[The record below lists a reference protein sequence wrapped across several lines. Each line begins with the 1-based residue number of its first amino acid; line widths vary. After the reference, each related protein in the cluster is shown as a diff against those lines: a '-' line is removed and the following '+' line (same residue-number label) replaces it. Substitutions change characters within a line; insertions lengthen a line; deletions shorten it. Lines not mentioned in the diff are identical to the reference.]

1 MINEIEDKN
10 NRRNLYEALKGDFD
24 LGTAE
29 QFEKSMQS
37 AEARKNLWYA
47 IHEDYDVGTFEQFE
61 KDMMGD
67 KVKPEQ
73 ANHSQP
79 TNAQPNQP
87 QPQQAQ
93 FQQSLPITSK
103 VGQTEQGNKQI
114 AQVHNQQSS
123 SQAMPPQATM
133 NAPQPRQKVMS
144 LNDRQKLWTW
154 RNIKPTLST
163 GQTEQQYN
171 ARWNNEVENVKRRN
185 DPDEIAAFNAFQK
198 ELAQQQAKVQ
208 QQGHAVV
215 ETGNQPFQSESGTEV
230 WPISFSRKT
239 IPHNQDYVF
248 TLRAMQQAKGTYDL
262 QYNIKDPEIRR
273 DYEALTAP
281 TDDTY
286 RPTDAILD
294 ASPREKNKY
303 YQWYAAYLYSNGGE
317 MPEWLDYT
325 AQLKLRSLNKS
336 NLESEAKQW
345 TNLVERTRNARKFR
359 GSNSVS
365 DWLNEQYN
373 FKSGDPRIINGASYP
388 YLVTRAGLIQTPLV
402 QTTGRA
408 TVADNR
414 RAYNELLQSNEQS
427 KANPAQGDVYSTSNI
442 INPER
447 FWANTTKWQ
456 DLSESQKAAYKDEA
470 DYYNQM
476 LKGQANV
483 GYYNVGNGQNEEVEF
498 LKHNRKQMN
507 EQYNMLT
514 DKERTQAVMKQAERT
529 LNVLNGI
536 SHNLNTKLRFSIMG
550 KGVEEDNGI
559 RSVIRRYEK
568 FLEVAPRYLE
578 KRNYSAALQ
587 FWNGLTDLN
596 GLTFGLL
603 GVADAVSLNKIANNP
618 PKDLIEKF
626 GGEANAK
633 KVIATAIQLDNMAEE
648 YRQKLD
654 YYGTG
659 YSLGGLTQFGIQ
671 AGLPLFKG
679 TEAVGKILTGGMRG
693 LVKKATLRY
702 MPNTAKRLG
711 AKELVQATLAEGTR
725 QAMREGGIGG
735 AAGYVAGR
743 LGVANGV
750 STIVGKAAQ
759 GSVEGVVLSV
769 PHAIANVTNNRTGQ
783 ANVVEINREGIKVN
797 DQPFTHMNQAPDG
810 KVEADTMLREW
821 SQWVGM
827 RVGEVFMPFSK
838 YVDGKVANV
847 AKGAWNKSVG
857 RFIDGSSFARITET
871 FSKAANVG
879 KAATEVGKY
888 VSGNLK
894 RAGMGGTLTF
904 YAQTNLSEMLNAMT
918 VGDVSWDDIKS
929 DQLDKLWGAFVS
941 NAYLV
946 AQNNLVGTV
955 GYYNQKINLNK
966 SLAQYDAQGSA
977 AWGETDWNGIKADVD
992 RLIDND
998 KNLQA
1003 YQNGVLANE
1012 NLSKPQRET
1021 ISQYIATRK
1030 TLQAFDLF
1038 AKVGNE
1044 KSKPN
1049 EFDIRYNDAYIAGTQ
1064 VKSPDQM
1071 AQMRESLDA
1080 SRNTLANLLGIR
1092 PEQVDALFADTNKS
1106 LGQIYEE
1113 LTQQFVDNEK
1123 ANLPNGQSVNTTNIE
1138 PIKRAID
1145 HYCTALSMQRG
1156 VSESLITSQLEAV
1169 QKLDAKVDAATNKDS
1184 GMIERATDDMG
1195 RECYVISGNADSSN
1209 NTDMVVVRYTEDGRV
1224 ASLSPKQVTIIQ
1236 QTDAHELKQKNADLV
1251 DLNYEGILNSIVN
1264 GKTLP
1269 EPNDQVVLY
1278 DGKSRGVATIE
1289 GIKYEESTKDDTHGV
1304 AAQPKSVVV
1313 KTEDG
1318 RIIELPI
1325 DTYRQWVRDGF
1336 KHDTEVYV
1344 HGTESD
1350 NSENTNEPTEGTEN
1364 ATEAPTIAEGLR
1376 VSINGNEYTIGKV
1389 DDSRVELIDEN
1400 GKDFHWTRSALDKK
1414 LKSGDAEILA
1424 SNEENTQQKPEL
1436 HYGDEVEL
1444 NDPDNGEN
1452 IRGKVNSRDASDE
1465 VEIVTDDGRV
1475 LRYSKRELD
1484 NVIQNVY
1491 NNGEHIWSK
1500 DENKTEEASNETDTE
1515 QEPQPIGKGVF
1526 GNIYDQFK
1534 GKVKAAFDFLMKHKS
1549 GDLLGVFHR
1558 DEVGDIDL
1566 VWGNENGGLSH
1577 IITKH
1582 VGEGKD
1588 FETPE
1593 KAIEKIEEVLKDG
1606 EVIQNGQMRYVVS
1619 KDGYRVAIR
1628 KDFDGEKKNWVVTAI
1643 DYNRTKEEKGIATNP
1658 TSASHGVN
1666 GSELAAPNNSFADK
1680 VTEQSAT
1687 AQAEATQNEPM
1698 PMHTVGKG
1706 KNAVLTEDW
1715 LTTTPK
1721 RGFDYIFSESGLDA
1735 EKGREFVNNKLAE
1748 AQKNLDK
1755 VKNGKPK
1762 MGTSIAAY
1770 KEAKEAY
1777 TTHVEDAQKAVDYWQ
1792 SVKAEHDKVL
1802 LAERHAR
1809 DEKDKA
1815 LHEQAVAEEQ
1825 QRMQDD
1831 ARKAT
1836 EQAELGSNAVAPT
1849 IRDKWN
1855 AAKKENGDAD
1865 EITLPN
1871 GEVVKGHYVLTESG
1885 AASASHQATNGFAE
1899 TEGFPIDENGQSVND
1914 RDYKRD
1920 QEAQQVTR
1928 SMATDYD
1935 QRALQ
1940 SPVVVSQEGVV
1951 LSGNGRTMAGEL
1963 AAQDG
1968 TDTKY
1973 VDYLHSHANKF
1984 GFTPEQVNGFK
1995 HPRVVFV
2002 PNEAMPYNADTFA
2015 KFNQRE
2021 QKSQNNTEMAV
2032 KMGKVVND
2040 ALFGRIMDMVSK
2052 YDTLGDFYAD
2062 DNATYAVVKQLAEAD
2077 IIPQTE
2083 MAHLFDGGKLSEA
2096 GQSMIEGVM
2105 IGKVFQANPD
2115 AVRQITEVKSMRQAV
2130 MTALQDIVQNNRL
2143 GGGYNLSNELAEA
2156 VNLVYRARK
2165 AGYKLGQHVS
2175 DFAHQGNL
2183 FEYDEGAT
2191 VADFNNM
2198 AVMMLADVLNDG
2210 RSTQLKKVIAFYNEQ
2225 ATDAAQ
2231 GIGDMFVGGVKSK
2244 TEIINEVN
2252 KALNNGREY
2261 NTTATS
2267 LADGQGQRNQSS
2279 EQGNVVGTSDTDG
2292 KPTNDTSAVTAET
2305 NVESGATEGEKSSA
2319 MGDVV
2324 PSGEGDSPLSEK
2336 IATASAEVNTEPT
2349 EAQKEA
2355 GNYKKGHVQVGTF
2368 DITIE
2373 QPQGSVR
2380 KGTDTNGKQWESK
2393 MNNTYGYIRGAV
2405 GVDGDHIDVFLSNDI
2420 DGWNGRKVFVVDQ
2433 YNPDGSFDEHKVM
2446 LGFNDADEAKSDYL
2460 ANYEN
2465 GWENGRRID
2474 VTAVNLED
2482 FEKWIAS
2489 SKRKTKPFGEYSSV
2503 KNGVVPSGEGK
2514 SVERNEVLEYEKALD
2529 HLEDVEQKWG
2539 DKIQD
2544 YVFEHYPTQATTS
2557 AESTSEK
2564 GLQERKAMKV
2574 DPVLKQIYAE
2584 AKKEIDAADE
2594 MVTQKY
2600 SALPEDLRQQK
2611 VGGKPVQPPTRE
2623 ETILRDVVIDHMKE
2637 SGLDVLGTEEGQQ
2650 VLDMVNGRDVRLS
2663 AKQKR
2668 ALETA
2673 SLGNNPR
2680 SLTVVSSA
2688 DGAKGTATIADDSTN
2703 KATGI
2708 PNAYAKVQTN
2718 LENLAR
2724 VYAEKATNKTRGFIT
2739 DLSRALNLTQHEA
2752 SNYGTFALPNGKTLA
2767 IRISNH
2773 NALVSNFDKN
2783 NENNGIS
2790 IVISSHR
2797 NKRLNNDGKAH
2808 IVEYFYHRR
2817 AIENATGKPLA
2828 EILESIKDAINS
2840 GEFKD
2845 TTGLAEREEVN
2856 EYIIREQRVYHGSGA
2871 DFGHFDHSHMGEGE
2885 GAQAFGWGTYVTEVE
2900 GIGRTYA
2907 ESARKKPTYLYG
2919 GKEMSSDEFHDYV
2932 QGEIGDWNE
2941 NMLNDFMYNLERHG
2955 VTRAKDILKKGD
2967 LAQYKNLFYQSIGD
2981 TRNYAEGKIKAART
2995 LLSLKGI
3002 RIRKP
3007 KSHLYTIEIPDDNG
3021 KNYLDW
3027 NGHPAESLLKDVGS
3041 FLESNGFERV
3051 QDSPARYEKGESTIV
3066 LNPNATGADLY
3077 AELQEALGSDKE
3089 ASKAL
3094 SEIGLTGIKYPAD
3107 YIRGGREDG
3116 AKNYVIFNENDAK
3129 ITDHVRFFKTKN
3141 GEAYGFTIGGKIY
3154 IDPKVATSETP
3165 VHEYAHLWASALK
3178 ANNAKEWQNVV
3189 GLMKGTSVWEEVK
3202 ELYPELK
3209 SDDEIADEV
3218 LATYSGRRGA
3228 ERLRKEMD
3236 DIAKSNGNVFDKATA
3251 MNAMHRVKQAIEK
3264 FWKAVADF
3272 LHIHYTS
3279 AEQVADQVMKDLLDG
3294 VDPRSMMDGGK
3305 SLRPETRI
3313 NIVAANTEHGFK
3325 NYAEAKTWAKEHIA
3339 RTYSGEE
3346 TGGKGDIRISN
3357 AAVDKYLSQSAVD
3370 KSDSKDV
3377 HLSVLKVLPDVI
3389 RESVD
3394 AEQHADYK
3402 KGEDGVRSAKNGIN
3416 PNVTIHRLYGAVR
3429 MDGKVYRVKVTLK
3442 KNTRTKETPKAYSY
3456 EATKIELLE
3465 GSLSQTEGSH
3475 NLEPSNSKSEVSAG
3489 QHGNVSGLTSTF
3501 PRYSDKSITAANLL
3515 NGVEKSYGGGKFF
3528 EDYNKI
3534 REQFI
3539 GEQGAERA
3547 DHAEEVSTRLDN
3559 LSVAREME
3567 NDKKDAK
3574 AIKMATGWER
3584 GADGKWRYE
3593 IPDLKYFSKGDAGYK
3608 KAREKQPWSK
3618 ELDGLSDRIFDGEEL
3633 SESEYQR
3640 FDELAQKEEKF
3651 KTDYLNR
3658 EKPHL
3663 ADWVENDELFKAYPD
3678 LKRVKM
3684 VFTDQLPVNVGG
3696 SYNDREHTIVVNT
3709 NYVGDIASILAHEV
3723 QHAIQKIEG
3732 FAVGGSPKSVR
3743 YVVEKQRDYYNES
3756 RQYYVKVSSI
3766 GTLADY
3772 IQDGTIRELL
3782 HSEDESGR
3790 TIAFDII
3797 SDGIEAYKDLGAR
3810 FILDYGEYVDPDKL
3824 NWADENDLKKLAK
3837 ALNIFYGKVIDEEDI
3852 ENIRKEDKLQ
3862 QQLDSLSDMELY
3874 KRLVGEVESR
3884 NAEHRMNMTPEERR
3898 ASLAAETEDVS
3909 REDQIFLMSGD
3920 GGNANSEMPQERETE
3935 DEYSKFAKEHGV
3947 DADMVKDYASGMKTG
3962 NLQKTDMALAEI
3974 RRTMRVANRGM
3985 KLSEFGKLF
3994 RPVQK
3999 ELAERYGDIETLRQ
4013 EHIDAA
4019 MRERGVMEAARKR
4032 AEEEEAKRKAR
4043 ADELSLLSTEELDK
4057 RYFDAIES
4065 GDDAAA
4071 REMLDEAAHRK
4082 GYDDTESNYQGV
4094 GAWSA
4099 PSNPGYES
4107 DAERRADVEE
4117 NAPDVNI
4124 EDIALGYSLVDE
4136 KYWQEPRKYMQT
4148 DATAIESVNAIRE
4161 AIAAVRRGEKNVKV
4175 KVYRAVPTSVK
4186 EGKLRNGDWVTPS
4199 KGYAEMHGNN
4209 RLEGKYR
4216 IIEDEVPVSELWWDG
4231 NDSREWGF
4239 DDGKHYKYKNVENNR
4254 KSDELVT
4261 RDDNGDII
4269 PPSKR
4274 FNQENEDIRFRTSE
4288 ELNQEYGSR
4297 WIDEQ
4302 TNEDGRH
4309 TTQVKSTLNSYKKF
4323 GDWVKKDSNRRE
4335 VTVLDA
4341 SSGLGL
4347 GTEWLRENGIDAED
4361 VEPYPSENRTA
4372 PTYTSY
4378 DDVRKKYDYIIS
4390 NAVLNVIPD
4399 DWRANVLHNMADK
4412 LKVGGKL
4419 VINVRGADSI
4429 RKQGKEGE
4437 TRITLDDP
4445 SEILVLRPNGSIKA
4459 YQKGFTKQELK
4470 DWCEKELGDG
4480 YSVEI
4485 ANNKNAGGSYDTA
4498 VVVTKNNESDT
4509 IGVASE
4515 DSHPSRSAQALPN
4528 SGAKLGNNQK
4538 FANNLSELSEQLSER
4553 GMGAHEFLYN
4563 VAKAFGLNANNLNK
4577 SYYQDLNNLVG
4588 IRISDHSAS
4597 PSNIVE
4603 KNKNDEVYGL
4613 VVKLSNHRFKSRDDA
4628 NYLEYVY
4635 YPDKLSGER
4644 QREIVDGLN
4653 KFLQTGDFTQ
4663 LPSPDR
4669 VNRSGK
4675 FEAETKPLFRNI
4687 PTKPF
4692 MVEDYVSSVHIKR
4705 DGNLRNKIKNG
4716 AELLLPQERNT
4727 DGTLSRN
4734 NSTPTAKVENNPDT
4748 SQLSLQE
4755 KSMHQAAKAVA
4766 DEMHLGGNVD
4776 VLTSTDGLTG
4786 RKKNAKGW
4794 YDPQTG
4800 RITIVLPNH
4809 NGRADVVNTMLHEA
4823 VGHYGLRELVGKEN
4837 MNEFLD
4843 FVFKNADKA
4852 TRSQIVHNSA
4862 KYGWDMRKATEEYM
4876 ASMAEDGTFKNVNKR
4891 WWHQLKLAF
4900 LKMLHKLGFAGFSGT
4915 TLSDNDLRYLL
4926 WRSWKNLTEGPARN
4940 IYQVA
4945 EDTWRQQHL
4954 KVGDFAEPKA
4964 VDAKTRE
4971 QNLYY
4976 REERERK
4983 SARDEYE
4990 RSVNTAKHKMDLA
5003 WVDSMSGLKLL
5014 QDAIVPNEKD
5024 LKDWENAY
5032 MAENRMSSTNLA
5044 EMETYKKSFYKDLL
5058 DAEQELLDKG
5068 ATYEQVTNYMMAKHG
5083 LERNEV
5089 LAFRDALKHDFAN
5102 DKQKMSAAW
5111 KAYKNDATAQQNKTD
5126 FESGKISWDD
5136 YKANDTAIREKYAP
5150 SYKKYR
5156 SKDYSGLTEL
5166 TTDDPSIKSY
5176 QDQIATLK
5184 EQLNNERDDA
5194 TKKSIRI
5201 KIAKL
5206 NKEMVNE
5213 AERIAENSSSNFEK
5227 KYDTSELWNR
5237 TNAATKASLTKQY
5250 ESGLLTDEVYHHTL
5264 DMFKNYIPLRG
5275 FDEVTSDEVYNY
5287 FGNAKGQFGGG
5298 IRSAKGRKSKADDPI
5313 ATIGNMAE
5321 SAIMQGNRNQ
5331 MKQHFLKMVLNHPS
5345 DAVSVDQLYL
5355 HYDAATQEWKPVFA
5369 EFDEHDD
5376 ANAVAQKVEAFNQR
5390 METLCQQK
5398 PDEYKKASEAHDIQY
5413 KVVGKNINEHQVHVK
5428 MQGKDYVLTI
5438 NGNPEA
5444 AQALNGQTNP
5454 DSTDNPFI
5462 KFFQSTN
5469 HFMAAMFTQ
5478 KNPAFILSNL
5488 SRDSFYANSM
5498 VWAKESPAY
5507 AWKFNKNWGKSLYTL
5522 FGLITRQR
5530 KGTLNMNDKV
5540 DRMYQEFIENGGE
5553 TGYTFLHSVDDYKN
5567 MIAKALKESR
5577 RSGWNPKSWLK
5588 FLDNLINYLGTWA
5601 ENTSRFA
5608 AYRTSR
5614 EMGRSIEK
5622 SIWDA
5627 KEISVNFNKK
5637 GAGAKA
5643 AGKWEDGNRLNVMQA
5658 YMSQSAKELYVFWN
5672 AGVQGLSNVS
5682 RTFGKSKGKT
5692 LAVAGLYF
5700 AIGTALPMLM
5710 AALSQGS
5717 GDDDTNY
5724 YDLPD
5729 WVRRNNLCFYTGKG
5743 WVTIPLP
5750 IELRAFYGLG
5760 ELAQSVLSGNEEYT
5774 ATDIATKMLEQVSQ
5788 LFPVDFMEGG
5798 GSLTSFVPSY
5808 AKPIV
5813 EAYVTNKDYTGT
5825 PIYKDAEYNKN
5836 RPEWTKAYKGTNQ
5849 ALVWASR
5856 LLNELGGGD
5865 DVKKANVGVMDVNP
5879 AKIQHLFE
5887 GYFGGLGKFVFQ
5899 TMKVASMPFNE
5910 DNRELKNV
5918 PIINSF
5924 YKTSDERTK
5933 DRAITSKFY
5942 KYNDEYQKTQEL
5954 LSLYKKELQAPEY
5967 KSKFYDLMYSPEGF
5981 SATMM
5986 DSYNKQLSAV
5996 RKAMSVTDPNSDKYK
6011 ELQQQQVDIQ
6021 KQAVKVIEATKGVV
6035 NSEDKEMKELYNLWM
6050 QDYSNDPK
6058 KAEERSNKTIE
6069 MRKDIVKRIMDIAKQ
6084 NKPQKK

>member
-1 MINEIEDKN
+1 MIDEIQDRNSRK
-10 NRRNLYEALKGDFD
+10 NLYDALKDSYD
-24 LGTAE
+24 LGSFE
-29 QFEKSMQS
+29 QFDKDMQS
-37 AEARKNLWYA
+37 QEARKNLWDA
-47 IHEDYDVGTFEQFE
+47 INADYDVGTFEQFD

-73 ANHSQP
+73 QDQGQSNTQQLQP
-79 TNAQPNQP
+79 QAKATQQLARTELPITSITSHQDERTHPAADNASTIHTMPPQASLNVP
-87 QPQQAQ
+87 QPQQP
-93 FQQSLPITSK
+93 L
-103 VGQTEQGNKQI
+103 
-114 AQVHNQQSS
+114 
-123 SQAMPPQATM
+123 
-133 NAPQPRQKVMS
+133 MS
-144 LNDRQKLWTW
+144 LKDRQKLWTW
-154 RNIKPTLST
+154 RDIKPTLKA
-163 GQTEQQYN
+163 GQNEKQYS
-171 ARWNNEVENVKRRN
+171 ARLKQEKANVERRN
-185 DPDEIAAFNAFQK
+185 DPEEIDAYNKFMNDLSKKQ
-198 ELAQQQAKVQ
+198 AQLNK
-208 QQGHAVV
+208 QGSAVV
-215 ETGNQPFQSESGTEV
+215 ETGNRPFASDNGTEV
-230 WPISFSRKT
+230 WPFNYSRKT
-239 IPHNQDYVF
+239 LPHNQDYVF
-248 TLRAMQQAKGTYDL
+248 TLRAMQSAKGTYDL
-262 QYNIKDPEIRR
+262 LYNVKDPEIKR
-273 DYEALTAP
+273 DYEALTSS
-281 TDDTY
+281 TDDMY
-286 RPTDAILD
+286 RPTDAILA
-294 ASPREKNKY
+294 ASKKEKDTY
-303 YQWYAAYLYSNGGE
+303 YRWYAAYLYNNGFDL
-317 MPEWLDYT
+317 PDWLDYSD
-325 AQLKLRSLNKS
+325 QLKLRSLSKSELEKEANK
-336 NLESEAKQW
+336 W
-345 TNLVERTRNARKFR
+345 TYIVSTSRNSRKFR

-365 DWLNEQYN
+365 DWLNAQYN
-373 FKSGDPRIINGASYP
+373 FKNGDPRIVNGASYP
-388 YLVTRAGLIQTPLV
+388 YLIAGSGLIQTPLV

-408 TVADNR
+408 TIADNR
-414 RAYNELLQSNEQS
+414 RAYNASIMQQDASQV
-427 KANPAQGDVYSTSNI
+427 NPSQGDVYSTSNI
-442 INPER
+442 VNPER
-447 FWANTTKWQ
+447 FWSNTTKWE
-456 DLSESQKAAYKDEA
+456 DLSNEQRAAYADA
-470 DYYNQM
+470 SDYYNQM
-476 LKGQANV
+476 LKQQANV
-483 GYYNVGNGQNEEVEF
+483 SYYSVGKGQDEESAYI
-498 LKHNRKQMN
+498 KHNREQMRN
-507 EQYNMLT
+507 QYNMLT
-514 DKERTQAVMKQAERT
+514 DKERTKIALEQAKK
-529 LNVLNGI
+529 LNDQLASIEPIKDTMHGNPALGGNPVHQDEGIVALRNRLNKFI
-536 SHNLNTKLRFSIMG
+536 NT
-550 KGVEEDNGI
+550 
-559 RSVIRRYEK
+559 
-568 FLEVAPRYLE
+568 APRYLDD
-578 KRNYSAALQ
+578 RNYSAALQ

-603 GVADAVSLNKIANNP
+603 GVTDAIALKNIANNP
-618 PKDLIEKF
+618 PKSLIDKF
-626 GGEANAK
+626 GSKANAK
-633 KVIATAIQLDNMAEE
+633 KVVAIAMQLDNMAEE

-659 YSLGGLTQFGIQ
+659 YSLGGLTQFAVQ

-679 TEAVGKILTGGMRG
+679 TTAVGSFITRGMRS
-693 LVKKATLRY
+693 LVKKSAVRY
-702 MPNTAKRLG
+702 APNTMARLG
-711 AKELVQATLAEGTR
+711 ERELVRATIAEGTK
-725 QAMREGGIGG
+725 QAMRDCGIGG
-735 AAGYVAGR
+735 AAGYLAGR
-743 LGVANGV
+743 LGVVDGV
-750 STIVGKAAQ
+750 STAVGKAVQ
-759 GSVEGVVLSV
+759 GSLEGVLLSV
-769 PHAIANVTNNRTGQ
+769 PHVITDVTNNRTGQ
-783 ANVVEINREGIKVN
+783 ANVVEINRDGIKIN
-797 DQPFTHMNQAPDG
+797 DKAFTHLYQKSDENVAKD
-810 KVEADTMLREW
+810 AILREW

-827 RVGEVFMPFSK
+827 RVGEVFMPWSK
-838 YVDGKVANV
+838 FVDGKIAGVGKA
-847 AKGAWNKSVG
+847 AWDKSIG
-857 RFIDGSSFARITET
+857 KFIEGTSFARITDT
-871 FSKAANVG
+871 FSRAANVG
-879 KAATEVGKY
+879 KAVSDVGKY
-888 VSGNLK
+888 VTNNLK

-904 YAQTNLSEMLNAMT
+904 YAQSNLSDMLNAMT
-918 VGDVSWDDIKS
+918 VGDVSWDEIKS
-929 DQLDKLWGAFVS
+929 EQLDKLWGAFVS

-955 GYYNQKINLNK
+955 GYYRQKSNLNK
-966 SLAQYDAQGSA
+966 SLTKYDAQGAA
-977 AWGETDWNGIKADVD
+977 AWGDNDWAGIKSDVD
-992 RLIDND
+992 KLLGND
-998 KNLQA
+998 KALRA
-1003 YQNGVLANE
+1003 YQHGISENN

-1021 ISQYIATRK
+1021 ISQYIATK
-1030 TLQAFDLF
+1030 LTLQAFDLF
-1038 AKVGNE
+1038 ASTGNDN
-1044 KSKPN
+1044 KRPN
-1049 EFDIRYNDAYIAGTQ
+1049 EFDVRYNDAYLAGTQ

-1071 AQMRESLDA
+1071 SQMRESLDA
-1080 SRNTLANLLGIR
+1080 SRNTLANLLGII

-1123 ANLPNGQSVNTTNIE
+1123 ANLPNEQSVNTTNIE

-1251 DLNYEGILNSIVN
+1251 DLNYEGIHNSIVN

-1289 GIKYEESTKDDTHGV
+1289 GIKYEESTKDDTRGV

-1344 HGTESD
+1344 HGTEND
-1350 NSENTNEPTEGTEN
+1350 NSENTNKPTEGTEN
-1364 ATEAPTIAEGLR
+1364 ATEAPTLAEGLR

-1424 SNEENTQQKPEL
+1424 SNEENAQQKPEL

-1452 IRGKVNSRDASDE
+1452 IRGKVNSRDASEE

-1515 QEPQPIGKGVF
+1515 Q
-1526 GNIYDQFK
+1526 
-1534 GKVKAAFDFLMKHKS
+1534 
-1549 GDLLGVFHR
+1549 
-1558 DEVGDIDL
+1558 
-1566 VWGNENGGLSH
+1566 
-1577 IITKH
+1577 
-1582 VGEGKD
+1582 
-1588 FETPE
+1588 
-1593 KAIEKIEEVLKDG
+1593 
-1606 EVIQNGQMRYVVS
+1606 
-1619 KDGYRVAIR
+1619 
-1628 KDFDGEKKNWVVTAI
+1628 
-1643 DYNRTKEEKGIATNP
+1643 
-1658 TSASHGVN
+1658 
-1666 GSELAAPNNSFADK
+1666 
-1680 VTEQSAT
+1680 SAT

-1706 KNAVLTEDW
+1706 KNAVQTEDW
-1715 LTTTPK
+1715 LATTPK
-1721 RGFDYIFSESGLDA
+1721 RGFDYLFNENGLSRDEAKGVLDA
-1735 EKGREFVNNKLAE
+1735 YLSEAQKRLDKEKKKVVKPIANVQAYKRMKEEHDTRVAE
-1748 AQKNLDK
+1748 AQK
-1755 VKNGKPK
+1755 
-1762 MGTSIAAY
+1762 
-1770 KEAKEAY
+1770 E
-1777 TTHVEDAQKAVDYWQ
+1777 VDYWKG
-1792 SVKAEHDKVL
+1792 VKAEHEKVL
-1802 LAERHAR
+1802 LDERHAANER
-1809 DEKDKA
+1809 DNAWHEK
-1815 LHEQAVAEEQ
+1815 AVEEEK
-1825 QRMQDD
+1825 QRKEEEL
-1831 ARKAT
+1831 RKAA
-1836 EQAELGSNAVAPT
+1836 EQAERGSHAVGES
-1849 IRDKWN
+1849 IRNKWN
-1855 AAKKENGDAD
+1855 TAKKENGESD

-1871 GEVVKGHYVLTESG
+1871 GETIKGHYVLTESG
-1885 AASASHQATNGFAE
+1885 VASASHQATNAFQE
-1899 TEGFPIDENGQSVND
+1899 TEGFPVDENGQSVND

-1928 SMATDYD
+1928 SMSAIYD

-1940 SPVVVSQEGVV
+1940 HPIVVSQDGVV

-1968 TDTKY
+1968 TDAKY
-1973 VDYLHSHANKF
+1973 IDYLYNHANKF
-1984 GFTPEQVNGFK
+1984 GFTEEQLKGFK
-1995 HPRVVFV
+1995 HPRVLFV
-2002 PNEAMPYNADTFA
+2002 TDEAMPYNADTFA

-2021 QKSQNNTEMAV
+2021 QKSQSKTELSV
-2032 KMGKVVND
+2032 KMGKLVDDN
-2040 ALFGRIMDMVSK
+2040 LFGRVMDTIGK

-2062 DNATYAVVKQLAEAD
+2062 ENATYAVVKQMAEAG

-2083 MAHLFDGGKLSEA
+2083 MASLFDGGKLSET
-2096 GQSMIEGVM
+2096 GKSLIEGVL

-2115 AVRQITEVKSMRQAV
+2115 AVRQITEVKSMRQAI
-2130 MTALQDIVQNNRL
+2130 MTALQNIVENNRL
-2143 GGGYNLSNELAEA
+2143 GDGYDLSKELAA
-2156 VNLVYRARK
+2156 AIDLVYKARK
-2165 AGYKLGQHVS
+2165 ADYKLGQSVS
-2175 DFAHQGNL
+2175 QFARQGNL
-2183 FEYDEGAT
+2183 FQLDDGAT
-2191 VADFNNM
+2191 VADFNNA

-2210 RSTQLKKVIAFYNEQ
+2210 RVTQLKNVIDFYNKQ
-2225 ATDAAQ
+2225 ANDSAQ
-2231 GIGDMFVGGVKSK
+2231 GIGDMFLGGIK
-2244 TEIINEVN
+2244 TKEQIINEVN
-2252 KALNNGREY
+2252 QALKDGKGNNRR
-2261 NTTATS
+2261 TTSST
-2267 LADGQGQRNQSS
+2267 DGQSRGSQGS
-2279 EQGNVVGTSDTDG
+2279 EQGNVVGTSGTDG
-2292 KPTNDTSAVTAET
+2292 KQTNDTSAVTAEA

-2319 MGDVV
+2319 KGDVV
-2324 PSGEGDSPLSEK
+2324 PSGNGDTPLSEK

-2380 KGTDTNGKQWESK
+2380 KGTDADGKQWESK

-2446 LGFNDADEAKSDYL
+2446 LGFNDADEAKSNYL

-2489 SKRKTKPFGEYSSV
+2489 SKRKTKPFGEYA
-2503 KNGVVPSGEGK
+2503 GV
-2514 SVERNEVLEYEKALD
+2514 
-2529 HLEDVEQKWG
+2529 
-2539 DKIQD
+2539 
-2544 YVFEHYPTQATTS
+2544 
-2557 AESTSEK
+2557 
-2564 GLQERKAMKV
+2564 
-2574 DPVLKQIYAE
+2574 
-2584 AKKEIDAADE
+2584 KKETVAADE
-2594 MVTQKY
+2594 MGTQKY

-2611 VGGKPVQPPTRE
+2611 AGGKPVQPPTRE

-2650 VLDMVNGRDVRLS
+2650 VLDMANGREVRLS

-2673 SLGNNPR
+2673 TMADKSTNKA
-2680 SLTVVSSA
+2680 TAISSA
-2688 DGAKGTATIADDSTN
+2688 DGAKIQ
-2703 KATGI
+2703 K
-2708 PNAYAKVQTN
+2708 N
-2718 LENLAR
+2718 LETLAENYNNRSNR
-2724 VYAEKATNKTRGFIT
+2724 VKGFIT
-2739 DLSRALNLTQHEA
+2739 DLSQTLNLEQHEA
-2752 SNYGTFALPNGKTLA
+2752 SHYGTFETKDGKFVT
-2767 IRISNH
+2767 IRVSNH
-2773 NALVSNFDKN
+2773 NARVSFFD
-2783 NENNGIS
+2783 ENGEEDGIS
-2790 IVISSHR
+2790 IVISNHK
-2797 NKRLNNDGKAH
+2797 NKGVLNDGNAH
-2808 IVEYFYHRR
+2808 IVEYFYPKQSLQKS
-2817 AIENATGKPLA
+2817 ENKPLSD
-2828 EILESIKDAINS
+2828 IIKSVSDALNS
-2840 GEFKD
+2840 GKFED
-2845 TTGLAEREEVN
+2845 TTGLAQRQEVN
-2856 EYIIREQRVYHGSGA
+2856 AQQIREHRVYHGSGA
-2871 DFGHFDHSHMGEGE
+2871 DFNHFDHSHMGEGE
-2885 GAQAFGWGTYVTEVE
+2885 GAQAYGWGTYVTEVE

-2907 ESARKKPTYLYG
+2907 VQNAKVYGAYIDAEHEYEKAKIIYNSIVRNIAGLKSNLSVYERSLGKTKKLIA
-2919 GKEMSSDEFHDYV
+2919 EH
-2932 QGEIGDWNE
+2932 GDDPQFVDKQTDRIKRTE
-2941 NMLNDFMYNLERHG
+2941 
-2955 VTRAKDILKKGD
+2955 A
-2967 LAQYKNLFYQSIGD
+2967 SIAA
-2981 TRNYAEGKIKAART
+2981 TKAEIKAAMGRLPESET
-2995 LLSLKGI
+2995 
-3002 RIRKP
+3002 RM
-3007 KSHLYTIEIPDDNG
+3007 KSAKERLDALPAPERHLYTIEIPDDDG
-3021 KNYLDW
+3021 RNYLDW
-3027 NGHPAESLLKDVGS
+3027 NGHPTESLLKDVGS
-3041 FLESNGFERV
+3041 FLESNGFEMV
-3051 QDSPARYEKGESTIV
+3051 QDSPARYEKGESTVV

-3077 AELQEALGSDKE
+3077 AELQEALGSDKK
-3089 ASKAL
+3089 ASQTLAEL
-3094 SEIGLTGIKYPAD
+3094 GYIGIKYPANNM
-3107 YIRGGREDG
+3107 RGGRKDG

-3129 ITDHVRFFKTKN
+3129 ITDHVRFFRTKN

-3189 GLMKGTSVWEEVK
+3189 GLMKGTSVWEEVNK
-3202 ELYPELK
+3202 LYPELK

-3218 LATYSGRRGA
+3218 LATYSGRKGA

-3313 NIVAANTEHGFK
+3313 NIVAAKAEHGFK

-3339 RTYSGEE
+3339 RTYSGKE

-3370 KSDSKDV
+3370 KSYSKDV

-3394 AEQHADYK
+3394 AEQHADFK
-3402 KGEDGVRSAKNGIN
+3402 KGENGVRSAENGIN

-3515 NGVEKSYGGGKFF
+3515 NGVDKSYGGGKFF

-3547 DHAEEVSTRLDN
+3547 DHTEEVSTRLDN

-3574 AIKMATGWER
+3574 AIKLATGWER

-3608 KAREKQPWSK
+3608 KARGKQPWSK

-3684 VFTDQLPVNVGG
+3684 VFTDQQPVNVGG
-3696 SYNDREHTIVVNT
+3696 SYNEREHTIVVNT
-3709 NYVGDIASILAHEV
+3709 NNVGDIASVLAHEV
-3723 QHAIQKIEG
+3723 QHAIQQIEG
-3732 FAVGGSPKSVR
+3732 FARGGNP
-3743 YVVEKQRDYYNES
+3743 ES
-3756 RQYYVKVSSI
+3756 MQERFNAAKKEW
-3766 GTLADY
+3766 
-3772 IQDGTIRELL
+3772 R
-3782 HSEDESGR
+3782 
-3790 TIAFDII
+3790 
-3797 SDGIEAYKDLGAR
+3797 AR
-3810 FILDYGEYVDPDKL
+3810 A
-3824 NWADENDLKKLAK
+3824 WADELRYKADEMGEHYNQAAVEK
-3837 ALNIFYGKVIDEEDI
+3837 ALIDEYKEMGMDNDEWMPDKEIRMKGFNYFARGYADRSMDADI
-3852 ENIRKEDKLQ
+3852 KNF
-3862 QQLDSLSDMELY
+3862 
-3874 KRLVGEVESR
+3874 RLAESTRADFSPYVEYTRLGGEVESR
-3884 NAEHRMNMTPEERR
+3884 NVEHRMNMTPEERR

-3909 REDQIFLMSGD
+3909 RKDQIFLMSGD
-3920 GGNANSEMPQERETE
+3920 GENANSEMPQERET
-3935 DEYSKFAKEHGV
+3935 DDDYSEFAKEHGV
-3947 DADMVKDYASGMKTG
+3947 DADMVKEYAYGMKTG
-3962 NLQKTDMALAEI
+3962 NLQKADIALAEI

-3999 ELAERYGDIETLRQ
+3999 KLAERYGYIERLRK
-4013 EHIDAA
+4013 EHIDAV
-4019 MRERGVMEAARKR
+4019 MREQGVMEAARKR
-4032 AEEEEAKRKAR
+4032 AEEEEAKRKAHL
-4043 ADELSLLSTEELDK
+4043 EEMSLLSTEELDK
-4057 RYFDAIES
+4057 RYFDAIEN
-4065 GDDAAA
+4065 GDEVAA
-4071 REMLDEAAHRK
+4071 REMLDEAARRK

-4107 DAERRADVEE
+4107 DAERRADVED

-4199 KGYAEMHGNN
+4199 KDYAKMHGEH

-4216 IIEDEVPVSELWWDG
+4216 IIEDEVSVNELWWDG

-4239 DDGKHYKYKNVENNR
+4239 DNGKGYKYKNVKNNR
-4254 KSDELVT
+4254 KLNDLVT
-4261 RDDNGDII
+4261 RDDNGEII

-4274 FNQENEDIRFRTSE
+4274 FDENVEDVRYRTSE
-4288 ELNQEYGSR
+4288 ELDQ
-4297 WIDEQ
+4297 I
-4302 TNEDGRH
+4302 
-4309 TTQVKSTLNSYKKF
+4309 
-4323 GDWVKKDSNRRE
+4323 
-4335 VTVLDA
+4335 
-4341 SSGLGL
+4341 
-4347 GTEWLRENGIDAED
+4347 
-4361 VEPYPSENRTA
+4361 
-4372 PTYTSY
+4372 
-4378 DDVRKKYDYIIS
+4378 
-4390 NAVLNVIPD
+4390 
-4399 DWRANVLHNMADK
+4399 
-4412 LKVGGKL
+4412 
-4419 VINVRGADSI
+4419 
-4429 RKQGKEGE
+4429 
-4437 TRITLDDP
+4437 
-4445 SEILVLRPNGSIKA
+4445 
-4459 YQKGFTKQELK
+4459 
-4470 DWCEKELGDG
+4470 
-4480 YSVEI
+4480 
-4485 ANNKNAGGSYDTA
+4485 
-4498 VVVTKNNESDT
+4498 
-4509 IGVASE
+4509 
-4515 DSHPSRSAQALPN
+4515 
-4528 SGAKLGNNQK
+4528 NQK
-4538 FANNLSELSEQLSER
+4538 FNERLDELVSNPNQKDKVLHLGRSSQFLKDGGISDAEIVLDYDKLVRKSKEGYKHEHPFDISDVRDLPRAIASPIAVFDNTNGMNDGKVILTELKKDGRNFIVAIQTANLNRKGGKVLEVNKIVTLFPKDARGVINWFNIGKATNIDKKKALHFIEALLNHPETTITNEELST
-4553 GMGAHEFLYN
+4553 A
-4563 VAKAFGLNANNLNK
+4563 AN
-4577 SYYQDLNNLVG
+4577 
-4588 IRISDHSAS
+4588 
-4597 PSNIVE
+4597 
-4603 KNKNDEVYGL
+4603 
-4613 VVKLSNHRFKSRDDA
+4613 VVK
-4628 NYLEYVY
+4628 
-4635 YPDKLSGER
+4635 
-4644 QREIVDGLN
+4644 
-4653 KFLQTGDFTQ
+4653 DF
-4663 LPSPDR
+4663 
-4669 VNRSGK
+4669 
-4675 FEAETKPLFRNI
+4675 
-4687 PTKPF
+4687 
-4692 MVEDYVSSVHIKR
+4692 
-4705 DGNLRNKIKNG
+4705 
-4716 AELLLPQERNT
+4716 
-4727 DGTLSRN
+4727 
-4734 NSTPTAKVENNPDT
+4734 ENV
-4748 SQLSLQE
+4748 QLSLQE

-4823 VGHYGLRELVGKEN
+4823 VGHYGLRELVGKEK
-4837 MNEFLD
+4837 MNEFID

-4852 TRSQIVHNSA
+4852 TRSQIAHNSA

-4876 ASMAEDGTFKNVNKR
+4876 ASMAEDRTFKNVNKR

-4990 RSVNTAKHKMDLA
+4990 RSVNTAKHKMNLA

-5068 ATYEQVTNYMMAKHG
+5068 AIHEQVTNYMMAKHG

-5089 LAFRDALKHDFAN
+5089 LAFRDALKHNFAN

-5213 AERIAENSSSNFEK
+5213 AERIAEKSSSNFEK

-5275 FDEVTSDEVYNY
+5275 FDDVTSDEVYNY

-5355 HYDAATQEWKPVFA
+5355 HYDAATQDWKPVFA

-5608 AYRTSR
+5608 AYKTSR

-5910 DNRELKNV
+5910 YNRELKNV

-5942 KYNDEYQKTQEL
+5942 KYNDEYQKTKEL

-6011 ELQQQQVDIQ
+6011 KLQQQQVDIQ

-6050 QDYSNDPK
+6050 QDYSNDPQ

>member
-37 AEARKNLWYA
+37 AEARKNLWNA

-73 ANHSQP
+73 VQPSQP

-87 QPQQAQ
+87 QPQQPQQAQ

-133 NAPQPRQKVMS
+133 NAPQPRQQVMS

-955 GYYNQKINLNK
+955 GYYNQKSNLNK

-977 AWGETDWNGIKADVD
+977 AWSETDWNGIKADVD

-1123 ANLPNGQSVNTTNIE
+1123 AKLPNGQSVNTTNIE

-1289 GIKYEESTKDDTHGV
+1289 GIKYEESTKDDTRGV

-1350 NSENTNEPTEGTEN
+1350 NSENTNKPTEGTEN
-1364 ATEAPTIAEGLR
+1364 ATEAPTLAEGLR

-1424 SNEENTQQKPEL
+1424 SNEENAQQKPEL

-1515 QEPQPIGKGVF
+1515 Q
-1526 GNIYDQFK
+1526 
-1534 GKVKAAFDFLMKHKS
+1534 
-1549 GDLLGVFHR
+1549 
-1558 DEVGDIDL
+1558 
-1566 VWGNENGGLSH
+1566 
-1577 IITKH
+1577 
-1582 VGEGKD
+1582 
-1588 FETPE
+1588 
-1593 KAIEKIEEVLKDG
+1593 
-1606 EVIQNGQMRYVVS
+1606 
-1619 KDGYRVAIR
+1619 
-1628 KDFDGEKKNWVVTAI
+1628 
-1643 DYNRTKEEKGIATNP
+1643 
-1658 TSASHGVN
+1658 
-1666 GSELAAPNNSFADK
+1666 
-1680 VTEQSAT
+1680 SAT
-1687 AQAEATQNEPM
+1687 SQAEAPQNEPM

-1706 KNAVLTEDW
+1706 KNAVQTEDW
-1715 LTTTPK
+1715 LATTPK
-1721 RGFDYIFSESGLDA
+1721 RGFDYIFGGESGLDA
-1735 EKGREFVNNKLAE
+1735 DEGREFVNNKLAE

-1777 TTHVEDAQKAVDYWQ
+1777 TTRVEDAQKAVDYWQ

-2052 YDTLGDFYAD
+2052 YDTLGEFYAD

-2175 DFAHQGNL
+2175 YFAHQGNL

-2279 EQGNVVGTSDTDG
+2279 KQSNDVGTSGTDG

-2305 NVESGATEGEKSSA
+2305 DVESGATEGEKSSA
-2319 MGDVV
+2319 TGDVV
-2324 PSGEGDSPLSEK
+2324 PSGDGDSPLSEK

-2355 GNYKKGHVQVGTF
+2355 GNYKKGHVKVGTF

-2373 QPQGSVR
+2373 QPHGSVR
-2380 KGTDTNGKQWESK
+2380 KGTDADGKQWESK

-2446 LGFNDADEAKSDYL
+2446 LGFNNADEAKSDYL

-2544 YVFEHYPTQATTS
+2544 YVFKHYPTQATTS

-2584 AKKEIDAADE
+2584 AKKEIDAAEE

-2611 VGGKPVQPPTRE
+2611 AGGKPVQPPTRE

-2650 VLDMVNGRDVRLS
+2650 VLDMANGREVRLS

-2688 DGAKGTATIADDSTN
+2688 DGAKVLKNVDELANKLDKSATQPKTFIGDVA
-2703 KATGI
+2703 KALGAKRLGSGSEYATFETKNGI
-2708 PNAYAKVQTN
+2708 VVTIR
-2718 LENLAR
+2718 LA
-2724 VYAEKATNKTRGFIT
+2724 
-2739 DLSRALNLTQHEA
+2739 
-2752 SNYGTFALPNGKTLA
+2752 
-2767 IRISNH
+2767 NH
-2773 NALVSNFDKN
+2773 NAHVSGFDYN
-2783 NENNGIS
+2783 GRDNGIS
-2790 IVISSHR
+2790 IVISPKP
-2797 NKRLNNDGKAH
+2797 NEKIKNDGNAH
-2808 IVEYFYHRR
+2808 IIEYYYDSIKLRR
-2817 AIENATGKPLA
+2817 AEGKPLA
-2828 EILESIKDAINS
+2828 EIVRSIQQSLYS
-2840 GEFKD
+2840 GDFKD

-2856 EYIIREQRVYHGSGA
+2856 EDMIREQRVYHGSGA

-2907 ESARKKPTYLYG
+2907 ESASKKPTYLYG

-2932 QGEIGDWNE
+2932 LGEIGDWNE

-2967 LAQYKNLFYQSIGD
+2967 LDQYKNLFYQSLGD

-3041 FLESNGFERV
+3041 FLESNGFEMV

-3228 ERLRKEMD
+3228 ERLRREMD

-3313 NIVAANTEHGFK
+3313 NIVAAKTEHGFK

-3346 TGGKGDIRISN
+3346 TDGKGDIRISN

-3442 KNTRTKETPKAYSY
+3442 DDKTSKEPKVPHSY
-3456 EATKIELLE
+3456 EATKIELFAGTL
-3465 GSLSQTEGSH
+3465 GNSDNSLSPNT
-3475 NLEPSNSKSEVSAG
+3475 NN
-3489 QHGNVSGLTSTF
+3489 
-3501 PRYSDKSITAANLL
+3501 SITAANLL
-3515 NGVEKSYGGGKFF
+3515 KGVEKSYDGGKFF

-3584 GADGKWRYE
+3584 GSDGKWRYE
-3593 IPDLKYFSKGDAGYK
+3593 IPDLKYFGKGDAGYK

-3651 KTDYLNR
+3651 KKDYLNR

-3678 LKRVKM
+3678 LKRVELM
-3684 VFTDQLPVNVGG
+3684 FTDQLPANMGG
-3696 SYNDREHTIVVNT
+3696 SYNERDHTIVVNT
-3709 NYVGDIASILAHEV
+3709 NYVGDIASVLAHEV

-3732 FAVGGSPKSVR
+3732 FASGGNPESMQERFEAAKEEWR
-3743 YVVEKQRDYYNES
+3743 ARAWADALRDKADEMGEHYNQAAVEKALIDEYKEMGMDNDEWMPNKETRMKGFNYFARGYADRSLDADIKNFRLNES
-3756 RQYYVKVSSI
+3756 TRSDFSPYVEYTK
-3766 GTLADY
+3766 
-3772 IQDGTIRELL
+3772 
-3782 HSEDESGR
+3782 
-3790 TIAFDII
+3790 
-3797 SDGIEAYKDLGAR
+3797 LG
-3810 FILDYGEYVDPDKL
+3810 
-3824 NWADENDLKKLAK
+3824 
-3837 ALNIFYGKVIDEEDI
+3837 
-3852 ENIRKEDKLQ
+3852 
-3862 QQLDSLSDMELY
+3862 
-3874 KRLVGEVESR
+3874 GEVESR
-3884 NAEHRMNMTPEERR
+3884 NVEHRMNMTPEERR

-3920 GGNANSEMPQERETE
+3920 GGSANSEIPQDMETE
-3935 DEYSKFAKEHGV
+3935 DDYSEFAKEHGV
-3947 DADMVKDYASGMKTG
+3947 DVDMVKDYASGMKTG
-3962 NLQKTDMALAEI
+3962 NLQKADIALAEI

-4013 EHIDAA
+4013 EHIDAV
-4019 MRERGVMEAARKR
+4019 MREQGVMEAARKR
-4032 AEEEEAKRKAR
+4032 AEEEEAKRKAHLE
-4043 ADELSLLSTEELDK
+4043 DMSLLSTEELDK
-4057 RYFDAIES
+4057 RYFDAIEN
-4065 GDDAAA
+4065 GDEVAA
-4071 REMLDEAAHRK
+4071 REMLDEAARRK
-4082 GYDDTESNYQGV
+4082 GYDDTESDYQGV

-4107 DAERRADVEE
+4107 DADRRADVED
-4117 NAPDVNI
+4117 NAPNVNV
-4124 EDIALGYSLVDE
+4124 EDIALGYSLVDG
-4136 KYWQEPRKYMQT
+4136 KYWHEPRKYMQS
-4148 DATAIESVNAIRE
+4148 DATALESVNTIKGAIS
-4161 AIAAVRRGEKNVKV
+4161 AIRRGEKDVKV

-4239 DDGKHYKYKNVENNR
+4239 DDGRGYKYKNVENNR
-4254 KSDELVT
+4254 KLNDLVT
-4261 RDDNGDII
+4261 RDDNGEII

-4274 FNQENEDIRFRTSE
+4274 FDENVEDVRFRETEPKTLKGEEALAALDNIFSEPTSE
-4288 ELNQEYGSR
+4288 SLPKS
-4297 WIDEQ
+4297 I
-4302 TNEDGRH
+4302 
-4309 TTQVKSTLNSYKKF
+4309 STLESFKEVFKHPIRTF
-4323 GDWVKKDSNRRE
+4323 LGELVKVKDEVFNKIIREKRSNI
-4335 VTVLDA
+4335 
-4341 SSGLGL
+4341 SG
-4347 GTEWLRENGIDAED
+4347 
-4361 VEPYPSENRTA
+4361 
-4372 PTYTSY
+4372 
-4378 DDVRKKYDYIIS
+4378 
-4390 NAVLNVIPD
+4390 AVLSTIEN
-4399 DWRANVLHNMADK
+4399 ADF
-4412 LKVGGKL
+4412 
-4419 VINVRGADSI
+4419 AI
-4429 RKQGKEGE
+4429 RDKDGS
-4437 TRITLDDP
+4437 TLY
-4445 SEILVLRPNGSIKA
+4445 IK
-4459 YQKGFTKQELK
+4459 
-4470 DWCEKELGDG
+4470 
-4480 YSVEI
+4480 
-4485 ANNKNAGGSYDTA
+4485 
-4498 VVVTKNNESDT
+4498 
-4509 IGVASE
+4509 
-4515 DSHPSRSAQALPN
+4515 
-4528 SGAKLGNNQK
+4528 
-4538 FANNLSELSEQLSER
+4538 
-4553 GMGAHEFLYN
+4553 
-4563 VAKAFGLNANNLNK
+4563 
-4577 SYYQDLNNLVG
+4577 
-4588 IRISDHSAS
+4588 
-4597 PSNIVE
+4597 
-4603 KNKNDEVYGL
+4603 
-4613 VVKLSNHRFKSRDDA
+4613 RFKSD
-4628 NYLEYVY
+4628 N
-4635 YPDKLSGER
+4635 SGNTYN
-4644 QREIVDGLN
+4644 IVAVN
-4653 KFLQTGDFTQ
+4653 KHG
-4663 LPSPDR
+4663 
-4669 VNRSGK
+4669 
-4675 FEAETKPLFRNI
+4675 E
-4687 PTKPF
+4687 
-4692 MVEDYVSSVHIKR
+4692 VEDYVSSVHIKR

-4766 DEMHLGGNVD
+4766 NEMHLGGNVD

-4823 VGHYGLRELVGKEN
+4823 VGHYGLRELVGKEK
-4837 MNEFLD
+4837 MNEFID

-4852 TRSQIVHNSA
+4852 TRSQIAHNSA

-4926 WRSWKNLTEGPARN
+4926 WRSWKNLAEGPARN

-4990 RSVNTAKHKMDLA
+4990 RSVNTAKHKMNLA

-5068 ATYEQVTNYMMAKHG
+5068 TIHEQVTNYMMAKHG

-5206 NKEMVNE
+5206 NKEIVNE

-5275 FDEVTSDEVYNY
+5275 FDDVTSDEVYNY

-5369 EFDEHDD
+5369 EFKEHDD

-5608 AYRTSR
+5608 AYKTSR

-5717 GDDDTNY
+5717 GNDDTNY

-5942 KYNDEYQKTQEL
+5942 KYNDEYQKTKEL

-6050 QDYSNDPK
+6050 QDYSNDPQ

>member
-37 AEARKNLWYA
+37 AEARKNLWNA

-87 QPQQAQ
+87 QPQQPQQAQ

-133 NAPQPRQKVMS
+133 NAPQPRQQVMS

-414 RAYNELLQSNEQS
+414 RAYNESLQSNEQS
-427 KANPAQGDVYSTSNI
+427 KANPAQGDVYSTSSI

-483 GYYNVGNGQNEEVEF
+483 SYYSVGNGQNEEVEF

-536 SHNLNTKLRFSIMG
+536 SHDLNTKLRFSIMG

-711 AKELVQATLAEGTR
+711 AKELVQTTLAEGTR

-797 DQPFTHMNQAPDG
+797 DQPFTHMNQDTDG

-857 RFIDGSSFARITET
+857 RFIEGSSFARITET

-929 DQLDKLWGAFVS
+929 DQLNKLWGAFVS

-955 GYYNQKINLNK
+955 GYYNQKSNLNK

-1071 AQMRESLDA
+1071 TQMRESLDA
-1080 SRNTLANLLGIR
+1080 SRNTLANLLGIK
-1092 PEQVDALFADTNKS
+1092 PEQVDALFVSANKS

-1113 LTQQFVDNEK
+1113 LTQRFVGNEK
-1123 ANLPNGQSVNTTNIE
+1123 ANLPNEQSVNTTNIE

-1224 ASLSPKQVTIIQ
+1224 ASLSPKQVTMIR
-1236 QTDAHELKQKNADLV
+1236 QTDAHELKQTNADLV
-1251 DLNYEGILNSIVN
+1251 DLNYEGIRNSIVN

-1350 NSENTNEPTEGTEN
+1350 NSENTNKPTEGTEN
-1364 ATEAPTIAEGLR
+1364 ATEAPTLAEGLR

-1424 SNEENTQQKPEL
+1424 SNEENAQQKPEL

-1515 QEPQPIGKGVF
+1515 Q
-1526 GNIYDQFK
+1526 
-1534 GKVKAAFDFLMKHKS
+1534 
-1549 GDLLGVFHR
+1549 
-1558 DEVGDIDL
+1558 
-1566 VWGNENGGLSH
+1566 
-1577 IITKH
+1577 
-1582 VGEGKD
+1582 
-1588 FETPE
+1588 
-1593 KAIEKIEEVLKDG
+1593 
-1606 EVIQNGQMRYVVS
+1606 
-1619 KDGYRVAIR
+1619 
-1628 KDFDGEKKNWVVTAI
+1628 
-1643 DYNRTKEEKGIATNP
+1643 
-1658 TSASHGVN
+1658 
-1666 GSELAAPNNSFADK
+1666 
-1680 VTEQSAT
+1680 SAT
-1687 AQAEATQNEPM
+1687 SQAEAPQNEPM

-1706 KNAVLTEDW
+1706 KNAVQTEDW
-1715 LTTTPK
+1715 LATTPK
-1721 RGFDYIFSESGLDA
+1721 RGFDYIFGGESGLDA
-1735 EKGREFVNNKLAE
+1735 DEGREFVNNKLAE

-1777 TTHVEDAQKAVDYWQ
+1777 TTRVEDAQKAVDYWQ

-2052 YDTLGDFYAD
+2052 YDTLGEFYAD

-2175 DFAHQGNL
+2175 YFAHQGNL

-2279 EQGNVVGTSDTDG
+2279 KQSNDVGTSGTDG

-2305 NVESGATEGEKSSA
+2305 DVESGATEGEKSSA
-2319 MGDVV
+2319 TGDVV
-2324 PSGEGDSPLSEK
+2324 PSGDGDSPLSEK

-2355 GNYKKGHVQVGTF
+2355 GNYKKGHVKVGTF

-2373 QPQGSVR
+2373 QPHGSVR
-2380 KGTDTNGKQWESK
+2380 KGTDADGKQWESK

-2446 LGFNDADEAKSDYL
+2446 LGFNNADEAKSDYL

-2529 HLEDVEQKWG
+2529 HLEDVEQKRG

-2544 YVFEHYPTQATTS
+2544 YVFKHYPTQATTS

-2584 AKKEIDAADE
+2584 AKKEIDAAEE

-2611 VGGKPVQPPTRE
+2611 AGGKPVQPPTRE

-2650 VLDMVNGRDVRLS
+2650 VLDMANGREVRLS

-2688 DGAKGTATIADDSTN
+2688 DGAKVLKNVDELANKLDKSATQPKTFIGDVA
-2703 KATGI
+2703 KALGAKRLGSGSEYATFETKNGI
-2708 PNAYAKVQTN
+2708 VVTIR
-2718 LENLAR
+2718 LA
-2724 VYAEKATNKTRGFIT
+2724 
-2739 DLSRALNLTQHEA
+2739 
-2752 SNYGTFALPNGKTLA
+2752 
-2767 IRISNH
+2767 NH
-2773 NALVSNFDKN
+2773 NAHVSGFDYN
-2783 NENNGIS
+2783 GRDNGIS
-2790 IVISSHR
+2790 IVISPKP
-2797 NKRLNNDGKAH
+2797 NEKIKNDGNAH
-2808 IVEYFYHRR
+2808 IIEYYYDSIKLRR
-2817 AIENATGKPLA
+2817 AEGKPLA
-2828 EILESIKDAINS
+2828 EIVRSIQQSLYS
-2840 GEFKD
+2840 GDFKD

-2856 EYIIREQRVYHGSGA
+2856 EDMIREQRVYHGSGA

-2907 ESARKKPTYLYG
+2907 ESASKKPTYLYG

-2932 QGEIGDWNE
+2932 LGEIGDWNE

-2967 LAQYKNLFYQSIGD
+2967 LDQYKNLFYQSLGD

-3027 NGHPAESLLKDVGS
+3027 NGHTAESLLKDVGS
-3041 FLESNGFERV
+3041 FLESNGFEMV

-3228 ERLRKEMD
+3228 ERLRREMD

-3313 NIVAANTEHGFK
+3313 NIVAAKTEHGFK

-3442 KNTRTKETPKAYSY
+3442 DDKTSKEPKVPHSY
-3456 EATKIELLE
+3456 EATKIELFAGTL
-3465 GSLSQTEGSH
+3465 GNSDNSLSPNT
-3475 NLEPSNSKSEVSAG
+3475 NN
-3489 QHGNVSGLTSTF
+3489 
-3501 PRYSDKSITAANLL
+3501 SITAANLL
-3515 NGVEKSYGGGKFF
+3515 KGVEKSYDGGKFF

-3584 GADGKWRYE
+3584 GSDGKWRYE
-3593 IPDLKYFSKGDAGYK
+3593 IPDLKYFGKGDAGYK

-3640 FDELAQKEEKF
+3640 FDELAQKEENF
-3651 KTDYLNR
+3651 KKDYLNR

-3678 LKRVKM
+3678 LKRVELM
-3684 VFTDQLPVNVGG
+3684 FTDQLPANMGG
-3696 SYNDREHTIVVNT
+3696 NYNERDHTIVVNT
-3709 NYVGDIASILAHEV
+3709 NYVGDIASVLAHEV

-3732 FAVGGSPKSVR
+3732 FASGGNPESMQERFEAAKEEWR
-3743 YVVEKQRDYYNES
+3743 ARAWADALRDKEDEMGEHYNQAAVEKALIDEYKEMGMDNDEWMPNKETRMKGFNYFARGYADRSLDADIKNFRLNES
-3756 RQYYVKVSSI
+3756 TRSDFSPYVEYTK
-3766 GTLADY
+3766 
-3772 IQDGTIRELL
+3772 
-3782 HSEDESGR
+3782 
-3790 TIAFDII
+3790 
-3797 SDGIEAYKDLGAR
+3797 LG
-3810 FILDYGEYVDPDKL
+3810 
-3824 NWADENDLKKLAK
+3824 
-3837 ALNIFYGKVIDEEDI
+3837 
-3852 ENIRKEDKLQ
+3852 
-3862 QQLDSLSDMELY
+3862 
-3874 KRLVGEVESR
+3874 GEVESR
-3884 NAEHRMNMTPEERR
+3884 NVEHRMNMTPEERR

-3920 GGNANSEMPQERETE
+3920 GGSANSEIPQDMETE
-3935 DEYSKFAKEHGV
+3935 DDYSEFAKEHGV
-3947 DADMVKDYASGMKTG
+3947 DVDMVKDYASGMKTG
-3962 NLQKTDMALAEI
+3962 NLQKADIALAEI

-4013 EHIDAA
+4013 EHIDAV
-4019 MRERGVMEAARKR
+4019 MREQGVMEAARKR
-4032 AEEEEAKRKAR
+4032 AEEEEAKRKAHLE
-4043 ADELSLLSTEELDK
+4043 DMSLLSTEELDK
-4057 RYFDAIES
+4057 RYFDAIEN
-4065 GDDAAA
+4065 GDEVAA
-4071 REMLDEAAHRK
+4071 REMLDEAARRK
-4082 GYDDTESNYQGV
+4082 GYDDTESDYQGV

-4107 DAERRADVEE
+4107 DADRRADVED
-4117 NAPDVNI
+4117 NAPNVNV
-4124 EDIALGYSLVDE
+4124 EDIALGYSLVDG
-4136 KYWQEPRKYMQT
+4136 KYWHEPRKYMQS
-4148 DATAIESVNAIRE
+4148 DATALESVNTIKGAIS
-4161 AIAAVRRGEKNVKV
+4161 AIRRGEKDVKV

-4239 DDGKHYKYKNVENNR
+4239 DDGRGYKYKNVENNR
-4254 KSDELVT
+4254 KLNDLVT
-4261 RDDNGDII
+4261 RDDNGEII

-4274 FNQENEDIRFRTSE
+4274 FDENVEDVRFRETEPKTLKGEEALAALDNIFSEPTSE
-4288 ELNQEYGSR
+4288 SLPKS
-4297 WIDEQ
+4297 I
-4302 TNEDGRH
+4302 
-4309 TTQVKSTLNSYKKF
+4309 STLESFKEVFKHPIRTF
-4323 GDWVKKDSNRRE
+4323 LGELVKVKDEVFNKIIREKRSNI
-4335 VTVLDA
+4335 
-4341 SSGLGL
+4341 SG
-4347 GTEWLRENGIDAED
+4347 
-4361 VEPYPSENRTA
+4361 
-4372 PTYTSY
+4372 
-4378 DDVRKKYDYIIS
+4378 
-4390 NAVLNVIPD
+4390 AVLSTIEN
-4399 DWRANVLHNMADK
+4399 ADF
-4412 LKVGGKL
+4412 
-4419 VINVRGADSI
+4419 AI
-4429 RKQGKEGE
+4429 RDKDGS
-4437 TRITLDDP
+4437 TLY
-4445 SEILVLRPNGSIKA
+4445 IK
-4459 YQKGFTKQELK
+4459 
-4470 DWCEKELGDG
+4470 
-4480 YSVEI
+4480 
-4485 ANNKNAGGSYDTA
+4485 
-4498 VVVTKNNESDT
+4498 
-4509 IGVASE
+4509 
-4515 DSHPSRSAQALPN
+4515 
-4528 SGAKLGNNQK
+4528 
-4538 FANNLSELSEQLSER
+4538 
-4553 GMGAHEFLYN
+4553 
-4563 VAKAFGLNANNLNK
+4563 
-4577 SYYQDLNNLVG
+4577 
-4588 IRISDHSAS
+4588 
-4597 PSNIVE
+4597 
-4603 KNKNDEVYGL
+4603 
-4613 VVKLSNHRFKSRDDA
+4613 RFKSD
-4628 NYLEYVY
+4628 N
-4635 YPDKLSGER
+4635 SGNTYN
-4644 QREIVDGLN
+4644 IVAVN
-4653 KFLQTGDFTQ
+4653 KHG
-4663 LPSPDR
+4663 
-4669 VNRSGK
+4669 
-4675 FEAETKPLFRNI
+4675 E
-4687 PTKPF
+4687 
-4692 MVEDYVSSVHIKR
+4692 VEDYVSSVHIKR

-4766 DEMHLGGNVD
+4766 NEMHLGGNVD

-4823 VGHYGLRELVGKEN
+4823 VGHYGLRELVGKEK
-4837 MNEFLD
+4837 MNEFID

-4852 TRSQIVHNSA
+4852 TRSQIAHNSA

-4990 RSVNTAKHKMDLA
+4990 RSVNTAKHKMNLA

-5068 ATYEQVTNYMMAKHG
+5068 AIHEQVTNYMMAKHG

-5126 FESGKISWDD
+5126 FESGKISLDD

-5275 FDEVTSDEVYNY
+5275 FDDVTSDEVYNY

-5438 NGNPEA
+5438 NGSPEA

-5608 AYRTSR
+5608 AYKTSR

-5710 AALSQGS
+5710 TALSQGS

-5942 KYNDEYQKTQEL
+5942 KYNDEYQKTKEL

-6011 ELQQQQVDIQ
+6011 KLQQQQVDIQ

-6069 MRKDIVKRIMDIAKQ
+6069 RRKDIVKRIMDIAKQ

>member
-37 AEARKNLWYA
+37 AEARKNLWNA

-87 QPQQAQ
+87 QPQQPQQAQ

-711 AKELVQATLAEGTR
+711 AKELVQATIAEGTR

-955 GYYNQKINLNK
+955 GYYNQKSNLNK

-1113 LTQQFVDNEK
+1113 LTQQFVDNKK

-1156 VSESLITSQLEAV
+1156 VSELLITSQLEAV

-1289 GIKYEESTKDDTHGV
+1289 GIKYEESTKDDTRGV

-1364 ATEAPTIAEGLR
+1364 ATEAPTLAEGLR

-1735 EKGREFVNNKLAE
+1735 EEGREFVNNKLAE

-2052 YDTLGDFYAD
+2052 YDTLGEFYAD

-2175 DFAHQGNL
+2175 YFAHQGNL

-2279 EQGNVVGTSDTDG
+2279 KQSNDVGTSGTDG

-2305 NVESGATEGEKSSA
+2305 DVESGATEGEKSSA
-2319 MGDVV
+2319 KGDVV
-2324 PSGEGDSPLSEK
+2324 PSGNGDTPLSEK

-2355 GNYKKGHVQVGTF
+2355 GNYKKGHVKVGTF

-2380 KGTDTNGKQWESK
+2380 KGTDADGKQWESK

-2420 DGWNGRKVFVVDQ
+2420 DGWNGRNVFVVDQ

-2460 ANYEN
+2460 ANYEK
-2465 GWENGRRID
+2465 GWEDGRRID

-2482 FEKWIAS
+2482 FEKWIES

-2503 KNGVVPSGEGK
+2503 KKDV
-2514 SVERNEVLEYEKALD
+2514 VERNEVLEYEKALD
-2529 HLEDVEQKWG
+2529 HLEDVEQKWKE
-2539 DKIQD
+2539 KIQD
-2544 YVFEHYPTQATTS
+2544 YVYEHYPTQATIS

-2584 AKKEIDAADE
+2584 AKKEIDAAEE

-2611 VGGKPVQPPTRE
+2611 ADGKSAQLPTRE
-2623 ETILRDVVIDHMKE
+2623 ETILRDAVIDHMKE
-2637 SGLDVLGTEEGQQ
+2637 SGLDVLGTAEGQR

-2708 PNAYAKVQTN
+2708 SNAYAKVQTN

-2724 VYAEKATNKTRGFIT
+2724 VYAGKATNKTRGFIT

-2871 DFGHFDHSHMGEGE
+2871 DFDHFDHSHMGEGE

-2932 QGEIGDWNE
+2932 LGEIGDWNE

-2967 LAQYKNLFYQSIGD
+2967 LAQYKNLFYQSLGD

-3051 QDSPARYEKGESTIV
+3051 QDSPVRYEKGESTVV

-3202 ELYPELK
+3202 KLYPELK

-3313 NIVAANTEHGFK
+3313 NIVAAKSEHGFK

-3339 RTYSGEE
+3339 RTYSSKE

-3394 AEQHADYK
+3394 AEQHADFK
-3402 KGEDGVRSAKNGIN
+3402 KGEDGVRSAENGIN

-3618 ELDGLSDRIFDGEEL
+3618 ELDGLSDKIFDGEEL
-3633 SESEYQR
+3633 SDSENQR

-3678 LKRVKM
+3678 LKRVELM
-3684 VFTDQLPVNVGG
+3684 FTDQLPANMGG
-3696 SYNDREHTIVVNT
+3696 SYNERDHTIVVNT
-3709 NYVGDIASILAHEV
+3709 NYVGDIASVLAHEV

-3732 FAVGGSPKSVR
+3732 FASGGNPESMQERFEAAKEEWR
-3743 YVVEKQRDYYNES
+3743 ARAWADALRDKADEMGEHYNQAAVEK
-3756 RQYYVKVSSI
+3756 
-3766 GTLADY
+3766 
-3772 IQDGTIRELL
+3772 
-3782 HSEDESGR
+3782 
-3790 TIAFDII
+3790 
-3797 SDGIEAYKDLGAR
+3797 
-3810 FILDYGEYVDPDKL
+3810 
-3824 NWADENDLKKLAK
+3824 
-3837 ALNIFYGKVIDEEDI
+3837 ALIDEYKEMGMDNDEWMPNKETRMKGFNYFARGYADRSMDADI
-3852 ENIRKEDKLQ
+3852 KNFRLAESTRADFSPYVEYTKLG
-3862 QQLDSLSDMELY
+3862 
-3874 KRLVGEVESR
+3874 GEVESR
-3884 NAEHRMNMTPEERR
+3884 NVEHRMNMTPEERR
-3898 ASLAAETEDVS
+3898 AILAAETEDVS

-3920 GGNANSEMPQERETE
+3920 GGNANSEIPQEMGTG
-3935 DEYSKFAKEHGV
+3935 DDYSEFAKEHGV

-3962 NLQKTDMALAEI
+3962 NLQKADIALAEI

-3999 ELAERYGDIETLRQ
+3999 ELAERYGDIEKLRQ

-4071 REMLDEAAHRK
+4071 REMLDEAARRK

-4094 GAWSA
+4094 GAWIA

-4107 DAERRADVEE
+4107 DAERRADVED

-4199 KGYAEMHGNN
+4199 KDYAKMHGEH

-4216 IIEDEVPVSELWWDG
+4216 IIEDEVSVNELWWDG

-4239 DDGKHYKYKNVENNR
+4239 DDGRGYKYKNVENNR
-4254 KSDELVT
+4254 KLNDLVT
-4261 RDDNGDII
+4261 RDDNGEII

-4274 FNQENEDIRFRTSE
+4274 FDENVEDVRYRETEPKTLKGEVALTALENIFSEPTSE
-4288 ELNQEYGSR
+4288 SLPKS
-4297 WIDEQ
+4297 I
-4302 TNEDGRH
+4302 
-4309 TTQVKSTLNSYKKF
+4309 STLESFKEVFKHPIRTF
-4323 GDWVKKDSNRRE
+4323 LGELVKVKDEVFNKIIREKRSNI
-4335 VTVLDA
+4335 
-4341 SSGLGL
+4341 SG
-4347 GTEWLRENGIDAED
+4347 
-4361 VEPYPSENRTA
+4361 
-4372 PTYTSY
+4372 
-4378 DDVRKKYDYIIS
+4378 
-4390 NAVLNVIPD
+4390 AVLSTIEN
-4399 DWRANVLHNMADK
+4399 ADF
-4412 LKVGGKL
+4412 
-4419 VINVRGADSI
+4419 AI
-4429 RKQGKEGE
+4429 RDKDGS
-4437 TRITLDDP
+4437 TLY
-4445 SEILVLRPNGSIKA
+4445 IK
-4459 YQKGFTKQELK
+4459 
-4470 DWCEKELGDG
+4470 
-4480 YSVEI
+4480 
-4485 ANNKNAGGSYDTA
+4485 
-4498 VVVTKNNESDT
+4498 
-4509 IGVASE
+4509 
-4515 DSHPSRSAQALPN
+4515 
-4528 SGAKLGNNQK
+4528 
-4538 FANNLSELSEQLSER
+4538 
-4553 GMGAHEFLYN
+4553 
-4563 VAKAFGLNANNLNK
+4563 
-4577 SYYQDLNNLVG
+4577 
-4588 IRISDHSAS
+4588 
-4597 PSNIVE
+4597 
-4603 KNKNDEVYGL
+4603 
-4613 VVKLSNHRFKSRDDA
+4613 RFKSD
-4628 NYLEYVY
+4628 N
-4635 YPDKLSGER
+4635 SGNTYN
-4644 QREIVDGLN
+4644 IVAVN
-4653 KFLQTGDFTQ
+4653 KHG
-4663 LPSPDR
+4663 
-4669 VNRSGK
+4669 
-4675 FEAETKPLFRNI
+4675 E
-4687 PTKPF
+4687 
-4692 MVEDYVSSVHIKR
+4692 VEDYVSSVHIKR

-4766 DEMHLGGNVD
+4766 NEMHLGGNVD

-4823 VGHYGLRELVGKEN
+4823 VGHYGLRELVGKEK

-4852 TRSQIVHNSA
+4852 TRSQIAHNSA

-4926 WRSWKNLTEGPARN
+4926 WRSWKNLAEGPARN

-4990 RSVNTAKHKMDLA
+4990 RSVNTAKHKMNLA

-5068 ATYEQVTNYMMAKHG
+5068 TIHEQVTNYMMAKHG

-5275 FDEVTSDEVYNY
+5275 FDDVTSDEVYNY

-5390 METLCQQK
+5390 METLCQQN

-5942 KYNDEYQKTQEL
+5942 KYNDEYQKTKEL

-6058 KAEERSNKTIE
+6058 KAEERNNKTIE

>member
-1 MINEIEDKN
+1 M
-10 NRRNLYEALKGDFD
+10 
-24 LGTAE
+24 
-29 QFEKSMQS
+29 
-37 AEARKNLWYA
+37 
-47 IHEDYDVGTFEQFE
+47 
-61 KDMMGD
+61 
-67 KVKPEQ
+67 
-73 ANHSQP
+73 
-79 TNAQPNQP
+79 
-87 QPQQAQ
+87 
-93 FQQSLPITSK
+93 
-103 VGQTEQGNKQI
+103 
-114 AQVHNQQSS
+114 
-123 SQAMPPQATM
+123 
-133 NAPQPRQKVMS
+133 
-144 LNDRQKLWTW
+144 
-154 RNIKPTLST
+154 
-163 GQTEQQYN
+163 
-171 ARWNNEVENVKRRN
+171 
-185 DPDEIAAFNAFQK
+185 
-198 ELAQQQAKVQ
+198 
-208 QQGHAVV
+208 
-215 ETGNQPFQSESGTEV
+215 
-230 WPISFSRKT
+230 
-239 IPHNQDYVF
+239 
-248 TLRAMQQAKGTYDL
+248 
-262 QYNIKDPEIRR
+262 
-273 DYEALTAP
+273 
-281 TDDTY
+281 
-286 RPTDAILD
+286 
-294 ASPREKNKY
+294 
-303 YQWYAAYLYSNGGE
+303 
-317 MPEWLDYT
+317 
-325 AQLKLRSLNKS
+325 
-336 NLESEAKQW
+336 
-345 TNLVERTRNARKFR
+345 
-359 GSNSVS
+359 
-365 DWLNEQYN
+365 
-373 FKSGDPRIINGASYP
+373 
-388 YLVTRAGLIQTPLV
+388 
-402 QTTGRA
+402 
-408 TVADNR
+408 
-414 RAYNELLQSNEQS
+414 
-427 KANPAQGDVYSTSNI
+427 
-442 INPER
+442 
-447 FWANTTKWQ
+447 
-456 DLSESQKAAYKDEA
+456 
-470 DYYNQM
+470 
-476 LKGQANV
+476 
-483 GYYNVGNGQNEEVEF
+483 
-498 LKHNRKQMN
+498 
-507 EQYNMLT
+507 
-514 DKERTQAVMKQAERT
+514 
-529 LNVLNGI
+529 
-536 SHNLNTKLRFSIMG
+536 
-550 KGVEEDNGI
+550 
-559 RSVIRRYEK
+559 
-568 FLEVAPRYLE
+568 
-578 KRNYSAALQ
+578 
-587 FWNGLTDLN
+587 
-596 GLTFGLL
+596 
-603 GVADAVSLNKIANNP
+603 
-618 PKDLIEKF
+618 
-626 GGEANAK
+626 
-633 KVIATAIQLDNMAEE
+633 
-648 YRQKLD
+648 
-654 YYGTG
+654 
-659 YSLGGLTQFGIQ
+659 
-671 AGLPLFKG
+671 
-679 TEAVGKILTGGMRG
+679 
-693 LVKKATLRY
+693 
-702 MPNTAKRLG
+702 
-711 AKELVQATLAEGTR
+711 
-725 QAMREGGIGG
+725 
-735 AAGYVAGR
+735 
-743 LGVANGV
+743 
-750 STIVGKAAQ
+750 
-759 GSVEGVVLSV
+759 
-769 PHAIANVTNNRTGQ
+769 
-783 ANVVEINREGIKVN
+783 
-797 DQPFTHMNQAPDG
+797 
-810 KVEADTMLREW
+810 
-821 SQWVGM
+821 
-827 RVGEVFMPFSK
+827 
-838 YVDGKVANV
+838 
-847 AKGAWNKSVG
+847 
-857 RFIDGSSFARITET
+857 
-871 FSKAANVG
+871 
-879 KAATEVGKY
+879 
-888 VSGNLK
+888 
-894 RAGMGGTLTF
+894 
-904 YAQTNLSEMLNAMT
+904 
-918 VGDVSWDDIKS
+918 
-929 DQLDKLWGAFVS
+929 
-941 NAYLV
+941 
-946 AQNNLVGTV
+946 
-955 GYYNQKINLNK
+955 
-966 SLAQYDAQGSA
+966 
-977 AWGETDWNGIKADVD
+977 
-992 RLIDND
+992 
-998 KNLQA
+998 
-1003 YQNGVLANE
+1003 
-1012 NLSKPQRET
+1012 
-1021 ISQYIATRK
+1021 
-1030 TLQAFDLF
+1030 
-1038 AKVGNE
+1038 
-1044 KSKPN
+1044 
-1049 EFDIRYNDAYIAGTQ
+1049 
-1064 VKSPDQM
+1064 
-1071 AQMRESLDA
+1071 
-1080 SRNTLANLLGIR
+1080 
-1092 PEQVDALFADTNKS
+1092 
-1106 LGQIYEE
+1106 
-1113 LTQQFVDNEK
+1113 
-1123 ANLPNGQSVNTTNIE
+1123 
-1138 PIKRAID
+1138 
-1145 HYCTALSMQRG
+1145 
-1156 VSESLITSQLEAV
+1156 
-1169 QKLDAKVDAATNKDS
+1169 
-1184 GMIERATDDMG
+1184 
-1195 RECYVISGNADSSN
+1195 
-1209 NTDMVVVRYTEDGRV
+1209 
-1224 ASLSPKQVTIIQ
+1224 
-1236 QTDAHELKQKNADLV
+1236 
-1251 DLNYEGILNSIVN
+1251 
-1264 GKTLP
+1264 
-1269 EPNDQVVLY
+1269 
-1278 DGKSRGVATIE
+1278 
-1289 GIKYEESTKDDTHGV
+1289 
-1304 AAQPKSVVV
+1304 
-1313 KTEDG
+1313 
-1318 RIIELPI
+1318 
-1325 DTYRQWVRDGF
+1325 
-1336 KHDTEVYV
+1336 
-1344 HGTESD
+1344 
-1350 NSENTNEPTEGTEN
+1350 
-1364 ATEAPTIAEGLR
+1364 
-1376 VSINGNEYTIGKV
+1376 

-1735 EKGREFVNNKLAE
+1735 EEGREFVNNKLAE

-1871 GEVVKGHYVLTESG
+1871 GDVVKGHYVLTESG

-2052 YDTLGDFYAD
+2052 YDTLGEFYAD

-2279 EQGNVVGTSDTDG
+2279 KQSNDVGTSGTDG

-2305 NVESGATEGEKSSA
+2305 DVESGATEGEKSSA
-2319 MGDVV
+2319 KGDVV
-2324 PSGEGDSPLSEK
+2324 PSGNGDTPLSEK

-2380 KGTDTNGKQWESK
+2380 KGTDADGKQWESK

-2460 ANYEN
+2460 ANYEK
-2465 GWENGRRID
+2465 GWEDGRRID

-2482 FEKWIAS
+2482 FEKWIES
-2489 SKRKTKPFGEYSSV
+2489 SKRKTKPFGEYA
-2503 KNGVVPSGEGK
+2503 GV
-2514 SVERNEVLEYEKALD
+2514 
-2529 HLEDVEQKWG
+2529 
-2539 DKIQD
+2539 
-2544 YVFEHYPTQATTS
+2544 
-2557 AESTSEK
+2557 
-2564 GLQERKAMKV
+2564 
-2574 DPVLKQIYAE
+2574 
-2584 AKKEIDAADE
+2584 KKETVAADE
-2594 MVTQKY
+2594 MGTQKY

-2611 VGGKPVQPPTRE
+2611 ADGKSAQLPTRE
-2623 ETILRDVVIDHMKE
+2623 ETILRDAVIDHMKE

-2650 VLDMVNGRDVRLS
+2650 VLDMANGRDVRLS

-2668 ALETA
+2668 ALETVTMA
-2673 SLGNNPR
+2673 DKSTNKA
-2680 SLTVVSSA
+2680 TAISSA
-2688 DGAKGTATIADDSTN
+2688 AGAKGTATIADDSTN

-2708 PNAYAKVQTN
+2708 SNAYAKVQTN

-2932 QGEIGDWNE
+2932 LGEIGDWNE

-2967 LAQYKNLFYQSIGD
+2967 LAQYKNLFYQSLGD

-3041 FLESNGFERV
+3041 FLESNGFEMV

-3165 VHEYAHLWASALK
+3165 VHEYAHLWATALK

-3202 ELYPELK
+3202 KLYPELK

-3313 NIVAANTEHGFK
+3313 NIVAAKAEHGFK

-3608 KAREKQPWSK
+3608 KAREKQPWSN

-3651 KTDYLNR
+3651 KKDYLNR

-3696 SYNDREHTIVVNT
+3696 SYNEHEHTIVVNT

-3743 YVVEKQRDYYNES
+3743 NVVEKQRDYYNES

-3884 NAEHRMNMTPEERR
+3884 NAEHRMNMTPEERI

-3920 GGNANSEMPQERETE
+3920 GGNANSEMPQERET
-3935 DEYSKFAKEHGV
+3935 DDDYSEFAKEHGV

-3962 NLQKTDMALAEI
+3962 NLQKADIALAEI

-3999 ELAERYGDIETLRQ
+3999 ELAERYGDIETLRK
-4013 EHIDAA
+4013 EYIDAA

-4032 AEEEEAKRKAR
+4032 AEEEEAKRKAHLE
-4043 ADELSLLSTEELDK
+4043 DMSLLSTEELDK
-4057 RYFDAIES
+4057 RYFDAIEN
-4065 GDDAAA
+4065 GDEVAA
-4071 REMLDEAAHRK
+4071 REMLDEAARRK
-4082 GYDDTESNYQGV
+4082 EYGDTESNYQGV

-4107 DAERRADVEE
+4107 DADRRADVED
-4117 NAPDVNI
+4117 NAPNVNV

-4136 KYWQEPRKYMQT
+4136 KYWHEPRKYMQS
-4148 DATAIESVNAIRE
+4148 DATALESVNTIKGAIS
-4161 AIAAVRRGEKNVKV
+4161 AIRRGEKDVKV

-4239 DDGKHYKYKNVENNR
+4239 DDGRGYKYKNVENNR
-4254 KSDELVT
+4254 KLNDLVT
-4261 RDDNGDII
+4261 RDDNGEII

-4274 FNQENEDIRFRTSE
+4274 FDENVEDVRYRETEPKTLKGEVALTALENIFSEPTSE
-4288 ELNQEYGSR
+4288 SLPKS
-4297 WIDEQ
+4297 I
-4302 TNEDGRH
+4302 
-4309 TTQVKSTLNSYKKF
+4309 STLESFKEVFKHPIRTF
-4323 GDWVKKDSNRRE
+4323 LGELVKVKDEVFNKIIREKRSNI
-4335 VTVLDA
+4335 
-4341 SSGLGL
+4341 SG
-4347 GTEWLRENGIDAED
+4347 
-4361 VEPYPSENRTA
+4361 
-4372 PTYTSY
+4372 
-4378 DDVRKKYDYIIS
+4378 
-4390 NAVLNVIPD
+4390 AVLSTIEN
-4399 DWRANVLHNMADK
+4399 ADF
-4412 LKVGGKL
+4412 
-4419 VINVRGADSI
+4419 AI
-4429 RKQGKEGE
+4429 RDKDGS
-4437 TRITLDDP
+4437 TLY
-4445 SEILVLRPNGSIKA
+4445 IK
-4459 YQKGFTKQELK
+4459 
-4470 DWCEKELGDG
+4470 
-4480 YSVEI
+4480 
-4485 ANNKNAGGSYDTA
+4485 
-4498 VVVTKNNESDT
+4498 
-4509 IGVASE
+4509 
-4515 DSHPSRSAQALPN
+4515 
-4528 SGAKLGNNQK
+4528 
-4538 FANNLSELSEQLSER
+4538 
-4553 GMGAHEFLYN
+4553 
-4563 VAKAFGLNANNLNK
+4563 
-4577 SYYQDLNNLVG
+4577 
-4588 IRISDHSAS
+4588 
-4597 PSNIVE
+4597 
-4603 KNKNDEVYGL
+4603 
-4613 VVKLSNHRFKSRDDA
+4613 RFKSD
-4628 NYLEYVY
+4628 N
-4635 YPDKLSGER
+4635 SGNTYN
-4644 QREIVDGLN
+4644 IVAVN
-4653 KFLQTGDFTQ
+4653 KHG
-4663 LPSPDR
+4663 
-4669 VNRSGK
+4669 
-4675 FEAETKPLFRNI
+4675 E
-4687 PTKPF
+4687 
-4692 MVEDYVSSVHIKR
+4692 VEDYVSSVHIKR

-4766 DEMHLGGNVD
+4766 NEMHLGGNVD

-4823 VGHYGLRELVGKEN
+4823 VGHYGLRELVGKEK

-4843 FVFKNADKA
+4843 FVFKDADKA
-4852 TRSQIVHNSA
+4852 TRSQIAHNSA

-4990 RSVNTAKHKMDLA
+4990 RSVNTAKHKMNLA

-5068 ATYEQVTNYMMAKHG
+5068 AIHEQVTNYMMAKHG

-5275 FDEVTSDEVYNY
+5275 FDDVTSDEVYNY

-5369 EFDEHDD
+5369 EFEEHDD

-5522 FGLITRQR
+5522 FG
-5530 KGTLNMNDKV
+5530 
-5540 DRMYQEFIENGGE
+5540 
-5553 TGYTFLHSVDDYKN
+5553 
-5567 MIAKALKESR
+5567 
-5577 RSGWNPKSWLK
+5577 
-5588 FLDNLINYLGTWA
+5588 YL
-5601 ENTSRFA
+5601 
-5608 AYRTSR
+5608 
-5614 EMGRSIEK
+5614 
-5622 SIWDA
+5622 
-5627 KEISVNFNKK
+5627 
-5637 GAGAKA
+5637 
-5643 AGKWEDGNRLNVMQA
+5643 
-5658 YMSQSAKELYVFWN
+5658 
-5672 AGVQGLSNVS
+5672 
-5682 RTFGKSKGKT
+5682 
-5692 LAVAGLYF
+5692 
-5700 AIGTALPMLM
+5700 
-5710 AALSQGS
+5710 
-5717 GDDDTNY
+5717 
-5724 YDLPD
+5724 
-5729 WVRRNNLCFYTGKG
+5729 
-5743 WVTIPLP
+5743 
-5750 IELRAFYGLG
+5750 
-5760 ELAQSVLSGNEEYT
+5760 
-5774 ATDIATKMLEQVSQ
+5774 
-5788 LFPVDFMEGG
+5788 
-5798 GSLTSFVPSY
+5798 
-5808 AKPIV
+5808 
-5813 EAYVTNKDYTGT
+5813 
-5825 PIYKDAEYNKN
+5825 
-5836 RPEWTKAYKGTNQ
+5836 
-5849 ALVWASR
+5849 
-5856 LLNELGGGD
+5856 
-5865 DVKKANVGVMDVNP
+5865 
-5879 AKIQHLFE
+5879 
-5887 GYFGGLGKFVFQ
+5887 
-5899 TMKVASMPFNE
+5899 
-5910 DNRELKNV
+5910 
-5918 PIINSF
+5918 
-5924 YKTSDERTK
+5924 
-5933 DRAITSKFY
+5933 
-5942 KYNDEYQKTQEL
+5942 
-5954 LSLYKKELQAPEY
+5954 
-5967 KSKFYDLMYSPEGF
+5967 
-5981 SATMM
+5981 
-5986 DSYNKQLSAV
+5986 
-5996 RKAMSVTDPNSDKYK
+5996 
-6011 ELQQQQVDIQ
+6011 
-6021 KQAVKVIEATKGVV
+6021 
-6035 NSEDKEMKELYNLWM
+6035 
-6050 QDYSNDPK
+6050 
-6058 KAEERSNKTIE
+6058 
-6069 MRKDIVKRIMDIAKQ
+6069 
-6084 NKPQKK
+6084 

>member
-37 AEARKNLWYA
+37 AEARKNLWNA

-73 ANHSQP
+73 VQPSQP

-87 QPQQAQ
+87 QPQQPQQAQ

-133 NAPQPRQKVMS
+133 NAPQPRQQVMS

-955 GYYNQKINLNK
+955 GYYNQKSNLNK

-1123 ANLPNGQSVNTTNIE
+1123 AKLPNGQSVNTTNIE

-1289 GIKYEESTKDDTHGV
+1289 GIKYEESTKDDTRGV

-1350 NSENTNEPTEGTEN
+1350 NSENTNKPTEGTEN
-1364 ATEAPTIAEGLR
+1364 ATEAPTLAEGLR

-1424 SNEENTQQKPEL
+1424 SNEENAQQKPEL

-1515 QEPQPIGKGVF
+1515 Q
-1526 GNIYDQFK
+1526 
-1534 GKVKAAFDFLMKHKS
+1534 
-1549 GDLLGVFHR
+1549 
-1558 DEVGDIDL
+1558 
-1566 VWGNENGGLSH
+1566 
-1577 IITKH
+1577 
-1582 VGEGKD
+1582 
-1588 FETPE
+1588 
-1593 KAIEKIEEVLKDG
+1593 
-1606 EVIQNGQMRYVVS
+1606 
-1619 KDGYRVAIR
+1619 
-1628 KDFDGEKKNWVVTAI
+1628 
-1643 DYNRTKEEKGIATNP
+1643 
-1658 TSASHGVN
+1658 
-1666 GSELAAPNNSFADK
+1666 
-1680 VTEQSAT
+1680 SAT
-1687 AQAEATQNEPM
+1687 SQAEAPQNEPM

-1706 KNAVLTEDW
+1706 KNAVQTEDW
-1715 LTTTPK
+1715 LATTPK
-1721 RGFDYIFSESGLDA
+1721 RGFDYIFGGESGLDA
-1735 EKGREFVNNKLAE
+1735 DEGREFVNNKLAE

-1777 TTHVEDAQKAVDYWQ
+1777 TTRVEDAQKAVDYWQ

-2052 YDTLGDFYAD
+2052 YDTLGEFYAD

-2175 DFAHQGNL
+2175 YFAHQGNL

-2279 EQGNVVGTSDTDG
+2279 KQSNDVGTSGTDG

-2305 NVESGATEGEKSSA
+2305 DVESGATEGEKSSA
-2319 MGDVV
+2319 TGDVV
-2324 PSGEGDSPLSEK
+2324 PSGDGDSPLSEK

-2355 GNYKKGHVQVGTF
+2355 GNYKKGHVKVGTF

-2373 QPQGSVR
+2373 QPHGSVR
-2380 KGTDTNGKQWESK
+2380 KGTDADGKQWESK

-2446 LGFNDADEAKSDYL
+2446 LGFNNADEAKSDYL

-2529 HLEDVEQKWG
+2529 HLEDVEQKGG

-2544 YVFEHYPTQATTS
+2544 YVFKHYPTQATTS

-2584 AKKEIDAADE
+2584 AKKEIDAAEE

-2611 VGGKPVQPPTRE
+2611 AGGKPVQPPTRE

-2650 VLDMVNGRDVRLS
+2650 VLDMANGREVRLS

-2688 DGAKGTATIADDSTN
+2688 DGAKVLKNVDELANKLDKSATQPKTFIGDVA
-2703 KATGI
+2703 KALGAKRLGSGSEYATFETKNGI
-2708 PNAYAKVQTN
+2708 VVTIR
-2718 LENLAR
+2718 LA
-2724 VYAEKATNKTRGFIT
+2724 
-2739 DLSRALNLTQHEA
+2739 
-2752 SNYGTFALPNGKTLA
+2752 
-2767 IRISNH
+2767 NH
-2773 NALVSNFDKN
+2773 NAHVSGFDYN
-2783 NENNGIS
+2783 GRDNGIS
-2790 IVISSHR
+2790 IVISPKP
-2797 NKRLNNDGKAH
+2797 NEKIKNDGNAH
-2808 IVEYFYHRR
+2808 IIEYYYDSIKLRR
-2817 AIENATGKPLA
+2817 AEGKPLA
-2828 EILESIKDAINS
+2828 EIVRSIQQSLYS
-2840 GEFKD
+2840 GDFKD

-2856 EYIIREQRVYHGSGA
+2856 EDMIREQRVYHGSGA

-2907 ESARKKPTYLYG
+2907 ESASKKPTYLYG

-2932 QGEIGDWNE
+2932 LGEIGDWNE

-2967 LAQYKNLFYQSIGD
+2967 LDQYKNLFYQSLGD

-3041 FLESNGFERV
+3041 FLESNGFEMV

-3228 ERLRKEMD
+3228 ERLRREMD

-3313 NIVAANTEHGFK
+3313 NIVAAKTEHGFK

-3442 KNTRTKETPKAYSY
+3442 DDKTSKEPKVPHSY
-3456 EATKIELLE
+3456 EATKIELFAGTL
-3465 GSLSQTEGSH
+3465 GNSDNSLSPNT
-3475 NLEPSNSKSEVSAG
+3475 NN
-3489 QHGNVSGLTSTF
+3489 
-3501 PRYSDKSITAANLL
+3501 SITAANLL
-3515 NGVEKSYGGGKFF
+3515 KGVEKSYDGGKFF

-3584 GADGKWRYE
+3584 GSDGKWRYE
-3593 IPDLKYFSKGDAGYK
+3593 IPDLKYFGKGDAGYK

-3651 KTDYLNR
+3651 KKDYLNR

-3678 LKRVKM
+3678 LKRVELM
-3684 VFTDQLPVNVGG
+3684 FTDQLPANMGG
-3696 SYNDREHTIVVNT
+3696 SYNERDHTIVVNT
-3709 NYVGDIASILAHEV
+3709 NYVGDIASVLAHEV

-3732 FAVGGSPKSVR
+3732 FASGGNPESMQERFEAAKEEWR
-3743 YVVEKQRDYYNES
+3743 ARAWADALRDKADEMGEHYNQAAVEKALIDEYKEMGMDNDEWMPNKETRMKGFNYFARGYADRSLDADIKNFRLNES
-3756 RQYYVKVSSI
+3756 TRSDFSPYVEYTK
-3766 GTLADY
+3766 
-3772 IQDGTIRELL
+3772 
-3782 HSEDESGR
+3782 
-3790 TIAFDII
+3790 
-3797 SDGIEAYKDLGAR
+3797 LG
-3810 FILDYGEYVDPDKL
+3810 
-3824 NWADENDLKKLAK
+3824 
-3837 ALNIFYGKVIDEEDI
+3837 
-3852 ENIRKEDKLQ
+3852 
-3862 QQLDSLSDMELY
+3862 
-3874 KRLVGEVESR
+3874 GEVESR
-3884 NAEHRMNMTPEERR
+3884 NVEHRMNMTPEERR

-3920 GGNANSEMPQERETE
+3920 GGSANSEIPQDMETE
-3935 DEYSKFAKEHGV
+3935 DDYSEFAKEHGV
-3947 DADMVKDYASGMKTG
+3947 DVDMVKDYASGMKTG
-3962 NLQKTDMALAEI
+3962 NLQKADIALAEI

-4013 EHIDAA
+4013 EHIDAV
-4019 MRERGVMEAARKR
+4019 MREQGVMEAARKR
-4032 AEEEEAKRKAR
+4032 AEEEEAKRKAHLE
-4043 ADELSLLSTEELDK
+4043 DMSLLSTEELDK
-4057 RYFDAIES
+4057 RYFDAIEN
-4065 GDDAAA
+4065 GDEVAA
-4071 REMLDEAAHRK
+4071 REMLDEAARRK
-4082 GYDDTESNYQGV
+4082 GYDDTESDYQGV

-4107 DAERRADVEE
+4107 DADRRADVED
-4117 NAPDVNI
+4117 NAPNVNV
-4124 EDIALGYSLVDE
+4124 EDIALGYSLVDG
-4136 KYWQEPRKYMQT
+4136 KYWHEPRKYMQS
-4148 DATAIESVNAIRE
+4148 DATALESVNTIKGAIS
-4161 AIAAVRRGEKNVKV
+4161 AIRRGEKDVKV

-4239 DDGKHYKYKNVENNR
+4239 DDGRGYKYKNVENNR
-4254 KSDELVT
+4254 KLNDLVT
-4261 RDDNGDII
+4261 RDDNGEII

-4274 FNQENEDIRFRTSE
+4274 FDENVEDVRFRETEPKTLKGEEALAALDNIFSEPTSE
-4288 ELNQEYGSR
+4288 SLPKS
-4297 WIDEQ
+4297 I
-4302 TNEDGRH
+4302 
-4309 TTQVKSTLNSYKKF
+4309 STLESFKEVFKHPIRTF
-4323 GDWVKKDSNRRE
+4323 LGELVKVKDEVFNKIIREKRSNI
-4335 VTVLDA
+4335 
-4341 SSGLGL
+4341 SG
-4347 GTEWLRENGIDAED
+4347 
-4361 VEPYPSENRTA
+4361 
-4372 PTYTSY
+4372 
-4378 DDVRKKYDYIIS
+4378 
-4390 NAVLNVIPD
+4390 AVLSQLEN
-4399 DWRANVLHNMADK
+4399 ADF
-4412 LKVGGKL
+4412 
-4419 VINVRGADSI
+4419 AI
-4429 RKQGKEGE
+4429 RDKDGS
-4437 TRITLDDP
+4437 TLY
-4445 SEILVLRPNGSIKA
+4445 IK
-4459 YQKGFTKQELK
+4459 
-4470 DWCEKELGDG
+4470 
-4480 YSVEI
+4480 
-4485 ANNKNAGGSYDTA
+4485 
-4498 VVVTKNNESDT
+4498 
-4509 IGVASE
+4509 
-4515 DSHPSRSAQALPN
+4515 
-4528 SGAKLGNNQK
+4528 
-4538 FANNLSELSEQLSER
+4538 
-4553 GMGAHEFLYN
+4553 
-4563 VAKAFGLNANNLNK
+4563 
-4577 SYYQDLNNLVG
+4577 
-4588 IRISDHSAS
+4588 
-4597 PSNIVE
+4597 
-4603 KNKNDEVYGL
+4603 
-4613 VVKLSNHRFKSRDDA
+4613 RFKSD
-4628 NYLEYVY
+4628 N
-4635 YPDKLSGER
+4635 SGNTYN
-4644 QREIVDGLN
+4644 IVAVN
-4653 KFLQTGDFTQ
+4653 KHG
-4663 LPSPDR
+4663 
-4669 VNRSGK
+4669 
-4675 FEAETKPLFRNI
+4675 E
-4687 PTKPF
+4687 
-4692 MVEDYVSSVHIKR
+4692 VEDYVSSVHIKR

-4766 DEMHLGGNVD
+4766 NEMHLGGNVD

-4823 VGHYGLRELVGKEN
+4823 VGHYGLRELVGKEK
-4837 MNEFLD
+4837 MNEFID

-4852 TRSQIVHNSA
+4852 TRSQIAHNSA

-4926 WRSWKNLTEGPARN
+4926 WRSWKNLAEGPARN

-4990 RSVNTAKHKMDLA
+4990 RSVNTAKHKMNLA

-5068 ATYEQVTNYMMAKHG
+5068 TIHEQVTNYMMAKHG

-5275 FDEVTSDEVYNY
+5275 FDDVTSDEVYNY

-5369 EFDEHDD
+5369 EFEEHDD

-5608 AYRTSR
+5608 AYKTSR

-5717 GDDDTNY
+5717 GNDDTNY

-5942 KYNDEYQKTQEL
+5942 KYNDEYQKTKEL

-6021 KQAVKVIEATKGVV
+6021 KQTVKVIEATKGVV

-6050 QDYSNDPK
+6050 QDYSNDPQ

>member
-37 AEARKNLWYA
+37 AEARKNLWNA

-73 ANHSQP
+73 VQPSQP

-87 QPQQAQ
+87 QPQQPQQAQ

-133 NAPQPRQKVMS
+133 NAPQPRQQVMS

-536 SHNLNTKLRFSIMG
+536 SHDLNTKLRFSIMG

-711 AKELVQATLAEGTR
+711 AKELVQTTLAEGTR

-955 GYYNQKINLNK
+955 GYYNQKSNLNK

-1038 AKVGNE
+1038 AKVGKE

-1080 SRNTLANLLGIR
+1080 SRNTLANLLGIK

-1113 LTQQFVDNEK
+1113 LTQRFVGNEK
-1123 ANLPNGQSVNTTNIE
+1123 ANLPNEQSVNTTNIE

-1289 GIKYEESTKDDTHGV
+1289 GIKYEESTKDDTRGV

-1350 NSENTNEPTEGTEN
+1350 NSENTNKPTEGTEN
-1364 ATEAPTIAEGLR
+1364 ATEAPTLAEGLR

-1424 SNEENTQQKPEL
+1424 SNEENAQQKPEL

-1515 QEPQPIGKGVF
+1515 Q
-1526 GNIYDQFK
+1526 
-1534 GKVKAAFDFLMKHKS
+1534 
-1549 GDLLGVFHR
+1549 
-1558 DEVGDIDL
+1558 
-1566 VWGNENGGLSH
+1566 
-1577 IITKH
+1577 
-1582 VGEGKD
+1582 
-1588 FETPE
+1588 
-1593 KAIEKIEEVLKDG
+1593 
-1606 EVIQNGQMRYVVS
+1606 
-1619 KDGYRVAIR
+1619 
-1628 KDFDGEKKNWVVTAI
+1628 
-1643 DYNRTKEEKGIATNP
+1643 
-1658 TSASHGVN
+1658 
-1666 GSELAAPNNSFADK
+1666 
-1680 VTEQSAT
+1680 SAT
-1687 AQAEATQNEPM
+1687 SQAEAPQNEPM

-1706 KNAVLTEDW
+1706 KNAVQTEDW
-1715 LTTTPK
+1715 LATTPK
-1721 RGFDYIFSESGLDA
+1721 RGFDYIFGGESGLDA
-1735 EKGREFVNNKLAE
+1735 DEGREFVNNKLAE

-1777 TTHVEDAQKAVDYWQ
+1777 TTRVEDAQKAVDYWQ

-1920 QEAQQVTR
+1920 QAAQQVTR

-2052 YDTLGDFYAD
+2052 YDTLGEFYAD

-2175 DFAHQGNL
+2175 YFAHQGNL

-2279 EQGNVVGTSDTDG
+2279 KQSNDVGTSGTDG

-2305 NVESGATEGEKSSA
+2305 DVESGATEGEKSSA
-2319 MGDVV
+2319 TGDVV

-2355 GNYKKGHVQVGTF
+2355 GNYKKGHVKVGTF

-2380 KGTDTNGKQWESK
+2380 KGTDADGKQWESK

-2420 DGWNGRKVFVVDQ
+2420 DGWNGRNVFVVDQ

-2460 ANYEN
+2460 ANYEK
-2465 GWENGRRID
+2465 GWEDGRRID

-2482 FEKWIAS
+2482 FEKWIES

-2503 KNGVVPSGEGK
+2503 KKDV
-2514 SVERNEVLEYEKALD
+2514 VERNEVLEYEKALD
-2529 HLEDVEQKWG
+2529 HLEDVEQKWKE
-2539 DKIQD
+2539 KIQD
-2544 YVFEHYPTQATTS
+2544 YVYEHYPTQATIS

-2584 AKKEIDAADE
+2584 AKKEIDAAEE

-2611 VGGKPVQPPTRE
+2611 AGGKPVQPPTRE

-2637 SGLDVLGTEEGQQ
+2637 SGLDVLGTEEGQR

-2688 DGAKGTATIADDSTN
+2688 AGAKGTATIADDSTN

-2856 EYIIREQRVYHGSGA
+2856 EDIIREQRVYHGSGA

-2907 ESARKKPTYLYG
+2907 ESASKKPTYLYG

-2932 QGEIGDWNE
+2932 LGEIGDWNE

-2967 LAQYKNLFYQSIGD
+2967 LAQYKNLFYQSLGD

-3007 KSHLYTIEIPDDNG
+3007 KSHLYTIEIPDDTS

-3041 FLESNGFERV
+3041 FLESNGFEMV

-3202 ELYPELK
+3202 KLYPELK

-3228 ERLRKEMD
+3228 ERLRREMD

-3313 NIVAANTEHGFK
+3313 NIVAAKTEHGFK

-3442 KNTRTKETPKAYSY
+3442 DDKTSKEPKVPHSY
-3456 EATKIELLE
+3456 EATKIELFAGTL
-3465 GSLSQTEGSH
+3465 GNSDNSLSPNT
-3475 NLEPSNSKSEVSAG
+3475 NN
-3489 QHGNVSGLTSTF
+3489 
-3501 PRYSDKSITAANLL
+3501 SITAANLL
-3515 NGVEKSYGGGKFF
+3515 KGVEKSYDGGKFF

-3584 GADGKWRYE
+3584 GSDGKWRYE
-3593 IPDLKYFSKGDAGYK
+3593 IPDLKYFGKGDAGYK

-3651 KTDYLNR
+3651 KKDYLNR

-3678 LKRVKM
+3678 LKRVELM
-3684 VFTDQLPVNVGG
+3684 FTDQLPANMGG
-3696 SYNDREHTIVVNT
+3696 SYNERDHTIVVNT
-3709 NYVGDIASILAHEV
+3709 NYVGDIASVLAHEV

-3732 FAVGGSPKSVR
+3732 FASGGNPESMQERFEAAKEEWR
-3743 YVVEKQRDYYNES
+3743 ARAWADALRDKADEMGEHYNQAAVEKALIDEYKEMGMDNDEWMPNKETRMKGFNYFARGYADRSLDADIKNFRLNES
-3756 RQYYVKVSSI
+3756 TRSDFSPYVEYTK
-3766 GTLADY
+3766 
-3772 IQDGTIRELL
+3772 
-3782 HSEDESGR
+3782 
-3790 TIAFDII
+3790 
-3797 SDGIEAYKDLGAR
+3797 LG
-3810 FILDYGEYVDPDKL
+3810 
-3824 NWADENDLKKLAK
+3824 
-3837 ALNIFYGKVIDEEDI
+3837 
-3852 ENIRKEDKLQ
+3852 
-3862 QQLDSLSDMELY
+3862 
-3874 KRLVGEVESR
+3874 GEVESR
-3884 NAEHRMNMTPEERR
+3884 NVEHRMNMTPEERR

-3920 GGNANSEMPQERETE
+3920 GGSANSEIPQDMETE
-3935 DEYSKFAKEHGV
+3935 DDYSEFAKEHGV
-3947 DADMVKDYASGMKTG
+3947 DVDMVKDYASGMKTG
-3962 NLQKTDMALAEI
+3962 NLQKADIALAEI

-4013 EHIDAA
+4013 EHIDAV
-4019 MRERGVMEAARKR
+4019 MREQGVMEAARKR
-4032 AEEEEAKRKAR
+4032 AEEEEAKRKAHLE
-4043 ADELSLLSTEELDK
+4043 DMSLLSTEELDK
-4057 RYFDAIES
+4057 RYFDAIEN
-4065 GDDAAA
+4065 GDEVAA
-4071 REMLDEAAHRK
+4071 REMLDEAARRK
-4082 GYDDTESNYQGV
+4082 GYDDTESDYQGV

-4107 DAERRADVEE
+4107 DADRRADVED
-4117 NAPDVNI
+4117 NAPNVNV
-4124 EDIALGYSLVDE
+4124 EDIALGYSLVDG
-4136 KYWQEPRKYMQT
+4136 KYWHEPRKYMQS
-4148 DATAIESVNAIRE
+4148 DATALESVNTIKGAIS
-4161 AIAAVRRGEKNVKV
+4161 AIRRGEKDVKV

-4239 DDGKHYKYKNVENNR
+4239 DDGRCYKYKNVENNR
-4254 KSDELVT
+4254 KLNDLVT
-4261 RDDNGDII
+4261 RDDNGEII

-4274 FNQENEDIRFRTSE
+4274 FDENVEDVRFRETEPKTLKGEEALAALDNIFSEPTSE
-4288 ELNQEYGSR
+4288 SLPKS
-4297 WIDEQ
+4297 I
-4302 TNEDGRH
+4302 
-4309 TTQVKSTLNSYKKF
+4309 STLESFKEVFKHPIRTF
-4323 GDWVKKDSNRRE
+4323 LGELVKVKDEVFNKIIREKRSNI
-4335 VTVLDA
+4335 
-4341 SSGLGL
+4341 SG
-4347 GTEWLRENGIDAED
+4347 
-4361 VEPYPSENRTA
+4361 
-4372 PTYTSY
+4372 
-4378 DDVRKKYDYIIS
+4378 
-4390 NAVLNVIPD
+4390 AVLSTIEN
-4399 DWRANVLHNMADK
+4399 ADF
-4412 LKVGGKL
+4412 
-4419 VINVRGADSI
+4419 AI
-4429 RKQGKEGE
+4429 RDKDGS
-4437 TRITLDDP
+4437 TLY
-4445 SEILVLRPNGSIKA
+4445 IK
-4459 YQKGFTKQELK
+4459 
-4470 DWCEKELGDG
+4470 
-4480 YSVEI
+4480 
-4485 ANNKNAGGSYDTA
+4485 
-4498 VVVTKNNESDT
+4498 
-4509 IGVASE
+4509 
-4515 DSHPSRSAQALPN
+4515 
-4528 SGAKLGNNQK
+4528 
-4538 FANNLSELSEQLSER
+4538 
-4553 GMGAHEFLYN
+4553 
-4563 VAKAFGLNANNLNK
+4563 
-4577 SYYQDLNNLVG
+4577 
-4588 IRISDHSAS
+4588 
-4597 PSNIVE
+4597 
-4603 KNKNDEVYGL
+4603 
-4613 VVKLSNHRFKSRDDA
+4613 RFKSD
-4628 NYLEYVY
+4628 N
-4635 YPDKLSGER
+4635 SGNTYN
-4644 QREIVDGLN
+4644 IVAVN
-4653 KFLQTGDFTQ
+4653 KHG
-4663 LPSPDR
+4663 
-4669 VNRSGK
+4669 
-4675 FEAETKPLFRNI
+4675 E
-4687 PTKPF
+4687 
-4692 MVEDYVSSVHIKR
+4692 VEDYVSSVHIKR

-4766 DEMHLGGNVD
+4766 NEMHLGGNVD

-4823 VGHYGLRELVGKEN
+4823 VGHYGLRELVGKEK

-4852 TRSQIVHNSA
+4852 TRSQIAHNSA

-4926 WRSWKNLTEGPARN
+4926 WRSWKNLAEGPARN

-4990 RSVNTAKHKMDLA
+4990 RSVNTAKHKMNLA

-5068 ATYEQVTNYMMAKHG
+5068 TIHEQVTNYMMAKHG

-5275 FDEVTSDEVYNY
+5275 FDDVTSDEVYNY

-5643 AGKWEDGNRLNVMQA
+5643 SGKWEDGNRLNVMQA

-5942 KYNDEYQKTQEL
+5942 KYNDEYQKTKEL

-5996 RKAMSVTDPNSDKYK
+5996 RKVMSVTDPNSDKYK

>member
-37 AEARKNLWYA
+37 AEARKNLWNA

-87 QPQQAQ
+87 QPQQPQQAQ

-133 NAPQPRQKVMS
+133 NAPQPRQQVMS

-414 RAYNELLQSNEQS
+414 QAYNELLQSNEQS

-679 TEAVGKILTGGMRG
+679 TEAVGKILTSGMRG

-711 AKELVQATLAEGTR
+711 AKELVQTTLAEGTR

-955 GYYNQKINLNK
+955 GYYNQKSNLNK

-1080 SRNTLANLLGIR
+1080 SRNTLANLLGIK

-1113 LTQQFVDNEK
+1113 LTQKFVDNEK

-1289 GIKYEESTKDDTHGV
+1289 GIKYEESTK

-1350 NSENTNEPTEGTEN
+1350 NSENTNKPTEGTEN
-1364 ATEAPTIAEGLR
+1364 ATEAPTLAEGLR

-1424 SNEENTQQKPEL
+1424 SNEENAQQKPEL

-1735 EKGREFVNNKLAE
+1735 EEGREFVNNKLAE

-1777 TTHVEDAQKAVDYWQ
+1777 TTRVEDAQKAVDYWQ
-1792 SVKAEHDKVL
+1792 RVKAEHDKVL

-2062 DNATYAVVKQLAEAD
+2062 DNATYAVVKQLAEAG

-2279 EQGNVVGTSDTDG
+2279 KQSNDVGTSGTDG

-2305 NVESGATEGEKSSA
+2305 DVESGATEGEKSSA
-2319 MGDVV
+2319 TGDVV

-2355 GNYKKGHVQVGTF
+2355 GNYKKGHVKVGTF

-2380 KGTDTNGKQWESK
+2380 KGTDADGKQWESK

-2460 ANYEN
+2460 ANYEK
-2465 GWENGRRID
+2465 GWEDGRRID
-2474 VTAVNLED
+2474 VTAVNLKD
-2482 FEKWIAS
+2482 FEKWIES

-2503 KNGVVPSGEGK
+2503 KKDV
-2514 SVERNEVLEYEKALD
+2514 VERNEVLEYEKALD
-2529 HLEDVEQKWG
+2529 HLEDVEQKWKE
-2539 DKIQD
+2539 KIQD
-2544 YVFEHYPTQATTS
+2544 YVYEHYPTQATIS

-2584 AKKEIDAADE
+2584 AKKEIDAAEE

-2611 VGGKPVQPPTRE
+2611 AGGKPVQPPTRE

-2650 VLDMVNGRDVRLS
+2650 VLDMANGRDVRLS

-2688 DGAKGTATIADDSTN
+2688 DGAKVLKNVDELANKLDKSATQPKTFIGDVA
-2703 KATGI
+2703 KALGAKRLGSGSEYATFETKNGI
-2708 PNAYAKVQTN
+2708 VVTIR
-2718 LENLAR
+2718 LA
-2724 VYAEKATNKTRGFIT
+2724 
-2739 DLSRALNLTQHEA
+2739 
-2752 SNYGTFALPNGKTLA
+2752 
-2767 IRISNH
+2767 NH
-2773 NALVSNFDKN
+2773 NAHVSGFDYN
-2783 NENNGIS
+2783 GRDNGIS
-2790 IVISSHR
+2790 IVISPKP
-2797 NKRLNNDGKAH
+2797 NEKIKNDGNAH
-2808 IVEYFYHRR
+2808 IIEYYYDSIKLRR
-2817 AIENATGKPLA
+2817 AEGKPLA
-2828 EILESIKDAINS
+2828 EIVRSIQQSLYS
-2840 GEFKD
+2840 GDFKD

-2856 EYIIREQRVYHGSGA
+2856 EDVIREQRVYHGSGA
-2871 DFGHFDHSHMGEGE
+2871 DFDHFDHSHMGEGE
-2885 GAQAFGWGTYVTEVE
+2885 GAQAYGWGTYVTEVE

-2907 ESARKKPTYLYG
+2907 EQNPGVAEDNEYERENANEEIASKTLARFGNIDCEFGVIYDGAGSFEDFTIPRDKKVLEQFKDYFKSHEEEFQSFSDVDDFNLDD
-2919 GKEMSSDEFHDYV
+2919 EDDREQFAQDVESSMMDYAESIAHDY
-2932 QGEIGDWNE
+2932 DMYWNDE
-2941 NMLNDFMYNLERHG
+2941 LRM
-2955 VTRAKDILKKGD
+2955 
-2967 LAQYKNLFYQSIGD
+2967 
-2981 TRNYAEGKIKAART
+2981 
-2995 LLSLKGI
+2995 
-3002 RIRKP
+3002 
-3007 KSHLYTIEIPDDNG
+3007 LYTIEIPDDNG
-3021 KNYLDW
+3021 RNYLDW

-3041 FLESNGFERV
+3041 FLENNGFEMV
-3051 QDSPARYEKGESTIV
+3051 QDSHARYEKGKSTVV

-3077 AELQEALGSDKE
+3077 AELQEALGSDKK
-3089 ASKAL
+3089 ASQTLAEL
-3094 SEIGLTGIKYPAD
+3094 GYTGIKYPAD
-3107 YIRGGREDG
+3107 NMRGGREDG

-3202 ELYPELK
+3202 KLYPELK

-3218 LATYSGRRGA
+3218 LATYSGRKGA

-3313 NIVAANTEHGFK
+3313 NIVAAKAEHGFK

-3339 RTYSGEE
+3339 RTYSGKE

-3394 AEQHADYK
+3394 AEQHADFK
-3402 KGEDGVRSAKNGIN
+3402 KGEDGVRSAENGIN

-3442 KNTRTKETPKAYSY
+3442 EDKTSKEPKVPHSY
-3456 EATKIELLE
+3456 EATKIELFAGTL
-3465 GSLSQTEGSH
+3465 GNSDNSLSPNT
-3475 NLEPSNSKSEVSAG
+3475 NN
-3489 QHGNVSGLTSTF
+3489 
-3501 PRYSDKSITAANLL
+3501 SITAANLL
-3515 NGVEKSYGGGKFF
+3515 KGVEESYGGGKFF

-3547 DHAEEVSTRLDN
+3547 DHTEEVSTRLDN

-3567 NDKKDAK
+3567 VAKKDAK
-3574 AIKMATGWER
+3574 AIKLATGWER
-3584 GADGKWRYE
+3584 GADRKWRYE

-3608 KAREKQPWSK
+3608 KARGKQPWSK

-3663 ADWVENDELFKAYPD
+3663 VDWVENDELFKAYPD

-3696 SYNDREHTIVVNT
+3696 SYNEREHTIVVNT
-3709 NYVGDIASILAHEV
+3709 NYVGDIASVLAHEV
-3723 QHAIQKIEG
+3723 QHAIQQIEG
-3732 FAVGGSPKSVR
+3732 FARGGNP
-3743 YVVEKQRDYYNES
+3743 ES
-3756 RQYYVKVSSI
+3756 MQERFNAAKKEW
-3766 GTLADY
+3766 
-3772 IQDGTIRELL
+3772 R
-3782 HSEDESGR
+3782 
-3790 TIAFDII
+3790 
-3797 SDGIEAYKDLGAR
+3797 AR
-3810 FILDYGEYVDPDKL
+3810 A
-3824 NWADENDLKKLAK
+3824 WADELRYKADEMGEHYNQAAVEK
-3837 ALNIFYGKVIDEEDI
+3837 ALIDEYKEMGMDNDEWMPDKETRMKGFNYFARGYADRSMDADI
-3852 ENIRKEDKLQ
+3852 KNF
-3862 QQLDSLSDMELY
+3862 
-3874 KRLVGEVESR
+3874 RLAESTRADFSPYVEYTRLGGEVESR
-3884 NAEHRMNMTPEERR
+3884 NVEHRMNMTPEERR

-3909 REDQIFLMSGD
+3909 RKDQIFLMSGD
-3920 GGNANSEMPQERETE
+3920 GENANSEMPQERET
-3935 DEYSKFAKEHGV
+3935 DDDYSEFAKEHGV
-3947 DADMVKDYASGMKTG
+3947 DADMVKEYAYGMKTG
-3962 NLQKTDMALAEI
+3962 NLQKADIALAEI

-3999 ELAERYGDIETLRQ
+3999 KLAERYGDIETLRK
-4013 EHIDAA
+4013 EHIDAV
-4019 MRERGVMEAARKR
+4019 MREQGVMEAARKR
-4032 AEEEEAKRKAR
+4032 AEEEEAKRKAHL
-4043 ADELSLLSTEELDK
+4043 EEMSLLTTEKLDK
-4057 RYFDAIES
+4057 RYFDAIEN
-4065 GDDAAA
+4065 GDEVAA
-4071 REMLDEAAHRK
+4071 REMLDEAARRK

-4107 DAERRADVEE
+4107 DADRRADVED

-4199 KGYAEMHGNN
+4199 KDYAKMHGEH

-4216 IIEDEVPVSELWWDG
+4216 IIEDEVSVNELWWDG

-4239 DDGKHYKYKNVENNR
+4239 DDGRGYKYKNVENNR
-4254 KSDELVT
+4254 KLNDLVT
-4261 RDDNGDII
+4261 RDDNGEII

-4274 FNQENEDIRFRTSE
+4274 FDENVEDVRYRTSE
-4288 ELNQEYGSR
+4288 ELDQ
-4297 WIDEQ
+4297 I
-4302 TNEDGRH
+4302 
-4309 TTQVKSTLNSYKKF
+4309 
-4323 GDWVKKDSNRRE
+4323 
-4335 VTVLDA
+4335 
-4341 SSGLGL
+4341 
-4347 GTEWLRENGIDAED
+4347 
-4361 VEPYPSENRTA
+4361 
-4372 PTYTSY
+4372 
-4378 DDVRKKYDYIIS
+4378 
-4390 NAVLNVIPD
+4390 
-4399 DWRANVLHNMADK
+4399 
-4412 LKVGGKL
+4412 
-4419 VINVRGADSI
+4419 
-4429 RKQGKEGE
+4429 
-4437 TRITLDDP
+4437 
-4445 SEILVLRPNGSIKA
+4445 
-4459 YQKGFTKQELK
+4459 
-4470 DWCEKELGDG
+4470 
-4480 YSVEI
+4480 
-4485 ANNKNAGGSYDTA
+4485 
-4498 VVVTKNNESDT
+4498 
-4509 IGVASE
+4509 
-4515 DSHPSRSAQALPN
+4515 
-4528 SGAKLGNNQK
+4528 NQK
-4538 FANNLSELSEQLSER
+4538 FNERLDELVSNPNQKDKVLHLGRSSQFLKDGGISDAEIVLDYDKLVRKSKEGYKHEHPFDISDVRDLPRAIASPIAVFDNTNGMNDGKVILTELKKDGRNFIVAIQTANLNRKGGKVLEVNKIVTLFPKDARGVINWFNIGKATNIDKKKALHFIEALLNHPETTITNEELST
-4553 GMGAHEFLYN
+4553 A
-4563 VAKAFGLNANNLNK
+4563 AN
-4577 SYYQDLNNLVG
+4577 
-4588 IRISDHSAS
+4588 
-4597 PSNIVE
+4597 
-4603 KNKNDEVYGL
+4603 
-4613 VVKLSNHRFKSRDDA
+4613 VVK
-4628 NYLEYVY
+4628 
-4635 YPDKLSGER
+4635 
-4644 QREIVDGLN
+4644 
-4653 KFLQTGDFTQ
+4653 DF
-4663 LPSPDR
+4663 
-4669 VNRSGK
+4669 
-4675 FEAETKPLFRNI
+4675 
-4687 PTKPF
+4687 
-4692 MVEDYVSSVHIKR
+4692 
-4705 DGNLRNKIKNG
+4705 
-4716 AELLLPQERNT
+4716 
-4727 DGTLSRN
+4727 
-4734 NSTPTAKVENNPDT
+4734 ENV
-4748 SQLSLQE
+4748 QLSLQE

-4823 VGHYGLRELVGKEN
+4823 VGHYGLRELVGKEK

-4852 TRSQIVHNSA
+4852 TRSQIAHNSA

-4876 ASMAEDGTFKNVNKR
+4876 ANMAEDGTFKNVNKR

-4954 KVGDFAEPKA
+4954 KIGDFAEPKA

-4990 RSVNTAKHKMDLA
+4990 RSVNTAKHKMNLA

-5068 ATYEQVTNYMMAKHG
+5068 AIHEQVTNYMMAKHG

-5275 FDEVTSDEVYNY
+5275 FDDVTSDEVYNY

-5398 PDEYKKASEAHDIQY
+5398 PDEYKNASEAHDIQY

-5682 RTFGKSKGKT
+5682 RTFEKSKGKT

-5774 ATDIATKMLEQVSQ
+5774 TTDIATKMLEQVSQ

-5942 KYNDEYQKTQEL
+5942 KYNDEYQKTKEL

>member
-37 AEARKNLWYA
+37 AEARKNLWNA

-87 QPQQAQ
+87 QPQQPQQAQ

-133 NAPQPRQKVMS
+133 NAPQPRQQVMS

-171 ARWNNEVENVKRRN
+171 ARWNNEVENIKRRN

-262 QYNIKDPEIRR
+262 HYNIKDPEIRR

-414 RAYNELLQSNEQS
+414 RAYNESLQSNEQS

-483 GYYNVGNGQNEEVEF
+483 SYYNVGNGQNEEVEF

-536 SHNLNTKLRFSIMG
+536 SHNLNTKLRFSIIG

-693 LVKKATLRY
+693 LVKKTTLRY

-711 AKELVQATLAEGTR
+711 AKELVQTTLAEGTR

-955 GYYNQKINLNK
+955 GYYNQKSNLNK

-1080 SRNTLANLLGIR
+1080 SRNTLANLLGIK

-1184 GMIERATDDMG
+1184 GMIERSTDDMG

-1289 GIKYEESTKDDTHGV
+1289 GIKYEESTKDDTRGV

-1350 NSENTNEPTEGTEN
+1350 NSENTNEPIEGTEN
-1364 ATEAPTIAEGLR
+1364 ATEAPTLAEGLR

-1424 SNEENTQQKPEL
+1424 SNEENAQQKPEL

-1534 GKVKAAFDFLMKHKS
+1534 GK
-1549 GDLLGVFHR
+1549 
-1558 DEVGDIDL
+1558 
-1566 VWGNENGGLSH
+1566 
-1577 IITKH
+1577 
-1582 VGEGKD
+1582 
-1588 FETPE
+1588 
-1593 KAIEKIEEVLKDG
+1593 
-1606 EVIQNGQMRYVVS
+1606 
-1619 KDGYRVAIR
+1619 
-1628 KDFDGEKKNWVVTAI
+1628 
-1643 DYNRTKEEKGIATNP
+1643 GIATNP

-1706 KNAVLTEDW
+1706 KNAVQTEDW
-1715 LTTTPK
+1715 LATTPK
-1721 RGFDYIFSESGLDA
+1721 RGFDYIFGGESGLDA
-1735 EKGREFVNNKLAE
+1735 DEGREFVNNKLAE

-1777 TTHVEDAQKAVDYWQ
+1777 TTRVEDAQKAVDYWQ

-2052 YDTLGDFYAD
+2052 YDTLGEFYAD

-2279 EQGNVVGTSDTDG
+2279 KQSNDVGTSGTDG

-2305 NVESGATEGEKSSA
+2305 DVESGATEGEKSSA

-2380 KGTDTNGKQWESK
+2380 KGTDADGKQWESK

-2474 VTAVNLED
+2474 VTSVNLED

-2503 KNGVVPSGEGK
+2503 KNGVVP
-2514 SVERNEVLEYEKALD
+2514 
-2529 HLEDVEQKWG
+2529 
-2539 DKIQD
+2539 
-2544 YVFEHYPTQATTS
+2544 
-2557 AESTSEK
+2557 
-2564 GLQERKAMKV
+2564 
-2574 DPVLKQIYAE
+2574 
-2584 AKKEIDAADE
+2584 
-2594 MVTQKY
+2594 
-2600 SALPEDLRQQK
+2600 EDLRQQK
-2611 VGGKPVQPPTRE
+2611 ADGKSVQPPTRE

-2650 VLDMVNGRDVRLS
+2650 VLDMANDEDVVRTHAMISSLTKAANTIRGWITGNKRGKSFTIELPEATRKMIRKVMGRDFDS
-2663 AKQKR
+2663 HNI
-2668 ALETA
+2668 TA
-2673 SLGNNPR
+2673 NN
-2680 SLTVVSSA
+2680 
-2688 DGAKGTATIADDSTN
+2688 IAH
-2703 KATGI
+2703 
-2708 PNAYAKVQTN
+2708 AYANHGVHGLKIT
-2718 LENLAR
+2718 ENSIPLAKENMELMPYIMTAPDYIR
-2724 VYAEKATNKTRGFIT
+2724 RGSEDIT
-2739 DLSRALNLTQHEA
+2739 GRESVKF
-2752 SNYGTFALPNGKTLA
+2752 YKTLSNGYVIVVEKEQKNSPNDMETITMWAEMSSSNVADARTNSSPA
-2767 IRISNH
+2767 IDARNVIISTED
-2773 NALVSNFDKN
+2773 AAKIRKDAEDAIAKDKN
-2783 NENNGIS
+2783 
-2790 IVISSHR
+2790 
-2797 NKRLNNDGKAH
+2797 
-2808 IVEYFYHRR
+2808 
-2817 AIENATGKPLA
+2817 
-2828 EILESIKDAINS
+2828 
-2840 GEFKD
+2840 
-2845 TTGLAEREEVN
+2845 
-2856 EYIIREQRVYHGSGA
+2856 IREHRVYHGSGA
-2871 DFGHFDHSHMGEGE
+2871 DFDHFDHSHMGEGE
-2885 GAQAFGWGTYVTEVE
+2885 GAQAYGWGTYVTEVE

-2907 ESARKKPTYLYG
+2907 EQNPGVAEDNEYERENANEEIASKTLARFGNIDCEFGVIYDGAGSFEDFTIPRDKKVLEQFKDYFKSHEEEFQSFSDVDDFNLDD
-2919 GKEMSSDEFHDYV
+2919 EDDREQFAQDVESSMMDYAESIAHDY
-2932 QGEIGDWNE
+2932 DMYWNDE
-2941 NMLNDFMYNLERHG
+2941 LRM
-2955 VTRAKDILKKGD
+2955 
-2967 LAQYKNLFYQSIGD
+2967 
-2981 TRNYAEGKIKAART
+2981 
-2995 LLSLKGI
+2995 
-3002 RIRKP
+3002 
-3007 KSHLYTIEIPDDNG
+3007 LYTVEIPDDNG

-3027 NGHPAESLLKDVGS
+3027 NGHPTESLLKDVGS

-3051 QDSPARYEKGESTIV
+3051 QDSPARYEKGESTVV

-3077 AELQEALGSDKE
+3077 AELQEALGSDKK
-3089 ASKAL
+3089 ASQAL
-3094 SEIGLTGIKYPAD
+3094 AELGYTGIKYPAD
-3107 YIRGGREDG
+3107 NMRGGREDG

-3202 ELYPELK
+3202 KLYPELK

-3218 LATYSGRRGA
+3218 LATYSGRKGA

-3313 NIVAANTEHGFK
+3313 NIVAAKAEHGFK

-3339 RTYSGEE
+3339 RTYSGKE

-3394 AEQHADYK
+3394 AEQHADFK
-3402 KGEDGVRSAKNGIN
+3402 KGEDGVRSAENGIN

-3442 KNTRTKETPKAYSY
+3442 EDKTSKEPKVPHSY
-3456 EATKIELLE
+3456 EATKIELFAGTL
-3465 GSLSQTEGSH
+3465 GNSDNSLSPNT
-3475 NLEPSNSKSEVSAG
+3475 NN
-3489 QHGNVSGLTSTF
+3489 
-3501 PRYSDKSITAANLL
+3501 SITAANLL
-3515 NGVEKSYGGGKFF
+3515 KGVEKSYGGGKFF

-3547 DHAEEVSTRLDN
+3547 DHTEEVSTRLDN

-3567 NDKKDAK
+3567 VAKKDAK
-3574 AIKMATGWER
+3574 AIKLATGWER
-3584 GADGKWRYE
+3584 GADRKWRYE

-3608 KAREKQPWSK
+3608 KARGKQPWSK

-3663 ADWVENDELFKAYPD
+3663 VDWVENDELFKAYPD

-3696 SYNDREHTIVVNT
+3696 SYNEREHTIVVNT
-3709 NYVGDIASILAHEV
+3709 NYVGDIASVLAHEV
-3723 QHAIQKIEG
+3723 QHAIQQIEG
-3732 FAVGGSPKSVR
+3732 FARGGNP
-3743 YVVEKQRDYYNES
+3743 ES
-3756 RQYYVKVSSI
+3756 MQERFNAAKKEW
-3766 GTLADY
+3766 
-3772 IQDGTIRELL
+3772 R
-3782 HSEDESGR
+3782 
-3790 TIAFDII
+3790 
-3797 SDGIEAYKDLGAR
+3797 AR
-3810 FILDYGEYVDPDKL
+3810 A
-3824 NWADENDLKKLAK
+3824 WADELRYKADEMGEHYNQAAVEK
-3837 ALNIFYGKVIDEEDI
+3837 ALIDEYKEMGMDNDEWMPDKETRMKGFNYFARGYADRSMDADI
-3852 ENIRKEDKLQ
+3852 KNF
-3862 QQLDSLSDMELY
+3862 
-3874 KRLVGEVESR
+3874 RLAESTRADFSPYVEYTRLGGEVESR
-3884 NAEHRMNMTPEERR
+3884 NVEHRMNMTPEERR

-3909 REDQIFLMSGD
+3909 RKDQIFLMSGD
-3920 GGNANSEMPQERETE
+3920 GENANSEMPQERET
-3935 DEYSKFAKEHGV
+3935 DDDYSEFAKEHGV
-3947 DADMVKDYASGMKTG
+3947 DADMVKEYAYGMKTG
-3962 NLQKTDMALAEI
+3962 NLQKADIALAEI

-3999 ELAERYGDIETLRQ
+3999 KLAERYGDIETLRK
-4013 EHIDAA
+4013 EHIDAV
-4019 MRERGVMEAARKR
+4019 MREQGVMEAARKR
-4032 AEEEEAKRKAR
+4032 AEEEEAKRKAHL
-4043 ADELSLLSTEELDK
+4043 EEMSLLTTEKLDK
-4057 RYFDAIES
+4057 RYFDAIEN
-4065 GDDAAA
+4065 GDEVAA
-4071 REMLDEAAHRK
+4071 REMLDEAARRK

-4107 DAERRADVEE
+4107 DADRRADVED

-4199 KGYAEMHGNN
+4199 KDYAKMHGEH

-4216 IIEDEVPVSELWWDG
+4216 IIEDEVSVNELWWDG

-4239 DDGKHYKYKNVENNR
+4239 DDGRGYKYKNVENNR
-4254 KSDELVT
+4254 KLNDLVT
-4261 RDDNGDII
+4261 RDDNGEII

-4274 FNQENEDIRFRTSE
+4274 FDENVEDVRYRTSE
-4288 ELNQEYGSR
+4288 
-4297 WIDEQ
+4297 
-4302 TNEDGRH
+4302 
-4309 TTQVKSTLNSYKKF
+4309 K
-4323 GDWVKKDSNRRE
+4323 
-4335 VTVLDA
+4335 LDQ
-4341 SSGLGL
+4341 
-4347 GTEWLRENGIDAED
+4347 I
-4361 VEPYPSENRTA
+4361 
-4372 PTYTSY
+4372 
-4378 DDVRKKYDYIIS
+4378 
-4390 NAVLNVIPD
+4390 
-4399 DWRANVLHNMADK
+4399 
-4412 LKVGGKL
+4412 
-4419 VINVRGADSI
+4419 
-4429 RKQGKEGE
+4429 
-4437 TRITLDDP
+4437 
-4445 SEILVLRPNGSIKA
+4445 
-4459 YQKGFTKQELK
+4459 
-4470 DWCEKELGDG
+4470 
-4480 YSVEI
+4480 
-4485 ANNKNAGGSYDTA
+4485 
-4498 VVVTKNNESDT
+4498 
-4509 IGVASE
+4509 
-4515 DSHPSRSAQALPN
+4515 
-4528 SGAKLGNNQK
+4528 NQK
-4538 FANNLSELSEQLSER
+4538 FNERLDELVSNPNQKDKVLHLGRSSQFLKDGGISDAEIVLDYDKLVRKSKEGYKHEHPFDISDVRDLPRAIASPIAVFDNTNGMNDGKVILTELKKDGRNFIVAIQTANLNRKGGKVLEVNKIVTLFPKDARGVINWFNIGKATNIDKKKALHFIEALLNHPETTITNEELST
-4553 GMGAHEFLYN
+4553 A
-4563 VAKAFGLNANNLNK
+4563 AN
-4577 SYYQDLNNLVG
+4577 
-4588 IRISDHSAS
+4588 
-4597 PSNIVE
+4597 
-4603 KNKNDEVYGL
+4603 
-4613 VVKLSNHRFKSRDDA
+4613 VVK
-4628 NYLEYVY
+4628 
-4635 YPDKLSGER
+4635 
-4644 QREIVDGLN
+4644 
-4653 KFLQTGDFTQ
+4653 DF
-4663 LPSPDR
+4663 
-4669 VNRSGK
+4669 
-4675 FEAETKPLFRNI
+4675 
-4687 PTKPF
+4687 
-4692 MVEDYVSSVHIKR
+4692 
-4705 DGNLRNKIKNG
+4705 
-4716 AELLLPQERNT
+4716 
-4727 DGTLSRN
+4727 
-4734 NSTPTAKVENNPDT
+4734 ENV
-4748 SQLSLQE
+4748 QLSLQE

-4823 VGHYGLRELVGKEN
+4823 VGHYGLRELVGKEK

-4852 TRSQIVHNSA
+4852 TRSQIAHNSA

-4954 KVGDFAEPKA
+4954 KIGDFAEPKA

-4990 RSVNTAKHKMDLA
+4990 RSVNTAKTGFHSC
-5003 WVDSMSGLKLL
+5003 V
-5014 QDAIVPNEKD
+5014 
-5024 LKDWENAY
+5024 
-5032 MAENRMSSTNLA
+5032 
-5044 EMETYKKSFYKDLL
+5044 
-5058 DAEQELLDKG
+5058 
-5068 ATYEQVTNYMMAKHG
+5068 
-5083 LERNEV
+5083 
-5089 LAFRDALKHDFAN
+5089 
-5102 DKQKMSAAW
+5102 AA
-5111 KAYKNDATAQQNKTD
+5111 
-5126 FESGKISWDD
+5126 S
-5136 YKANDTAIREKYAP
+5136 
-5150 SYKKYR
+5150 
-5156 SKDYSGLTEL
+5156 
-5166 TTDDPSIKSY
+5166 
-5176 QDQIATLK
+5176 
-5184 EQLNNERDDA
+5184 
-5194 TKKSIRI
+5194 
-5201 KIAKL
+5201 
-5206 NKEMVNE
+5206 
-5213 AERIAENSSSNFEK
+5213 
-5227 KYDTSELWNR
+5227 
-5237 TNAATKASLTKQY
+5237 
-5250 ESGLLTDEVYHHTL
+5250 
-5264 DMFKNYIPLRG
+5264 
-5275 FDEVTSDEVYNY
+5275 
-5287 FGNAKGQFGGG
+5287 
-5298 IRSAKGRKSKADDPI
+5298 
-5313 ATIGNMAE
+5313 
-5321 SAIMQGNRNQ
+5321 
-5331 MKQHFLKMVLNHPS
+5331 
-5345 DAVSVDQLYL
+5345 
-5355 HYDAATQEWKPVFA
+5355 
-5369 EFDEHDD
+5369 
-5376 ANAVAQKVEAFNQR
+5376 
-5390 METLCQQK
+5390 
-5398 PDEYKKASEAHDIQY
+5398 
-5413 KVVGKNINEHQVHVK
+5413 
-5428 MQGKDYVLTI
+5428 
-5438 NGNPEA
+5438 
-5444 AQALNGQTNP
+5444 
-5454 DSTDNPFI
+5454 
-5462 KFFQSTN
+5462 
-5469 HFMAAMFTQ
+5469 
-5478 KNPAFILSNL
+5478 
-5488 SRDSFYANSM
+5488 
-5498 VWAKESPAY
+5498 
-5507 AWKFNKNWGKSLYTL
+5507 
-5522 FGLITRQR
+5522 
-5530 KGTLNMNDKV
+5530 
-5540 DRMYQEFIENGGE
+5540 
-5553 TGYTFLHSVDDYKN
+5553 
-5567 MIAKALKESR
+5567 
-5577 RSGWNPKSWLK
+5577 
-5588 FLDNLINYLGTWA
+5588 
-5601 ENTSRFA
+5601 
-5608 AYRTSR
+5608 
-5614 EMGRSIEK
+5614 
-5622 SIWDA
+5622 
-5627 KEISVNFNKK
+5627 
-5637 GAGAKA
+5637 
-5643 AGKWEDGNRLNVMQA
+5643 
-5658 YMSQSAKELYVFWN
+5658 
-5672 AGVQGLSNVS
+5672 
-5682 RTFGKSKGKT
+5682 
-5692 LAVAGLYF
+5692 
-5700 AIGTALPMLM
+5700 
-5710 AALSQGS
+5710 
-5717 GDDDTNY
+5717 
-5724 YDLPD
+5724 
-5729 WVRRNNLCFYTGKG
+5729 
-5743 WVTIPLP
+5743 
-5750 IELRAFYGLG
+5750 
-5760 ELAQSVLSGNEEYT
+5760 
-5774 ATDIATKMLEQVSQ
+5774 
-5788 LFPVDFMEGG
+5788 
-5798 GSLTSFVPSY
+5798 
-5808 AKPIV
+5808 
-5813 EAYVTNKDYTGT
+5813 
-5825 PIYKDAEYNKN
+5825 
-5836 RPEWTKAYKGTNQ
+5836 
-5849 ALVWASR
+5849 
-5856 LLNELGGGD
+5856 
-5865 DVKKANVGVMDVNP
+5865 
-5879 AKIQHLFE
+5879 
-5887 GYFGGLGKFVFQ
+5887 
-5899 TMKVASMPFNE
+5899 
-5910 DNRELKNV
+5910 
-5918 PIINSF
+5918 
-5924 YKTSDERTK
+5924 
-5933 DRAITSKFY
+5933 
-5942 KYNDEYQKTQEL
+5942 
-5954 LSLYKKELQAPEY
+5954 
-5967 KSKFYDLMYSPEGF
+5967 
-5981 SATMM
+5981 
-5986 DSYNKQLSAV
+5986 
-5996 RKAMSVTDPNSDKYK
+5996 
-6011 ELQQQQVDIQ
+6011 
-6021 KQAVKVIEATKGVV
+6021 
-6035 NSEDKEMKELYNLWM
+6035 
-6050 QDYSNDPK
+6050 
-6058 KAEERSNKTIE
+6058 
-6069 MRKDIVKRIMDIAKQ
+6069 
-6084 NKPQKK
+6084 

>member
-37 AEARKNLWYA
+37 AEARKNLWNA

-87 QPQQAQ
+87 QPQQPQQAQ

-133 NAPQPRQKVMS
+133 NAPQPRQQVMS

-414 RAYNELLQSNEQS
+414 RAYNESLQSNEQS
-427 KANPAQGDVYSTSNI
+427 KANPAQGDVYSTSSI

-483 GYYNVGNGQNEEVEF
+483 SYYSVGNGQNEEVEF

-536 SHNLNTKLRFSIMG
+536 SHDLNTKLRFSIMG

-711 AKELVQATLAEGTR
+711 AKELVQTTLAEGTR

-797 DQPFTHMNQAPDG
+797 DQPFTHMNQDPDG

-929 DQLDKLWGAFVS
+929 DQLNKLWGAFVS

-955 GYYNQKINLNK
+955 GYYNQKSNLNK

-1080 SRNTLANLLGIR
+1080 SRNTLANLLGIK

-1113 LTQQFVDNEK
+1113 LTQRFVGNEK
-1123 ANLPNGQSVNTTNIE
+1123 ANLPNEQSVNTTNIE

-1184 GMIERATDDMG
+1184 DMIERATDDMG

-1224 ASLSPKQVTIIQ
+1224 ASLLPKQVRIIK

-1251 DLNYEGILNSIVN
+1251 DLNYEGIRNSIVN

-1364 ATEAPTIAEGLR
+1364 ATEAPTLAEGLR

-1735 EKGREFVNNKLAE
+1735 EEGREFVNNKLAE

-1777 TTHVEDAQKAVDYWQ
+1777 TTRVEDAQKAVDYWQ

-2052 YDTLGDFYAD
+2052 YDTLGEFYAD

-2175 DFAHQGNL
+2175 YFAHQGNL

-2279 EQGNVVGTSDTDG
+2279 KQSNDVGTSGTDG

-2305 NVESGATEGEKSSA
+2305 DVESGATEGEKSSA
-2319 MGDVV
+2319 KGDVV
-2324 PSGEGDSPLSEK
+2324 PSGNGDTPLSEK
-2336 IATASAEVNTEPT
+2336 IATASAEVNTEPP

-2355 GNYKKGHVQVGTF
+2355 GNYKKGHVKVGTF

-2373 QPQGSVR
+2373 QPHGSVR
-2380 KGTDTNGKQWESK
+2380 KGTDADGKQWESK

-2446 LGFNDADEAKSDYL
+2446 LGFNNADEAKSDYL

-2544 YVFEHYPTQATTS
+2544 YVFKHYPTQATTS

-2584 AKKEIDAADE
+2584 AKKEIDAAEE

-2611 VGGKPVQPPTRE
+2611 AGGKPVQPPTRE

-2650 VLDMVNGRDVRLS
+2650 VLDMANGREVRLS

-2688 DGAKGTATIADDSTN
+2688 DGAKVLKNVDELANKLDKSATQPKTFIGDVA
-2703 KATGI
+2703 KALGAKRLGSGSEYATFETKNGI
-2708 PNAYAKVQTN
+2708 VVTIR
-2718 LENLAR
+2718 LA
-2724 VYAEKATNKTRGFIT
+2724 
-2739 DLSRALNLTQHEA
+2739 
-2752 SNYGTFALPNGKTLA
+2752 
-2767 IRISNH
+2767 NH
-2773 NALVSNFDKN
+2773 NAHVSGFDYN
-2783 NENNGIS
+2783 GRDNGIS
-2790 IVISSHR
+2790 IVISPKP
-2797 NKRLNNDGKAH
+2797 NEKIKNDGNAH
-2808 IVEYFYHRR
+2808 IIEYYYDSIKLRR
-2817 AIENATGKPLA
+2817 AEGKPLA
-2828 EILESIKDAINS
+2828 EIVRSIQQSLYS
-2840 GEFKD
+2840 GDFKD

-2856 EYIIREQRVYHGSGA
+2856 EDMIREQRVYHGSGA

-2907 ESARKKPTYLYG
+2907 ESASKKPTYLYG

-2932 QGEIGDWNE
+2932 LGEIGDWNE

-2967 LAQYKNLFYQSIGD
+2967 LAQYKNLFYQSLGD
-2981 TRNYAEGKIKAART
+2981 TRNYAEGKFKAART

-3007 KSHLYTIEIPDDNG
+3007 ISHLYTIEIPDDNG

-3041 FLESNGFERV
+3041 FLESNGFEMV

-3228 ERLRKEMD
+3228 ERLRREMD
-3236 DIAKSNGNVFDKATA
+3236 DIAKSNDNVFDKATA

-3313 NIVAANTEHGFK
+3313 NIVAAKTEHGFK

-3442 KNTRTKETPKAYSY
+3442 DDKTSKEPKVPHSY
-3456 EATKIELLE
+3456 EATKIELFAGTL
-3465 GSLSQTEGSH
+3465 GNSDNSLSPNT
-3475 NLEPSNSKSEVSAG
+3475 NN
-3489 QHGNVSGLTSTF
+3489 
-3501 PRYSDKSITAANLL
+3501 SITAANLL
-3515 NGVEKSYGGGKFF
+3515 KGVEKSYDGGKFF

-3584 GADGKWRYE
+3584 GSDGKWRYE
-3593 IPDLKYFSKGDAGYK
+3593 IPDLKYFGKGDAGYK

-3651 KTDYLNR
+3651 KKDYLNR

-3678 LKRVKM
+3678 LKRVELM
-3684 VFTDQLPVNVGG
+3684 FTDQLPANMGG
-3696 SYNDREHTIVVNT
+3696 SYNERDHTIVVNT
-3709 NYVGDIASILAHEV
+3709 NYVGDIASVLAHEV

-3732 FAVGGSPKSVR
+3732 FASGGNPESMQERFEAAKEEWR
-3743 YVVEKQRDYYNES
+3743 ARAWADALRDKADEMGEHYNQAAVEKALIDEYKEMGMDNDEWMPNKETRMKGFNYFARGYADRSLDADIKKFRLNES
-3756 RQYYVKVSSI
+3756 TRSDFSPYVEYTK
-3766 GTLADY
+3766 
-3772 IQDGTIRELL
+3772 
-3782 HSEDESGR
+3782 
-3790 TIAFDII
+3790 
-3797 SDGIEAYKDLGAR
+3797 LG
-3810 FILDYGEYVDPDKL
+3810 
-3824 NWADENDLKKLAK
+3824 
-3837 ALNIFYGKVIDEEDI
+3837 
-3852 ENIRKEDKLQ
+3852 
-3862 QQLDSLSDMELY
+3862 
-3874 KRLVGEVESR
+3874 GEVESR
-3884 NAEHRMNMTPEERR
+3884 NVEHRMNMTPEERR

-3920 GGNANSEMPQERETE
+3920 GGSANSEIPQDMETE
-3935 DEYSKFAKEHGV
+3935 DDYSEFAKEHGV
-3947 DADMVKDYASGMKTG
+3947 DVDMVKDYASGMKTG
-3962 NLQKTDMALAEI
+3962 NLQKADIALAEI

-4013 EHIDAA
+4013 EHIDAV
-4019 MRERGVMEAARKR
+4019 MREQGVMEAARKR
-4032 AEEEEAKRKAR
+4032 AEEEEAKRKAHLE
-4043 ADELSLLSTEELDK
+4043 DMSLLSTEELDK
-4057 RYFDAIES
+4057 RYFDAIEN
-4065 GDDAAA
+4065 GDEVAA
-4071 REMLDEAAHRK
+4071 REMLDEAARRK
-4082 GYDDTESNYQGV
+4082 GYDDPESDYQGV

-4107 DAERRADVEE
+4107 DADRRADVED
-4117 NAPDVNI
+4117 NAPNVNV
-4124 EDIALGYSLVDE
+4124 EDIALGYSLVDG
-4136 KYWQEPRKYMQT
+4136 KYWHEPRKYMQS
-4148 DATAIESVNAIRE
+4148 DATALESVNTIKGAIS
-4161 AIAAVRRGEKNVKV
+4161 AIRRGEKDVKV

-4239 DDGKHYKYKNVENNR
+4239 DDGKGYKYKNVENNR
-4254 KSDELVT
+4254 KLNDLVT
-4261 RDDNGDII
+4261 RDDNGEII

-4274 FNQENEDIRFRTSE
+4274 FDENVEDVRYREAYPKTLKGEEALAALENIFSEPTSE
-4288 ELNQEYGSR
+4288 SLPKS
-4297 WIDEQ
+4297 I
-4302 TNEDGRH
+4302 
-4309 TTQVKSTLNSYKKF
+4309 STLESFKEVFKHPIRTF
-4323 GDWVKKDSNRRE
+4323 LGELVKVKDEVFNKIIREKRSNI
-4335 VTVLDA
+4335 
-4341 SSGLGL
+4341 SG
-4347 GTEWLRENGIDAED
+4347 
-4361 VEPYPSENRTA
+4361 
-4372 PTYTSY
+4372 
-4378 DDVRKKYDYIIS
+4378 
-4390 NAVLNVIPD
+4390 AVLSTIEN
-4399 DWRANVLHNMADK
+4399 ADF
-4412 LKVGGKL
+4412 
-4419 VINVRGADSI
+4419 AI
-4429 RKQGKEGE
+4429 RDKDGS
-4437 TRITLDDP
+4437 TLY
-4445 SEILVLRPNGSIKA
+4445 IK
-4459 YQKGFTKQELK
+4459 
-4470 DWCEKELGDG
+4470 
-4480 YSVEI
+4480 
-4485 ANNKNAGGSYDTA
+4485 
-4498 VVVTKNNESDT
+4498 
-4509 IGVASE
+4509 
-4515 DSHPSRSAQALPN
+4515 
-4528 SGAKLGNNQK
+4528 
-4538 FANNLSELSEQLSER
+4538 
-4553 GMGAHEFLYN
+4553 
-4563 VAKAFGLNANNLNK
+4563 
-4577 SYYQDLNNLVG
+4577 
-4588 IRISDHSAS
+4588 
-4597 PSNIVE
+4597 
-4603 KNKNDEVYGL
+4603 
-4613 VVKLSNHRFKSRDDA
+4613 RFKSD
-4628 NYLEYVY
+4628 N
-4635 YPDKLSGER
+4635 SGNTYN
-4644 QREIVDGLN
+4644 IVAVN
-4653 KFLQTGDFTQ
+4653 KHG
-4663 LPSPDR
+4663 
-4669 VNRSGK
+4669 
-4675 FEAETKPLFRNI
+4675 E
-4687 PTKPF
+4687 
-4692 MVEDYVSSVHIKR
+4692 VEDYVSSVHIKR

-4734 NSTPTAKVENNPDT
+4734 NSTPTAKVEKNPDT

-4766 DEMHLGGNVD
+4766 NEMHLGGNVD

-4794 YDPQTG
+4794 YDPQTR

-4823 VGHYGLRELVGKEN
+4823 VGHYGLRELVGKEK
-4837 MNEFLD
+4837 MNEFID

-4852 TRSQIVHNSA
+4852 TRSQIAHNSA

-4926 WRSWKNLTEGPARN
+4926 WRSWKNLAEGPARN

-4990 RSVNTAKHKMDLA
+4990 RSVNTAKHKMNLA

-5068 ATYEQVTNYMMAKHG
+5068 TIHEQVTNYMMAKHG

-5275 FDEVTSDEVYNY
+5275 FDDVTSDEVYNY

-5369 EFDEHDD
+5369 EFEEHDD

-5413 KVVGKNINEHQVHVK
+5413 KVVGKNINEQQVHVK

-5608 AYRTSR
+5608 AYKTSR

-5717 GDDDTNY
+5717 GNDDTNY

-5942 KYNDEYQKTQEL
+5942 KYDDEYQKTKEL

-6050 QDYSNDPK
+6050 QDYSNDPQ

>member
-37 AEARKNLWYA
+37 AEARKNLWNA

-87 QPQQAQ
+87 QPQQPQQAQ

-133 NAPQPRQKVMS
+133 NAPQPRQQVMS

-414 RAYNELLQSNEQS
+414 RAYNESLQSNEQS
-427 KANPAQGDVYSTSNI
+427 KANPAQGDVYSTSSI

-483 GYYNVGNGQNEEVEF
+483 SYYSVGNRQNEEVEF

-536 SHNLNTKLRFSIMG
+536 SHDLNTKLRFSIMG

-711 AKELVQATLAEGTR
+711 AKELVQTTLAEGTR

-955 GYYNQKINLNK
+955 GYYNQKSNLNK

-1080 SRNTLANLLGIR
+1080 SRNTLANLLGIN

-1123 ANLPNGQSVNTTNIE
+1123 AILPNGQSVNTTNIE
-1138 PIKRAID
+1138 PIKRAMD

-1224 ASLSPKQVTIIQ
+1224 ASLSPKQVRIIK

-1251 DLNYEGILNSIVN
+1251 DLNYEGIRNSIVN

-1364 ATEAPTIAEGLR
+1364 ATEAPTLAEGLR

-1424 SNEENTQQKPEL
+1424 SNEENAQQKPEL

-1515 QEPQPIGKGVF
+1515 Q
-1526 GNIYDQFK
+1526 
-1534 GKVKAAFDFLMKHKS
+1534 
-1549 GDLLGVFHR
+1549 
-1558 DEVGDIDL
+1558 
-1566 VWGNENGGLSH
+1566 
-1577 IITKH
+1577 
-1582 VGEGKD
+1582 
-1588 FETPE
+1588 
-1593 KAIEKIEEVLKDG
+1593 
-1606 EVIQNGQMRYVVS
+1606 
-1619 KDGYRVAIR
+1619 
-1628 KDFDGEKKNWVVTAI
+1628 
-1643 DYNRTKEEKGIATNP
+1643 
-1658 TSASHGVN
+1658 
-1666 GSELAAPNNSFADK
+1666 
-1680 VTEQSAT
+1680 SAT
-1687 AQAEATQNEPM
+1687 SQAEAPQNEPM
-1698 PMHTVGKG
+1698 PMRTMANGEK
-1706 KNAVLTEDW
+1706 TEDW
-1715 LTTTPK
+1715 LSTTPK
-1721 RGFDYIFSESGLDA
+1721 RGYDYLFNENGLSRDEAKGVLDA
-1735 EKGREFVNNKLAE
+1735 YLSEAQKRLDKEKGKVVKPLANVQAYKRMKAEHDTRVAE
-1748 AQKNLDK
+1748 AQK
-1755 VKNGKPK
+1755 
-1762 MGTSIAAY
+1762 
-1770 KEAKEAY
+1770 E
-1777 TTHVEDAQKAVDYWQ
+1777 VDYWKG
-1792 SVKAEHDKVL
+1792 VKAEHEKVL
-1802 LAERHAR
+1802 LDERHAANER
-1809 DEKDKA
+1809 DNAWHEK
-1815 LHEQAVAEEQ
+1815 AVEEEK
-1825 QRMQDD
+1825 QRKEEEL
-1831 ARKAT
+1831 RKAA
-1836 EQAELGSNAVAPT
+1836 EQAERGSHAVGES
-1849 IRDKWN
+1849 IRNKWN
-1855 AAKKENGDAD
+1855 TAKKENGESD

-1871 GEVVKGHYVLTESG
+1871 GETIKGHYVLTESG
-1885 AASASHQATNGFAE
+1885 AASASHQATNAFQE
-1899 TEGFPIDENGQSVND
+1899 TEGFPVDENGQSVND

-1928 SMATDYD
+1928 SMSAIYD

-1940 SPVVVSQEGVV
+1940 HPIVVSQDGVV

-1968 TDTKY
+1968 TDAKY
-1973 VDYLHSHANKF
+1973 IDYLYNHANKF
-1984 GFTPEQVNGFK
+1984 GFTEEQLKGFK
-1995 HPRVVFV
+1995 HPRVLFV
-2002 PNEAMPYNADTFA
+2002 TDEAMPYNADTFA

-2021 QKSQNNTEMAV
+2021 QKSQSKTELSV
-2032 KMGKVVND
+2032 KMGKLVDDN
-2040 ALFGRIMDMVSK
+2040 LFGRVMDTIGK

-2062 DNATYAVVKQLAEAD
+2062 ENATYAVVKQMAEAG

-2083 MAHLFDGGKLSEA
+2083 MASLFDGGKLSET
-2096 GQSMIEGVM
+2096 GKSLIEGVL

-2115 AVRQITEVKSMRQAV
+2115 AVRQITEVKSMRQAI
-2130 MTALQDIVQNNRL
+2130 MTALQNIVENNRL
-2143 GGGYNLSNELAEA
+2143 GDGYDLSKELAA
-2156 VNLVYRARK
+2156 AIDLVYKARK
-2165 AGYKLGQHVS
+2165 ADYKLGQSVS
-2175 DFAHQGNL
+2175 QFARQGNL
-2183 FEYDEGAT
+2183 FQLDDGAT
-2191 VADFNNM
+2191 VADFNNA

-2210 RSTQLKKVIAFYNEQ
+2210 RVTQLKNVIDFYNKQ
-2225 ATDAAQ
+2225 ANDSAQ
-2231 GIGDMFVGGVKSK
+2231 GIGDMFLGGIK
-2244 TEIINEVN
+2244 TKEQIINEVN
-2252 KALNNGREY
+2252 QALKDGKGNNRR
-2261 NTTATS
+2261 TTSST
-2267 LADGQGQRNQSS
+2267 DGQSRGSQGS
-2279 EQGNVVGTSDTDG
+2279 EQGNAVGTSHTKG
-2292 KPTNDTSAVTAET
+2292 KSSSESSAVTAEA
-2305 NVESGATEGEKSSA
+2305 NVESGATESEKSSA
-2319 MGDVV
+2319 KGDVV
-2324 PSGEGDSPLSEK
+2324 PSGNGDTPLSEK

-2380 KGTDTNGKQWESK
+2380 KGTDADGKQWESK

-2489 SKRKTKPFGEYSSV
+2489 SKRKTKPFGEYA
-2503 KNGVVPSGEGK
+2503 GV
-2514 SVERNEVLEYEKALD
+2514 
-2529 HLEDVEQKWG
+2529 
-2539 DKIQD
+2539 
-2544 YVFEHYPTQATTS
+2544 
-2557 AESTSEK
+2557 
-2564 GLQERKAMKV
+2564 
-2574 DPVLKQIYAE
+2574 
-2584 AKKEIDAADE
+2584 KKETVAADE
-2594 MVTQKY
+2594 IVTQKY

-2611 VGGKPVQPPTRE
+2611 AGGKSVQPPTRE
-2623 ETILRDVVIDHMKE
+2623 ETILRDAVIDHMKE

-2650 VLDMVNGRDVRLS
+2650 VLDMANDEDVVRTHAMISSLTKAANTIRGWITGNKRGKSFTIELPEATRKMIRRVMGRDFDSHNITANNIAHAYANHGVHGLKITENSIPLAKENMELMPYIMTAPDYIRRGSEDITGRESVKFYKTLS
-2663 AKQKR
+2663 NGYVIVVEKEQKNSPNDMETITMWAEMSSSNVADARTSSSPAIDARNVIISTEDAAKIRKD
-2668 ALETA
+2668 AE
-2673 SLGNNPR
+2673 
-2680 SLTVVSSA
+2680 
-2688 DGAKGTATIADDSTN
+2688 DTIA
-2703 KATGI
+2703 K
-2708 PNAYAKVQTN
+2708 
-2718 LENLAR
+2718 
-2724 VYAEKATNKTRGFIT
+2724 
-2739 DLSRALNLTQHEA
+2739 
-2752 SNYGTFALPNGKTLA
+2752 
-2767 IRISNH
+2767 
-2773 NALVSNFDKN
+2773 DKN
-2783 NENNGIS
+2783 
-2790 IVISSHR
+2790 
-2797 NKRLNNDGKAH
+2797 
-2808 IVEYFYHRR
+2808 
-2817 AIENATGKPLA
+2817 
-2828 EILESIKDAINS
+2828 
-2840 GEFKD
+2840 
-2845 TTGLAEREEVN
+2845 
-2856 EYIIREQRVYHGSGA
+2856 IREHRVYHGSGA
-2871 DFGHFDHSHMGEGE
+2871 DFDHFDHSHMGEGE
-2885 GAQAFGWGTYVTEVE
+2885 GAQAYGWGTYVTEVE

-2907 ESARKKPTYLYG
+2907 VQNAKLYG
-2919 GKEMSSDEFHDYV
+2919 AYIDAEHEYEKAKIIYNSIVRNIAGLKSNLSVYERSLGKTKKLIAEH
-2932 QGEIGDWNE
+2932 GDDQQFVDKQTDRIKRTE
-2941 NMLNDFMYNLERHG
+2941 
-2955 VTRAKDILKKGD
+2955 A
-2967 LAQYKNLFYQSIGD
+2967 SIAA
-2981 TRNYAEGKIKAART
+2981 TKAEIKAAMGR
-2995 LLSLKGI
+2995 LPESEK
-3002 RIRKP
+3002 RM
-3007 KSHLYTIEIPDDNG
+3007 KSAKERLDALPAPERHLYTIEIPDDDG
-3021 KNYLDW
+3021 RNYLDW
-3027 NGHPAESLLKDVGS
+3027 NGHPTESLLKDVGS

-3051 QDSPARYEKGESTIV
+3051 QDSPARYEKGESTVV

-3077 AELQEALGSDKE
+3077 AELQEALGSDKK
-3089 ASKAL
+3089 ASQTLAEL
-3094 SEIGLTGIKYPAD
+3094 GYIGIKYPANNM
-3107 YIRGGREDG
+3107 RGGRKDG

-3129 ITDHVRFFKTKN
+3129 ITDHVRFFRTAN
-3141 GEAYGFTIGGKIY
+3141 GEAYGFTFGGKIY
-3154 IDPKVATSETP
+3154 IDPKIANSETP
-3165 VHEYAHLWASALK
+3165 VHEYAHLWATALK

-3202 ELYPELK
+3202 KLYPELK

-3313 NIVAANTEHGFK
+3313 NIVAAKAEHGFK

-3339 RTYSGEE
+3339 RTYSGKE

-3377 HLSVLKVLPDVI
+3377 HLSVLKVLPKVI

-3394 AEQHADYK
+3394 AEQHADFK
-3402 KGEDGVRSAKNGIN
+3402 KGEDGVRSAENGIN
-3416 PNVTIHRLYGAVR
+3416 PDVTIHRLYGAVR

-3442 KNTRTKETPKAYSY
+3442 EDSARSRDPKKAYSY
-3456 EATKIELLE
+3456 EATKIELL
-3465 GSLSQTEGSH
+3465 
-3475 NLEPSNSKSEVSAG
+3475 AG
-3489 QHGNVSGLTSTF
+3489 QHGKDPETGRF
-3501 PRYSDKSITAANLL
+3501 PRNSNNSIIAANLL
-3515 NGVEKSYGGGKFF
+3515 KGVEKSYGGGKFF

-3567 NDKKDAK
+3567 VAKKDAK
-3574 AIKMATGWER
+3574 AIKLATGWER

-3593 IPDLKYFSKGDAGYK
+3593 IPDMKYFSKGDAGYK
-3608 KAREKQPWSK
+3608 KARGKQPWSK
-3618 ELDGLSDRIFDGEEL
+3618 ELDGLSDKIFDGEEL
-3633 SESEYQR
+3633 SDSENQR

-3684 VFTDQLPVNVGG
+3684 VFTDQLLVNVGG
-3696 SYNDREHTIVVNT
+3696 SYNEHEHTIVVNT
-3709 NYVGDIASILAHEV
+3709 NYVGDIASVLAHEV
-3723 QHAIQKIEG
+3723 QHAIQQIEG
-3732 FAVGGSPKSVR
+3732 FARGGNP
-3743 YVVEKQRDYYNES
+3743 ES
-3756 RQYYVKVSSI
+3756 MQERFNAAKKEW
-3766 GTLADY
+3766 
-3772 IQDGTIRELL
+3772 R
-3782 HSEDESGR
+3782 
-3790 TIAFDII
+3790 
-3797 SDGIEAYKDLGAR
+3797 AR
-3810 FILDYGEYVDPDKL
+3810 A
-3824 NWADENDLKKLAK
+3824 WADELRYKADEMGEHYNQAAVEK
-3837 ALNIFYGKVIDEEDI
+3837 ALIDEYKEMGMDNDEWMPDKETRMKGFNYFARGYADRSLDADI
-3852 ENIRKEDKLQ
+3852 KNFRLNESTRSEFSPYVEYTKLG
-3862 QQLDSLSDMELY
+3862 
-3874 KRLVGEVESR
+3874 GEVESR
-3884 NAEHRMNMTPEERR
+3884 NVEHRMNMTPEERI

-3920 GGNANSEMPQERETE
+3920 GGNANSEMPQERET
-3935 DEYSKFAKEHGV
+3935 DDDYSEFAKEHGV

-3962 NLQKTDMALAEI
+3962 NLQKADIALAEI

-3999 ELAERYGDIETLRQ
+3999 ELTECYGDIEKLRQ
-4013 EHIDAA
+4013 EHIDAVI
-4019 MRERGVMEAARKR
+4019 RERGVMEAARKR
-4032 AEEEEAKRKAR
+4032 AEEEKAKRKAR

-4057 RYFDAIES
+4057 RYFDAVER

-4071 REMLDEAAHRK
+4071 REMLDEAARRK

-4094 GAWSA
+4094 GAWIA
-4099 PSNPGYES
+4099 PSDPGYES
-4107 DAERRADVEE
+4107 DAERRADVED

-4136 KYWQEPRKYMQT
+4136 NYWHEPRKYMQT
-4148 DATAIESVNAIRE
+4148 DATAVESVNAINDAMA
-4161 AIAAVRRGEKNVKV
+4161 AIRRGEKDVKV
-4175 KVYRAVPTSVK
+4175 KVFRAVPSSVN

-4199 KGYAEMHGNN
+4199 RAYAKMHGEH
-4209 RLEGKYR
+4209 RLGGDYR
-4216 IIEDEVPVSELWWDG
+4216 IIEDEVPVNELWWDG

-4239 DDGKHYKYKNVENNR
+4239 DDGKGYKYKNVENSR
-4254 KSDELVT
+4254 KLNDLVT
-4261 RDDNGDII
+4261 RDDNGEII

-4274 FNQENEDIRFRTSE
+4274 FDENVEDVRYRETEPKTLKGEEALTALENIFNEPTSE
-4288 ELNQEYGSR
+4288 SLPNPL
-4297 WIDEQ
+4297 
-4302 TNEDGRH
+4302 
-4309 TTQVKSTLNSYKKF
+4309 STLESF
-4323 GDWVKKDSNRRE
+4323 RE
-4335 VTVLDA
+4335 VFSRPIRTF
-4341 SSGLGL
+4341 LGEL
-4347 GTEWLRENGIDAED
+4347 VKVKDEVFNKIIRE
-4361 VEPYPSENRTA
+4361 R
-4372 PTYTSY
+4372 
-4378 DDVRKKYDYIIS
+4378 
-4390 NAVLNVIPD
+4390 
-4399 DWRANVLHNMADK
+4399 RANISGAILSTVENADF
-4412 LKVGGKL
+4412 
-4419 VINVRGADSI
+4419 AI
-4429 RKQGKEGE
+4429 RDTDGS
-4437 TRITLDDP
+4437 TLY
-4445 SEILVLRPNGSIKA
+4445 VKRYK
-4459 YQKGFTKQELK
+4459 
-4470 DWCEKELGDG
+4470 
-4480 YSVEI
+4480 
-4485 ANNKNAGGSYDTA
+4485 
-4498 VVVTKNNESDT
+4498 SD
-4509 IGVASE
+4509 
-4515 DSHPSRSAQALPN
+4515 N
-4528 SGAKLGNNQK
+4528 SGNT
-4538 FANNLSELSEQLSER
+4538 
-4553 GMGAHEFLYN
+4553 YN
-4563 VAKAFGLNANNLNK
+4563 VVAVNK
-4577 SYYQDLNNLVG
+4577 
-4588 IRISDHSAS
+4588 H
-4597 PSNIVE
+4597 
-4603 KNKNDEVYGL
+4603 
-4613 VVKLSNHRFKSRDDA
+4613 
-4628 NYLEYVY
+4628 
-4635 YPDKLSGER
+4635 GE
-4644 QREIVDGLN
+4644 
-4653 KFLQTGDFTQ
+4653 
-4663 LPSPDR
+4663 
-4669 VNRSGK
+4669 
-4675 FEAETKPLFRNI
+4675 
-4687 PTKPF
+4687 
-4692 MVEDYVSSVHIKR
+4692 VEDYVSSVHIKR

-4727 DGTLSRN
+4727 DGTLFRN
-4734 NSTPTAKVENNPDT
+4734 NSTPAAKVGNNFGITQHLDA
-4748 SQLSLQE
+4748 E
-4755 KSMHQAAKAVA
+4755 KSKAATDLAKQLHV
-4766 DEMHLGGNVD
+4766 EGD
-4776 VLTSTDGLTG
+4776 VEILTTTEGLTG
-4786 RKKNAKGW
+4786 RQAKAKGW
-4794 YDPQTG
+4794 YDVRTG
-4800 RITIVLPNH
+4800 KVTIVLPN
-4809 NGRADVVNTMLHEA
+4809 NKNAADVRETVFHEVVA
-4823 VGHYGLRELVGKEN
+4823 HKGLRNLVGEEN
-4837 MNEFLD
+4837 FNTFLD
-4843 FVFKNADKA
+4843 NVYNNAEEGIKQTIDEMAEKKYKGDK
-4852 TRSQIVHNSA
+4852 
-4862 KYGWDMRKATEEYM
+4862 RKATEEYM
-4876 ASMAEDGTFKNVNKR
+4876 AHLAEDGEFAKPENQSFFAKVRDFLTDL
-4891 WWHQLKLAF
+4891 LK
-4900 LKMLHKLGFAGFSGT
+4900 KVGIKLGFKLT
-4915 TLSDNDLRYLL
+4915 DNDLRYIL

-4945 EDTWRQQHL
+4945 EDAAMQEHLQQTP
-4954 KVGDFAEPKA
+4954 E
-4964 VDAKTRE
+4964 AKQRHEEEVYFRE
-4971 QNLYY
+4971 
-4976 REERERK
+4976 
-4983 SARDEYE
+4983 
-4990 RSVNTAKHKMDLA
+4990 VND
-5003 WVDSMSGLKLL
+5003 
-5014 QDAIVPNEKD
+5014 
-5024 LKDWENAY
+5024 
-5032 MAENRMSSTNLA
+5032 
-5044 EMETYKKSFYKDLL
+5044 
-5058 DAEQELLDKG
+5058 
-5068 ATYEQVTNYMMAKHG
+5068 
-5083 LERNEV
+5083 
-5089 LAFRDALKHDFAN
+5089 
-5102 DKQKMSAAW
+5102 
-5111 KAYKNDATAQQNKTD
+5111 
-5126 FESGKISWDD
+5126 
-5136 YKANDTAIREKYAP
+5136 
-5150 SYKKYR
+5150 
-5156 SKDYSGLTEL
+5156 
-5166 TTDDPSIKSY
+5166 SIK
-5176 QDQIATLK
+5176 DIVDK
-5184 EQLNNERDDA
+5184 
-5194 TKKSIRI
+5194 TKSDL
-5201 KIAKL
+5201 AKL
-5206 NKEMVNE
+5206 NEDKRNHKAE
-5213 AERIAENSSSNFEK
+5213 AVKAIGGRL
-5227 KYDTSELWNR
+5227 SELNKAMREQRAYDLHTVASITDMAKTMLKNRLLTNLSSTEVSRLLSVVNNVHGKKDIKNYVQKVLDMMVDNQVSNLNHALTNLLLFKGKKVNAQGVEVQGKLDLDGQRMAEVVWN
-5237 TNAATKASLTKQY
+5237 
-5250 ESGLLTDEVYHHTL
+5250 GIGLTDEVFTIESTQVQ
-5264 DMFKNYIPLRG
+5264 NR
-5275 FDEVTSDEVYNY
+5275 
-5287 FGNAKGQFGGG
+5287 
-5298 IRSAKGRKSKADDPI
+5298 
-5313 ATIGNMAE
+5313 ATITR
-5321 SAIMQGNRNQ
+5321 INRAKPCMYHQ
-5331 MKQHFLKMVLNHPS
+5331 LN
-5345 DAVSVDQLYL
+5345 
-5355 HYDAATQEWKPVFA
+5355 AT
-5369 EFDEHDD
+5369 
-5376 ANAVAQKVEAFNQR
+5376 
-5390 METLCQQK
+5390 
-5398 PDEYKKASEAHDIQY
+5398 
-5413 KVVGKNINEHQVHVK
+5413 
-5428 MQGKDYVLTI
+5428 
-5438 NGNPEA
+5438 
-5444 AQALNGQTNP
+5444 
-5454 DSTDNPFI
+5454 
-5462 KFFQSTN
+5462 
-5469 HFMAAMFTQ
+5469 
-5478 KNPAFILSNL
+5478 
-5488 SRDSFYANSM
+5488 
-5498 VWAKESPAY
+5498 
-5507 AWKFNKNWGKSLYTL
+5507 
-5522 FGLITRQR
+5522 
-5530 KGTLNMNDKV
+5530 
-5540 DRMYQEFIENGGE
+5540 
-5553 TGYTFLHSVDDYKN
+5553 
-5567 MIAKALKESR
+5567 AKA
-5577 RSGWNPKSWLK
+5577 
-5588 FLDNLINYLGTWA
+5588 
-5601 ENTSRFA
+5601 
-5608 AYRTSR
+5608 
-5614 EMGRSIEK
+5614 
-5622 SIWDA
+5622 
-5627 KEISVNFNKK
+5627 
-5637 GAGAKA
+5637 
-5643 AGKWEDGNRLNVMQA
+5643 
-5658 YMSQSAKELYVFWN
+5658 
-5672 AGVQGLSNVS
+5672 
-5682 RTFGKSKGKT
+5682 
-5692 LAVAGLYF
+5692 
-5700 AIGTALPMLM
+5700 
-5710 AALSQGS
+5710 
-5717 GDDDTNY
+5717 
-5724 YDLPD
+5724 
-5729 WVRRNNLCFYTGKG
+5729 
-5743 WVTIPLP
+5743 
-5750 IELRAFYGLG
+5750 
-5760 ELAQSVLSGNEEYT
+5760 
-5774 ATDIATKMLEQVSQ
+5774 
-5788 LFPVDFMEGG
+5788 
-5798 GSLTSFVPSY
+5798 
-5808 AKPIV
+5808 
-5813 EAYVTNKDYTGT
+5813 
-5825 PIYKDAEYNKN
+5825 
-5836 RPEWTKAYKGTNQ
+5836 
-5849 ALVWASR
+5849 
-5856 LLNELGGGD
+5856 
-5865 DVKKANVGVMDVNP
+5865 
-5879 AKIQHLFE
+5879 HL
-5887 GYFGGLGKFVFQ
+5887 
-5899 TMKVASMPFNE
+5899 
-5910 DNRELKNV
+5910 
-5918 PIINSF
+5918 
-5924 YKTSDERTK
+5924 
-5933 DRAITSKFY
+5933 
-5942 KYNDEYQKTQEL
+5942 
-5954 LSLYKKELQAPEY
+5954 
-5967 KSKFYDLMYSPEGF
+5967 
-5981 SATMM
+5981 
-5986 DSYNKQLSAV
+5986 
-5996 RKAMSVTDPNSDKYK
+5996 
-6011 ELQQQQVDIQ
+6011 
-6021 KQAVKVIEATKGVV
+6021 
-6035 NSEDKEMKELYNLWM
+6035 
-6050 QDYSNDPK
+6050 
-6058 KAEERSNKTIE
+6058 
-6069 MRKDIVKRIMDIAKQ
+6069 
-6084 NKPQKK
+6084 

>member
-1735 EKGREFVNNKLAE
+1735 EEGREFVNNKLAE

-2279 EQGNVVGTSDTDG
+2279 EQGNAVGTSDTDG

-2503 KNGVVPSGEGK
+2503 KNGVVPSGDGK

-2900 GIGRTYA
+2900 GIGKTYA

-3041 FLESNGFERV
+3041 FLESNGFEMV
-3051 QDSPARYEKGESTIV
+3051 QNSPARYEKGESTVV

-3094 SEIGLTGIKYPAD
+3094 SEIGLTGIKYPTD

-3154 IDPKVATSETP
+3154 INPKVATSETP

-3189 GLMKGTSVWEEVK
+3189 GLMKGTSVWEEVNK
-3202 ELYPELK
+3202 LYPELK

-3218 LATYSGRRGA
+3218 LATYSGRKGA

-3313 NIVAANTEHGFK
+3313 NIVAAKAEHGFK

-3339 RTYSGEE
+3339 RTYSGKE

-3394 AEQHADYK
+3394 AEQHADFK
-3402 KGEDGVRSAKNGIN
+3402 KGENGVRSAENGIN

-3547 DHAEEVSTRLDN
+3547 DHTEEVSTRLDN

-3574 AIKMATGWER
+3574 AIKLATGWER

-3608 KAREKQPWSK
+3608 KARGKQPWSK

-3651 KTDYLNR
+3651 KKYYLNR

-3696 SYNDREHTIVVNT
+3696 SYNEREHTIVVNT
-3709 NYVGDIASILAHEV
+3709 NYVGDIASVLAHEV
-3723 QHAIQKIEG
+3723 QHAIQQIEG
-3732 FAVGGSPKSVR
+3732 FARGGNP
-3743 YVVEKQRDYYNES
+3743 ES
-3756 RQYYVKVSSI
+3756 MQERFNAAKKEW
-3766 GTLADY
+3766 
-3772 IQDGTIRELL
+3772 R
-3782 HSEDESGR
+3782 
-3790 TIAFDII
+3790 
-3797 SDGIEAYKDLGAR
+3797 AR
-3810 FILDYGEYVDPDKL
+3810 A
-3824 NWADENDLKKLAK
+3824 WADELRYKADEMGEHYNQAAVEK
-3837 ALNIFYGKVIDEEDI
+3837 ALIDEYKEMGMDNDEWMPDKEIRMKGFNYFARGYADRSMDADI
-3852 ENIRKEDKLQ
+3852 KNF
-3862 QQLDSLSDMELY
+3862 
-3874 KRLVGEVESR
+3874 RLAESTRADFSPYVEYTRLGGEVESR
-3884 NAEHRMNMTPEERR
+3884 NVEHRMNMTPEERR

-3909 REDQIFLMSGD
+3909 RKDQIFLMSGD
-3920 GGNANSEMPQERETE
+3920 GENANSEMPQERET
-3935 DEYSKFAKEHGV
+3935 DDDYSEFAKEHGV
-3947 DADMVKDYASGMKTG
+3947 DADMVKEYAYGMKTG
-3962 NLQKTDMALAEI
+3962 NLQKADIALAEI

-3999 ELAERYGDIETLRQ
+3999 KLAERYGDIETLRKK
-4013 EHIDAA
+4013 HIDAV
-4019 MRERGVMEAARKR
+4019 MREQGVMEAARKR
-4032 AEEEEAKRKAR
+4032 AEEEEAKRKAHL
-4043 ADELSLLSTEELDK
+4043 EEMSLLSTEELDK
-4057 RYFDAIES
+4057 RYFDAIEN
-4065 GDDAAA
+4065 GDEVAA
-4071 REMLDEAAHRK
+4071 REMLDEAARRK

-4302 TNEDGRH
+4302 TNGDGRH
-4309 TTQVKSTLNSYKKF
+4309 TTQVKNTLNSYKKF

-4341 SSGLGL
+4341 SSSLGL

-4823 VGHYGLRELVGKEN
+4823 VGHYGLRELVGKEK

-4852 TRSQIVHNSA
+4852 TRSQIAHNSA

-4926 WRSWKNLTEGPARN
+4926 WRSWKNLAEGPARN

-4990 RSVNTAKHKMDLA
+4990 RSVNTAKHKMNLA

-5068 ATYEQVTNYMMAKHG
+5068 AIHEQVTNYMMAKHG

-5166 TTDDPSIKSY
+5166 TTDDPNIKSY

-5275 FDEVTSDEVYNY
+5275 FDDVTSDEVYNY

-5942 KYNDEYQKTQEL
+5942 KYNDEYQKTKEL

>member
-37 AEARKNLWYA
+37 AEARKNLWNA

-73 ANHSQP
+73 VQPSQP

-87 QPQQAQ
+87 QPQQPQQAQ

-133 NAPQPRQKVMS
+133 NAPQPRQQVMS

-365 DWLNEQYN
+365 DWLNGQYN

-679 TEAVGKILTGGMRG
+679 TEAVGKILTGGMRR

-711 AKELVQATLAEGTR
+711 AKELVQTTLAEGTR

-810 KVEADTMLREW
+810 KVETDTMLREW

-955 GYYNQKINLNK
+955 GYYNQKSNLNK

-1049 EFDIRYNDAYIAGTQ
+1049 EFDIRYNDAYLAGTQ

-1123 ANLPNGQSVNTTNIE
+1123 AKLPNGQSVNTTNIE

-1289 GIKYEESTKDDTHGV
+1289 GIKYEESTKDDTRGV

-1350 NSENTNEPTEGTEN
+1350 NSENTNKPTEGTEN
-1364 ATEAPTIAEGLR
+1364 ATEAPTLAEGLR

-1424 SNEENTQQKPEL
+1424 SNEENAQQKPEL

-1515 QEPQPIGKGVF
+1515 QEPQPIGKGMF
-1526 GNIYDQFK
+1526 GNIYNQFK
-1534 GKVKAAFDFLMKHKS
+1534 GKAKEAINFLKKLGSGEAVAALHHK
-1549 GDLLGVFHR
+1549 
-1558 DEVGDIDL
+1558 EVGDISL
-1566 VWGNENGGLSH
+1566 VWGNDKAGLKKILRKHPEVVDNLQGILDGMHVVQSSENR
-1577 IITKH
+1577 IILESDTH
-1582 VGEGKD
+1582 
-1588 FETPE
+1588 
-1593 KAIEKIEEVLKDG
+1593 KA
-1606 EVIQNGQMRYVVS
+1606 VVS
-1619 KDGYRVAIR
+1619 R
-1628 KDFDGEKKNWVVTAI
+1628 DFDGTPREQWLLTAYEKKNASGGSIDIVPEPTEGKQNGTAPLQDI
-1643 DYNRTKEEKGIATNP
+1643 L
-1658 TSASHGVN
+1658 S
-1666 GSELAAPNNSFADK
+1666 ADK

-1687 AQAEATQNEPM
+1687 SQAEAPQNEPM

-1706 KNAVLTEDW
+1706 KNAVQTEDW
-1715 LTTTPK
+1715 LATTPK
-1721 RGFDYIFSESGLDA
+1721 RGFDYIFGGESGLDA
-1735 EKGREFVNNKLAE
+1735 DEGREFVNNKLAE

-1777 TTHVEDAQKAVDYWQ
+1777 TTRVEDTQKAVDYWK

-2052 YDTLGDFYAD
+2052 YDTLGEFYAD

-2175 DFAHQGNL
+2175 YFAHQGNL

-2279 EQGNVVGTSDTDG
+2279 KQSNDVGTSGTDG

-2305 NVESGATEGEKSSA
+2305 DVESGATEGEKSSA
-2319 MGDVV
+2319 TGDVV

-2355 GNYKKGHVQVGTF
+2355 GNYKKGHVKVGTF

-2380 KGTDTNGKQWESK
+2380 KGTDADGKQWESK

-2420 DGWNGRKVFVVDQ
+2420 DGWNGRNVFVVDQ

-2460 ANYEN
+2460 ANYEK
-2465 GWENGRRID
+2465 GWEDGRRID

-2482 FEKWIAS
+2482 FEKWIES

-2503 KNGVVPSGEGK
+2503 KKDV
-2514 SVERNEVLEYEKALD
+2514 VERNEVLEYEKALD
-2529 HLEDVEQKWG
+2529 HLEDVEQKWKE
-2539 DKIQD
+2539 KIQD
-2544 YVFEHYPTQATTS
+2544 YVYEHYPTQATIS

-2584 AKKEIDAADE
+2584 AKKEIDAAEE

-2611 VGGKPVQPPTRE
+2611 ADGKSAQLPTRE
-2623 ETILRDVVIDHMKE
+2623 ETILRDAVIDHMKE
-2637 SGLDVLGTEEGQQ
+2637 CGLDVLGTEEGQQ
-2650 VLDMVNGRDVRLS
+2650 VLDMANGRYVRLS

-2668 ALETA
+2668 ALETVTMA
-2673 SLGNNPR
+2673 DKSTNKA
-2680 SLTVVSSA
+2680 TAISSA
-2688 DGAKGTATIADDSTN
+2688 DGAK
-2703 KATGI
+2703 
-2708 PNAYAKVQTN
+2708 VQNN
-2718 LENLAR
+2718 LEKLAESYNNRSNR
-2724 VYAEKATNKTRGFIT
+2724 VKGFIT
-2739 DLSRALNLTQHEA
+2739 DLSQALNLEQHEA
-2752 SNYGTFALPNGKTLA
+2752 SHYGTFETKDGKLVT
-2767 IRISNH
+2767 IRVSNH
-2773 NALVSNFDKN
+2773 NARVSFFD
-2783 NENNGIS
+2783 ENGEEDGIS
-2790 IVISSHR
+2790 IVISNHK
-2797 NKRLNNDGKAH
+2797 NKGVLNDGNAH
-2808 IVEYFYHRR
+2808 IVEYFYPKQSLQKS
-2817 AIENATGKPLA
+2817 ENKPLA
-2828 EILESIKDAINS
+2828 DIINCVSTALNS
-2840 GEFKD
+2840 GKFED
-2845 TTGLAEREEVN
+2845 TTGLAQRQEVN
-2856 EYIIREQRVYHGSGA
+2856 GETIREHRVYHGSGA
-2871 DFGHFDHSHMGEGE
+2871 DFDHFDHSHMGEGE
-2885 GAQAFGWGTYVTEVE
+2885 GAQAYGWGTYVTEVE

-2907 ESARKKPTYLYG
+2907 EQNPGVAEDNEYERENANEEIASKTLARFGNIDCEFGVIYDGAGSFEDFTIPRDKKVLEQFKDYFKSHEEEFQSFSDVDDFNLDD
-2919 GKEMSSDEFHDYV
+2919 EDDREQFAQDVESSMMDYAESIAHDY
-2932 QGEIGDWNE
+2932 DMYWNDE
-2941 NMLNDFMYNLERHG
+2941 LRM
-2955 VTRAKDILKKGD
+2955 
-2967 LAQYKNLFYQSIGD
+2967 
-2981 TRNYAEGKIKAART
+2981 
-2995 LLSLKGI
+2995 
-3002 RIRKP
+3002 
-3007 KSHLYTIEIPDDNG
+3007 LYTVEIPDDKG

-3051 QDSPARYEKGESTIV
+3051 QDSPARYEKGKSTVV

-3077 AELQEALGSDKE
+3077 AELQEALGSDKK
-3089 ASKAL
+3089 ASQTLAEL
-3094 SEIGLTGIKYPAD
+3094 GYIGIKYPAD
-3107 YIRGGREDG
+3107 NMRGGREDG
-3116 AKNYVIFNENDAK
+3116 VKNYVIFNENDAK

-3165 VHEYAHLWASALK
+3165 VHEYAHLWATALK

-3202 ELYPELK
+3202 KLYPELK

-3313 NIVAANTEHGFK
+3313 NIVTAKAEHGFK

-3339 RTYSGEE
+3339 RTYSGKE

-3377 HLSVLKVLPDVI
+3377 HLSVLKVLPKVI

-3394 AEQHADYK
+3394 AEQHADFK
-3402 KGEDGVRSAKNGIN
+3402 KGEDGVRSTENGIN

-3429 MDGKVYRVKVTLK
+3429 MDEKVYRVKVTLK
-3442 KNTRTKETPKAYSY
+3442 ENTRTKETPKAYSY

-3465 GSLSQTEGSH
+3465 GSFSQTEGSH

-3547 DHAEEVSTRLDN
+3547 DHAEEVTTRLDN

-3584 GADGKWRYE
+3584 GSDGKWRYE
-3593 IPDLKYFSKGDAGYK
+3593 IPDLKYFGKGDAGYK

-3678 LKRVKM
+3678 LKRVELM
-3684 VFTDQLPVNVGG
+3684 FTDQLPANMGG
-3696 SYNDREHTIVVNT
+3696 SYNERDHTIVVNT
-3709 NYVGDIASILAHEV
+3709 NYVGDIASVLAHEV

-3732 FAVGGSPKSVR
+3732 FASGGNPESMQERFEAAKEEWR
-3743 YVVEKQRDYYNES
+3743 ARAWADALRDKADEMGEHYNQAAVEKALIDEYKEMGMDNDEWMPNKETRMKGFNYFARGYADRSLDADIKNFRLNES
-3756 RQYYVKVSSI
+3756 TRSDFSPYVEYTK
-3766 GTLADY
+3766 
-3772 IQDGTIRELL
+3772 
-3782 HSEDESGR
+3782 
-3790 TIAFDII
+3790 
-3797 SDGIEAYKDLGAR
+3797 LG
-3810 FILDYGEYVDPDKL
+3810 
-3824 NWADENDLKKLAK
+3824 
-3837 ALNIFYGKVIDEEDI
+3837 
-3852 ENIRKEDKLQ
+3852 
-3862 QQLDSLSDMELY
+3862 
-3874 KRLVGEVESR
+3874 GEVESR
-3884 NAEHRMNMTPEERR
+3884 NVEHRMNMTPEERI

-3920 GGNANSEMPQERETE
+3920 GGNANSEMPQERET
-3935 DEYSKFAKEHGV
+3935 DDDYSEFAKEHGV

-3962 NLQKTDMALAEI
+3962 NLQKADIALAEI

-3999 ELAERYGDIETLRQ
+3999 ELAERYGDIEKLRQ

-4071 REMLDEAAHRK
+4071 REMLDEAARRK

-4094 GAWSA
+4094 GAWIA
-4099 PSNPGYES
+4099 PYNPGYES

-4136 KYWQEPRKYMQT
+4136 KYWQEPRKYMQS
-4148 DATAIESVNAIRE
+4148 DATALESVNTIKGAIS
-4161 AIAAVRRGEKNVKV
+4161 AIRRGEKDVKV

-4239 DDGKHYKYKNVENNR
+4239 DDGRGYKYKNVENNR
-4254 KSDELVT
+4254 KLNDLVT
-4261 RDDNGDII
+4261 RDDNGEII

-4274 FNQENEDIRFRTSE
+4274 FDENVEDVRYRETEPKTLKGEVALTALENIFSEPTSE
-4288 ELNQEYGSR
+4288 SLPKS
-4297 WIDEQ
+4297 I
-4302 TNEDGRH
+4302 
-4309 TTQVKSTLNSYKKF
+4309 STLESFKEVFKHPIRTF
-4323 GDWVKKDSNRRE
+4323 LGELVKVKDEVFNKIIREKRSNI
-4335 VTVLDA
+4335 
-4341 SSGLGL
+4341 SG
-4347 GTEWLRENGIDAED
+4347 
-4361 VEPYPSENRTA
+4361 
-4372 PTYTSY
+4372 
-4378 DDVRKKYDYIIS
+4378 
-4390 NAVLNVIPD
+4390 AVLSTIEN
-4399 DWRANVLHNMADK
+4399 ADF
-4412 LKVGGKL
+4412 
-4419 VINVRGADSI
+4419 AI
-4429 RKQGKEGE
+4429 RDKDGS
-4437 TRITLDDP
+4437 TLY
-4445 SEILVLRPNGSIKA
+4445 IK
-4459 YQKGFTKQELK
+4459 
-4470 DWCEKELGDG
+4470 
-4480 YSVEI
+4480 
-4485 ANNKNAGGSYDTA
+4485 
-4498 VVVTKNNESDT
+4498 
-4509 IGVASE
+4509 
-4515 DSHPSRSAQALPN
+4515 
-4528 SGAKLGNNQK
+4528 
-4538 FANNLSELSEQLSER
+4538 
-4553 GMGAHEFLYN
+4553 
-4563 VAKAFGLNANNLNK
+4563 
-4577 SYYQDLNNLVG
+4577 
-4588 IRISDHSAS
+4588 
-4597 PSNIVE
+4597 
-4603 KNKNDEVYGL
+4603 
-4613 VVKLSNHRFKSRDDA
+4613 RFKSD
-4628 NYLEYVY
+4628 N
-4635 YPDKLSGER
+4635 SGNTYN
-4644 QREIVDGLN
+4644 IVAVN
-4653 KFLQTGDFTQ
+4653 KHG
-4663 LPSPDR
+4663 
-4669 VNRSGK
+4669 
-4675 FEAETKPLFRNI
+4675 E
-4687 PTKPF
+4687 
-4692 MVEDYVSSVHIKR
+4692 VEDYVSSVHIKR

-4823 VGHYGLRELVGKEN
+4823 VGHYGLRELVGKEK

-4852 TRSQIVHNSA
+4852 TRSQIAHNSA

-4876 ASMAEDGTFKNVNKR
+4876 ASMAEDRTFKNVNKR

-4990 RSVNTAKHKMDLA
+4990 RSVNTAKHKMNLA

-5068 ATYEQVTNYMMAKHG
+5068 AIHEQVTNYMMAKHG

-5275 FDEVTSDEVYNY
+5275 FDDVTSDEVYNY

-5369 EFDEHDD
+5369 EFEEHDD

-5942 KYNDEYQKTQEL
+5942 KYNDEYQKTKEL

-6069 MRKDIVKRIMDIAKQ
+6069 MRKDIVKRIIDIAKQ

>member
-1 MINEIEDKN
+1 
-10 NRRNLYEALKGDFD
+10 
-24 LGTAE
+24 
-29 QFEKSMQS
+29 
-37 AEARKNLWYA
+37 
-47 IHEDYDVGTFEQFE
+47 
-61 KDMMGD
+61 
-67 KVKPEQ
+67 
-73 ANHSQP
+73 
-79 TNAQPNQP
+79 
-87 QPQQAQ
+87 
-93 FQQSLPITSK
+93 
-103 VGQTEQGNKQI
+103 
-114 AQVHNQQSS
+114 
-123 SQAMPPQATM
+123 
-133 NAPQPRQKVMS
+133 
-144 LNDRQKLWTW
+144 
-154 RNIKPTLST
+154 
-163 GQTEQQYN
+163 
-171 ARWNNEVENVKRRN
+171 
-185 DPDEIAAFNAFQK
+185 
-198 ELAQQQAKVQ
+198 
-208 QQGHAVV
+208 
-215 ETGNQPFQSESGTEV
+215 
-230 WPISFSRKT
+230 
-239 IPHNQDYVF
+239 
-248 TLRAMQQAKGTYDL
+248 
-262 QYNIKDPEIRR
+262 
-273 DYEALTAP
+273 
-281 TDDTY
+281 
-286 RPTDAILD
+286 
-294 ASPREKNKY
+294 
-303 YQWYAAYLYSNGGE
+303 
-317 MPEWLDYT
+317 
-325 AQLKLRSLNKS
+325 
-336 NLESEAKQW
+336 
-345 TNLVERTRNARKFR
+345 
-359 GSNSVS
+359 
-365 DWLNEQYN
+365 
-373 FKSGDPRIINGASYP
+373 
-388 YLVTRAGLIQTPLV
+388 
-402 QTTGRA
+402 
-408 TVADNR
+408 
-414 RAYNELLQSNEQS
+414 
-427 KANPAQGDVYSTSNI
+427 
-442 INPER
+442 
-447 FWANTTKWQ
+447 
-456 DLSESQKAAYKDEA
+456 
-470 DYYNQM
+470 
-476 LKGQANV
+476 
-483 GYYNVGNGQNEEVEF
+483 
-498 LKHNRKQMN
+498 
-507 EQYNMLT
+507 
-514 DKERTQAVMKQAERT
+514 
-529 LNVLNGI
+529 
-536 SHNLNTKLRFSIMG
+536 
-550 KGVEEDNGI
+550 
-559 RSVIRRYEK
+559 
-568 FLEVAPRYLE
+568 
-578 KRNYSAALQ
+578 
-587 FWNGLTDLN
+587 
-596 GLTFGLL
+596 
-603 GVADAVSLNKIANNP
+603 
-618 PKDLIEKF
+618 
-626 GGEANAK
+626 
-633 KVIATAIQLDNMAEE
+633 
-648 YRQKLD
+648 
-654 YYGTG
+654 
-659 YSLGGLTQFGIQ
+659 
-671 AGLPLFKG
+671 
-679 TEAVGKILTGGMRG
+679 
-693 LVKKATLRY
+693 
-702 MPNTAKRLG
+702 
-711 AKELVQATLAEGTR
+711 
-725 QAMREGGIGG
+725 
-735 AAGYVAGR
+735 
-743 LGVANGV
+743 
-750 STIVGKAAQ
+750 
-759 GSVEGVVLSV
+759 
-769 PHAIANVTNNRTGQ
+769 
-783 ANVVEINREGIKVN
+783 
-797 DQPFTHMNQAPDG
+797 
-810 KVEADTMLREW
+810 
-821 SQWVGM
+821 
-827 RVGEVFMPFSK
+827 
-838 YVDGKVANV
+838 
-847 AKGAWNKSVG
+847 
-857 RFIDGSSFARITET
+857 
-871 FSKAANVG
+871 
-879 KAATEVGKY
+879 
-888 VSGNLK
+888 
-894 RAGMGGTLTF
+894 
-904 YAQTNLSEMLNAMT
+904 
-918 VGDVSWDDIKS
+918 
-929 DQLDKLWGAFVS
+929 
-941 NAYLV
+941 
-946 AQNNLVGTV
+946 
-955 GYYNQKINLNK
+955 
-966 SLAQYDAQGSA
+966 
-977 AWGETDWNGIKADVD
+977 
-992 RLIDND
+992 
-998 KNLQA
+998 
-1003 YQNGVLANE
+1003 
-1012 NLSKPQRET
+1012 
-1021 ISQYIATRK
+1021 
-1030 TLQAFDLF
+1030 
-1038 AKVGNE
+1038 
-1044 KSKPN
+1044 
-1049 EFDIRYNDAYIAGTQ
+1049 
-1064 VKSPDQM
+1064 
-1071 AQMRESLDA
+1071 
-1080 SRNTLANLLGIR
+1080 
-1092 PEQVDALFADTNKS
+1092 
-1106 LGQIYEE
+1106 
-1113 LTQQFVDNEK
+1113 
-1123 ANLPNGQSVNTTNIE
+1123 
-1138 PIKRAID
+1138 
-1145 HYCTALSMQRG
+1145 
-1156 VSESLITSQLEAV
+1156 
-1169 QKLDAKVDAATNKDS
+1169 
-1184 GMIERATDDMG
+1184 
-1195 RECYVISGNADSSN
+1195 
-1209 NTDMVVVRYTEDGRV
+1209 
-1224 ASLSPKQVTIIQ
+1224 
-1236 QTDAHELKQKNADLV
+1236 
-1251 DLNYEGILNSIVN
+1251 
-1264 GKTLP
+1264 
-1269 EPNDQVVLY
+1269 
-1278 DGKSRGVATIE
+1278 
-1289 GIKYEESTKDDTHGV
+1289 
-1304 AAQPKSVVV
+1304 
-1313 KTEDG
+1313 
-1318 RIIELPI
+1318 
-1325 DTYRQWVRDGF
+1325 
-1336 KHDTEVYV
+1336 
-1344 HGTESD
+1344 
-1350 NSENTNEPTEGTEN
+1350 
-1364 ATEAPTIAEGLR
+1364 
-1376 VSINGNEYTIGKV
+1376 
-1389 DDSRVELIDEN
+1389 
-1400 GKDFHWTRSALDKK
+1400 
-1414 LKSGDAEILA
+1414 
-1424 SNEENTQQKPEL
+1424 
-1436 HYGDEVEL
+1436 
-1444 NDPDNGEN
+1444 
-1452 IRGKVNSRDASDE
+1452 
-1465 VEIVTDDGRV
+1465 
-1475 LRYSKRELD
+1475 
-1484 NVIQNVY
+1484 
-1491 NNGEHIWSK
+1491 
-1500 DENKTEEASNETDTE
+1500 
-1515 QEPQPIGKGVF
+1515 
-1526 GNIYDQFK
+1526 
-1534 GKVKAAFDFLMKHKS
+1534 
-1549 GDLLGVFHR
+1549 
-1558 DEVGDIDL
+1558 
-1566 VWGNENGGLSH
+1566 
-1577 IITKH
+1577 
-1582 VGEGKD
+1582 
-1588 FETPE
+1588 
-1593 KAIEKIEEVLKDG
+1593 
-1606 EVIQNGQMRYVVS
+1606 
-1619 KDGYRVAIR
+1619 
-1628 KDFDGEKKNWVVTAI
+1628 
-1643 DYNRTKEEKGIATNP
+1643 
-1658 TSASHGVN
+1658 
-1666 GSELAAPNNSFADK
+1666 
-1680 VTEQSAT
+1680 
-1687 AQAEATQNEPM
+1687 M

-1735 EKGREFVNNKLAE
+1735 EEGREFVNNKLAE

-1777 TTHVEDAQKAVDYWQ
+1777 TTRVEDAQKAVDYWQ

-2052 YDTLGDFYAD
+2052 YDTLGEFYAD

-2175 DFAHQGNL
+2175 YFAHQGNL

-2210 RSTQLKKVIAFYNEQ
+2210 RSTQLKKMIAFYNEQ

-2279 EQGNVVGTSDTDG
+2279 KQSNDVGTSGTDG
-2292 KPTNDTSAVTAET
+2292 KQTNDTSAVTAEA
-2305 NVESGATEGEKSSA
+2305 NVESGATDGEKSSA
-2319 MGDVV
+2319 KGDVV
-2324 PSGEGDSPLSEK
+2324 PSVNGDTQLSEK

-2380 KGTDTNGKQWESK
+2380 KGTDADGKQWESK

-2460 ANYEN
+2460 ANYEK
-2465 GWENGRRID
+2465 GWEDGRRID

-2482 FEKWIAS
+2482 FEKWIES
-2489 SKRKTKPFGEYSSV
+2489 SKRKTKPFGEYA
-2503 KNGVVPSGEGK
+2503 GV
-2514 SVERNEVLEYEKALD
+2514 
-2529 HLEDVEQKWG
+2529 
-2539 DKIQD
+2539 
-2544 YVFEHYPTQATTS
+2544 
-2557 AESTSEK
+2557 
-2564 GLQERKAMKV
+2564 
-2574 DPVLKQIYAE
+2574 
-2584 AKKEIDAADE
+2584 KKETVAADE
-2594 MVTQKY
+2594 MGTQKY

-2611 VGGKPVQPPTRE
+2611 ADGKSAQLPTRE
-2623 ETILRDVVIDHMKE
+2623 ETILRDAVIDHMKE
-2637 SGLDVLGTEEGQQ
+2637 SGLDMLGTEEGQQ
-2650 VLDMVNGRDVRLS
+2650 VLDMANGRDVRLS

-2688 DGAKGTATIADDSTN
+2688 DGAKVLKNVDELANKLDKSATQPKTFIGDVA
-2703 KATGI
+2703 KALGAKRLGSGSEYATFETKNGI
-2708 PNAYAKVQTN
+2708 VVTIR
-2718 LENLAR
+2718 LA
-2724 VYAEKATNKTRGFIT
+2724 
-2739 DLSRALNLTQHEA
+2739 
-2752 SNYGTFALPNGKTLA
+2752 
-2767 IRISNH
+2767 NH
-2773 NALVSNFDKN
+2773 NAHVSGFDYN
-2783 NENNGIS
+2783 GRDNGIS
-2790 IVISSHR
+2790 IVISPKP
-2797 NKRLNNDGKAH
+2797 NEKIKNDGNAH
-2808 IVEYFYHRR
+2808 IIEYYYDSIKLRR
-2817 AIENATGKPLA
+2817 AEGKPLA
-2828 EILESIKDAINS
+2828 EIVRSIQQSLYS
-2840 GEFKD
+2840 GDFKD

-2856 EYIIREQRVYHGSGA
+2856 EDMIREQRVYHGSGA

-2907 ESARKKPTYLYG
+2907 ESTRKKPTYLYG

-2932 QGEIGDWNE
+2932 LGEIGDWNE

-2967 LAQYKNLFYQSIGD
+2967 LARYKNLFYQSLGD

-3051 QDSPARYEKGESTIV
+3051 QDSPARYEKGKSTVV

-3077 AELQEALGSDKE
+3077 AELQEALGSDKK
-3089 ASKAL
+3089 ASQTLAEL
-3094 SEIGLTGIKYPAD
+3094 GYIGIKYPAD
-3107 YIRGGREDG
+3107 NMRGGREDG

-3165 VHEYAHLWASALK
+3165 VHEYAHLWATALK

-3202 ELYPELK
+3202 KLYPELK

-3313 NIVAANTEHGFK
+3313 NIVAAKAEHGFK

-3339 RTYSGEE
+3339 RTYSGKE

-3394 AEQHADYK
+3394 AEQHADFK
-3402 KGEDGVRSAKNGIN
+3402 KGEDGVRSAENGIN

-3547 DHAEEVSTRLDN
+3547 DHAEEVTTRLDN

-3574 AIKMATGWER
+3574 AIKLATGWER

-3608 KAREKQPWSK
+3608 KARGKQPWSK

-3663 ADWVENDELFKAYPD
+3663 ADWVENDKLFKAYPD

-3696 SYNDREHTIVVNT
+3696 SYNEHEHTIVVNT
-3709 NYVGDIASILAHEV
+3709 NYVGDIASVLAHEV
-3723 QHAIQKIEG
+3723 QHAIQQIEG
-3732 FAVGGSPKSVR
+3732 FASGGNPESMQERFEAAKEEWR
-3743 YVVEKQRDYYNES
+3743 ARAWADALRDKADEMGEHYNQAAVEKALIDEYKEMGMDNDEWMPNKETRMKGFNYFARGYADRSLDADIKKFRLNES
-3756 RQYYVKVSSI
+3756 TRSDFSPYVEYTK
-3766 GTLADY
+3766 
-3772 IQDGTIRELL
+3772 
-3782 HSEDESGR
+3782 
-3790 TIAFDII
+3790 
-3797 SDGIEAYKDLGAR
+3797 LG
-3810 FILDYGEYVDPDKL
+3810 
-3824 NWADENDLKKLAK
+3824 
-3837 ALNIFYGKVIDEEDI
+3837 
-3852 ENIRKEDKLQ
+3852 
-3862 QQLDSLSDMELY
+3862 
-3874 KRLVGEVESR
+3874 GEVESR
-3884 NAEHRMNMTPEERR
+3884 NVEHRMNMTPEERR

-3935 DEYSKFAKEHGV
+3935 DDYSEFAKEHGV
-3947 DADMVKDYASGMKTG
+3947 DVDMVKDYASGMKTG
-3962 NLQKTDMALAEI
+3962 NLQKADIALAEI

-4013 EHIDAA
+4013 EHIDAV

-4032 AEEEEAKRKAR
+4032 AEEEEAKRKAHL
-4043 ADELSLLSTEELDK
+4043 EEMSLLTIEELDK
-4057 RYFDAIES
+4057 RYFDAIEI

-4071 REMLDEAAHRK
+4071 REILDEAARRK

-4199 KGYAEMHGNN
+4199 KGYAEIHGNN

-4239 DDGKHYKYKNVENNR
+4239 DDGRGYKYKNVENSR
-4254 KSDELVT
+4254 KLNDLVT
-4261 RDDNGDII
+4261 RDDNGEII

-4274 FNQENEDIRFRTSE
+4274 FDENVEDVRYREADPKTLKGEEALAALENIFSEPTSE
-4288 ELNQEYGSR
+4288 SLPKS
-4297 WIDEQ
+4297 I
-4302 TNEDGRH
+4302 
-4309 TTQVKSTLNSYKKF
+4309 STLESFKEVFKHPIRTF
-4323 GDWVKKDSNRRE
+4323 LGELVKVKDEVFNKIIREKRSNI
-4335 VTVLDA
+4335 
-4341 SSGLGL
+4341 SG
-4347 GTEWLRENGIDAED
+4347 
-4361 VEPYPSENRTA
+4361 
-4372 PTYTSY
+4372 
-4378 DDVRKKYDYIIS
+4378 
-4390 NAVLNVIPD
+4390 AVLSTIEN
-4399 DWRANVLHNMADK
+4399 ADF
-4412 LKVGGKL
+4412 
-4419 VINVRGADSI
+4419 AI
-4429 RKQGKEGE
+4429 RDKDGS
-4437 TRITLDDP
+4437 TLY
-4445 SEILVLRPNGSIKA
+4445 IK
-4459 YQKGFTKQELK
+4459 
-4470 DWCEKELGDG
+4470 
-4480 YSVEI
+4480 
-4485 ANNKNAGGSYDTA
+4485 
-4498 VVVTKNNESDT
+4498 
-4509 IGVASE
+4509 
-4515 DSHPSRSAQALPN
+4515 
-4528 SGAKLGNNQK
+4528 
-4538 FANNLSELSEQLSER
+4538 
-4553 GMGAHEFLYN
+4553 
-4563 VAKAFGLNANNLNK
+4563 
-4577 SYYQDLNNLVG
+4577 
-4588 IRISDHSAS
+4588 
-4597 PSNIVE
+4597 
-4603 KNKNDEVYGL
+4603 
-4613 VVKLSNHRFKSRDDA
+4613 RFKSD
-4628 NYLEYVY
+4628 N
-4635 YPDKLSGER
+4635 SGNTYN
-4644 QREIVDGLN
+4644 IVAVN
-4653 KFLQTGDFTQ
+4653 KHG
-4663 LPSPDR
+4663 
-4669 VNRSGK
+4669 
-4675 FEAETKPLFRNI
+4675 E
-4687 PTKPF
+4687 
-4692 MVEDYVSSVHIKR
+4692 VEDYVSSVHIKR

-4766 DEMHLGGNVD
+4766 NEMHLGGNVD

-4823 VGHYGLRELVGKEN
+4823 VGHYGLRELVGKEK

-4843 FVFKNADKA
+4843 FVFKDADKA
-4852 TRSQIVHNSA
+4852 TRSQIAHNSA

-4926 WRSWKNLTEGPARN
+4926 WRSWKNLAEGPARN

-4990 RSVNTAKHKMDLA
+4990 RSVNTAKHKMNLA

-5068 ATYEQVTNYMMAKHG
+5068 TIHEQVTNYMMAKHG

-5166 TTDDPSIKSY
+5166 TTDDPSIKNY

-5275 FDEVTSDEVYNY
+5275 FDDVTSDEVYNY

-5942 KYNDEYQKTQEL
+5942 KYNDEYQKTKEL

-6050 QDYSNDPK
+6050 QDYSNDPQ

>member
-37 AEARKNLWYA
+37 AEARKNLWNA

-87 QPQQAQ
+87 QPQQPQQAQ

-133 NAPQPRQKVMS
+133 NAPQPRQQVMS

-955 GYYNQKINLNK
+955 GYYNQKSNLNK

-1106 LGQIYEE
+1106 FGQIYEE

-1123 ANLPNGQSVNTTNIE
+1123 AKLPNGQSVNTTNIE

-1251 DLNYEGILNSIVN
+1251 DLNYEGIRNSIVN

-1289 GIKYEESTKDDTHGV
+1289 GIKYEESTKDDTRGV

-1350 NSENTNEPTEGTEN
+1350 NSENTNKPTEGTEN
-1364 ATEAPTIAEGLR
+1364 ATEAPTLAEGLR

-1424 SNEENTQQKPEL
+1424 SNEENAQQKPEL

-1515 QEPQPIGKGVF
+1515 Q
-1526 GNIYDQFK
+1526 
-1534 GKVKAAFDFLMKHKS
+1534 
-1549 GDLLGVFHR
+1549 
-1558 DEVGDIDL
+1558 
-1566 VWGNENGGLSH
+1566 
-1577 IITKH
+1577 
-1582 VGEGKD
+1582 
-1588 FETPE
+1588 
-1593 KAIEKIEEVLKDG
+1593 
-1606 EVIQNGQMRYVVS
+1606 
-1619 KDGYRVAIR
+1619 
-1628 KDFDGEKKNWVVTAI
+1628 
-1643 DYNRTKEEKGIATNP
+1643 
-1658 TSASHGVN
+1658 
-1666 GSELAAPNNSFADK
+1666 
-1680 VTEQSAT
+1680 SAT
-1687 AQAEATQNEPM
+1687 SQAEAPQNEPM

-1706 KNAVLTEDW
+1706 KNAVQTEDW
-1715 LTTTPK
+1715 LATTPK
-1721 RGFDYIFSESGLDA
+1721 RGFDYIFGGESGLDA
-1735 EKGREFVNNKLAE
+1735 DEGREFVNNKLAE

-1777 TTHVEDAQKAVDYWQ
+1777 TTRVEDAQKAVDYWQ

-2052 YDTLGDFYAD
+2052 YDTLGEFYAD

-2130 MTALQDIVQNNRL
+2130 MTALQDIVRNNRL

-2279 EQGNVVGTSDTDG
+2279 KQSNDVGTSGTDG
-2292 KPTNDTSAVTAET
+2292 KPTNYTSAVTAET
-2305 NVESGATEGEKSSA
+2305 DVESGATEGEKSSA
-2319 MGDVV
+2319 KGDVV
-2324 PSGEGDSPLSEK
+2324 PSGNGDTPLSEK

-2373 QPQGSVR
+2373 QPHGSVR
-2380 KGTDTNGKQWESK
+2380 KGTDADGKQWESK

-2446 LGFNDADEAKSDYL
+2446 LGFNNADEAKSDYL

-2529 HLEDVEQKWG
+2529 HLEDVEQKMG

-2544 YVFEHYPTQATTS
+2544 YVFKHYPTQATTS

-2584 AKKEIDAADE
+2584 AKKEIDAAEE

-2611 VGGKPVQPPTRE
+2611 AGGKPVQPPTRE

-2650 VLDMVNGRDVRLS
+2650 VLDMANGREVRLS

-2688 DGAKGTATIADDSTN
+2688 DGAKVLKNVDELANKLDKSATQPKTFIGDVA
-2703 KATGI
+2703 KALGAKRLGSGSEYATFETKNGI
-2708 PNAYAKVQTN
+2708 VVTIR
-2718 LENLAR
+2718 LA
-2724 VYAEKATNKTRGFIT
+2724 
-2739 DLSRALNLTQHEA
+2739 
-2752 SNYGTFALPNGKTLA
+2752 
-2767 IRISNH
+2767 NH
-2773 NALVSNFDKN
+2773 NAHVSGFDYN
-2783 NENNGIS
+2783 GRDNGIS
-2790 IVISSHR
+2790 IVISPKP
-2797 NKRLNNDGKAH
+2797 NEKIKNDGNAH
-2808 IVEYFYHRR
+2808 IIEYYYDSIKLRR
-2817 AIENATGKPLA
+2817 AEGKPLA
-2828 EILESIKDAINS
+2828 EIVRSIQQSLYS
-2840 GEFKD
+2840 GDFKD

-2856 EYIIREQRVYHGSGA
+2856 EDMIREQRVYHGSGA

-2907 ESARKKPTYLYG
+2907 ESASKKPTYLYG

-2932 QGEIGDWNE
+2932 LGEIGDWNE

-2967 LAQYKNLFYQSIGD
+2967 LDQYKNLFYQSLGD

-3041 FLESNGFERV
+3041 FLESNGFEMV

-3077 AELQEALGSDKE
+3077 AELQEALGSDKD

-3228 ERLRKEMD
+3228 ERLRREMD

-3313 NIVAANTEHGFK
+3313 NIVAAKTEHGFK

-3442 KNTRTKETPKAYSY
+3442 DDKTSKEPKVPHSY
-3456 EATKIELLE
+3456 EATKIELFAGTL
-3465 GSLSQTEGSH
+3465 GNSDNSLSPNT
-3475 NLEPSNSKSEVSAG
+3475 NN
-3489 QHGNVSGLTSTF
+3489 
-3501 PRYSDKSITAANLL
+3501 SITAANLL
-3515 NGVEKSYGGGKFF
+3515 KGVEKSYDGGKFF

-3584 GADGKWRYE
+3584 GSDGKWRYE
-3593 IPDLKYFSKGDAGYK
+3593 IPDLKYFGKGDAGYK

-3640 FDELAQKEEKF
+3640 FDELAQKEENF
-3651 KTDYLNR
+3651 KKDYLNR

-3678 LKRVKM
+3678 LKRVELM
-3684 VFTDQLPVNVGG
+3684 FTDQLPANMGG
-3696 SYNDREHTIVVNT
+3696 SYNERDHTIVVNT
-3709 NYVGDIASILAHEV
+3709 NYVGDIASVLAHEV

-3732 FAVGGSPKSVR
+3732 FASGGNPESMQERFEAAKEEWR
-3743 YVVEKQRDYYNES
+3743 ARAWADALRDKADEMGEHYNQAAVEKALIDEYKEMGMDNDEWMPNKETRMKGFNYFARGYADRSLDADIKNFRLNES
-3756 RQYYVKVSSI
+3756 TR
-3766 GTLADY
+3766 
-3772 IQDGTIRELL
+3772 
-3782 HSEDESGR
+3782 
-3790 TIAFDII
+3790 
-3797 SDGIEAYKDLGAR
+3797 SDFSPYLEYTKLG
-3810 FILDYGEYVDPDKL
+3810 
-3824 NWADENDLKKLAK
+3824 
-3837 ALNIFYGKVIDEEDI
+3837 
-3852 ENIRKEDKLQ
+3852 
-3862 QQLDSLSDMELY
+3862 
-3874 KRLVGEVESR
+3874 GEVESR
-3884 NAEHRMNMTPEERR
+3884 NVEHRMNMTPEERR

-3920 GGNANSEMPQERETE
+3920 GGSANSEIPQDMETE
-3935 DEYSKFAKEHGV
+3935 DDYSEFAKEHGV
-3947 DADMVKDYASGMKTG
+3947 DVDMVKDYASGMKTG
-3962 NLQKTDMALAEI
+3962 NLQKADIALAEI

-4013 EHIDAA
+4013 EHIDAV
-4019 MRERGVMEAARKR
+4019 MREQGVMEAARKR
-4032 AEEEEAKRKAR
+4032 AEEEEAKRKAHLE
-4043 ADELSLLSTEELDK
+4043 DMSLLSTEELDK
-4057 RYFDAIES
+4057 RYFDAIEN
-4065 GDDAAA
+4065 GDEVAA
-4071 REMLDEAAHRK
+4071 REMLDEAARRK
-4082 GYDDTESNYQGV
+4082 GYDDTESDYQGV
-4094 GAWSA
+4094 GAWSV

-4107 DAERRADVEE
+4107 DADRRADVED
-4117 NAPDVNI
+4117 NAPNVNV
-4124 EDIALGYSLVDE
+4124 EDIALGYSLVDG
-4136 KYWQEPRKYMQT
+4136 KYWHEPRKYMQS
-4148 DATAIESVNAIRE
+4148 DATALESVNTIKGAIS
-4161 AIAAVRRGEKNVKV
+4161 AIRRGEKDVKV

-4239 DDGKHYKYKNVENNR
+4239 DDGRGYKYKNVENNR
-4254 KSDELVT
+4254 KLNDLVT
-4261 RDDNGDII
+4261 RDDNGEII

-4274 FNQENEDIRFRTSE
+4274 FDENVEDVRFRETEPKTLKGEEALAALDNIFSEPTSE
-4288 ELNQEYGSR
+4288 SLPKS
-4297 WIDEQ
+4297 I
-4302 TNEDGRH
+4302 
-4309 TTQVKSTLNSYKKF
+4309 STLESFKEVFKHPIRTF
-4323 GDWVKKDSNRRE
+4323 LGELVKVKDEVFNKIIREKRSNI
-4335 VTVLDA
+4335 
-4341 SSGLGL
+4341 SG
-4347 GTEWLRENGIDAED
+4347 
-4361 VEPYPSENRTA
+4361 
-4372 PTYTSY
+4372 
-4378 DDVRKKYDYIIS
+4378 
-4390 NAVLNVIPD
+4390 AVLSTIEN
-4399 DWRANVLHNMADK
+4399 ADF
-4412 LKVGGKL
+4412 
-4419 VINVRGADSI
+4419 AI
-4429 RKQGKEGE
+4429 RDKDGS
-4437 TRITLDDP
+4437 TLY
-4445 SEILVLRPNGSIKA
+4445 IK
-4459 YQKGFTKQELK
+4459 
-4470 DWCEKELGDG
+4470 
-4480 YSVEI
+4480 
-4485 ANNKNAGGSYDTA
+4485 
-4498 VVVTKNNESDT
+4498 
-4509 IGVASE
+4509 
-4515 DSHPSRSAQALPN
+4515 
-4528 SGAKLGNNQK
+4528 
-4538 FANNLSELSEQLSER
+4538 
-4553 GMGAHEFLYN
+4553 
-4563 VAKAFGLNANNLNK
+4563 
-4577 SYYQDLNNLVG
+4577 
-4588 IRISDHSAS
+4588 
-4597 PSNIVE
+4597 
-4603 KNKNDEVYGL
+4603 
-4613 VVKLSNHRFKSRDDA
+4613 RFKSD
-4628 NYLEYVY
+4628 N
-4635 YPDKLSGER
+4635 SGNTYN
-4644 QREIVDGLN
+4644 IVAVN
-4653 KFLQTGDFTQ
+4653 KHG
-4663 LPSPDR
+4663 
-4669 VNRSGK
+4669 
-4675 FEAETKPLFRNI
+4675 E
-4687 PTKPF
+4687 
-4692 MVEDYVSSVHIKR
+4692 VEDYVSSVHIKR

-4766 DEMHLGGNVD
+4766 NEMHLGGNVD

-4823 VGHYGLRELVGKEN
+4823 VGHYGLRELVGKEK
-4837 MNEFLD
+4837 MNEFID

-4852 TRSQIVHNSA
+4852 TRSQIAHNSA

-5068 ATYEQVTNYMMAKHG
+5068 AIHEQVTNYMMAKHG

-5126 FESGKISWDD
+5126 FESGKISLDD

-5275 FDEVTSDEVYNY
+5275 FDDVTSDEVYNY

-5438 NGNPEA
+5438 NGSPEA

-5608 AYRTSR
+5608 AYKTSR

-5710 AALSQGS
+5710 TALSQGS

-5942 KYNDEYQKTQEL
+5942 KYNDEYQKTKEL

-6011 ELQQQQVDIQ
+6011 KLQQQQVDIQ

-6069 MRKDIVKRIMDIAKQ
+6069 RRKDIVKRIMDIAKQ

>member
-1 MINEIEDKN
+1 
-10 NRRNLYEALKGDFD
+10 
-24 LGTAE
+24 
-29 QFEKSMQS
+29 
-37 AEARKNLWYA
+37 
-47 IHEDYDVGTFEQFE
+47 
-61 KDMMGD
+61 
-67 KVKPEQ
+67 
-73 ANHSQP
+73 
-79 TNAQPNQP
+79 
-87 QPQQAQ
+87 
-93 FQQSLPITSK
+93 
-103 VGQTEQGNKQI
+103 
-114 AQVHNQQSS
+114 
-123 SQAMPPQATM
+123 
-133 NAPQPRQKVMS
+133 
-144 LNDRQKLWTW
+144 
-154 RNIKPTLST
+154 
-163 GQTEQQYN
+163 
-171 ARWNNEVENVKRRN
+171 
-185 DPDEIAAFNAFQK
+185 
-198 ELAQQQAKVQ
+198 
-208 QQGHAVV
+208 
-215 ETGNQPFQSESGTEV
+215 
-230 WPISFSRKT
+230 
-239 IPHNQDYVF
+239 
-248 TLRAMQQAKGTYDL
+248 
-262 QYNIKDPEIRR
+262 
-273 DYEALTAP
+273 
-281 TDDTY
+281 
-286 RPTDAILD
+286 
-294 ASPREKNKY
+294 
-303 YQWYAAYLYSNGGE
+303 
-317 MPEWLDYT
+317 
-325 AQLKLRSLNKS
+325 
-336 NLESEAKQW
+336 
-345 TNLVERTRNARKFR
+345 
-359 GSNSVS
+359 
-365 DWLNEQYN
+365 
-373 FKSGDPRIINGASYP
+373 
-388 YLVTRAGLIQTPLV
+388 
-402 QTTGRA
+402 
-408 TVADNR
+408 
-414 RAYNELLQSNEQS
+414 
-427 KANPAQGDVYSTSNI
+427 
-442 INPER
+442 
-447 FWANTTKWQ
+447 
-456 DLSESQKAAYKDEA
+456 
-470 DYYNQM
+470 
-476 LKGQANV
+476 
-483 GYYNVGNGQNEEVEF
+483 
-498 LKHNRKQMN
+498 
-507 EQYNMLT
+507 
-514 DKERTQAVMKQAERT
+514 
-529 LNVLNGI
+529 
-536 SHNLNTKLRFSIMG
+536 
-550 KGVEEDNGI
+550 
-559 RSVIRRYEK
+559 
-568 FLEVAPRYLE
+568 
-578 KRNYSAALQ
+578 
-587 FWNGLTDLN
+587 
-596 GLTFGLL
+596 
-603 GVADAVSLNKIANNP
+603 
-618 PKDLIEKF
+618 
-626 GGEANAK
+626 
-633 KVIATAIQLDNMAEE
+633 
-648 YRQKLD
+648 
-654 YYGTG
+654 
-659 YSLGGLTQFGIQ
+659 
-671 AGLPLFKG
+671 
-679 TEAVGKILTGGMRG
+679 
-693 LVKKATLRY
+693 
-702 MPNTAKRLG
+702 
-711 AKELVQATLAEGTR
+711 
-725 QAMREGGIGG
+725 
-735 AAGYVAGR
+735 
-743 LGVANGV
+743 
-750 STIVGKAAQ
+750 
-759 GSVEGVVLSV
+759 
-769 PHAIANVTNNRTGQ
+769 
-783 ANVVEINREGIKVN
+783 
-797 DQPFTHMNQAPDG
+797 
-810 KVEADTMLREW
+810 
-821 SQWVGM
+821 
-827 RVGEVFMPFSK
+827 
-838 YVDGKVANV
+838 
-847 AKGAWNKSVG
+847 
-857 RFIDGSSFARITET
+857 
-871 FSKAANVG
+871 
-879 KAATEVGKY
+879 
-888 VSGNLK
+888 
-894 RAGMGGTLTF
+894 
-904 YAQTNLSEMLNAMT
+904 
-918 VGDVSWDDIKS
+918 
-929 DQLDKLWGAFVS
+929 
-941 NAYLV
+941 
-946 AQNNLVGTV
+946 
-955 GYYNQKINLNK
+955 
-966 SLAQYDAQGSA
+966 
-977 AWGETDWNGIKADVD
+977 
-992 RLIDND
+992 
-998 KNLQA
+998 
-1003 YQNGVLANE
+1003 
-1012 NLSKPQRET
+1012 
-1021 ISQYIATRK
+1021 
-1030 TLQAFDLF
+1030 
-1038 AKVGNE
+1038 
-1044 KSKPN
+1044 
-1049 EFDIRYNDAYIAGTQ
+1049 
-1064 VKSPDQM
+1064 
-1071 AQMRESLDA
+1071 
-1080 SRNTLANLLGIR
+1080 
-1092 PEQVDALFADTNKS
+1092 
-1106 LGQIYEE
+1106 
-1113 LTQQFVDNEK
+1113 
-1123 ANLPNGQSVNTTNIE
+1123 
-1138 PIKRAID
+1138 
-1145 HYCTALSMQRG
+1145 
-1156 VSESLITSQLEAV
+1156 
-1169 QKLDAKVDAATNKDS
+1169 
-1184 GMIERATDDMG
+1184 
-1195 RECYVISGNADSSN
+1195 
-1209 NTDMVVVRYTEDGRV
+1209 
-1224 ASLSPKQVTIIQ
+1224 
-1236 QTDAHELKQKNADLV
+1236 
-1251 DLNYEGILNSIVN
+1251 
-1264 GKTLP
+1264 
-1269 EPNDQVVLY
+1269 
-1278 DGKSRGVATIE
+1278 
-1289 GIKYEESTKDDTHGV
+1289 
-1304 AAQPKSVVV
+1304 
-1313 KTEDG
+1313 
-1318 RIIELPI
+1318 
-1325 DTYRQWVRDGF
+1325 
-1336 KHDTEVYV
+1336 
-1344 HGTESD
+1344 
-1350 NSENTNEPTEGTEN
+1350 
-1364 ATEAPTIAEGLR
+1364 
-1376 VSINGNEYTIGKV
+1376 
-1389 DDSRVELIDEN
+1389 
-1400 GKDFHWTRSALDKK
+1400 
-1414 LKSGDAEILA
+1414 
-1424 SNEENTQQKPEL
+1424 
-1436 HYGDEVEL
+1436 
-1444 NDPDNGEN
+1444 
-1452 IRGKVNSRDASDE
+1452 
-1465 VEIVTDDGRV
+1465 
-1475 LRYSKRELD
+1475 
-1484 NVIQNVY
+1484 
-1491 NNGEHIWSK
+1491 
-1500 DENKTEEASNETDTE
+1500 
-1515 QEPQPIGKGVF
+1515 
-1526 GNIYDQFK
+1526 
-1534 GKVKAAFDFLMKHKS
+1534 
-1549 GDLLGVFHR
+1549 
-1558 DEVGDIDL
+1558 
-1566 VWGNENGGLSH
+1566 
-1577 IITKH
+1577 
-1582 VGEGKD
+1582 
-1588 FETPE
+1588 
-1593 KAIEKIEEVLKDG
+1593 
-1606 EVIQNGQMRYVVS
+1606 
-1619 KDGYRVAIR
+1619 
-1628 KDFDGEKKNWVVTAI
+1628 
-1643 DYNRTKEEKGIATNP
+1643 
-1658 TSASHGVN
+1658 
-1666 GSELAAPNNSFADK
+1666 
-1680 VTEQSAT
+1680 
-1687 AQAEATQNEPM
+1687 
-1698 PMHTVGKG
+1698 
-1706 KNAVLTEDW
+1706 
-1715 LTTTPK
+1715 
-1721 RGFDYIFSESGLDA
+1721 
-1735 EKGREFVNNKLAE
+1735 
-1748 AQKNLDK
+1748 
-1755 VKNGKPK
+1755 
-1762 MGTSIAAY
+1762 
-1770 KEAKEAY
+1770 
-1777 TTHVEDAQKAVDYWQ
+1777 
-1792 SVKAEHDKVL
+1792 
-1802 LAERHAR
+1802 
-1809 DEKDKA
+1809 
-1815 LHEQAVAEEQ
+1815 
-1825 QRMQDD
+1825 
-1831 ARKAT
+1831 
-1836 EQAELGSNAVAPT
+1836 
-1849 IRDKWN
+1849 
-1855 AAKKENGDAD
+1855 
-1865 EITLPN
+1865 
-1871 GEVVKGHYVLTESG
+1871 
-1885 AASASHQATNGFAE
+1885 
-1899 TEGFPIDENGQSVND
+1899 
-1914 RDYKRD
+1914 
-1920 QEAQQVTR
+1920 
-1928 SMATDYD
+1928 
-1935 QRALQ
+1935 
-1940 SPVVVSQEGVV
+1940 
-1951 LSGNGRTMAGEL
+1951 
-1963 AAQDG
+1963 
-1968 TDTKY
+1968 
-1973 VDYLHSHANKF
+1973 
-1984 GFTPEQVNGFK
+1984 
-1995 HPRVVFV
+1995 
-2002 PNEAMPYNADTFA
+2002 
-2015 KFNQRE
+2015 
-2021 QKSQNNTEMAV
+2021 
-2032 KMGKVVND
+2032 
-2040 ALFGRIMDMVSK
+2040 
-2052 YDTLGDFYAD
+2052 
-2062 DNATYAVVKQLAEAD
+2062 
-2077 IIPQTE
+2077 
-2083 MAHLFDGGKLSEA
+2083 
-2096 GQSMIEGVM
+2096 
-2105 IGKVFQANPD
+2105 
-2115 AVRQITEVKSMRQAV
+2115 

-2279 EQGNVVGTSDTDG
+2279 KQSNDVGTSGTDG

-2305 NVESGATEGEKSSA
+2305 DVESGATEGEKSSA

-2380 KGTDTNGKQWESK
+2380 KGTDADGKQWESK

-2433 YNPDGSFDEHKVM
+2433 YNPEGSFDEHKVM

-2503 KNGVVPSGEGK
+2503 KNGVVP
-2514 SVERNEVLEYEKALD
+2514 
-2529 HLEDVEQKWG
+2529 
-2539 DKIQD
+2539 
-2544 YVFEHYPTQATTS
+2544 
-2557 AESTSEK
+2557 
-2564 GLQERKAMKV
+2564 
-2574 DPVLKQIYAE
+2574 
-2584 AKKEIDAADE
+2584 
-2594 MVTQKY
+2594 
-2600 SALPEDLRQQK
+2600 EDLRQQK
-2611 VGGKPVQPPTRE
+2611 ADGKSVQPPTRE

-2650 VLDMVNGRDVRLS
+2650 VLDMANDEDVVRTHAMISSLTKAANTIRGWITGNKRGKSFTIELPEATRKMIRKVMGRDFDS
-2663 AKQKR
+2663 HNI
-2668 ALETA
+2668 TA
-2673 SLGNNPR
+2673 NN
-2680 SLTVVSSA
+2680 
-2688 DGAKGTATIADDSTN
+2688 IAH
-2703 KATGI
+2703 
-2708 PNAYAKVQTN
+2708 AYANHGVHGLKIT
-2718 LENLAR
+2718 ENSIPLAKENMELMPYIMTAPDYIR
-2724 VYAEKATNKTRGFIT
+2724 RGSEDIT
-2739 DLSRALNLTQHEA
+2739 GRESVKF
-2752 SNYGTFALPNGKTLA
+2752 YKTLSNGYVIVVEKEQKNSPNDMETITMWAEMSSSNVADARTNSSPA
-2767 IRISNH
+2767 IDARNVIISTED
-2773 NALVSNFDKN
+2773 AAKIRKDAEDAIAKDKN
-2783 NENNGIS
+2783 
-2790 IVISSHR
+2790 
-2797 NKRLNNDGKAH
+2797 
-2808 IVEYFYHRR
+2808 
-2817 AIENATGKPLA
+2817 
-2828 EILESIKDAINS
+2828 
-2840 GEFKD
+2840 
-2845 TTGLAEREEVN
+2845 
-2856 EYIIREQRVYHGSGA
+2856 IREHRVYHGSGA
-2871 DFGHFDHSHMGEGE
+2871 DFDHFDHSHMGEGE
-2885 GAQAFGWGTYVTEVE
+2885 GAQAYGWGTYVTEVE

-2907 ESARKKPTYLYG
+2907 ESTRKKPTYLYG

-2932 QGEIGDWNE
+2932 LGEIGDWNE

-2967 LAQYKNLFYQSIGD
+2967 LAQYKNLFYQSLGD

-3007 KSHLYTIEIPDDNG
+3007 KSHLYTVEIPDDNG

-3041 FLESNGFERV
+3041 FLENNGFEMV
-3051 QDSPARYEKGESTIV
+3051 QDSPARYEKGKSTVV

-3077 AELQEALGSDKE
+3077 AELQEALGSDKK
-3089 ASKAL
+3089 ASQAL
-3094 SEIGLTGIKYPAD
+3094 AELGYTGIKYPAD
-3107 YIRGGREDG
+3107 NMRGGREDG

-3202 ELYPELK
+3202 KLYPELK

-3218 LATYSGRRGA
+3218 LATYSGRKGA

-3313 NIVAANTEHGFK
+3313 NIVAAKAEHGFK

-3339 RTYSGEE
+3339 RTYSGKE

-3394 AEQHADYK
+3394 AEQHADFK
-3402 KGEDGVRSAKNGIN
+3402 KGEDGVRSAENGIN

-3442 KNTRTKETPKAYSY
+3442 EDKTSKEPKVPHSY
-3456 EATKIELLE
+3456 EATKIELFAGTL
-3465 GSLSQTEGSH
+3465 GNSDNSLSPNT
-3475 NLEPSNSKSEVSAG
+3475 NN
-3489 QHGNVSGLTSTF
+3489 
-3501 PRYSDKSITAANLL
+3501 SITAANLL
-3515 NGVEKSYGGGKFF
+3515 KGVEKSYGGGKFF

-3547 DHAEEVSTRLDN
+3547 DHTEEVSTRLDN

-3567 NDKKDAK
+3567 VAKKDAK
-3574 AIKMATGWER
+3574 AIKLATGWER
-3584 GADGKWRYE
+3584 GADRKWRYE

-3608 KAREKQPWSK
+3608 KARGKQPWSK

-3663 ADWVENDELFKAYPD
+3663 VDWVENDELFKAYPD

-3696 SYNDREHTIVVNT
+3696 SYNEREHTIVVNT
-3709 NYVGDIASILAHEV
+3709 NYVGDIASVLAHEV
-3723 QHAIQKIEG
+3723 QHAIQQIEG
-3732 FAVGGSPKSVR
+3732 FARGGNP
-3743 YVVEKQRDYYNES
+3743 ES
-3756 RQYYVKVSSI
+3756 MQERFNAAKKEW
-3766 GTLADY
+3766 
-3772 IQDGTIRELL
+3772 R
-3782 HSEDESGR
+3782 
-3790 TIAFDII
+3790 
-3797 SDGIEAYKDLGAR
+3797 AR
-3810 FILDYGEYVDPDKL
+3810 A
-3824 NWADENDLKKLAK
+3824 WADELRYKADEMGEHYNQAAVEK
-3837 ALNIFYGKVIDEEDI
+3837 ALIDEYKEMGMDNDEWMPDKETRMKGFNYFSRGYADRSMDADI
-3852 ENIRKEDKLQ
+3852 KNF
-3862 QQLDSLSDMELY
+3862 
-3874 KRLVGEVESR
+3874 RLAESTRADFSPYVEYTRLGGEVESR
-3884 NAEHRMNMTPEERR
+3884 NVEHRMNMTPEERR

-3909 REDQIFLMSGD
+3909 RKDQIFLMSGD
-3920 GGNANSEMPQERETE
+3920 GENANSEMPQERET
-3935 DEYSKFAKEHGV
+3935 DDDYSEFAKEHGV
-3947 DADMVKDYASGMKTG
+3947 DADMVKEYAYGMKTG
-3962 NLQKTDMALAEI
+3962 NLQKADIALAEI

-3999 ELAERYGDIETLRQ
+3999 KLAERYGDIETLRK
-4013 EHIDAA
+4013 EHIDAV
-4019 MRERGVMEAARKR
+4019 MREQGVMEAARKR
-4032 AEEEEAKRKAR
+4032 AEEEEAKRKAHL
-4043 ADELSLLSTEELDK
+4043 EEMSLLTTEKLDK
-4057 RYFDAIES
+4057 RYFDAIEN
-4065 GDDAAA
+4065 GDEVAA
-4071 REMLDEAAHRK
+4071 REMLDEAARRK

-4107 DAERRADVEE
+4107 DADRRADVED

-4199 KGYAEMHGNN
+4199 KDYAKMHGEH

-4216 IIEDEVPVSELWWDG
+4216 IIEDEVSVNELWWDG

-4239 DDGKHYKYKNVENNR
+4239 DDGRGYKYKNVENNR
-4254 KSDELVT
+4254 KLNDLVT
-4261 RDDNGDII
+4261 RDDNGEII

-4274 FNQENEDIRFRTSE
+4274 FDENVEDVRYRTSE
-4288 ELNQEYGSR
+4288 
-4297 WIDEQ
+4297 
-4302 TNEDGRH
+4302 
-4309 TTQVKSTLNSYKKF
+4309 K
-4323 GDWVKKDSNRRE
+4323 
-4335 VTVLDA
+4335 LDQ
-4341 SSGLGL
+4341 
-4347 GTEWLRENGIDAED
+4347 I
-4361 VEPYPSENRTA
+4361 
-4372 PTYTSY
+4372 
-4378 DDVRKKYDYIIS
+4378 
-4390 NAVLNVIPD
+4390 
-4399 DWRANVLHNMADK
+4399 
-4412 LKVGGKL
+4412 
-4419 VINVRGADSI
+4419 
-4429 RKQGKEGE
+4429 
-4437 TRITLDDP
+4437 
-4445 SEILVLRPNGSIKA
+4445 
-4459 YQKGFTKQELK
+4459 
-4470 DWCEKELGDG
+4470 
-4480 YSVEI
+4480 
-4485 ANNKNAGGSYDTA
+4485 
-4498 VVVTKNNESDT
+4498 
-4509 IGVASE
+4509 
-4515 DSHPSRSAQALPN
+4515 
-4528 SGAKLGNNQK
+4528 NQK
-4538 FANNLSELSEQLSER
+4538 FNERLDELVSNPNQKDKVLHLGRSSQFLKDGGISDAEIVLDYDKLVRKSKEGYKHEHPFDISDVRDLPRAIASPIAVFDNTNGMNDGKVILTELKKDGRNFIVAIQTANLNRKGGKVLEVNKIVTLFPKDARGVINWFNIGKATNIDKKKALHFIEALLNHPETTITNEELST
-4553 GMGAHEFLYN
+4553 A
-4563 VAKAFGLNANNLNK
+4563 AN
-4577 SYYQDLNNLVG
+4577 
-4588 IRISDHSAS
+4588 
-4597 PSNIVE
+4597 
-4603 KNKNDEVYGL
+4603 
-4613 VVKLSNHRFKSRDDA
+4613 VVK
-4628 NYLEYVY
+4628 
-4635 YPDKLSGER
+4635 
-4644 QREIVDGLN
+4644 
-4653 KFLQTGDFTQ
+4653 DF
-4663 LPSPDR
+4663 
-4669 VNRSGK
+4669 
-4675 FEAETKPLFRNI
+4675 
-4687 PTKPF
+4687 
-4692 MVEDYVSSVHIKR
+4692 
-4705 DGNLRNKIKNG
+4705 
-4716 AELLLPQERNT
+4716 
-4727 DGTLSRN
+4727 
-4734 NSTPTAKVENNPDT
+4734 ENV
-4748 SQLSLQE
+4748 QLSLQE

-4823 VGHYGLRELVGKEN
+4823 VGHYGLRELVGKEK

-4852 TRSQIVHNSA
+4852 TRSQIAHNSA

-4954 KVGDFAEPKA
+4954 KIGDFAEPKA

-4990 RSVNTAKHKMDLA
+4990 RSVNTAKHKMNLA

-5068 ATYEQVTNYMMAKHG
+5068 AIHEQVTNYMMAKHG

-5194 TKKSIRI
+5194 TRKSIRI

-5275 FDEVTSDEVYNY
+5275 FDDVTSDEVYNY

-5398 PDEYKKASEAHDIQY
+5398 PDEYKKASEDHDIQY

-5643 AGKWEDGNRLNVMQA
+5643 SGKWEDGNRLNVMQA

-5942 KYNDEYQKTQEL
+5942 KYNDEYQKTKEL

-6050 QDYSNDPK
+6050 QDYSNDPQ

>member
-37 AEARKNLWYA
+37 AEARKNLWNA

-67 KVKPEQ
+67 KVKPKQ

-87 QPQQAQ
+87 QPQQPQQAQ

-133 NAPQPRQKVMS
+133 NAPQPRQQVMS

-414 RAYNELLQSNEQS
+414 RAYNESLQSNEQS
-427 KANPAQGDVYSTSNI
+427 KANPAQGDVYSTSSI

-483 GYYNVGNGQNEEVEF
+483 SYYSVGNGQNEEVEF

-536 SHNLNTKLRFSIMG
+536 SHDLNTKLRFSIMG

-711 AKELVQATLAEGTR
+711 AKELVQTTLAEGTR

-797 DQPFTHMNQAPDG
+797 DQPFTHMNQDPDG

-929 DQLDKLWGAFVS
+929 DQLNKLWGAFVS

-955 GYYNQKINLNK
+955 GYYNQKSNLNK

-1080 SRNTLANLLGIR
+1080 SRNTLANLLGIK
-1092 PEQVDALFADTNKS
+1092 PEQVDALFVSANKS
-1106 LGQIYEE
+1106 FGQIYEE
-1113 LTQQFVDNEK
+1113 LTQRFVGNEK
-1123 ANLPNGQSVNTTNIE
+1123 ANLPNEQSVNTTNIE

-1289 GIKYEESTKDDTHGV
+1289 GIKYEESTKDDTRGV

-1350 NSENTNEPTEGTEN
+1350 NSENTNKPTEGTEN
-1364 ATEAPTIAEGLR
+1364 ATEAPTLAEGLR

-1414 LKSGDAEILA
+1414 LKSDDAEILA

-1606 EVIQNGQMRYVVS
+1606 DVIQNGQMRYVVS

-1735 EKGREFVNNKLAE
+1735 EEGREFVNNKLAE

-2279 EQGNVVGTSDTDG
+2279 KQSNDVGTSGTDG

-2305 NVESGATEGEKSSA
+2305 DVESGATEGEKYSA
-2319 MGDVV
+2319 KGDVV
-2324 PSGEGDSPLSEK
+2324 PSGNGDTPLSEK

-2380 KGTDTNGKQWESK
+2380 KGTDADGKQWESK

-2460 ANYEN
+2460 ANYEK
-2465 GWENGRRID
+2465 GWEDGRRID

-2482 FEKWIAS
+2482 FEKWIES
-2489 SKRKTKPFGEYSSV
+2489 SKRKTKPFGEYA
-2503 KNGVVPSGEGK
+2503 GV
-2514 SVERNEVLEYEKALD
+2514 
-2529 HLEDVEQKWG
+2529 
-2539 DKIQD
+2539 
-2544 YVFEHYPTQATTS
+2544 
-2557 AESTSEK
+2557 
-2564 GLQERKAMKV
+2564 
-2574 DPVLKQIYAE
+2574 
-2584 AKKEIDAADE
+2584 KKETVAADE
-2594 MVTQKY
+2594 MGTQKY

-2611 VGGKPVQPPTRE
+2611 AGGKSVQPPTRE
-2623 ETILRDVVIDHMKE
+2623 ETILRDAVIDHMRGNN
-2637 SGLDVLGTEEGQQ
+2637 GLDVIGTEDGQR
-2650 VLDMVNGRDVRLS
+2650 VLDMAND
-2663 AKQKR
+2663 
-2668 ALETA
+2668 
-2673 SLGNNPR
+2673 
-2680 SLTVVSSA
+2680 
-2688 DGAKGTATIADDSTN
+2688 DGAK
-2703 KATGI
+2703 
-2708 PNAYAKVQTN
+2708 
-2718 LENLAR
+2718 E
-2724 VYAEKATNKTRGFIT
+2724 
-2739 DLSRALNLTQHEA
+2739 H
-2752 SNYGTFALPNGKTLA
+2752 
-2767 IRISNH
+2767 
-2773 NALVSNFDKN
+2773 
-2783 NENNGIS
+2783 
-2790 IVISSHR
+2790 
-2797 NKRLNNDGKAH
+2797 
-2808 IVEYFYHRR
+2808 
-2817 AIENATGKPLA
+2817 
-2828 EILESIKDAINS
+2828 
-2840 GEFKD
+2840 
-2845 TTGLAEREEVN
+2845 
-2856 EYIIREQRVYHGSGA
+2856 RVYHGSGA
-2871 DFGHFDHSHMGEGE
+2871 DFDHFDHSHMGEGE
-2885 GAQAFGWGTYVTEVE
+2885 GAQAYGWGTYVTEVE

-2907 ESARKKPTYLYG
+2907 VQNAKLYG
-2919 GKEMSSDEFHDYV
+2919 AYFDAEHEYEKAKIIYNGLVRNIAGLKSNLSVYERSLGKTKKLIAEH
-2932 QGEIGDWNE
+2932 GDDQQFVDKQTDRIKRTE
-2941 NMLNDFMYNLERHG
+2941 
-2955 VTRAKDILKKGD
+2955 A
-2967 LAQYKNLFYQSIGD
+2967 SIAA
-2981 TRNYAEGKIKAART
+2981 TKAEIKAAMGR
-2995 LLSLKGI
+2995 LSESEK
-3002 RIRKP
+3002 RM
-3007 KSHLYTIEIPDDNG
+3007 KSAKERLDALPAPERHLYTIEIPDDNG
-3021 KNYLDW
+3021 RNYLDW
-3027 NGHPAESLLKDVGS
+3027 NGHPTESLLKDVGS

-3051 QDSPARYEKGESTIV
+3051 QDSPAIYEKGESTVV

-3077 AELQEALGSDKE
+3077 AELQEALGSDKK
-3089 ASKAL
+3089 ASQTLAEL
-3094 SEIGLTGIKYPAD
+3094 GYIGIKYPANNM
-3107 YIRGGREDG
+3107 RGGREDG

-3165 VHEYAHLWASALK
+3165 VHEYAHLWATALK
-3178 ANNAKEWQNVV
+3178 ANNAKEWLNVV

-3202 ELYPELK
+3202 KLYPELK

-3313 NIVAANTEHGFK
+3313 NIVAAKAGHGFK

-3370 KSDSKDV
+3370 KSESKDV

-3394 AEQHADYK
+3394 AEQHADFK
-3402 KGEDGVRSAKNGIN
+3402 KGEDGVRSADNGFN
-3416 PNVTIHRLYGAVR
+3416 PDVTIHRLYGAVR

-3442 KNTRTKETPKAYSY
+3442 EDTQNEKLAKKAYSY
-3456 EATKIELLE
+3456 EATKIELL
-3465 GSLSQTEGSH
+3465 
-3475 NLEPSNSKSEVSAG
+3475 AG
-3489 QHGNVSGLTSTF
+3489 TLVKPEDDDPNTNN
-3501 PRYSDKSITAANLL
+3501 SITAANLL
-3515 NGVEKSYGGGKFF
+3515 KGVEKSYGGGKFF

-3651 KTDYLNR
+3651 KKDYLNR

-3696 SYNDREHTIVVNT
+3696 SYNEHEHTIVVNT
-3709 NYVGDIASILAHEV
+3709 NYVGDIASVLAHEV
-3723 QHAIQKIEG
+3723 QHAIQQIEG
-3732 FAVGGSPKSVR
+3732 FARGGNP
-3743 YVVEKQRDYYNES
+3743 ES
-3756 RQYYVKVSSI
+3756 MQERFNAAKKEW
-3766 GTLADY
+3766 
-3772 IQDGTIRELL
+3772 R
-3782 HSEDESGR
+3782 
-3790 TIAFDII
+3790 
-3797 SDGIEAYKDLGAR
+3797 AR
-3810 FILDYGEYVDPDKL
+3810 A
-3824 NWADENDLKKLAK
+3824 WADELRYKADEMGEHYNQAAVEK
-3837 ALNIFYGKVIDEEDI
+3837 ALIDEYKEMGMDNDEWMPDKETRMKGFNYFARGYADRNMDADI
-3852 ENIRKEDKLQ
+3852 KNFHLNESTRSEFSPYVEYTKLG
-3862 QQLDSLSDMELY
+3862 
-3874 KRLVGEVESR
+3874 GEVESR
-3884 NAEHRMNMTPEERR
+3884 NVEHRMNMTQEERI

-3920 GGNANSEMPQERETE
+3920 GGNANSEMPQERET
-3935 DEYSKFAKEHGV
+3935 DDDYSEFAKEHGV

-3962 NLQKTDMALAEI
+3962 NLQKADIALAEI

-3999 ELAERYGDIETLRQ
+3999 ELTERYGDIEKLRQ
-4013 EHIDAA
+4013 EHIDAVI
-4019 MRERGVMEAARKR
+4019 RERGVMEAARKR
-4032 AEEEEAKRKAR
+4032 AEEEKAKRKAR

-4057 RYFDAIES
+4057 RYFDAVER

-4071 REMLDEAAHRK
+4071 REMLDEAARRK

-4094 GAWSA
+4094 GAWIA
-4099 PSNPGYES
+4099 PSDPGYES
-4107 DAERRADVEE
+4107 DAERRADVED

-4136 KYWQEPRKYMQT
+4136 NYWHEPRKYMQT
-4148 DATAIESVNAIRE
+4148 DATAVESVNAINDAMA
-4161 AIAAVRRGEKNVKV
+4161 AIRRGEKDVKV
-4175 KVYRAVPTSVK
+4175 KVFRAVPSSVN

-4199 KGYAEMHGNN
+4199 RAYAKMHGEH
-4209 RLEGKYR
+4209 RLGGDYR
-4216 IIEDEVPVSELWWDG
+4216 IIEDEVPVNELWWDG

-4239 DDGKHYKYKNVENNR
+4239 DDGKGYKYKNVENSR
-4254 KSDELVT
+4254 KLNDLVT
-4261 RDDNGDII
+4261 RDDNGEII

-4274 FNQENEDIRFRTSE
+4274 FDENVEDVRYREADPKTLKGEEALAALENIFSEPTSE
-4288 ELNQEYGSR
+4288 SLPKS
-4297 WIDEQ
+4297 I
-4302 TNEDGRH
+4302 
-4309 TTQVKSTLNSYKKF
+4309 STLESFKEVFKHPIRTF
-4323 GDWVKKDSNRRE
+4323 LGELVKVKDEVFNKIIREKRSNI
-4335 VTVLDA
+4335 
-4341 SSGLGL
+4341 SG
-4347 GTEWLRENGIDAED
+4347 
-4361 VEPYPSENRTA
+4361 
-4372 PTYTSY
+4372 
-4378 DDVRKKYDYIIS
+4378 
-4390 NAVLNVIPD
+4390 AVLSTIEN
-4399 DWRANVLHNMADK
+4399 ADF
-4412 LKVGGKL
+4412 
-4419 VINVRGADSI
+4419 AI
-4429 RKQGKEGE
+4429 RDKDGS
-4437 TRITLDDP
+4437 TLY
-4445 SEILVLRPNGSIKA
+4445 IK
-4459 YQKGFTKQELK
+4459 
-4470 DWCEKELGDG
+4470 
-4480 YSVEI
+4480 
-4485 ANNKNAGGSYDTA
+4485 
-4498 VVVTKNNESDT
+4498 
-4509 IGVASE
+4509 
-4515 DSHPSRSAQALPN
+4515 
-4528 SGAKLGNNQK
+4528 
-4538 FANNLSELSEQLSER
+4538 
-4553 GMGAHEFLYN
+4553 
-4563 VAKAFGLNANNLNK
+4563 
-4577 SYYQDLNNLVG
+4577 
-4588 IRISDHSAS
+4588 
-4597 PSNIVE
+4597 
-4603 KNKNDEVYGL
+4603 
-4613 VVKLSNHRFKSRDDA
+4613 RFKSD
-4628 NYLEYVY
+4628 N
-4635 YPDKLSGER
+4635 SGNTYN
-4644 QREIVDGLN
+4644 IVAVN
-4653 KFLQTGDFTQ
+4653 KHG
-4663 LPSPDR
+4663 
-4669 VNRSGK
+4669 
-4675 FEAETKPLFRNI
+4675 E
-4687 PTKPF
+4687 
-4692 MVEDYVSSVHIKR
+4692 VEDYVSSVHIKR

-4766 DEMHLGGNVD
+4766 NEMHLGGNVD

-4823 VGHYGLRELVGKEN
+4823 VGHYGLRELVGKEK

-4843 FVFKNADKA
+4843 FVFKDADKA
-4852 TRSQIVHNSA
+4852 TRSQIAHNSA

-4990 RSVNTAKHKMDLA
+4990 RSVNTAKHKMNLA

-5068 ATYEQVTNYMMAKHG
+5068 AIHEQVTNYMMAKHG

-5102 DKQKMSAAW
+5102 DKQNMSAAW

-5275 FDEVTSDEVYNY
+5275 FDDVTSDEVYNY

-5438 NGNPEA
+5438 NGSPEA

-5608 AYRTSR
+5608 AYKTSR

-5717 GDDDTNY
+5717 GNDDTNY

-5942 KYNDEYQKTQEL
+5942 KYNDEYQKTKEL

>member
-37 AEARKNLWYA
+37 AEARKNLWNA

-87 QPQQAQ
+87 QPQQPQQAQ

-133 NAPQPRQKVMS
+133 NAPQPRQQVMS

-345 TNLVERTRNARKFR
+345 INLVERTRNARKFR

-626 GGEANAK
+626 GVEANAK

-711 AKELVQATLAEGTR
+711 AKELVQTTLAEGTR

-871 FSKAANVG
+871 FNKVANVG

-955 GYYNQKINLNK
+955 GYYNQKSNLNK

-1080 SRNTLANLLGIR
+1080 SRNTLANLLGIK

-1289 GIKYEESTKDDTHGV
+1289 GIKYEESTKDDTRGV

-1344 HGTESD
+1344 HGTEND
-1350 NSENTNEPTEGTEN
+1350 NSENTNKPTEGTEN
-1364 ATEAPTIAEGLR
+1364 ATEAPTLAEGLR

-1414 LKSGDAEILA
+1414 LMSGDAEILA
-1424 SNEENTQQKPEL
+1424 SNEENAQQKPEL

-1534 GKVKAAFDFLMKHKS
+1534 GKAKEAINFLKKLGSGEAVAALHHK
-1549 GDLLGVFHR
+1549 
-1558 DEVGDIDL
+1558 EVGDISL
-1566 VWGNENGGLSH
+1566 VWGNDKAGLKKILRKHPEVVDNLQGILDGMHVVQSSENR
-1577 IITKH
+1577 IILESDTH
-1582 VGEGKD
+1582 
-1588 FETPE
+1588 
-1593 KAIEKIEEVLKDG
+1593 KA
-1606 EVIQNGQMRYVVS
+1606 VVS
-1619 KDGYRVAIR
+1619 RE
-1628 KDFDGEKKNWVVTAI
+1628 FDGTPREQWLLTAYEKKNASGGSIDIVPEPTEGKQNGTAPLQDI
-1643 DYNRTKEEKGIATNP
+1643 L
-1658 TSASHGVN
+1658 S
-1666 GSELAAPNNSFADK
+1666 ADK

-1706 KNAVLTEDW
+1706 KNAVQTEDW
-1715 LTTTPK
+1715 LATTPK
-1721 RGFDYIFSESGLDA
+1721 RGFDYIFGGESGLDA
-1735 EKGREFVNNKLAE
+1735 DEGREFVNNKLAE

-1777 TTHVEDAQKAVDYWQ
+1777 TTRVEDAQKAVDYWQ

-2052 YDTLGDFYAD
+2052 YDTLGEFYAD

-2279 EQGNVVGTSDTDG
+2279 KQSNDVGTSGTDG

-2305 NVESGATEGEKSSA
+2305 DVESGATEGEKSSA
-2319 MGDVV
+2319 KGDVV
-2324 PSGEGDSPLSEK
+2324 PSGNGDTPLSEK

-2380 KGTDTNGKQWESK
+2380 KGTDADGKQWESK

-2460 ANYEN
+2460 ANYEK

-2503 KNGVVPSGEGK
+2503 KNGVVPSGKGEKDNLRMQKVEDYSAIDAEYFAAVERGDLEEAQRIVNEVAKRAGYSVSSDYQGTSAFNGAAPYGNGYFLTKEERKEAWDNGDFEGESTLGDYIDNGVDGGNLETLTSNSLYRHADDMRKEAIENVRDVIENGRNTITMYRSVPSSVKEGK
-2514 SVERNEVLEYEKALD
+2514 FRNGDWITPSRKYAEDNAELHGWGKDYRVIEQEVPVDEVWFDGNDIAE
-2529 HLEDVEQKWG
+2529 WG
-2539 DKIQD
+2539 YGREED
-2544 YVFEHYPTQATTS
+2544 YVNDTDFAYKNT
-2557 AESTSEK
+2557 K
-2564 GLQERKAMKV
+2564 NNRKLLDVITRDDEGNIIPPSKRFNSN
-2574 DPVLKQIYAE
+2574 K
-2584 AKKEIDAADE
+2584 ADE
-2594 MVTQKY
+2594 RYQKANKATQPSK
-2600 SALPEDLRQQK
+2600 
-2611 VGGKPVQPPTRE
+2611 E
-2623 ETILRDVVIDHMKE
+2623 EVVLRDAVIDHLRENDM
-2637 SGLDVLGTEEGQQ
+2637 DVITDEAEGQS
-2650 VLDMVNGRDVRLS
+2650 VLDMANGRDVRLS

-2673 SLGNNPR
+2673 TIADESTNNA
-2680 SLTVVSSA
+2680 TVVSSA
-2688 DGAKGTATIADDSTN
+2688 AG
-2703 KATGI
+2703 
-2708 PNAYAKVQTN
+2708 AKVQNN
-2718 LENLAR
+2718 LEILAEGYQKR
-2724 VYAEKATNKTRGFIT
+2724 PNKTKGFIT
-2739 DLSRALNLTQHEA
+2739 DLSRSLGLKQHE
-2752 SNYGTFALPNGKTLA
+2752 SSQYGTFVTGNGKTVT
-2767 IRISNH
+2767 IRVSNH
-2773 NALVSNFDKN
+2773 NARVSNFDRN
-2783 NENNGIS
+2783 GENDGIS
-2790 IVISSHR
+2790 IVISSHK
-2797 NKRLNNDGKAH
+2797 NKGLNNDGDAH
-2808 IVEYFYHRR
+2808 VTEFFYPKQSLER
-2817 AIENATGKPLA
+2817 AGSKPLSEVIRSVSEA
-2828 EILESIKDAINS
+2828 LNS
-2840 GEFKD
+2840 GVFKD
-2845 TTGLAEREEVN
+2845 TTGLAERQEVN
-2856 EYIIREQRVYHGSGA
+2856 NIIIREHRVYHGSGA
-2871 DFGHFDHSHMGEGE
+2871 EFDAFDHSHMGEGE

-2907 ESARKKPTYLYG
+2907 ESASKKPTYLYG

-2932 QGEIGDWNE
+2932 LGEIGDWNE

-2967 LAQYKNLFYQSIGD
+2967 LAQYKKLFYQSLGD

-3002 RIRKP
+3002 RIRKH

-3041 FLESNGFERV
+3041 FLESNGFEMV

-3202 ELYPELK
+3202 KLYPELK

-3251 MNAMHRVKQAIEK
+3251 MSALHRVKQAIEK
-3264 FWKAVADF
+3264 FWHAVADF
-3272 LHIHYTS
+3272 LHIHYIS
-3279 AEQVADQVMKDLLDG
+3279 AEQVADQVMKDLLNG
-3294 VDPRSMMDGGK
+3294 VDPRKFGDTKNVKEIDNVRYSLKDGSEHLERGKGENGNGDKTLAGVHNITEDKLRKALKLGGLANPSVAVIDTEKQGHSGYGEISLILPSQMVAKRTGRNAGTFFGDAWTPTYPQVERIFGKGGSERAMKDIESVPDVMKRMTRNAIDSFMDGRGTDDLSYLYLMEQGK
-3305 SLRPETRI
+3305 AP
-3313 NIVAANTEHGFK
+3313 NIVVSEREFPESLH
-3325 NYAEAKTWAKEHIA
+3325 KEVNDVLA
-3339 RTYSGEE
+3339 
-3346 TGGKGDIRISN
+3346 GKGSFLDASEEERKAI
-3357 AAVDKYLSQSAVD
+3357 LSIYV
-3370 KSDSKDV
+3370 
-3377 HLSVLKVLPDVI
+3377 
-3389 RESVD
+3389 RE
-3394 AEQHADYK
+3394 K
-3402 KGEDGVRSAKNGIN
+3402 FGGN
-3416 PNVTIHRLYGAVR
+3416 
-3429 MDGKVYRVKVTLK
+3429 MDEY
-3442 KNTRTKETPKAYSY
+3442 
-3456 EATKIELLE
+3456 
-3465 GSLSQTEGSH
+3465 
-3475 NLEPSNSKSEVSAG
+3475 
-3489 QHGNVSGLTSTF
+3489 
-3501 PRYSDKSITAANLL
+3501 AANLQEKIHKLEAAIAKHPKSTFLKYRQLRVDDMKQKGYDLDALCRFVDDLSRDEKNAGKPLDFATMQKARDYIKENGLQKDFEAWVNNLSNRYNAKEVIFDGFTPSGKRKYVDNNLVNVSRIMKRKGL
-3515 NGVEKSYGGGKFF
+3515 NGSEGFGASFNNFAATIMQSSGTLKGIKARKQNLTSNHDDVDAFTEKWSEVYNRLADVLNPNSNIDDYDVGYYRLEETALQKDPKEFAKKEYGVELSEEDVQQLKDMVKS
-3528 EDYNKI
+3528 I
-3534 REQFI
+3534 REERPAMYFETKFERPVTLDEFAAAVVPNNLSADVRSGLEKAGIKLYDYDPQVEGDRKRAF
-3539 GEQGAERA
+3539 GEAVHGSDDVLFRDGKSPKASMKKRVSEWLSKENLQWAKGKTREDIFKNFGNELEPIAIVPSGYLKYLGNGFENNA
-3547 DHAEEVSTRLDN
+3547 VYCGMGYMIDHAVNHHAEEPVESYEQIQDILDYPDVVRLDN
-3559 LSVAREME
+3559 R
-3567 NDKKDAK
+3567 KD
-3574 AIKMATGWER
+3574 
-3584 GADGKWRYE
+3584 
-3593 IPDLKYFSKGDAGYK
+3593 
-3608 KAREKQPWSK
+3608 
-3618 ELDGLSDRIFDGEEL
+3618 
-3633 SESEYQR
+3633 
-3640 FDELAQKEEKF
+3640 
-3651 KTDYLNR
+3651 
-3658 EKPHL
+3658 
-3663 ADWVENDELFKAYPD
+3663 
-3678 LKRVKM
+3678 
-3684 VFTDQLPVNVGG
+3684 
-3696 SYNDREHTIVVNT
+3696 
-3709 NYVGDIASILAHEV
+3709 
-3723 QHAIQKIEG
+3723 
-3732 FAVGGSPKSVR
+3732 
-3743 YVVEKQRDYYNES
+3743 
-3756 RQYYVKVSSI
+3756 
-3766 GTLADY
+3766 
-3772 IQDGTIRELL
+3772 
-3782 HSEDESGR
+3782 
-3790 TIAFDII
+3790 
-3797 SDGIEAYKDLGAR
+3797 
-3810 FILDYGEYVDPDKL
+3810 
-3824 NWADENDLKKLAK
+3824 
-3837 ALNIFYGKVIDEEDI
+3837 
-3852 ENIRKEDKLQ
+3852 
-3862 QQLDSLSDMELY
+3862 
-3874 KRLVGEVESR
+3874 
-3884 NAEHRMNMTPEERR
+3884 
-3898 ASLAAETEDVS
+3898 
-3909 REDQIFLMSGD
+3909 
-3920 GGNANSEMPQERETE
+3920 
-3935 DEYSKFAKEHGV
+3935 
-3947 DADMVKDYASGMKTG
+3947 
-3962 NLQKTDMALAEI
+3962 
-3974 RRTMRVANRGM
+3974 
-3985 KLSEFGKLF
+3985 
-3994 RPVQK
+3994 
-3999 ELAERYGDIETLRQ
+3999 
-4013 EHIDAA
+4013 
-4019 MRERGVMEAARKR
+4019 
-4032 AEEEEAKRKAR
+4032 
-4043 ADELSLLSTEELDK
+4043 
-4057 RYFDAIES
+4057 
-4065 GDDAAA
+4065 
-4071 REMLDEAAHRK
+4071 
-4082 GYDDTESNYQGV
+4082 
-4094 GAWSA
+4094 
-4099 PSNPGYES
+4099 
-4107 DAERRADVEE
+4107 
-4117 NAPDVNI
+4117 
-4124 EDIALGYSLVDE
+4124 
-4136 KYWQEPRKYMQT
+4136 
-4148 DATAIESVNAIRE
+4148 
-4161 AIAAVRRGEKNVKV
+4161 
-4175 KVYRAVPTSVK
+4175 
-4186 EGKLRNGDWVTPS
+4186 
-4199 KGYAEMHGNN
+4199 
-4209 RLEGKYR
+4209 
-4216 IIEDEVPVSELWWDG
+4216 
-4231 NDSREWGF
+4231 
-4239 DDGKHYKYKNVENNR
+4239 
-4254 KSDELVT
+4254 
-4261 RDDNGDII
+4261 
-4269 PPSKR
+4269 
-4274 FNQENEDIRFRTSE
+4274 RTS
-4288 ELNQEYGSR
+4288 L
-4297 WIDEQ
+4297 IF
-4302 TNEDGRH
+4302 
-4309 TTQVKSTLNSYKKF
+4309 V
-4323 GDWVKKDSNRRE
+4323 
-4335 VTVLDA
+4335 
-4341 SSGLGL
+4341 
-4347 GTEWLRENGIDAED
+4347 
-4361 VEPYPSENRTA
+4361 
-4372 PTYTSY
+4372 
-4378 DDVRKKYDYIIS
+4378 KKYDNYKSETIS
-4390 NAVLNVIPD
+4390 VDVEN
-4399 DWRANVLHNMADK
+4399 
-4412 LKVGGKL
+4412 GKL
-4419 VINVRGADSI
+4419 VIHKTLNH
-4429 RKQGKEGE
+4429 RKKEPHKALPSVAIE
-4437 TRITLDDP
+4437 RP
-4445 SEILVLRPNGSIKA
+4445 SEDEITSISHSPNREPASSDFSALDGHGKGTDFSDTTQHFRDIPKA
-4459 YQKGFTKQELK
+4459 PFT
-4470 DWCEKELGDG
+4470 
-4480 YSVEI
+4480 VEE
-4485 ANNKNAGGSYDTA
+4485 
-4498 VVVTKNNESDT
+4498 VNNEM
-4509 IGVASE
+4509 
-4515 DSHPSRSAQALPN
+4515 AQ
-4528 SGAKLGNNQK
+4528 
-4538 FANNLSELSEQLSER
+4538 
-4553 GMGAHEFLYN
+4553 
-4563 VAKAFGLNANNLNK
+4563 
-4577 SYYQDLNNLVG
+4577 
-4588 IRISDHSAS
+4588 
-4597 PSNIVE
+4597 
-4603 KNKNDEVYGL
+4603 
-4613 VVKLSNHRFKSRDDA
+4613 
-4628 NYLEYVY
+4628 
-4635 YPDKLSGER
+4635 
-4644 QREIVDGLN
+4644 
-4653 KFLQTGDFTQ
+4653 
-4663 LPSPDR
+4663 
-4669 VNRSGK
+4669 
-4675 FEAETKPLFRNI
+4675 
-4687 PTKPF
+4687 
-4692 MVEDYVSSVHIKR
+4692 
-4705 DGNLRNKIKNG
+4705 
-4716 AELLLPQERNT
+4716 
-4727 DGTLSRN
+4727 
-4734 NSTPTAKVENNPDT
+4734 TAKGI
-4748 SQLSLQE
+4748 
-4755 KSMHQAAKAVA
+4755 A
-4766 DEMHLGGNVD
+4766 DEMNVGDNVD

-4823 VGHYGLRELVGKEN
+4823 VGHYGLRELVGKEK

-4852 TRSQIVHNSA
+4852 TRSQIAHNSA

-4990 RSVNTAKHKMDLA
+4990 RSVNTAKHKMNLA

-5068 ATYEQVTNYMMAKHG
+5068 AIHEQVTNYMMEKHG

-5275 FDEVTSDEVYNY
+5275 FDDVTSDEVYNY

-5567 MIAKALKESR
+5567 MIAKALKEIR

-5942 KYNDEYQKTQEL
+5942 KYNDEYQKTKEL

>member
-37 AEARKNLWYA
+37 AEARKNLWNA

-87 QPQQAQ
+87 QPQQPQQAQ

-133 NAPQPRQKVMS
+133 NAPQPRQQVMS

-955 GYYNQKINLNK
+955 GYYNQKSNLNK

-1123 ANLPNGQSVNTTNIE
+1123 AKLPNGQSVNTTNIE

-1289 GIKYEESTKDDTHGV
+1289 GIKYEESTKDDTRGV

-1350 NSENTNEPTEGTEN
+1350 NSENTNKPTEGTEN
-1364 ATEAPTIAEGLR
+1364 ATEAPTLAEGLR

-1424 SNEENTQQKPEL
+1424 SNEENAQQKPEL

-1515 QEPQPIGKGVF
+1515 Q
-1526 GNIYDQFK
+1526 
-1534 GKVKAAFDFLMKHKS
+1534 
-1549 GDLLGVFHR
+1549 
-1558 DEVGDIDL
+1558 
-1566 VWGNENGGLSH
+1566 
-1577 IITKH
+1577 
-1582 VGEGKD
+1582 
-1588 FETPE
+1588 
-1593 KAIEKIEEVLKDG
+1593 
-1606 EVIQNGQMRYVVS
+1606 
-1619 KDGYRVAIR
+1619 
-1628 KDFDGEKKNWVVTAI
+1628 
-1643 DYNRTKEEKGIATNP
+1643 
-1658 TSASHGVN
+1658 
-1666 GSELAAPNNSFADK
+1666 
-1680 VTEQSAT
+1680 SAT
-1687 AQAEATQNEPM
+1687 SQAEAPQNEPM

-1706 KNAVLTEDW
+1706 KNAVQTEDW
-1715 LTTTPK
+1715 LATTPK
-1721 RGFDYIFSESGLDA
+1721 RGFDYTFGGESGLDA
-1735 EKGREFVNNKLAE
+1735 DEGREFVNNKLAE

-1777 TTHVEDAQKAVDYWQ
+1777 TTRVEDAQKAVDYWQ

-2052 YDTLGDFYAD
+2052 YDTLGEFYAD

-2175 DFAHQGNL
+2175 YFAHQGNL

-2279 EQGNVVGTSDTDG
+2279 KQSNDVGTSGTDG

-2305 NVESGATEGEKSSA
+2305 DVESGATEGEKSSA
-2319 MGDVV
+2319 TGDVV
-2324 PSGEGDSPLSEK
+2324 PSGDGDSPLSEK

-2355 GNYKKGHVQVGTF
+2355 GNYKKGHVKVGTF

-2373 QPQGSVR
+2373 QPHGSVR
-2380 KGTDTNGKQWESK
+2380 KGTDADGKQWESK

-2446 LGFNDADEAKSDYL
+2446 LGFNNADEAKSDYL

-2514 SVERNEVLEYEKALD
+2514 SMERNEVLEYEKALD

-2544 YVFEHYPTQATTS
+2544 YVFKHYPTQATTS

-2584 AKKEIDAADE
+2584 AKKEIDAAEE

-2611 VGGKPVQPPTRE
+2611 AGGKPVQPPTRE

-2650 VLDMVNGRDVRLS
+2650 VLDMANGREVRLS

-2688 DGAKGTATIADDSTN
+2688 DGAKVLKNVDELANKLDKSATQPKTFIGDVA
-2703 KATGI
+2703 KALGAKRLGSGSEYATFETKNGI
-2708 PNAYAKVQTN
+2708 VVTIR
-2718 LENLAR
+2718 LA
-2724 VYAEKATNKTRGFIT
+2724 
-2739 DLSRALNLTQHEA
+2739 
-2752 SNYGTFALPNGKTLA
+2752 
-2767 IRISNH
+2767 NH
-2773 NALVSNFDKN
+2773 NAHVSGFDYN
-2783 NENNGIS
+2783 GRDNGIS
-2790 IVISSHR
+2790 IVISPKP
-2797 NKRLNNDGKAH
+2797 NEKIKNDGNAH
-2808 IVEYFYHRR
+2808 IIEYYYDSIKLRR
-2817 AIENATGKPLA
+2817 AEGKPLA
-2828 EILESIKDAINS
+2828 EIVRSIQQSLYS
-2840 GEFKD
+2840 GDFKD

-2856 EYIIREQRVYHGSGA
+2856 EDMIREQRVYHGSGA

-2907 ESARKKPTYLYG
+2907 ESTRKKPTYLYG

-2932 QGEIGDWNE
+2932 LGEIGDWNE

-2967 LAQYKNLFYQSIGD
+2967 LAQYKNLFYQSLGD

-3007 KSHLYTIEIPDDNG
+3007 KSHLYTVEIPDDNG

-3041 FLESNGFERV
+3041 FLESNGFEMV

-3077 AELQEALGSDKE
+3077 AELQEALRSDKE

-3202 ELYPELK
+3202 KLYPELK

-3313 NIVAANTEHGFK
+3313 NIVAAKTEHGFK

-3442 KNTRTKETPKAYSY
+3442 DDKTSKEPKVPHSY
-3456 EATKIELLE
+3456 EATKIELFAGTL
-3465 GSLSQTEGSH
+3465 GNSDNSLSPNT
-3475 NLEPSNSKSEVSAG
+3475 NN
-3489 QHGNVSGLTSTF
+3489 
-3501 PRYSDKSITAANLL
+3501 SITAANLL
-3515 NGVEKSYGGGKFF
+3515 KGVEKSYDGGKFF

-3584 GADGKWRYE
+3584 GSDGKWRYE
-3593 IPDLKYFSKGDAGYK
+3593 IPDLKYFGKGDAGYK

-3651 KTDYLNR
+3651 KKDYLNR

-3678 LKRVKM
+3678 LKRVELM
-3684 VFTDQLPVNVGG
+3684 FTDQLPANMGG
-3696 SYNDREHTIVVNT
+3696 SYNERDHTIVVNT
-3709 NYVGDIASILAHEV
+3709 NYVGDIASVLAHEV

-3732 FAVGGSPKSVR
+3732 FASGGNPESMQERFEAAKEEWR
-3743 YVVEKQRDYYNES
+3743 ARAWADALRDKADEMGEHYNQAAVEKALIDEYKEMGMDNDEWMPNKETRMKGFNYFARGYADRSLDADIKNFRLNES
-3756 RQYYVKVSSI
+3756 TRSDFSPYVEYTK
-3766 GTLADY
+3766 
-3772 IQDGTIRELL
+3772 
-3782 HSEDESGR
+3782 
-3790 TIAFDII
+3790 
-3797 SDGIEAYKDLGAR
+3797 LG
-3810 FILDYGEYVDPDKL
+3810 
-3824 NWADENDLKKLAK
+3824 
-3837 ALNIFYGKVIDEEDI
+3837 
-3852 ENIRKEDKLQ
+3852 
-3862 QQLDSLSDMELY
+3862 
-3874 KRLVGEVESR
+3874 GEVESR
-3884 NAEHRMNMTPEERR
+3884 NVEHRMNMTPEERR

-3920 GGNANSEMPQERETE
+3920 GGSANSEIPQDMETE
-3935 DEYSKFAKEHGV
+3935 DDYSEFAKEHGV
-3947 DADMVKDYASGMKTG
+3947 DVDMVKDYASGMKTG
-3962 NLQKTDMALAEI
+3962 NLQKADIALAEI

-4013 EHIDAA
+4013 EHIDAV
-4019 MRERGVMEAARKR
+4019 MREQGVMEAARKR
-4032 AEEEEAKRKAR
+4032 AEEEEAKRKAHLE
-4043 ADELSLLSTEELDK
+4043 DMSLLSTEELDK
-4057 RYFDAIES
+4057 RYFDAIEN
-4065 GDDAAA
+4065 GDEVAA
-4071 REMLDEAAHRK
+4071 REMLDEAARRK
-4082 GYDDTESNYQGV
+4082 GYDDTESDYQGV

-4107 DAERRADVEE
+4107 DADRRADVED
-4117 NAPDVNI
+4117 NAPNVNV
-4124 EDIALGYSLVDE
+4124 EDIALGYSLVDG
-4136 KYWQEPRKYMQT
+4136 KYWHEPRKYMQS
-4148 DATAIESVNAIRE
+4148 DATALESVNTIKGAIS
-4161 AIAAVRRGEKNVKV
+4161 AIRRGEKDVKV

-4239 DDGKHYKYKNVENNR
+4239 DDGRGYKYKNVENNR
-4254 KSDELVT
+4254 KLNDLVT
-4261 RDDNGDII
+4261 RDDNGEII

-4274 FNQENEDIRFRTSE
+4274 FDENVEDVRFRETEPKTLKGEEALAALDNIFSEPTSE
-4288 ELNQEYGSR
+4288 SLPKS
-4297 WIDEQ
+4297 I
-4302 TNEDGRH
+4302 
-4309 TTQVKSTLNSYKKF
+4309 STLESFKEVFKHPIRTF
-4323 GDWVKKDSNRRE
+4323 LGELVKVKDEVFNKIIREKRSNI
-4335 VTVLDA
+4335 
-4341 SSGLGL
+4341 SG
-4347 GTEWLRENGIDAED
+4347 
-4361 VEPYPSENRTA
+4361 
-4372 PTYTSY
+4372 
-4378 DDVRKKYDYIIS
+4378 
-4390 NAVLNVIPD
+4390 AVLSTIEN
-4399 DWRANVLHNMADK
+4399 ADF
-4412 LKVGGKL
+4412 
-4419 VINVRGADSI
+4419 AI
-4429 RKQGKEGE
+4429 RDKDGS
-4437 TRITLDDP
+4437 TLY
-4445 SEILVLRPNGSIKA
+4445 IK
-4459 YQKGFTKQELK
+4459 
-4470 DWCEKELGDG
+4470 
-4480 YSVEI
+4480 
-4485 ANNKNAGGSYDTA
+4485 
-4498 VVVTKNNESDT
+4498 
-4509 IGVASE
+4509 
-4515 DSHPSRSAQALPN
+4515 
-4528 SGAKLGNNQK
+4528 
-4538 FANNLSELSEQLSER
+4538 
-4553 GMGAHEFLYN
+4553 
-4563 VAKAFGLNANNLNK
+4563 
-4577 SYYQDLNNLVG
+4577 
-4588 IRISDHSAS
+4588 
-4597 PSNIVE
+4597 
-4603 KNKNDEVYGL
+4603 
-4613 VVKLSNHRFKSRDDA
+4613 RFKSD
-4628 NYLEYVY
+4628 N
-4635 YPDKLSGER
+4635 SGNTYN
-4644 QREIVDGLN
+4644 IVAVN
-4653 KFLQTGDFTQ
+4653 KHG
-4663 LPSPDR
+4663 
-4669 VNRSGK
+4669 
-4675 FEAETKPLFRNI
+4675 E
-4687 PTKPF
+4687 
-4692 MVEDYVSSVHIKR
+4692 VEDYVSSVHIKR

-4766 DEMHLGGNVD
+4766 NEMHLGGNVD

-4823 VGHYGLRELVGKEN
+4823 VGHYGLRELVGKEK
-4837 MNEFLD
+4837 MNEFID

-4852 TRSQIVHNSA
+4852 TRSQIAHNSA

-4926 WRSWKNLTEGPARN
+4926 WRSWKNLAEGPARN

-4990 RSVNTAKHKMDLA
+4990 RSVNTAKHKMNLA

-5068 ATYEQVTNYMMAKHG
+5068 TIHEQVTNYMMAKHG

-5275 FDEVTSDEVYNY
+5275 FDDVTSDEVYNY

-5369 EFDEHDD
+5369 EFEEHDD

-5608 AYRTSR
+5608 AYKTSR

-5717 GDDDTNY
+5717 GNDDTNY

-5942 KYNDEYQKTQEL
+5942 KYNDEYQKTKEL

-6050 QDYSNDPK
+6050 QDYSNDPQ

>member
-37 AEARKNLWYA
+37 AEARKNLWNA

-87 QPQQAQ
+87 QPQQPQQAQ

-133 NAPQPRQKVMS
+133 NAPQPRQQVMS

-154 RNIKPTLST
+154 RNIKPTLNT

-402 QTTGRA
+402 QITGRA

-414 RAYNELLQSNEQS
+414 RAYNESLQSNEQS
-427 KANPAQGDVYSTSNI
+427 KANPAQGDVYSTSSI

-483 GYYNVGNGQNEEVEF
+483 SYYSVGNGQNEEVEF

-536 SHNLNTKLRFSIMG
+536 SHDLNTKLRFSIMG

-711 AKELVQATLAEGTR
+711 AKELVQTTLAEGTR

-743 LGVANGV
+743 LGMANGV

-955 GYYNQKINLNK
+955 GYYNQKSNLNK

-1080 SRNTLANLLGIR
+1080 SRNTLANLLGIK

-1113 LTQQFVDNEK
+1113 LTQRFVGNEK
-1123 ANLPNGQSVNTTNIE
+1123 ANLPNEQSVNTTNIE

-1224 ASLSPKQVTIIQ
+1224 ASLSPKQVRIIK

-1251 DLNYEGILNSIVN
+1251 DLNYEGIRNSIVN

-1344 HGTESD
+1344 HGTEND
-1350 NSENTNEPTEGTEN
+1350 NSENTNKPTEGTEN
-1364 ATEAPTIAEGLR
+1364 ATEAPTLAEGLR

-1424 SNEENTQQKPEL
+1424 SNEENAQQKPEL

-1515 QEPQPIGKGVF
+1515 Q
-1526 GNIYDQFK
+1526 
-1534 GKVKAAFDFLMKHKS
+1534 
-1549 GDLLGVFHR
+1549 
-1558 DEVGDIDL
+1558 
-1566 VWGNENGGLSH
+1566 
-1577 IITKH
+1577 
-1582 VGEGKD
+1582 
-1588 FETPE
+1588 
-1593 KAIEKIEEVLKDG
+1593 
-1606 EVIQNGQMRYVVS
+1606 
-1619 KDGYRVAIR
+1619 
-1628 KDFDGEKKNWVVTAI
+1628 
-1643 DYNRTKEEKGIATNP
+1643 
-1658 TSASHGVN
+1658 
-1666 GSELAAPNNSFADK
+1666 
-1680 VTEQSAT
+1680 SAT
-1687 AQAEATQNEPM
+1687 SQAEAPQNEPM
-1698 PMHTVGKG
+1698 PMRDMENGEK
-1706 KNAVLTEDW
+1706 TEDW
-1715 LTTTPK
+1715 LSTTPK
-1721 RGFDYIFSESGLDA
+1721 RGYDYLFNENGLSRDEAKGVLDA
-1735 EKGREFVNNKLAE
+1735 YLSEAQKRLDKEKKKVVKPLANVQAYKRMKEEHDTRVAE
-1748 AQKNLDK
+1748 AQK
-1755 VKNGKPK
+1755 
-1762 MGTSIAAY
+1762 
-1770 KEAKEAY
+1770 E
-1777 TTHVEDAQKAVDYWQ
+1777 VDYWKG
-1792 SVKAEHDKVL
+1792 VKAEHEKVL
-1802 LAERHAR
+1802 LDERHAANER
-1809 DEKDKA
+1809 DNAWHEK
-1815 LHEQAVAEEQ
+1815 AVEEEK
-1825 QRMQDD
+1825 QRKEEEL
-1831 ARKAT
+1831 RKAA
-1836 EQAELGSNAVAPT
+1836 EQAERGSHAVGES
-1849 IRDKWN
+1849 IRNKWN
-1855 AAKKENGDAD
+1855 TAKKENGESD

-1871 GEVVKGHYVLTESG
+1871 GETIKGHYVLTESG
-1885 AASASHQATNGFAE
+1885 VASASHQATNAFQE

-1928 SMATDYD
+1928 SMSAIYD

-1940 SPVVVSQEGVV
+1940 HPVVVSQDGVV

-1963 AAQDG
+1963 AAHDG
-1968 TDTKY
+1968 TDAKY
-1973 VDYLHSHANKF
+1973 IDYLYNHANKF
-1984 GFTPEQVNGFK
+1984 GFTEEQLKGFK
-1995 HPRVVFV
+1995 HPRVLFV
-2002 PNEAMPYNADTFA
+2002 TDEAMPYNADTFA

-2021 QKSQNNTEMAV
+2021 QKSQSKTELSV
-2032 KMGKVVND
+2032 KMGKLVDDN
-2040 ALFGRIMDMVSK
+2040 LFGRVMDTIGK

-2062 DNATYAVVKQLAEAD
+2062 ENATYAVVKQMAEAG

-2083 MAHLFDGGKLSEA
+2083 MASLFDGGKLSET
-2096 GQSMIEGVM
+2096 GKSLIEGVL

-2115 AVRQITEVKSMRQAV
+2115 AVRQITEVKSMRQAI
-2130 MTALQDIVQNNRL
+2130 MTALQNIVENNRL
-2143 GGGYNLSNELAEA
+2143 GDGYDLSKELAA
-2156 VNLVYRARK
+2156 AIDLVYKARK
-2165 AGYKLGQHVS
+2165 VDYKLGQHVS
-2175 DFAHQGNL
+2175 QFARQGNL
-2183 FEYDEGAT
+2183 FQLDDGAT
-2191 VADFNNM
+2191 VADFNNA

-2210 RSTQLKKVIAFYNEQ
+2210 RVTQLKNVIDFYNKQ
-2225 ATDAAQ
+2225 ANDSAQ
-2231 GIGDMFVGGVKSK
+2231 GIGDMFLGGIK
-2244 TEIINEVN
+2244 TKEQIINEVN
-2252 KALNNGREY
+2252 QALKDGKGNNRR
-2261 NTTATS
+2261 TTSST
-2267 LADGQGQRNQSS
+2267 DGQSRGSQGS
-2279 EQGNVVGTSDTDG
+2279 EQGNAVGTSHTKG
-2292 KPTNDTSAVTAET
+2292 KSSSESSAVTAEA
-2305 NVESGATEGEKSSA
+2305 NVESGATESEKSSA
-2319 MGDVV
+2319 KGDVV
-2324 PSGEGDSPLSEK
+2324 PSGNGDTPLSEK

-2380 KGTDTNGKQWESK
+2380 KGTDADGKQWESK

-2460 ANYEN
+2460 ANYEK
-2465 GWENGRRID
+2465 GWEDGRRID

-2482 FEKWIAS
+2482 FEKWIES

-2503 KNGVVPSGEGK
+2503 KKDV
-2514 SVERNEVLEYEKALD
+2514 VERNEALEYEKALD
-2529 HLEDVEQKWG
+2529 HLEDVEQKCE

-2544 YVFEHYPTQATTS
+2544 YVSEHYPTQATIS

-2564 GLQERKAMKV
+2564 GLQERKAMKA
-2574 DPVLKQIYAE
+2574 DPVLKQMYAE
-2584 AKKEIDAADE
+2584 AKKEIDAAEE

-2611 VGGKPVQPPTRE
+2611 AGGKPVQPPTRE

-2637 SGLDVLGTEEGQQ
+2637 SGLDVLGTEDGQR
-2650 VLDMVNGRDVRLS
+2650 VLDMANGRDVRLS

-2668 ALETA
+2668 ALETVTMA
-2673 SLGNNPR
+2673 DKSTNKA
-2680 SLTVVSSA
+2680 TAISSA
-2688 DGAKGTATIADDSTN
+2688 DGAK
-2703 KATGI
+2703 
-2708 PNAYAKVQTN
+2708 VQNN
-2718 LENLAR
+2718 LEKLAESYNNRSNR
-2724 VYAEKATNKTRGFIT
+2724 VKGFIT
-2739 DLSRALNLTQHEA
+2739 DLSQALNLEQHEA
-2752 SNYGTFALPNGKTLA
+2752 SHYGTFETKDGKLVT
-2767 IRISNH
+2767 IRVSNH
-2773 NALVSNFDKN
+2773 NARVSFFD
-2783 NENNGIS
+2783 ENGEEDGIS
-2790 IVISSHR
+2790 IVISNHK
-2797 NKRLNNDGKAH
+2797 NKGVLNDGNAH
-2808 IVEYFYHRR
+2808 IVEYFYPKQSLQKS
-2817 AIENATGKPLA
+2817 ENKPLA
-2828 EILESIKDAINS
+2828 DIINCVSTALNS
-2840 GEFKD
+2840 GKFED
-2845 TTGLAEREEVN
+2845 TTGLAQRQEVN
-2856 EYIIREQRVYHGSGA
+2856 GETIREHRVYHGSGA
-2871 DFGHFDHSHMGEGE
+2871 DFDHFDHSHMGEGE
-2885 GAQAFGWGTYVTEVE
+2885 GAQAYGWGTYVTEVE

-2932 QGEIGDWNE
+2932 LGEIGDWNE

-2967 LAQYKNLFYQSIGD
+2967 LARYKNLFYQSLGD

-3051 QDSPARYEKGESTIV
+3051 QDSPARYEKGKSTVV

-3107 YIRGGREDG
+3107 YMRGGREDG

-3165 VHEYAHLWASALK
+3165 VHEYAHLWATALK

-3202 ELYPELK
+3202 KLYPELK

-3279 AEQVADQVMKDLLDG
+3279 AE
-3294 VDPRSMMDGGK
+3294 
-3305 SLRPETRI
+3305 
-3313 NIVAANTEHGFK
+3313 
-3325 NYAEAKTWAKEHIA
+3325 
-3339 RTYSGEE
+3339 
-3346 TGGKGDIRISN
+3346 
-3357 AAVDKYLSQSAVD
+3357 
-3370 KSDSKDV
+3370 
-3377 HLSVLKVLPDVI
+3377 
-3389 RESVD
+3389 
-3394 AEQHADYK
+3394 
-3402 KGEDGVRSAKNGIN
+3402 
-3416 PNVTIHRLYGAVR
+3416 
-3429 MDGKVYRVKVTLK
+3429 
-3442 KNTRTKETPKAYSY
+3442 
-3456 EATKIELLE
+3456 
-3465 GSLSQTEGSH
+3465 
-3475 NLEPSNSKSEVSAG
+3475 
-3489 QHGNVSGLTSTF
+3489 
-3501 PRYSDKSITAANLL
+3501 
-3515 NGVEKSYGGGKFF
+3515 
-3528 EDYNKI
+3528 
-3534 REQFI
+3534 
-3539 GEQGAERA
+3539 
-3547 DHAEEVSTRLDN
+3547 
-3559 LSVAREME
+3559 
-3567 NDKKDAK
+3567 
-3574 AIKMATGWER
+3574 
-3584 GADGKWRYE
+3584 
-3593 IPDLKYFSKGDAGYK
+3593 
-3608 KAREKQPWSK
+3608 
-3618 ELDGLSDRIFDGEEL
+3618 
-3633 SESEYQR
+3633 
-3640 FDELAQKEEKF
+3640 
-3651 KTDYLNR
+3651 
-3658 EKPHL
+3658 
-3663 ADWVENDELFKAYPD
+3663 
-3678 LKRVKM
+3678 
-3684 VFTDQLPVNVGG
+3684 
-3696 SYNDREHTIVVNT
+3696 
-3709 NYVGDIASILAHEV
+3709 
-3723 QHAIQKIEG
+3723 
-3732 FAVGGSPKSVR
+3732 
-3743 YVVEKQRDYYNES
+3743 
-3756 RQYYVKVSSI
+3756 
-3766 GTLADY
+3766 
-3772 IQDGTIRELL
+3772 
-3782 HSEDESGR
+3782 
-3790 TIAFDII
+3790 
-3797 SDGIEAYKDLGAR
+3797 
-3810 FILDYGEYVDPDKL
+3810 
-3824 NWADENDLKKLAK
+3824 
-3837 ALNIFYGKVIDEEDI
+3837 
-3852 ENIRKEDKLQ
+3852 
-3862 QQLDSLSDMELY
+3862 
-3874 KRLVGEVESR
+3874 
-3884 NAEHRMNMTPEERR
+3884 
-3898 ASLAAETEDVS
+3898 
-3909 REDQIFLMSGD
+3909 
-3920 GGNANSEMPQERETE
+3920 
-3935 DEYSKFAKEHGV
+3935 
-3947 DADMVKDYASGMKTG
+3947 
-3962 NLQKTDMALAEI
+3962 
-3974 RRTMRVANRGM
+3974 
-3985 KLSEFGKLF
+3985 
-3994 RPVQK
+3994 
-3999 ELAERYGDIETLRQ
+3999 
-4013 EHIDAA
+4013 
-4019 MRERGVMEAARKR
+4019 
-4032 AEEEEAKRKAR
+4032 
-4043 ADELSLLSTEELDK
+4043 
-4057 RYFDAIES
+4057 
-4065 GDDAAA
+4065 
-4071 REMLDEAAHRK
+4071 
-4082 GYDDTESNYQGV
+4082 
-4094 GAWSA
+4094 
-4099 PSNPGYES
+4099 
-4107 DAERRADVEE
+4107 
-4117 NAPDVNI
+4117 
-4124 EDIALGYSLVDE
+4124 
-4136 KYWQEPRKYMQT
+4136 
-4148 DATAIESVNAIRE
+4148 
-4161 AIAAVRRGEKNVKV
+4161 
-4175 KVYRAVPTSVK
+4175 
-4186 EGKLRNGDWVTPS
+4186 
-4199 KGYAEMHGNN
+4199 
-4209 RLEGKYR
+4209 
-4216 IIEDEVPVSELWWDG
+4216 
-4231 NDSREWGF
+4231 
-4239 DDGKHYKYKNVENNR
+4239 
-4254 KSDELVT
+4254 
-4261 RDDNGDII
+4261 
-4269 PPSKR
+4269 
-4274 FNQENEDIRFRTSE
+4274 
-4288 ELNQEYGSR
+4288 
-4297 WIDEQ
+4297 
-4302 TNEDGRH
+4302 
-4309 TTQVKSTLNSYKKF
+4309 
-4323 GDWVKKDSNRRE
+4323 
-4335 VTVLDA
+4335 
-4341 SSGLGL
+4341 
-4347 GTEWLRENGIDAED
+4347 
-4361 VEPYPSENRTA
+4361 
-4372 PTYTSY
+4372 
-4378 DDVRKKYDYIIS
+4378 
-4390 NAVLNVIPD
+4390 
-4399 DWRANVLHNMADK
+4399 
-4412 LKVGGKL
+4412 
-4419 VINVRGADSI
+4419 
-4429 RKQGKEGE
+4429 
-4437 TRITLDDP
+4437 
-4445 SEILVLRPNGSIKA
+4445 
-4459 YQKGFTKQELK
+4459 
-4470 DWCEKELGDG
+4470 
-4480 YSVEI
+4480 
-4485 ANNKNAGGSYDTA
+4485 
-4498 VVVTKNNESDT
+4498 
-4509 IGVASE
+4509 
-4515 DSHPSRSAQALPN
+4515 
-4528 SGAKLGNNQK
+4528 
-4538 FANNLSELSEQLSER
+4538 
-4553 GMGAHEFLYN
+4553 
-4563 VAKAFGLNANNLNK
+4563 
-4577 SYYQDLNNLVG
+4577 
-4588 IRISDHSAS
+4588 
-4597 PSNIVE
+4597 
-4603 KNKNDEVYGL
+4603 
-4613 VVKLSNHRFKSRDDA
+4613 
-4628 NYLEYVY
+4628 
-4635 YPDKLSGER
+4635 
-4644 QREIVDGLN
+4644 
-4653 KFLQTGDFTQ
+4653 
-4663 LPSPDR
+4663 
-4669 VNRSGK
+4669 
-4675 FEAETKPLFRNI
+4675 
-4687 PTKPF
+4687 
-4692 MVEDYVSSVHIKR
+4692 
-4705 DGNLRNKIKNG
+4705 
-4716 AELLLPQERNT
+4716 
-4727 DGTLSRN
+4727 
-4734 NSTPTAKVENNPDT
+4734 
-4748 SQLSLQE
+4748 
-4755 KSMHQAAKAVA
+4755 
-4766 DEMHLGGNVD
+4766 
-4776 VLTSTDGLTG
+4776 
-4786 RKKNAKGW
+4786 
-4794 YDPQTG
+4794 
-4800 RITIVLPNH
+4800 
-4809 NGRADVVNTMLHEA
+4809 
-4823 VGHYGLRELVGKEN
+4823 
-4837 MNEFLD
+4837 
-4843 FVFKNADKA
+4843 
-4852 TRSQIVHNSA
+4852 
-4862 KYGWDMRKATEEYM
+4862 
-4876 ASMAEDGTFKNVNKR
+4876 
-4891 WWHQLKLAF
+4891 
-4900 LKMLHKLGFAGFSGT
+4900 
-4915 TLSDNDLRYLL
+4915 
-4926 WRSWKNLTEGPARN
+4926 
-4940 IYQVA
+4940 
-4945 EDTWRQQHL
+4945 
-4954 KVGDFAEPKA
+4954 
-4964 VDAKTRE
+4964 
-4971 QNLYY
+4971 
-4976 REERERK
+4976 
-4983 SARDEYE
+4983 
-4990 RSVNTAKHKMDLA
+4990 
-5003 WVDSMSGLKLL
+5003 
-5014 QDAIVPNEKD
+5014 
-5024 LKDWENAY
+5024 
-5032 MAENRMSSTNLA
+5032 
-5044 EMETYKKSFYKDLL
+5044 
-5058 DAEQELLDKG
+5058 
-5068 ATYEQVTNYMMAKHG
+5068 
-5083 LERNEV
+5083 
-5089 LAFRDALKHDFAN
+5089 
-5102 DKQKMSAAW
+5102 
-5111 KAYKNDATAQQNKTD
+5111 
-5126 FESGKISWDD
+5126 
-5136 YKANDTAIREKYAP
+5136 
-5150 SYKKYR
+5150 
-5156 SKDYSGLTEL
+5156 
-5166 TTDDPSIKSY
+5166 
-5176 QDQIATLK
+5176 
-5184 EQLNNERDDA
+5184 
-5194 TKKSIRI
+5194 
-5201 KIAKL
+5201 
-5206 NKEMVNE
+5206 
-5213 AERIAENSSSNFEK
+5213 
-5227 KYDTSELWNR
+5227 
-5237 TNAATKASLTKQY
+5237 
-5250 ESGLLTDEVYHHTL
+5250 
-5264 DMFKNYIPLRG
+5264 
-5275 FDEVTSDEVYNY
+5275 
-5287 FGNAKGQFGGG
+5287 
-5298 IRSAKGRKSKADDPI
+5298 
-5313 ATIGNMAE
+5313 
-5321 SAIMQGNRNQ
+5321 
-5331 MKQHFLKMVLNHPS
+5331 
-5345 DAVSVDQLYL
+5345 
-5355 HYDAATQEWKPVFA
+5355 
-5369 EFDEHDD
+5369 
-5376 ANAVAQKVEAFNQR
+5376 
-5390 METLCQQK
+5390 
-5398 PDEYKKASEAHDIQY
+5398 
-5413 KVVGKNINEHQVHVK
+5413 
-5428 MQGKDYVLTI
+5428 
-5438 NGNPEA
+5438 
-5444 AQALNGQTNP
+5444 
-5454 DSTDNPFI
+5454 
-5462 KFFQSTN
+5462 
-5469 HFMAAMFTQ
+5469 
-5478 KNPAFILSNL
+5478 
-5488 SRDSFYANSM
+5488 
-5498 VWAKESPAY
+5498 
-5507 AWKFNKNWGKSLYTL
+5507 
-5522 FGLITRQR
+5522 
-5530 KGTLNMNDKV
+5530 
-5540 DRMYQEFIENGGE
+5540 
-5553 TGYTFLHSVDDYKN
+5553 
-5567 MIAKALKESR
+5567 
-5577 RSGWNPKSWLK
+5577 
-5588 FLDNLINYLGTWA
+5588 
-5601 ENTSRFA
+5601 
-5608 AYRTSR
+5608 
-5614 EMGRSIEK
+5614 
-5622 SIWDA
+5622 
-5627 KEISVNFNKK
+5627 
-5637 GAGAKA
+5637 
-5643 AGKWEDGNRLNVMQA
+5643 
-5658 YMSQSAKELYVFWN
+5658 
-5672 AGVQGLSNVS
+5672 
-5682 RTFGKSKGKT
+5682 
-5692 LAVAGLYF
+5692 
-5700 AIGTALPMLM
+5700 
-5710 AALSQGS
+5710 
-5717 GDDDTNY
+5717 
-5724 YDLPD
+5724 
-5729 WVRRNNLCFYTGKG
+5729 
-5743 WVTIPLP
+5743 
-5750 IELRAFYGLG
+5750 
-5760 ELAQSVLSGNEEYT
+5760 
-5774 ATDIATKMLEQVSQ
+5774 
-5788 LFPVDFMEGG
+5788 
-5798 GSLTSFVPSY
+5798 
-5808 AKPIV
+5808 
-5813 EAYVTNKDYTGT
+5813 
-5825 PIYKDAEYNKN
+5825 
-5836 RPEWTKAYKGTNQ
+5836 
-5849 ALVWASR
+5849 
-5856 LLNELGGGD
+5856 
-5865 DVKKANVGVMDVNP
+5865 
-5879 AKIQHLFE
+5879 
-5887 GYFGGLGKFVFQ
+5887 
-5899 TMKVASMPFNE
+5899 
-5910 DNRELKNV
+5910 
-5918 PIINSF
+5918 
-5924 YKTSDERTK
+5924 
-5933 DRAITSKFY
+5933 
-5942 KYNDEYQKTQEL
+5942 
-5954 LSLYKKELQAPEY
+5954 
-5967 KSKFYDLMYSPEGF
+5967 
-5981 SATMM
+5981 
-5986 DSYNKQLSAV
+5986 
-5996 RKAMSVTDPNSDKYK
+5996 
-6011 ELQQQQVDIQ
+6011 
-6021 KQAVKVIEATKGVV
+6021 
-6035 NSEDKEMKELYNLWM
+6035 
-6050 QDYSNDPK
+6050 
-6058 KAEERSNKTIE
+6058 
-6069 MRKDIVKRIMDIAKQ
+6069 
-6084 NKPQKK
+6084 

>member
-37 AEARKNLWYA
+37 AEARKNLWNA

-87 QPQQAQ
+87 QPQQPQQAQ

-133 NAPQPRQKVMS
+133 NAPQPRQQVMS

-248 TLRAMQQAKGTYDL
+248 TLRAIQQAKGTYDL

-414 RAYNELLQSNEQS
+414 RAYNESLQSNEQS
-427 KANPAQGDVYSTSNI
+427 KANPAQGDVYSTSSI

-483 GYYNVGNGQNEEVEF
+483 SYYSVGNGQNEEVEF

-536 SHNLNTKLRFSIMG
+536 SHDLNTKLRFSIMG

-711 AKELVQATLAEGTR
+711 AKELVQTTLAEGTR

-955 GYYNQKINLNK
+955 GYYNQKSNLNK

-1064 VKSPDQM
+1064 VKSPDQK

-1080 SRNTLANLLGIR
+1080 SRNTLANLLGIK

-1113 LTQQFVDNEK
+1113 LTQRFVGNEK

-1251 DLNYEGILNSIVN
+1251 DLNYEGIRNSIVN

-1350 NSENTNEPTEGTEN
+1350 NSENTNKPTEGTEN
-1364 ATEAPTIAEGLR
+1364 ATEAPTLAEGLR

-1424 SNEENTQQKPEL
+1424 SNEENAQQKPEL

-1444 NDPDNGEN
+1444 NDPYNGEN

-1735 EKGREFVNNKLAE
+1735 EEGREFVNNKLAE

-1755 VKNGKPK
+1755 VKNCKPK

-1777 TTHVEDAQKAVDYWQ
+1777 TTRVEDAQKAVDYWQ

-2052 YDTLGDFYAD
+2052 YDTLGEFYAD

-2279 EQGNVVGTSDTDG
+2279 KQSNDVGTSGTDG
-2292 KPTNDTSAVTAET
+2292 KQTNDTSAVTAEA

-2319 MGDVV
+2319 KGDVV
-2324 PSGEGDSPLSEK
+2324 PSGNGDTPLSEK

-2355 GNYKKGHVQVGTF
+2355 GNYKKGHVKVGTF

-2373 QPQGSVR
+2373 QPHGSVR
-2380 KGTDTNGKQWESK
+2380 KGTDADGKQWESK

-2420 DGWNGRKVFVVDQ
+2420 DGWNGRNVFVVDQ

-2446 LGFNDADEAKSDYL
+2446 LGFNNADEAKSDYL
-2460 ANYEN
+2460 ANYEK
-2465 GWENGRRID
+2465 GWEDGRRID

-2482 FEKWIAS
+2482 FEKWIES

-2503 KNGVVPSGEGK
+2503 KKDV
-2514 SVERNEVLEYEKALD
+2514 VERNEALEYEKALD
-2529 HLEDVEQKWG
+2529 HLEDVEQKWE

-2544 YVFEHYPTQATTS
+2544 YVSEHYPTQATIS

-2564 GLQERKAMKV
+2564 GLQERKAMKD
-2574 DPVLKQIYAE
+2574 DPVLKQMYAE

-2594 MVTQKY
+2594 IVTQKY

-2611 VGGKPVQPPTRE
+2611 ADGKSAQLPTRE
-2623 ETILRDVVIDHMKE
+2623 ETILRDAVIDHMKE
-2637 SGLDVLGTEEGQQ
+2637 SGLDVLGTEEGQR

-2856 EYIIREQRVYHGSGA
+2856 EDMIREQRVYHGSGA

-2907 ESARKKPTYLYG
+2907 ESASKKPTYLYG

-2932 QGEIGDWNE
+2932 LGEIGDWNE

-2967 LAQYKNLFYQSIGD
+2967 LAQYKNLFYQSLGD

-3041 FLESNGFERV
+3041 FLESNGFEMV

-3228 ERLRKEMD
+3228 ERLRREMD

-3313 NIVAANTEHGFK
+3313 NIVAAKTEHGFK

-3442 KNTRTKETPKAYSY
+3442 DDKTSKEPKVPHSY
-3456 EATKIELLE
+3456 EATKIELFAGTL
-3465 GSLSQTEGSH
+3465 GNSDNSLSPNT
-3475 NLEPSNSKSEVSAG
+3475 NN
-3489 QHGNVSGLTSTF
+3489 
-3501 PRYSDKSITAANLL
+3501 SITAANLL
-3515 NGVEKSYGGGKFF
+3515 KGVEKSYDGGKFF

-3584 GADGKWRYE
+3584 GSDGKWRYE
-3593 IPDLKYFSKGDAGYK
+3593 IPDLKYFGKGDAGYK

-3651 KTDYLNR
+3651 KKDYLNR

-3678 LKRVKM
+3678 LKRVELM
-3684 VFTDQLPVNVGG
+3684 FTDQLPANMGG
-3696 SYNDREHTIVVNT
+3696 SYNERDHTIVVNT
-3709 NYVGDIASILAHEV
+3709 NYVGDIASVLAHEV

-3732 FAVGGSPKSVR
+3732 FASGGNPESMQERFEAAKEEWR
-3743 YVVEKQRDYYNES
+3743 ARAWADALRDKADEMGEHYNQAAVEKALIDEYKEMGMDNDEWMPNKETRMKGFNYFARGYADRSLDADIKNFRLNES
-3756 RQYYVKVSSI
+3756 TRSDFSPYVEYTK
-3766 GTLADY
+3766 
-3772 IQDGTIRELL
+3772 
-3782 HSEDESGR
+3782 
-3790 TIAFDII
+3790 
-3797 SDGIEAYKDLGAR
+3797 LG
-3810 FILDYGEYVDPDKL
+3810 
-3824 NWADENDLKKLAK
+3824 
-3837 ALNIFYGKVIDEEDI
+3837 
-3852 ENIRKEDKLQ
+3852 
-3862 QQLDSLSDMELY
+3862 
-3874 KRLVGEVESR
+3874 GEVESR
-3884 NAEHRMNMTPEERR
+3884 NVEHRMNMTPEERR

-3920 GGNANSEMPQERETE
+3920 GGSANSEIPQDMETE
-3935 DEYSKFAKEHGV
+3935 DDYSEFAKEHGV
-3947 DADMVKDYASGMKTG
+3947 DVDMVKDYASGMKTG
-3962 NLQKTDMALAEI
+3962 NLQKANIALAEI

-3999 ELAERYGDIETLRQ
+3999 ELAERYGDIETLQQ
-4013 EHIDAA
+4013 EHIDAV
-4019 MRERGVMEAARKR
+4019 MREQGVMEAARKR
-4032 AEEEEAKRKAR
+4032 AEEEEAKRKAHLE
-4043 ADELSLLSTEELDK
+4043 DMSLLSTEELDK
-4057 RYFDAIES
+4057 RYFDAIEN
-4065 GDDAAA
+4065 GDEVAA
-4071 REMLDEAAHRK
+4071 REMLDEAARRK
-4082 GYDDTESNYQGV
+4082 GYDDTESDYQGV

-4107 DAERRADVEE
+4107 DADRRADVED
-4117 NAPDVNI
+4117 NAPNVNV
-4124 EDIALGYSLVDE
+4124 EDIALGYSLVDG
-4136 KYWQEPRKYMQT
+4136 KYWHEPRKYMQS
-4148 DATAIESVNAIRE
+4148 DATALESVNTIKGAIS
-4161 AIAAVRRGEKNVKV
+4161 AIRRGEKDVKV

-4239 DDGKHYKYKNVENNR
+4239 DDGRGYKYKNVENNR
-4254 KSDELVT
+4254 KLNDLVT
-4261 RDDNGDII
+4261 RDDNGEII

-4274 FNQENEDIRFRTSE
+4274 FDENVEDVRYREADPKTLKGEEALAALENIFSEPTSE
-4288 ELNQEYGSR
+4288 SLPKS
-4297 WIDEQ
+4297 I
-4302 TNEDGRH
+4302 
-4309 TTQVKSTLNSYKKF
+4309 STLESFKEVFKHPIRTF
-4323 GDWVKKDSNRRE
+4323 LGELVKVKDEVFNKIIREKRSNI
-4335 VTVLDA
+4335 
-4341 SSGLGL
+4341 SG
-4347 GTEWLRENGIDAED
+4347 
-4361 VEPYPSENRTA
+4361 
-4372 PTYTSY
+4372 
-4378 DDVRKKYDYIIS
+4378 
-4390 NAVLNVIPD
+4390 AVLSTIEN
-4399 DWRANVLHNMADK
+4399 ADF
-4412 LKVGGKL
+4412 
-4419 VINVRGADSI
+4419 AI
-4429 RKQGKEGE
+4429 RDKDGS
-4437 TRITLDDP
+4437 TLY
-4445 SEILVLRPNGSIKA
+4445 IK
-4459 YQKGFTKQELK
+4459 
-4470 DWCEKELGDG
+4470 
-4480 YSVEI
+4480 
-4485 ANNKNAGGSYDTA
+4485 
-4498 VVVTKNNESDT
+4498 
-4509 IGVASE
+4509 
-4515 DSHPSRSAQALPN
+4515 
-4528 SGAKLGNNQK
+4528 
-4538 FANNLSELSEQLSER
+4538 
-4553 GMGAHEFLYN
+4553 
-4563 VAKAFGLNANNLNK
+4563 
-4577 SYYQDLNNLVG
+4577 
-4588 IRISDHSAS
+4588 
-4597 PSNIVE
+4597 
-4603 KNKNDEVYGL
+4603 
-4613 VVKLSNHRFKSRDDA
+4613 RFKSD
-4628 NYLEYVY
+4628 N
-4635 YPDKLSGER
+4635 SGNTYN
-4644 QREIVDGLN
+4644 IVAVN
-4653 KFLQTGDFTQ
+4653 KHG
-4663 LPSPDR
+4663 
-4669 VNRSGK
+4669 
-4675 FEAETKPLFRNI
+4675 E
-4687 PTKPF
+4687 
-4692 MVEDYVSSVHIKR
+4692 VEDYVSSVHIKR

-4766 DEMHLGGNVD
+4766 NEMHLGGNVD

-4823 VGHYGLRELVGKEN
+4823 VGHYGLRELVGKEK

-4843 FVFKNADKA
+4843 FVFKDADKA
-4852 TRSQIVHNSA
+4852 TRSQIAHNSA

-4926 WRSWKNLTEGPARN
+4926 WRSWKNLAEGPARN

-4990 RSVNTAKHKMDLA
+4990 RSVNTAKHKMNLA

-5068 ATYEQVTNYMMAKHG
+5068 TIHEQVTNYMMAKHG

-5275 FDEVTSDEVYNY
+5275 FDDVTSDEVYNY

-5369 EFDEHDD
+5369 EFEEHDD

-5608 AYRTSR
+5608 AYKTSR

-5717 GDDDTNY
+5717 GNDDTNY

-5942 KYNDEYQKTQEL
+5942 KYNDEYQKTKEL

>member
-24 LGTAE
+24 LGTSE

-37 AEARKNLWYA
+37 AEARKNLWNA

-87 QPQQAQ
+87 QPQQPQQAQ

-133 NAPQPRQKVMS
+133 NAPQPRQQVMS

-281 TDDTY
+281 TYDTY

-955 GYYNQKINLNK
+955 GYYNQKSNLNK

-1038 AKVGNE
+1038 AKVGKE

-1080 SRNTLANLLGIR
+1080 SRNTLANLLGIK

-1113 LTQQFVDNEK
+1113 LTQRFVGNEK
-1123 ANLPNGQSVNTTNIE
+1123 ANLPNEQSVNTTNIE

-1289 GIKYEESTKDDTHGV
+1289 GIKYEESTKDDTRGV

-1350 NSENTNEPTEGTEN
+1350 NSENTNKPTEGTEN
-1364 ATEAPTIAEGLR
+1364 ATEAPTLAEGLR

-1424 SNEENTQQKPEL
+1424 SNEENAQQKPEL

-1515 QEPQPIGKGVF
+1515 Q
-1526 GNIYDQFK
+1526 
-1534 GKVKAAFDFLMKHKS
+1534 
-1549 GDLLGVFHR
+1549 
-1558 DEVGDIDL
+1558 
-1566 VWGNENGGLSH
+1566 
-1577 IITKH
+1577 
-1582 VGEGKD
+1582 
-1588 FETPE
+1588 
-1593 KAIEKIEEVLKDG
+1593 
-1606 EVIQNGQMRYVVS
+1606 
-1619 KDGYRVAIR
+1619 
-1628 KDFDGEKKNWVVTAI
+1628 
-1643 DYNRTKEEKGIATNP
+1643 
-1658 TSASHGVN
+1658 
-1666 GSELAAPNNSFADK
+1666 
-1680 VTEQSAT
+1680 SAT
-1687 AQAEATQNEPM
+1687 SQAEAPQNEPM

-1706 KNAVLTEDW
+1706 KNAVQTEDW
-1715 LTTTPK
+1715 LATTPK
-1721 RGFDYIFSESGLDA
+1721 RGFDYIFGGESGLDA
-1735 EKGREFVNNKLAE
+1735 DEGREFVNNKLAE

-1777 TTHVEDAQKAVDYWQ
+1777 TTRVEDAQKAVDYWQ
-1792 SVKAEHDKVL
+1792 SVKAEHEKVL

-1920 QEAQQVTR
+1920 QAAQQVTR

-2052 YDTLGDFYAD
+2052 YDTLGEFYAD

-2279 EQGNVVGTSDTDG
+2279 KQSNDVGTSGTDG

-2305 NVESGATEGEKSSA
+2305 DVESGATEGEKSSA

-2380 KGTDTNGKQWESK
+2380 KGTDADGKQWESK

-2489 SKRKTKPFGEYSSV
+2489 SKRKTKPFAEYSSV
-2503 KNGVVPSGEGK
+2503 KNGVVP
-2514 SVERNEVLEYEKALD
+2514 
-2529 HLEDVEQKWG
+2529 
-2539 DKIQD
+2539 
-2544 YVFEHYPTQATTS
+2544 
-2557 AESTSEK
+2557 
-2564 GLQERKAMKV
+2564 
-2574 DPVLKQIYAE
+2574 
-2584 AKKEIDAADE
+2584 
-2594 MVTQKY
+2594 
-2600 SALPEDLRQQK
+2600 EDLRQQK
-2611 VGGKPVQPPTRE
+2611 ADGKSAQPPTRE
-2623 ETILRDVVIDHMKE
+2623 ETILRDVVIDHMKG

-2650 VLDMVNGRDVRLS
+2650 VLDMANGREVRLS

-2688 DGAKGTATIADDSTN
+2688 DGAKVLKNVDELANKLDKSATQPKTFIGDVA
-2703 KATGI
+2703 KALGAKRLGSGSEYATFETKNGI
-2708 PNAYAKVQTN
+2708 VVTIR
-2718 LENLAR
+2718 LA
-2724 VYAEKATNKTRGFIT
+2724 
-2739 DLSRALNLTQHEA
+2739 
-2752 SNYGTFALPNGKTLA
+2752 
-2767 IRISNH
+2767 NH
-2773 NALVSNFDKN
+2773 NAHVSGFDYN
-2783 NENNGIS
+2783 GRDNGIS
-2790 IVISSHR
+2790 IVISPKP
-2797 NKRLNNDGKAH
+2797 NEKIKNDGNAH
-2808 IVEYFYHRR
+2808 IIEYYYDSIKLRR
-2817 AIENATGKPLA
+2817 AEGKPLA
-2828 EILESIKDAINS
+2828 EIVRSIQQSLYS
-2840 GEFKD
+2840 GDFKD

-2856 EYIIREQRVYHGSGA
+2856 EDMIREHRVYHGSGA
-2871 DFGHFDHSHMGEGE
+2871 DFDAFDHSHMGEGE

-2907 ESARKKPTYLYG
+2907 ESASKKPTYLYG

-2932 QGEIGDWNE
+2932 LGEIGDWNE

-2967 LAQYKNLFYQSIGD
+2967 LAQYKNLFYQSLGD

-3007 KSHLYTIEIPDDNG
+3007 KSHLYTIEIPDDTG

-3041 FLESNGFERV
+3041 FLESNGFEMV

-3202 ELYPELK
+3202 KLYPELK

-3228 ERLRKEMD
+3228 ERLRREMD

-3313 NIVAANTEHGFK
+3313 NIVAAKTEHGFK

-3442 KNTRTKETPKAYSY
+3442 DDKTSKEPKVPHSY
-3456 EATKIELLE
+3456 EATKIELFAGTL
-3465 GSLSQTEGSH
+3465 GNSDNSLSPNT
-3475 NLEPSNSKSEVSAG
+3475 NN
-3489 QHGNVSGLTSTF
+3489 
-3501 PRYSDKSITAANLL
+3501 SITAANLL
-3515 NGVEKSYGGGKFF
+3515 KGVEKSYDGGKFF

-3584 GADGKWRYE
+3584 GSDGKWRYE
-3593 IPDLKYFSKGDAGYK
+3593 IPDLKYFGKGDAGYK

-3651 KTDYLNR
+3651 KKDYLNR

-3678 LKRVKM
+3678 LKRVELM
-3684 VFTDQLPVNVGG
+3684 FTDQLPANMGG
-3696 SYNDREHTIVVNT
+3696 SYNERDHTIVVNT
-3709 NYVGDIASILAHEV
+3709 NYVGDIASVLAHEV

-3732 FAVGGSPKSVR
+3732 FASGGNPESMQERFEAAKEEWR
-3743 YVVEKQRDYYNES
+3743 ARAWADALRDKADEMGEHYNQAAVEKALIDEYKEMGMDNDEWMPNKETRMKGFNYFARGYADRSLDADIKNFRLNES
-3756 RQYYVKVSSI
+3756 TRSDFSPYVEYTK
-3766 GTLADY
+3766 
-3772 IQDGTIRELL
+3772 
-3782 HSEDESGR
+3782 
-3790 TIAFDII
+3790 
-3797 SDGIEAYKDLGAR
+3797 LG
-3810 FILDYGEYVDPDKL
+3810 
-3824 NWADENDLKKLAK
+3824 
-3837 ALNIFYGKVIDEEDI
+3837 
-3852 ENIRKEDKLQ
+3852 
-3862 QQLDSLSDMELY
+3862 
-3874 KRLVGEVESR
+3874 GEVESR
-3884 NAEHRMNMTPEERR
+3884 NVEHRMNMTPEERR

-3920 GGNANSEMPQERETE
+3920 GGSANSEIPQDMETE
-3935 DEYSKFAKEHGV
+3935 DDYSEFAKEHGV
-3947 DADMVKDYASGMKTG
+3947 DVDMVKDYASGMKTG
-3962 NLQKTDMALAEI
+3962 NLQKADIALAEI

-4013 EHIDAA
+4013 EHIDAV
-4019 MRERGVMEAARKR
+4019 MREQGVMEAARKR
-4032 AEEEEAKRKAR
+4032 AEEEEAKRKAHLE
-4043 ADELSLLSTEELDK
+4043 DMSLLSTEELDK
-4057 RYFDAIES
+4057 RYFDAIEN
-4065 GDDAAA
+4065 GDEVAA
-4071 REMLDEAAHRK
+4071 REMLDEAARRK
-4082 GYDDTESNYQGV
+4082 GYDDTESDYQGV

-4107 DAERRADVEE
+4107 DADRRADVED
-4117 NAPDVNI
+4117 NAPNVNV
-4124 EDIALGYSLVDE
+4124 EDIALGYSLVDG
-4136 KYWQEPRKYMQT
+4136 KYWHEPRKYMQS
-4148 DATAIESVNAIRE
+4148 DATALESVNTIKGAIS
-4161 AIAAVRRGEKNVKV
+4161 AIRRGEKDVKV

-4239 DDGKHYKYKNVENNR
+4239 DDGRGYKYKNVENNR
-4254 KSDELVT
+4254 KLNDLVT
-4261 RDDNGDII
+4261 RDDNGEII

-4274 FNQENEDIRFRTSE
+4274 FDENVEDVRFRETEPKTLKGEEALAALDNIFSEPTSE
-4288 ELNQEYGSR
+4288 SLPKS
-4297 WIDEQ
+4297 I
-4302 TNEDGRH
+4302 
-4309 TTQVKSTLNSYKKF
+4309 STLESFKEVFKHPIRTF
-4323 GDWVKKDSNRRE
+4323 LGELVKVKDEVFNKIIREKRSNI
-4335 VTVLDA
+4335 
-4341 SSGLGL
+4341 SG
-4347 GTEWLRENGIDAED
+4347 
-4361 VEPYPSENRTA
+4361 
-4372 PTYTSY
+4372 
-4378 DDVRKKYDYIIS
+4378 
-4390 NAVLNVIPD
+4390 AVLSTIEN
-4399 DWRANVLHNMADK
+4399 ADF
-4412 LKVGGKL
+4412 
-4419 VINVRGADSI
+4419 AI
-4429 RKQGKEGE
+4429 RDKDGS
-4437 TRITLDDP
+4437 TLY
-4445 SEILVLRPNGSIKA
+4445 IK
-4459 YQKGFTKQELK
+4459 
-4470 DWCEKELGDG
+4470 
-4480 YSVEI
+4480 
-4485 ANNKNAGGSYDTA
+4485 
-4498 VVVTKNNESDT
+4498 
-4509 IGVASE
+4509 
-4515 DSHPSRSAQALPN
+4515 
-4528 SGAKLGNNQK
+4528 
-4538 FANNLSELSEQLSER
+4538 
-4553 GMGAHEFLYN
+4553 
-4563 VAKAFGLNANNLNK
+4563 
-4577 SYYQDLNNLVG
+4577 
-4588 IRISDHSAS
+4588 
-4597 PSNIVE
+4597 
-4603 KNKNDEVYGL
+4603 
-4613 VVKLSNHRFKSRDDA
+4613 RFKSD
-4628 NYLEYVY
+4628 N
-4635 YPDKLSGER
+4635 SGNTYN
-4644 QREIVDGLN
+4644 IVAVN
-4653 KFLQTGDFTQ
+4653 KHG
-4663 LPSPDR
+4663 
-4669 VNRSGK
+4669 
-4675 FEAETKPLFRNI
+4675 E
-4687 PTKPF
+4687 
-4692 MVEDYVSSVHIKR
+4692 VEDYVSSVHIKR

-4766 DEMHLGGNVD
+4766 NEMHLGGNVD

-4823 VGHYGLRELVGKEN
+4823 VGHYGLRELVGKEK

-4852 TRSQIVHNSA
+4852 TRSQIAHNSA

-4990 RSVNTAKHKMDLA
+4990 RSVNTAKHKMNLA

-5068 ATYEQVTNYMMAKHG
+5068 AIHEQVTNYMMAKHG

-5184 EQLNNERDDA
+5184 EQLNNERDYA

-5275 FDEVTSDEVYNY
+5275 FDDVTSDEVYNY

-5298 IRSAKGRKSKADDPI
+5298 IRNAKGRKSKADDPI

-5643 AGKWEDGNRLNVMQA
+5643 SGKWEDGNRLNVMQA

-5942 KYNDEYQKTQEL
+5942 KYNDEYQKTKEL

>member
-37 AEARKNLWYA
+37 AEARKNLWNA

-87 QPQQAQ
+87 QPQQPQQAQ

-133 NAPQPRQKVMS
+133 NAPQPRQQVMS

-208 QQGHAVV
+208 QQGHAIV

-373 FKSGDPRIINGASYP
+373 FKSGAPRIINGASYP

-568 FLEVAPRYLE
+568 FLEVAPRYLK

-659 YSLGGLTQFGIQ
+659 YSLGGLTQFSIQ

-711 AKELVQATLAEGTR
+711 AKELVQTTLAEGTR

-955 GYYNQKINLNK
+955 GYYNQKSNLNK

-1080 SRNTLANLLGIR
+1080 SRNTLSNLLGIK

-1123 ANLPNGQSVNTTNIE
+1123 TNLPNGQSVNTTNIE

-1289 GIKYEESTKDDTHGV
+1289 GIKYEESTKDDTRGV

-1350 NSENTNEPTEGTEN
+1350 NSENANKPTEGTEN
-1364 ATEAPTIAEGLR
+1364 ATEAPTLAEGLR

-1424 SNEENTQQKPEL
+1424 SNEENAQQKPEL

-1515 QEPQPIGKGVF
+1515 QEPQPIGKGMF
-1526 GNIYDQFK
+1526 GNIYNQFK
-1534 GKVKAAFDFLMKHKS
+1534 GKAKEAINFLKKLGSGEAVAALHHK
-1549 GDLLGVFHR
+1549 
-1558 DEVGDIDL
+1558 EVGDISL
-1566 VWGNENGGLSH
+1566 VWGNDKAGLKKILRKHPEVVDNLQGILDGMHVVQSSENR
-1577 IITKH
+1577 IILESDTH
-1582 VGEGKD
+1582 
-1588 FETPE
+1588 
-1593 KAIEKIEEVLKDG
+1593 KA
-1606 EVIQNGQMRYVVS
+1606 VVS
-1619 KDGYRVAIR
+1619 RE
-1628 KDFDGEKKNWVVTAI
+1628 FDGTPREQWLLTAYEKKNASGGSIDIVPEPTEGKQNGTAPLQDI
-1643 DYNRTKEEKGIATNP
+1643 L
-1658 TSASHGVN
+1658 S
-1666 GSELAAPNNSFADK
+1666 ADK

-1687 AQAEATQNEPM
+1687 SQAEAPQNEPM

-1706 KNAVLTEDW
+1706 KNAVQTEDW
-1715 LTTTPK
+1715 LATTPK
-1721 RGFDYIFSESGLDA
+1721 RGFDYIFGGESGLDA
-1735 EKGREFVNNKLAE
+1735 DEGREFVNNKLAE

-1777 TTHVEDAQKAVDYWQ
+1777 TTRVEDAQKAVDYWQ

-2052 YDTLGDFYAD
+2052 YDTLGEFYAD

-2175 DFAHQGNL
+2175 YFAHQGNL

-2279 EQGNVVGTSDTDG
+2279 KQSNDVGTSGTDG

-2305 NVESGATEGEKSSA
+2305 DVESGATEGEKSSA
-2319 MGDVV
+2319 TGDVV

-2446 LGFNDADEAKSDYL
+2446 LGFNDADEAKSNYL

-2489 SKRKTKPFGEYSSV
+2489 SKRKTKPFSEYAEVKKNDTIRMQKVEDDTAMDAEYFAAVERGDMEEAQRIVNEMAKRAGYSVGSDYQGTSAFNGAAPYGNGYFVTKEERKEAWNNEEFEGESTLGDYIDNGVDGGNLEELTNDASYRHADDMRKEAIENVRKAIDSKRKTITMYRSVPSSV
-2503 KNGVVPSGEGK
+2503 KEGK
-2514 SVERNEVLEYEKALD
+2514 FRNGDWITPSKKYAIDNAEIHGWGKDYRIIEQEVPVDEVWFDGNDIAE
-2529 HLEDVEQKWG
+2529 WG
-2539 DKIQD
+2539 
-2544 YVFEHYPTQATTS
+2544 Y
-2557 AESTSEK
+2557 
-2564 GLQERKAMKV
+2564 G
-2574 DPVLKQIYAE
+2574 
-2584 AKKEIDAADE
+2584 
-2594 MVTQKY
+2594 
-2600 SALPEDLRQQK
+2600 
-2611 VGGKPVQPPTRE
+2611 RE
-2623 ETILRDVVIDHMKE
+2623 EDYANDTDFAYKNTKNNRKLLDVITRDNEGNIIPPSKRFNSNVSDERYQKSDKATKPTKEEVTLRDALVDHMKE

-2650 VLDMVNGRDVRLS
+2650 VLDMANNEDVVRTHAMISSLTKAANTIRGWITGNKRGKSFTIELPEATRKMIRKVMGRDFDS
-2663 AKQKR
+2663 HNI
-2668 ALETA
+2668 TA
-2673 SLGNNPR
+2673 DGIRHGLKNH
-2680 SLTVVSSA
+2680 
-2688 DGAKGTATIADDSTN
+2688 GAKGKKLTERSIPIRNEDAELIPYIMTAPDYVRKGSTSN
-2703 KATGI
+2703 GRESIRFYKT
-2708 PNAYAKVQTN
+2708 
-2718 LENLAR
+2718 LENGY
-2724 VYAEKATNKTRGFIT
+2724 VVVIEKELDNSDK
-2739 DLSRALNLTQHEA
+2739 DLETINIWGELSDVINAQRTLNRTSETPTISRSDAA
-2752 SNYGTFALPNGKTLA
+2752 K
-2767 IRISNH
+2767 IRK
-2773 NALVSNFDKN
+2773 D
-2783 NENNGIS
+2783 
-2790 IVISSHR
+2790 
-2797 NKRLNNDGKAH
+2797 
-2808 IVEYFYHRR
+2808 
-2817 AIENATGKPLA
+2817 A
-2828 EILESIKDAINS
+2828 EIAIARDQN
-2840 GEFKD
+2840 
-2845 TTGLAEREEVN
+2845 
-2856 EYIIREQRVYHGSGA
+2856 IREQRVYHGSGA
-2871 DFGHFDHSHMGEGE
+2871 DFDHFDHSHMGEGQ
-2885 GAQAFGWGTYVTEVE
+2885 GSQSFGWGTYVTSSKAIGESYAQDSAMGDSPRMEMEYTGDALTANEVDSVKYAFNGGMRSYHEVE
-2900 GIGRTYA
+2900 EYLEKIAKSDKPGAKRSANALALLRKTKPEDWTHPLIGKR
-2907 ESARKKPTYLYG
+2907 
-2919 GKEMSSDEFHDYV
+2919 
-2932 QGEIGDWNE
+2932 Q
-2941 NMLNDFMYNLERHG
+2941 
-2955 VTRAKDILKKGD
+2955 
-2967 LAQYKNLFYQSIGD
+2967 
-2981 TRNYAEGKIKAART
+2981 
-2995 LLSLKGI
+2995 
-3002 RIRKP
+3002 
-3007 KSHLYTIEIPDDNG
+3007 LYTVEIPDDNG
-3021 KNYLDW
+3021 SNYLDW
-3027 NGHPAESLLKDVGS
+3027 YGRVNEISKGKLDAICGQ
-3041 FLESNGFERV
+3041 LEQLGWKRD
-3051 QDSPARYEKGESTIV
+3051 DSSSMLRLTDGTSSIV
-3066 LNPNATGADLY
+3066 LNPRATVADLY
-3077 AELQEALGSDKE
+3077 EEIASALSQRE
-3089 ASKAL
+3089 ASELLSKA
-3094 SEIGLTGIKYPAD
+3094 GFTGIKYPAGT
-3107 YIRGGREDG
+3107 IHGGAEKGDM
-3116 AKNYVIFNENDAK
+3116 NYVIFNENDAK

-3165 VHEYAHLWASALK
+3165 VHEYAHLWATALK

-3202 ELYPELK
+3202 KLYPELK

-3279 AEQVADQVMKDLLDG
+3279 AEQVADQVMKDLLNG
-3294 VDPRSMMDGGK
+3294 VDPRKFGDTKNVKEIDNVRYSLKDGSEHLERGKGENGNGDKTLAGVHNITEDKLRKALKLGGLANPSVAVIDTEKQGHSGYGEISLILPSQMVAKRTGRNAGTFFGDAWTPTYPQVERIFGKGGSERAMKDIESVPDVMKRMTRNAIDSFMDGRGTDDLSYLYLMEQGK
-3305 SLRPETRI
+3305 AP
-3313 NIVAANTEHGFK
+3313 NIVVSEREFPESLH
-3325 NYAEAKTWAKEHIA
+3325 KEVNDVLA
-3339 RTYSGEE
+3339 
-3346 TGGKGDIRISN
+3346 GKGSFLDASEEERKAI
-3357 AAVDKYLSQSAVD
+3357 LSIYV
-3370 KSDSKDV
+3370 
-3377 HLSVLKVLPDVI
+3377 
-3389 RESVD
+3389 RE
-3394 AEQHADYK
+3394 K
-3402 KGEDGVRSAKNGIN
+3402 FGGN
-3416 PNVTIHRLYGAVR
+3416 
-3429 MDGKVYRVKVTLK
+3429 MDEY
-3442 KNTRTKETPKAYSY
+3442 
-3456 EATKIELLE
+3456 
-3465 GSLSQTEGSH
+3465 
-3475 NLEPSNSKSEVSAG
+3475 
-3489 QHGNVSGLTSTF
+3489 
-3501 PRYSDKSITAANLL
+3501 AANLQEKIHKLEAAIAKHPKSTFLKDRQLRVDDMKQKGYDLDALCRFVDDLSRDEKNAGKPLDFATMQKARDYIKENGLQKDFEAWVNNLSNRYNAKEVIFDGFTPSGKRKYVDNNLVNVSRIMKRKGL
-3515 NGVEKSYGGGKFF
+3515 NGSEGFGASFNNFAATIMQSSGTLKGIKARKQNLTSNHDDVDAFTEKWSEVYNRLADVLNPNSNIDDYDVGYYRLEETALQKDPKEFAKKEYGVELSEEDVQQLKDMVKS
-3528 EDYNKI
+3528 I
-3534 REQFI
+3534 REERPAMYFETKFERPVTLDEFAAAVVPNNLSADVRSGLEKAGIKLYDYDPQVEGDRKRAF
-3539 GEQGAERA
+3539 GEAVHGSDDVLFRDGKSPKASMKKRVSEWLSKENLQWAKGKTREDIFKNFGNELEPIAIVPSGYLKYLGNGFENNA
-3547 DHAEEVSTRLDN
+3547 VYCGMGYMIDHAVNHHAEEPVESYEQIQDILDYPDVVRLDN
-3559 LSVAREME
+3559 R
-3567 NDKKDAK
+3567 KD
-3574 AIKMATGWER
+3574 
-3584 GADGKWRYE
+3584 
-3593 IPDLKYFSKGDAGYK
+3593 
-3608 KAREKQPWSK
+3608 
-3618 ELDGLSDRIFDGEEL
+3618 
-3633 SESEYQR
+3633 
-3640 FDELAQKEEKF
+3640 
-3651 KTDYLNR
+3651 
-3658 EKPHL
+3658 
-3663 ADWVENDELFKAYPD
+3663 
-3678 LKRVKM
+3678 
-3684 VFTDQLPVNVGG
+3684 
-3696 SYNDREHTIVVNT
+3696 
-3709 NYVGDIASILAHEV
+3709 
-3723 QHAIQKIEG
+3723 
-3732 FAVGGSPKSVR
+3732 
-3743 YVVEKQRDYYNES
+3743 
-3756 RQYYVKVSSI
+3756 
-3766 GTLADY
+3766 
-3772 IQDGTIRELL
+3772 
-3782 HSEDESGR
+3782 
-3790 TIAFDII
+3790 
-3797 SDGIEAYKDLGAR
+3797 
-3810 FILDYGEYVDPDKL
+3810 
-3824 NWADENDLKKLAK
+3824 
-3837 ALNIFYGKVIDEEDI
+3837 
-3852 ENIRKEDKLQ
+3852 
-3862 QQLDSLSDMELY
+3862 
-3874 KRLVGEVESR
+3874 
-3884 NAEHRMNMTPEERR
+3884 
-3898 ASLAAETEDVS
+3898 
-3909 REDQIFLMSGD
+3909 
-3920 GGNANSEMPQERETE
+3920 
-3935 DEYSKFAKEHGV
+3935 
-3947 DADMVKDYASGMKTG
+3947 
-3962 NLQKTDMALAEI
+3962 
-3974 RRTMRVANRGM
+3974 
-3985 KLSEFGKLF
+3985 
-3994 RPVQK
+3994 
-3999 ELAERYGDIETLRQ
+3999 
-4013 EHIDAA
+4013 
-4019 MRERGVMEAARKR
+4019 
-4032 AEEEEAKRKAR
+4032 
-4043 ADELSLLSTEELDK
+4043 
-4057 RYFDAIES
+4057 
-4065 GDDAAA
+4065 
-4071 REMLDEAAHRK
+4071 
-4082 GYDDTESNYQGV
+4082 
-4094 GAWSA
+4094 
-4099 PSNPGYES
+4099 
-4107 DAERRADVEE
+4107 
-4117 NAPDVNI
+4117 
-4124 EDIALGYSLVDE
+4124 
-4136 KYWQEPRKYMQT
+4136 
-4148 DATAIESVNAIRE
+4148 
-4161 AIAAVRRGEKNVKV
+4161 
-4175 KVYRAVPTSVK
+4175 
-4186 EGKLRNGDWVTPS
+4186 
-4199 KGYAEMHGNN
+4199 
-4209 RLEGKYR
+4209 
-4216 IIEDEVPVSELWWDG
+4216 
-4231 NDSREWGF
+4231 
-4239 DDGKHYKYKNVENNR
+4239 
-4254 KSDELVT
+4254 
-4261 RDDNGDII
+4261 
-4269 PPSKR
+4269 
-4274 FNQENEDIRFRTSE
+4274 RTS
-4288 ELNQEYGSR
+4288 L
-4297 WIDEQ
+4297 IF
-4302 TNEDGRH
+4302 
-4309 TTQVKSTLNSYKKF
+4309 V
-4323 GDWVKKDSNRRE
+4323 
-4335 VTVLDA
+4335 
-4341 SSGLGL
+4341 
-4347 GTEWLRENGIDAED
+4347 
-4361 VEPYPSENRTA
+4361 
-4372 PTYTSY
+4372 
-4378 DDVRKKYDYIIS
+4378 KKYDNYKSETIS
-4390 NAVLNVIPD
+4390 VDVEN
-4399 DWRANVLHNMADK
+4399 
-4412 LKVGGKL
+4412 GKL
-4419 VINVRGADSI
+4419 VIHKTLNH
-4429 RKQGKEGE
+4429 RKKEPHKALPSVAIE
-4437 TRITLDDP
+4437 RP
-4445 SEILVLRPNGSIKA
+4445 SEDEITSISHSPNREPASSDFSALDGHGKGTDFSDTTQHFRDIPKA
-4459 YQKGFTKQELK
+4459 PFT
-4470 DWCEKELGDG
+4470 
-4480 YSVEI
+4480 VEE
-4485 ANNKNAGGSYDTA
+4485 
-4498 VVVTKNNESDT
+4498 VNNEM
-4509 IGVASE
+4509 
-4515 DSHPSRSAQALPN
+4515 AQ
-4528 SGAKLGNNQK
+4528 
-4538 FANNLSELSEQLSER
+4538 
-4553 GMGAHEFLYN
+4553 
-4563 VAKAFGLNANNLNK
+4563 
-4577 SYYQDLNNLVG
+4577 
-4588 IRISDHSAS
+4588 
-4597 PSNIVE
+4597 
-4603 KNKNDEVYGL
+4603 
-4613 VVKLSNHRFKSRDDA
+4613 
-4628 NYLEYVY
+4628 
-4635 YPDKLSGER
+4635 
-4644 QREIVDGLN
+4644 
-4653 KFLQTGDFTQ
+4653 
-4663 LPSPDR
+4663 
-4669 VNRSGK
+4669 
-4675 FEAETKPLFRNI
+4675 
-4687 PTKPF
+4687 
-4692 MVEDYVSSVHIKR
+4692 
-4705 DGNLRNKIKNG
+4705 
-4716 AELLLPQERNT
+4716 
-4727 DGTLSRN
+4727 
-4734 NSTPTAKVENNPDT
+4734 TAKGI
-4748 SQLSLQE
+4748 
-4755 KSMHQAAKAVA
+4755 A
-4766 DEMHLGGNVD
+4766 DEMNVGDNVD

-4823 VGHYGLRELVGKEN
+4823 VGHYGLRELVGKEK

-4852 TRSQIVHNSA
+4852 TRSQIAHNSA

-4926 WRSWKNLTEGPARN
+4926 WRSWKNLAEGPARN

-4990 RSVNTAKHKMDLA
+4990 RSVNTAKHKMNLA

-5068 ATYEQVTNYMMAKHG
+5068 AIHEQVTNYMMAKHG

-5275 FDEVTSDEVYNY
+5275 FDDVTSGEVYNY

-5369 EFDEHDD
+5369 EFEEHDD

-5398 PDEYKKASEAHDIQY
+5398 PDEYKKASEA
-5413 KVVGKNINEHQVHVK
+5413 
-5428 MQGKDYVLTI
+5428 LTF
-5438 NGNPEA
+5438 N
-5444 AQALNGQTNP
+5444 TRWWVR
-5454 DSTDNPFI
+5454 T
-5462 KFFQSTN
+5462 STN
-5469 HFMAAMFTQ
+5469 
-5478 KNPAFILSNL
+5478 
-5488 SRDSFYANSM
+5488 
-5498 VWAKESPAY
+5498 
-5507 AWKFNKNWGKSLYTL
+5507 
-5522 FGLITRQR
+5522 
-5530 KGTLNMNDKV
+5530 
-5540 DRMYQEFIENGGE
+5540 
-5553 TGYTFLHSVDDYKN
+5553 
-5567 MIAKALKESR
+5567 
-5577 RSGWNPKSWLK
+5577 
-5588 FLDNLINYLGTWA
+5588 
-5601 ENTSRFA
+5601 
-5608 AYRTSR
+5608 
-5614 EMGRSIEK
+5614 
-5622 SIWDA
+5622 
-5627 KEISVNFNKK
+5627 
-5637 GAGAKA
+5637 
-5643 AGKWEDGNRLNVMQA
+5643 
-5658 YMSQSAKELYVFWN
+5658 
-5672 AGVQGLSNVS
+5672 
-5682 RTFGKSKGKT
+5682 
-5692 LAVAGLYF
+5692 
-5700 AIGTALPMLM
+5700 
-5710 AALSQGS
+5710 
-5717 GDDDTNY
+5717 
-5724 YDLPD
+5724 
-5729 WVRRNNLCFYTGKG
+5729 
-5743 WVTIPLP
+5743 
-5750 IELRAFYGLG
+5750 
-5760 ELAQSVLSGNEEYT
+5760 
-5774 ATDIATKMLEQVSQ
+5774 TKCM
-5788 LFPVDFMEGG
+5788 
-5798 GSLTSFVPSY
+5798 
-5808 AKPIV
+5808 
-5813 EAYVTNKDYTGT
+5813 
-5825 PIYKDAEYNKN
+5825 
-5836 RPEWTKAYKGTNQ
+5836 
-5849 ALVWASR
+5849 
-5856 LLNELGGGD
+5856 
-5865 DVKKANVGVMDVNP
+5865 
-5879 AKIQHLFE
+5879 
-5887 GYFGGLGKFVFQ
+5887 
-5899 TMKVASMPFNE
+5899 
-5910 DNRELKNV
+5910 
-5918 PIINSF
+5918 
-5924 YKTSDERTK
+5924 
-5933 DRAITSKFY
+5933 
-5942 KYNDEYQKTQEL
+5942 
-5954 LSLYKKELQAPEY
+5954 
-5967 KSKFYDLMYSPEGF
+5967 
-5981 SATMM
+5981 
-5986 DSYNKQLSAV
+5986 
-5996 RKAMSVTDPNSDKYK
+5996 
-6011 ELQQQQVDIQ
+6011 
-6021 KQAVKVIEATKGVV
+6021 
-6035 NSEDKEMKELYNLWM
+6035 
-6050 QDYSNDPK
+6050 
-6058 KAEERSNKTIE
+6058 
-6069 MRKDIVKRIMDIAKQ
+6069 
-6084 NKPQKK
+6084 

>member
-37 AEARKNLWYA
+37 AEARKNLWNA

-87 QPQQAQ
+87 QPQQPQQAQ

-133 NAPQPRQKVMS
+133 NAPQPRQQVMS

-325 AQLKLRSLNKS
+325 AQLKLRSLNKN

-414 RAYNELLQSNEQS
+414 RAYNESLQSNEQS
-427 KANPAQGDVYSTSNI
+427 KANPAQGDVYSTSSI

-483 GYYNVGNGQNEEVEF
+483 SYYSVGNGQNEEVEF

-536 SHNLNTKLRFSIMG
+536 SHDLNTKLRFSIMG

-711 AKELVQATLAEGTR
+711 AKELVQTTLAEGTR

-797 DQPFTHMNQAPDG
+797 DQPFTHMNQDTDG

-857 RFIDGSSFARITET
+857 RFIEGSSFARITET

-929 DQLDKLWGAFVS
+929 DQLNKLWGAFVS

-955 GYYNQKINLNK
+955 GYYNQKSNLNK

-1123 ANLPNGQSVNTTNIE
+1123 AKLPNGQSVNTTNIE

-1289 GIKYEESTKDDTHGV
+1289 GSKYEESTKDDTRGV

-1364 ATEAPTIAEGLR
+1364 ATEAPTLAEGLR

-1424 SNEENTQQKPEL
+1424 SNEENAQQKPEL

-1735 EKGREFVNNKLAE
+1735 EEGREFVNNKLAE

-2175 DFAHQGNL
+2175 YFAHQGNL

-2279 EQGNVVGTSDTDG
+2279 KQSNDVGTSGTDG

-2305 NVESGATEGEKSSA
+2305 DVESGATEGEKSSA
-2319 MGDVV
+2319 TGDVV
-2324 PSGEGDSPLSEK
+2324 PSGDGDSPLSEK

-2355 GNYKKGHVQVGTF
+2355 GNYKKGHVKVGTF

-2373 QPQGSVR
+2373 QPHGSVR
-2380 KGTDTNGKQWESK
+2380 KGTDADGKQWESK

-2446 LGFNDADEAKSDYL
+2446 LGFNNADEAKSDYL

-2529 HLEDVEQKWG
+2529 HLEDVEQKRG

-2544 YVFEHYPTQATTS
+2544 YVFKHYPTQATTS

-2584 AKKEIDAADE
+2584 AKKEIDAAEE

-2611 VGGKPVQPPTRE
+2611 AGGKPVQPPTRE

-2650 VLDMVNGRDVRLS
+2650 VLDMANGREVRLS

-2688 DGAKGTATIADDSTN
+2688 DGAKVLKNVDELANKLDKSATQPKTFIGDVA
-2703 KATGI
+2703 KALGAKRLGSGSEYATFETKNGI
-2708 PNAYAKVQTN
+2708 VVTIR
-2718 LENLAR
+2718 LA
-2724 VYAEKATNKTRGFIT
+2724 
-2739 DLSRALNLTQHEA
+2739 
-2752 SNYGTFALPNGKTLA
+2752 
-2767 IRISNH
+2767 NH
-2773 NALVSNFDKN
+2773 NAHVSGFDYN
-2783 NENNGIS
+2783 GRDNGIS
-2790 IVISSHR
+2790 IVISPKP
-2797 NKRLNNDGKAH
+2797 NEKIKNDGNAH
-2808 IVEYFYHRR
+2808 IIEYYYDSIKLRR
-2817 AIENATGKPLA
+2817 AEGKPLA
-2828 EILESIKDAINS
+2828 EIVRSIQQSLYS
-2840 GEFKD
+2840 GDFKD

-2856 EYIIREQRVYHGSGA
+2856 EDMIREQRVYHGSGA

-2932 QGEIGDWNE
+2932 LGEIGDWNE

-2967 LAQYKNLFYQSIGD
+2967 LDQYKNLFYQSLGD

-3041 FLESNGFERV
+3041 FLESNGFEMV

-3228 ERLRKEMD
+3228 ERLRREMD

-3313 NIVAANTEHGFK
+3313 NIVAAKTEHGFK

-3442 KNTRTKETPKAYSY
+3442 DDKTSKEPKVPHSY
-3456 EATKIELLE
+3456 EATKIELFAGTL
-3465 GSLSQTEGSH
+3465 GNSDNSLSPNT
-3475 NLEPSNSKSEVSAG
+3475 NN
-3489 QHGNVSGLTSTF
+3489 
-3501 PRYSDKSITAANLL
+3501 SITAANLL
-3515 NGVEKSYGGGKFF
+3515 KGVEKSYDGGKFF

-3584 GADGKWRYE
+3584 GSDGKWRYE
-3593 IPDLKYFSKGDAGYK
+3593 IPDLKYFGKGDAGYK

-3640 FDELAQKEEKF
+3640 FDELAQKEENF
-3651 KTDYLNR
+3651 KKDYLNR

-3678 LKRVKM
+3678 LKRVELM
-3684 VFTDQLPVNVGG
+3684 FTDQLPANMGG
-3696 SYNDREHTIVVNT
+3696 NYNERDHTIVVNT
-3709 NYVGDIASILAHEV
+3709 NYVGDIASVLAHEV

-3732 FAVGGSPKSVR
+3732 FASGGNPESMQERFEAAKEEWR
-3743 YVVEKQRDYYNES
+3743 ARAWADALRDKEDEMGEHYNQAAVEKALIDEYKEMGMDNDEWMPNKETRMKGFNYFARGYADRSLDADIKNFRLNES
-3756 RQYYVKVSSI
+3756 TRSDFSPYVEYTK
-3766 GTLADY
+3766 
-3772 IQDGTIRELL
+3772 
-3782 HSEDESGR
+3782 
-3790 TIAFDII
+3790 
-3797 SDGIEAYKDLGAR
+3797 LG
-3810 FILDYGEYVDPDKL
+3810 
-3824 NWADENDLKKLAK
+3824 
-3837 ALNIFYGKVIDEEDI
+3837 
-3852 ENIRKEDKLQ
+3852 
-3862 QQLDSLSDMELY
+3862 
-3874 KRLVGEVESR
+3874 GEVESR
-3884 NAEHRMNMTPEERR
+3884 NVEHRMNMTPEERR

-3920 GGNANSEMPQERETE
+3920 GGSANSEIPQDMETE
-3935 DEYSKFAKEHGV
+3935 DDYSEFAKEHGV
-3947 DADMVKDYASGMKTG
+3947 DVDMVKDYASGMKTG
-3962 NLQKTDMALAEI
+3962 NLQKADIALAEI

-4013 EHIDAA
+4013 EHIDAV
-4019 MRERGVMEAARKR
+4019 MREQGVMEAARKR
-4032 AEEEEAKRKAR
+4032 AEEEEAKRKAHLE
-4043 ADELSLLSTEELDK
+4043 DMSLLSTEELDK
-4057 RYFDAIES
+4057 RYFDAIEN
-4065 GDDAAA
+4065 GDEVAA
-4071 REMLDEAAHRK
+4071 REMLDEAARRK
-4082 GYDDTESNYQGV
+4082 GYDDTESDYQGV

-4107 DAERRADVEE
+4107 DADRRANVED
-4117 NAPDVNI
+4117 NAPNVNV
-4124 EDIALGYSLVDE
+4124 EDIALGYSLVDG
-4136 KYWQEPRKYMQT
+4136 KYWHEPRKYMQS
-4148 DATAIESVNAIRE
+4148 DATALESVNTIKGAIS
-4161 AIAAVRRGEKNVKV
+4161 AIRRGEKDVKV

-4239 DDGKHYKYKNVENNR
+4239 DDGRGYKYKNVENNR
-4254 KSDELVT
+4254 KLNDLVT
-4261 RDDNGDII
+4261 RDDNGEII

-4274 FNQENEDIRFRTSE
+4274 FDENVEDVRFRETEPKTLKGEEALAALDNIFSEPTSE
-4288 ELNQEYGSR
+4288 SLPKS
-4297 WIDEQ
+4297 I
-4302 TNEDGRH
+4302 
-4309 TTQVKSTLNSYKKF
+4309 STLESFKEVFKHPIRTF
-4323 GDWVKKDSNRRE
+4323 LGELVKVKDEVFNKIIREKRSNI
-4335 VTVLDA
+4335 
-4341 SSGLGL
+4341 SG
-4347 GTEWLRENGIDAED
+4347 
-4361 VEPYPSENRTA
+4361 
-4372 PTYTSY
+4372 
-4378 DDVRKKYDYIIS
+4378 
-4390 NAVLNVIPD
+4390 AVLSTIEN
-4399 DWRANVLHNMADK
+4399 ADF
-4412 LKVGGKL
+4412 
-4419 VINVRGADSI
+4419 AI
-4429 RKQGKEGE
+4429 RDKDGS
-4437 TRITLDDP
+4437 TLY
-4445 SEILVLRPNGSIKA
+4445 IK
-4459 YQKGFTKQELK
+4459 
-4470 DWCEKELGDG
+4470 
-4480 YSVEI
+4480 
-4485 ANNKNAGGSYDTA
+4485 
-4498 VVVTKNNESDT
+4498 
-4509 IGVASE
+4509 
-4515 DSHPSRSAQALPN
+4515 
-4528 SGAKLGNNQK
+4528 
-4538 FANNLSELSEQLSER
+4538 
-4553 GMGAHEFLYN
+4553 
-4563 VAKAFGLNANNLNK
+4563 
-4577 SYYQDLNNLVG
+4577 
-4588 IRISDHSAS
+4588 
-4597 PSNIVE
+4597 
-4603 KNKNDEVYGL
+4603 
-4613 VVKLSNHRFKSRDDA
+4613 RFKSD
-4628 NYLEYVY
+4628 N
-4635 YPDKLSGER
+4635 SGNTYN
-4644 QREIVDGLN
+4644 IVAVN
-4653 KFLQTGDFTQ
+4653 KHG
-4663 LPSPDR
+4663 
-4669 VNRSGK
+4669 
-4675 FEAETKPLFRNI
+4675 E
-4687 PTKPF
+4687 
-4692 MVEDYVSSVHIKR
+4692 VEDYVSSVHIKR

-4766 DEMHLGGNVD
+4766 NEMHLGGNVD

-4823 VGHYGLRELVGKEN
+4823 VGHYGLRELVGKEK
-4837 MNEFLD
+4837 MNEFID

-4852 TRSQIVHNSA
+4852 TRSQIAHNSA

-4990 RSVNTAKHKMDLA
+4990 RSVNTAKHKMNLA

-5068 ATYEQVTNYMMAKHG
+5068 AIHEQVTNYMMAKHG

-5126 FESGKISWDD
+5126 FESGKISLDD

-5275 FDEVTSDEVYNY
+5275 FDDVTSDEVYNY

-5438 NGNPEA
+5438 NGSPEA

-5577 RSGWNPKSWLK
+5577 RSGWNPKSRLK

-5608 AYRTSR
+5608 AYKTSR

-5710 AALSQGS
+5710 TALSQGS

-5942 KYNDEYQKTQEL
+5942 KYNDEYQKTKEL

-6011 ELQQQQVDIQ
+6011 KLQQQQVDIQ

-6069 MRKDIVKRIMDIAKQ
+6069 RRKDIVKRIMDIAKQ

>member
-37 AEARKNLWYA
+37 AEARKNLWNA

-133 NAPQPRQKVMS
+133 NAPQPRQQVMS

-626 GGEANAK
+626 GGKANAK

-679 TEAVGKILTGGMRG
+679 TEAVGKILTSDMRG

-711 AKELVQATLAEGTR
+711 AKELVQTTLAEGTR

-871 FSKAANVG
+871 FSKVANVG

-1080 SRNTLANLLGIR
+1080 SRNTLANLLGIK

-1289 GIKYEESTKDDTHGV
+1289 GIKYEESTK
-1304 AAQPKSVVV
+1304 AAHPKSVVV

-1350 NSENTNEPTEGTEN
+1350 NSENTNKPTEGTEN
-1364 ATEAPTIAEGLR
+1364 ATEAPTLAEGLR

-1424 SNEENTQQKPEL
+1424 SNEENAQQKPEL

-1534 GKVKAAFDFLMKHKS
+1534 GKAKEAINFLKKLGSGEAVAALHHK
-1549 GDLLGVFHR
+1549 
-1558 DEVGDIDL
+1558 EVGDISL
-1566 VWGNENGGLSH
+1566 VWGNDKAGLKKILRKHPEVVDNLQGILDGMHVVQSSENR
-1577 IITKH
+1577 IILESDTH
-1582 VGEGKD
+1582 
-1588 FETPE
+1588 
-1593 KAIEKIEEVLKDG
+1593 KA
-1606 EVIQNGQMRYVVS
+1606 VVS
-1619 KDGYRVAIR
+1619 RE
-1628 KDFDGEKKNWVVTAI
+1628 FDGTPREQWLLTAYEKKNASGGSIDIVPEPTEGKQNGTAPLQDI
-1643 DYNRTKEEKGIATNP
+1643 L
-1658 TSASHGVN
+1658 S
-1666 GSELAAPNNSFADK
+1666 ADK

-1687 AQAEATQNEPM
+1687 SQAEAPQNEPM

-1706 KNAVLTEDW
+1706 KNAVQTEDW
-1715 LTTTPK
+1715 LATTPK
-1721 RGFDYIFSESGLDA
+1721 RGFDYIFGGESGLDA
-1735 EKGREFVNNKLAE
+1735 DEGREFVNNKLAE

-1777 TTHVEDAQKAVDYWQ
+1777 TTRVEDAQKAVDYWQ

-2052 YDTLGDFYAD
+2052 YDTLGEFYAD

-2175 DFAHQGNL
+2175 YFAHQGNL

-2279 EQGNVVGTSDTDG
+2279 KQSNDVGTSGTDG

-2305 NVESGATEGEKSSA
+2305 DVESGATEGEKSSA

-2380 KGTDTNGKQWESK
+2380 KGTDADGKQWESK

-2446 LGFNDADEAKSDYL
+2446 LGFNDADEAKSDYF

-2514 SVERNEVLEYEKALD
+2514 KDNLRMQKVEDYSAIDAEYFAAVERGDLEEAQRIVNEVAKRAGYSVSSDYQGTSAFNGAAPYGNGYFLTKEERKEAWDNGDFEGESTLGDYIDNGVDGGNLETLTSNSLYRHADDMRKEAIENVRDVIENGRNTITMYRSVPSSVKEGKFRNGDWITPSRKYA
-2529 HLEDVEQKWG
+2529 EDNAELHGWGKDYRVIEQEVPVDEVWFDGNDIAEWG
-2539 DKIQD
+2539 YGREED
-2544 YVFEHYPTQATTS
+2544 YVNDTDFAYKNT
-2557 AESTSEK
+2557 K
-2564 GLQERKAMKV
+2564 NNRKSLDVITRDDEGNIIPPSKRFNSN
-2574 DPVLKQIYAE
+2574 K
-2584 AKKEIDAADE
+2584 ADE
-2594 MVTQKY
+2594 RYQKGN
-2600 SALPEDLRQQK
+2600 SK
-2611 VGGKPVQPPTRE
+2611 KPLTEAER
-2623 ETILRDVVIDHMKE
+2623 TLRDAITERLRE

-2650 VLDMVNGRDVRLS
+2650 VLDMANGRDVRLS

-2673 SLGNNPR
+2673 TIADESTNNA
-2680 SLTVVSSA
+2680 TVVSSA
-2688 DGAKGTATIADDSTN
+2688 AG
-2703 KATGI
+2703 
-2708 PNAYAKVQTN
+2708 AKVQKI
-2718 LENLAR
+2718 LETLADN
-2724 VYAEKATNKTRGFIT
+2724 YEKRPNKTRGFIT
-2739 DLSRALNLTQHEA
+2739 DLSRSLGLVQHEA
-2752 SNYGTFALPNGKTLA
+2752 SQYGTFETKDGKLVT
-2767 IRISNH
+2767 IRVSNH
-2773 NALVSNFDKN
+2773 NARVSFFDKN
-2783 NENNGIS
+2783 GEEDGIS
-2790 IVISSHR
+2790 IVISSHK
-2797 NKRLNNDGKAH
+2797 NKGLLNDGNAH
-2808 IVEYFYHRR
+2808 IVEYFYPKQSLER
-2817 AIENATGKPLA
+2817 ADSKPLSD
-2828 EILESIKDAINS
+2828 IIKSVSNALNS
-2840 GEFKD
+2840 GKFED
-2845 TTGLAEREEVN
+2845 TTGLAQRQEVN
-2856 EYIIREQRVYHGSGA
+2856 GETIREHRVYHGSGA
-2871 DFGHFDHSHMGEGE
+2871 DFDHFDHSHMGEGE
-2885 GAQAFGWGTYVTEVE
+2885 GAQAFGWGTYVTEVD

-2932 QGEIGDWNE
+2932 LGEIGDWNE

-2967 LAQYKNLFYQSIGD
+2967 LARYKNLFYQSLGD

-3041 FLESNGFERV
+3041 FLESNGFEMV

-3077 AELQEALGSDKE
+3077 AELQEVLRSDKV

-3107 YIRGGREDG
+3107 YMRGGREDG

-3165 VHEYAHLWASALK
+3165 VHEYAHLWATALK

-3202 ELYPELK
+3202 KLYPELK

-3313 NIVAANTEHGFK
+3313 NIVAAKAEHGFK

-3339 RTYSGEE
+3339 RTYSGKE

-3394 AEQHADYK
+3394 AEQHADFK
-3402 KGEDGVRSAKNGIN
+3402 KGEDGVRSAENGIN

-3651 KTDYLNR
+3651 KKDYLNR

-3696 SYNDREHTIVVNT
+3696 SYNEHEHTIVVNT
-3709 NYVGDIASILAHEV
+3709 NYVGDIASVLAHEV
-3723 QHAIQKIEG
+3723 QHAIQQIEG
-3732 FAVGGSPKSVR
+3732 FARGGNPESMQERFNAAKKEWR
-3743 YVVEKQRDYYNES
+3743 ARAWADALRDKADEMGEHYNQAAVEKALIDEYKEMGMDNDEWMPNKETRMKGFNYFARGYADRSLDADIKNFRLNES
-3756 RQYYVKVSSI
+3756 TRSDFSPYVEYTK
-3766 GTLADY
+3766 
-3772 IQDGTIRELL
+3772 
-3782 HSEDESGR
+3782 
-3790 TIAFDII
+3790 
-3797 SDGIEAYKDLGAR
+3797 LG
-3810 FILDYGEYVDPDKL
+3810 
-3824 NWADENDLKKLAK
+3824 
-3837 ALNIFYGKVIDEEDI
+3837 
-3852 ENIRKEDKLQ
+3852 
-3862 QQLDSLSDMELY
+3862 
-3874 KRLVGEVESR
+3874 GEVESR
-3884 NAEHRMNMTPEERR
+3884 NVEHRMNMTPEERR

-3920 GGNANSEMPQERETE
+3920 GGSANSEIPQDMETE
-3935 DEYSKFAKEHGV
+3935 DDYSEFAKEHGV
-3947 DADMVKDYASGMKTG
+3947 DVDMVKDYASGMKTG
-3962 NLQKTDMALAEI
+3962 NLQKADIALAEI

-3999 ELAERYGDIETLRQ
+3999 ELAERYGDIEKLRQ

-4065 GDDAAA
+4065 GDDAGA

-4094 GAWSA
+4094 GAWIA

-4107 DAERRADVEE
+4107 DADRRADVEN
-4117 NAPDVNI
+4117 NAPNVNV

-4136 KYWQEPRKYMQT
+4136 KYWNEPRKYMQS
-4148 DATAIESVNAIRE
+4148 DATALESVNTIKGAIS
-4161 AIAAVRRGEKNVKV
+4161 AIRRGEKDVKV

-4239 DDGKHYKYKNVENNR
+4239 DDGRGYKYKNVENNR
-4254 KSDELVT
+4254 KLNDLVT
-4261 RDDNGDII
+4261 RDDNGEII

-4274 FNQENEDIRFRTSE
+4274 FDENVEDVRYRTSE
-4288 ELNQEYGSR
+4288 ELDQ
-4297 WIDEQ
+4297 I
-4302 TNEDGRH
+4302 
-4309 TTQVKSTLNSYKKF
+4309 
-4323 GDWVKKDSNRRE
+4323 
-4335 VTVLDA
+4335 
-4341 SSGLGL
+4341 
-4347 GTEWLRENGIDAED
+4347 
-4361 VEPYPSENRTA
+4361 
-4372 PTYTSY
+4372 
-4378 DDVRKKYDYIIS
+4378 
-4390 NAVLNVIPD
+4390 
-4399 DWRANVLHNMADK
+4399 
-4412 LKVGGKL
+4412 
-4419 VINVRGADSI
+4419 
-4429 RKQGKEGE
+4429 
-4437 TRITLDDP
+4437 
-4445 SEILVLRPNGSIKA
+4445 
-4459 YQKGFTKQELK
+4459 
-4470 DWCEKELGDG
+4470 
-4480 YSVEI
+4480 
-4485 ANNKNAGGSYDTA
+4485 
-4498 VVVTKNNESDT
+4498 
-4509 IGVASE
+4509 
-4515 DSHPSRSAQALPN
+4515 
-4528 SGAKLGNNQK
+4528 NQK
-4538 FANNLSELSEQLSER
+4538 FNERLDELVSNPNQKDKVLHLGRSSQFLKDGGISDAEIVLDYDKLVRKSKEGYKHEHPFDISDVRDLPRAIASPIAVFDNTNGMNDGKVILTELKKDGRNFIVAIQTANLNRKGGKVLEVNKIVTLFPKDARGVINWFNIGKATNIDKKKALHFIEALLNHPETTITNEELST
-4553 GMGAHEFLYN
+4553 A
-4563 VAKAFGLNANNLNK
+4563 AN
-4577 SYYQDLNNLVG
+4577 
-4588 IRISDHSAS
+4588 
-4597 PSNIVE
+4597 
-4603 KNKNDEVYGL
+4603 
-4613 VVKLSNHRFKSRDDA
+4613 VVK
-4628 NYLEYVY
+4628 
-4635 YPDKLSGER
+4635 
-4644 QREIVDGLN
+4644 
-4653 KFLQTGDFTQ
+4653 DF
-4663 LPSPDR
+4663 
-4669 VNRSGK
+4669 
-4675 FEAETKPLFRNI
+4675 
-4687 PTKPF
+4687 
-4692 MVEDYVSSVHIKR
+4692 
-4705 DGNLRNKIKNG
+4705 
-4716 AELLLPQERNT
+4716 
-4727 DGTLSRN
+4727 
-4734 NSTPTAKVENNPDT
+4734 ENV
-4748 SQLSLQE
+4748 QLSLQE

-4800 RITIVLPNH
+4800 RITIVLPNN

-4823 VGHYGLRELVGKEN
+4823 VGHYGLRELVGKEK
-4837 MNEFLD
+4837 MNEFID

-4852 TRSQIVHNSA
+4852 TRSQIAHNSA
-4862 KYGWDMRKATEEYM
+4862 KYGWDMREATEEYM

-4990 RSVNTAKHKMDLA
+4990 RSVNTAKHKMNLA

-5068 ATYEQVTNYMMAKHG
+5068 AIHEQVTNYMIAKHG

-5213 AERIAENSSSNFEK
+5213 AERIAENTSSNFEK

-5275 FDEVTSDEVYNY
+5275 FDDVTSDEVYNY

-5643 AGKWEDGNRLNVMQA
+5643 SGKWEDGNRLNVMQA

-5774 ATDIATKMLEQVSQ
+5774 ATDIATKMLEQVSL

-5910 DNRELKNV
+5910 DHRELKNV

-5942 KYNDEYQKTQEL
+5942 KYNDEYQKTKEL

>member
-37 AEARKNLWYA
+37 AEARKNLWNA

-87 QPQQAQ
+87 QPQQPQQAQ

-133 NAPQPRQKVMS
+133 NAPQPRQQVMS

-325 AQLKLRSLNKS
+325 AQLKLRSLNKN

-414 RAYNELLQSNEQS
+414 RAYNESLQSNEQS
-427 KANPAQGDVYSTSNI
+427 KANPAQGDVYSTSSI

-483 GYYNVGNGQNEEVEF
+483 SYYSVGNGQNEEVEF

-536 SHNLNTKLRFSIMG
+536 SHDLNTKLRFSIMG

-711 AKELVQATLAEGTR
+711 AKELVQTTLAEGTR

-797 DQPFTHMNQAPDG
+797 DQPFTHMNQDTDG

-857 RFIDGSSFARITET
+857 RFIEGSSFARITET

-929 DQLDKLWGAFVS
+929 DQLNKLWGAFVS

-955 GYYNQKINLNK
+955 GYYNQKSNLNK

-1071 AQMRESLDA
+1071 TQMRESLDA
-1080 SRNTLANLLGIR
+1080 SRNTLANLLGIK
-1092 PEQVDALFADTNKS
+1092 PEQVDALFVSANKS

-1113 LTQQFVDNEK
+1113 LTQRFVGNEK
-1123 ANLPNGQSVNTTNIE
+1123 ANLPNEQSVNTTNIE

-1224 ASLSPKQVTIIQ
+1224 ASLSPKQVTMIR
-1236 QTDAHELKQKNADLV
+1236 QTDAHELKQTNADLV
-1251 DLNYEGILNSIVN
+1251 DLNYEGIRNSIVN

-1350 NSENTNEPTEGTEN
+1350 NSENTNKPTEGTEN
-1364 ATEAPTIAEGLR
+1364 ATEAPTLAEGLR

-1424 SNEENTQQKPEL
+1424 SNEENAQQKPEL

-1515 QEPQPIGKGVF
+1515 Q
-1526 GNIYDQFK
+1526 
-1534 GKVKAAFDFLMKHKS
+1534 
-1549 GDLLGVFHR
+1549 
-1558 DEVGDIDL
+1558 
-1566 VWGNENGGLSH
+1566 
-1577 IITKH
+1577 
-1582 VGEGKD
+1582 
-1588 FETPE
+1588 
-1593 KAIEKIEEVLKDG
+1593 
-1606 EVIQNGQMRYVVS
+1606 
-1619 KDGYRVAIR
+1619 
-1628 KDFDGEKKNWVVTAI
+1628 
-1643 DYNRTKEEKGIATNP
+1643 
-1658 TSASHGVN
+1658 
-1666 GSELAAPNNSFADK
+1666 
-1680 VTEQSAT
+1680 SAT
-1687 AQAEATQNEPM
+1687 SQAEAPQNEPM

-1706 KNAVLTEDW
+1706 KNAVQTEDW
-1715 LTTTPK
+1715 LATTPK
-1721 RGFDYIFSESGLDA
+1721 RGFDYIFGGESGLDA
-1735 EKGREFVNNKLAE
+1735 DEGREFVNNKLAE

-1777 TTHVEDAQKAVDYWQ
+1777 TTRVEDAQKAVDYWQ

-2052 YDTLGDFYAD
+2052 YDTLGEFYAD

-2175 DFAHQGNL
+2175 YFAHQGNL

-2279 EQGNVVGTSDTDG
+2279 KQSNDVGTSGTDG

-2305 NVESGATEGEKSSA
+2305 DVESGATEGEKSSA
-2319 MGDVV
+2319 TGDVV
-2324 PSGEGDSPLSEK
+2324 PSGDGDSPLSEK

-2355 GNYKKGHVQVGTF
+2355 GNYKKGHVKVGTF

-2373 QPQGSVR
+2373 QPHGSVR
-2380 KGTDTNGKQWESK
+2380 KGTDADGKQWESK

-2446 LGFNDADEAKSDYL
+2446 LGFNNADEAKSDYL

-2529 HLEDVEQKWG
+2529 HLEDVEQKRG

-2544 YVFEHYPTQATTS
+2544 YVFKHYPTQATTS

-2584 AKKEIDAADE
+2584 AKKEIDAAEE

-2611 VGGKPVQPPTRE
+2611 AGGKPVQPPTRE

-2650 VLDMVNGRDVRLS
+2650 VLDMANGREVRLS

-2688 DGAKGTATIADDSTN
+2688 DGAKVLKNVDELANKLDKSATQPKTFIGDVA
-2703 KATGI
+2703 KALGAKRLGSGSEYATFETKNGI
-2708 PNAYAKVQTN
+2708 VVTIR
-2718 LENLAR
+2718 LA
-2724 VYAEKATNKTRGFIT
+2724 
-2739 DLSRALNLTQHEA
+2739 
-2752 SNYGTFALPNGKTLA
+2752 
-2767 IRISNH
+2767 NH
-2773 NALVSNFDKN
+2773 NAHVSGFDYN
-2783 NENNGIS
+2783 GRDNGIS
-2790 IVISSHR
+2790 IVISPKP
-2797 NKRLNNDGKAH
+2797 NEKIKNDGNAH
-2808 IVEYFYHRR
+2808 IIEYYYDSIKLRR
-2817 AIENATGKPLA
+2817 AEGKPLA
-2828 EILESIKDAINS
+2828 EIVRSIQQSLYS
-2840 GEFKD
+2840 GDFKD

-2856 EYIIREQRVYHGSGA
+2856 EDMIREQRVYHGSGA

-2907 ESARKKPTYLYG
+2907 ESASKKPTYLYG

-2932 QGEIGDWNE
+2932 LGEIGDWNE

-2967 LAQYKNLFYQSIGD
+2967 LDQYKNLFYQSLGD

-3041 FLESNGFERV
+3041 FLESNGFEMV

-3228 ERLRKEMD
+3228 ERLRREMD

-3313 NIVAANTEHGFK
+3313 NIVAAKTEHGFK

-3442 KNTRTKETPKAYSY
+3442 DDKTSKEPKVPHSY
-3456 EATKIELLE
+3456 EATKIELFAGTL
-3465 GSLSQTEGSH
+3465 GNSDNSLSPNT
-3475 NLEPSNSKSEVSAG
+3475 NN
-3489 QHGNVSGLTSTF
+3489 
-3501 PRYSDKSITAANLL
+3501 SITAANLL
-3515 NGVEKSYGGGKFF
+3515 KGVEKSYDGGKFF

-3584 GADGKWRYE
+3584 GSDGKWRYE
-3593 IPDLKYFSKGDAGYK
+3593 IPDLKYFGKGDAGYK

-3640 FDELAQKEEKF
+3640 FDELAQKEENF
-3651 KTDYLNR
+3651 KKDYLNR

-3678 LKRVKM
+3678 LKRVELM
-3684 VFTDQLPVNVGG
+3684 FTDQLPANMGG
-3696 SYNDREHTIVVNT
+3696 NYNERDHTIVVNT
-3709 NYVGDIASILAHEV
+3709 NYVGDIASVLAHEV

-3732 FAVGGSPKSVR
+3732 FASGGNPESMQERFEAAKEEWR
-3743 YVVEKQRDYYNES
+3743 ARAWADALRDKEDEMGEHYNQAAVEKALIDEYKEMGMDNDEWMPNKETRMKGFNYFARGYADRSLDADIKNFRLNES
-3756 RQYYVKVSSI
+3756 TRSDFSPYVEYTK
-3766 GTLADY
+3766 
-3772 IQDGTIRELL
+3772 
-3782 HSEDESGR
+3782 
-3790 TIAFDII
+3790 
-3797 SDGIEAYKDLGAR
+3797 LG
-3810 FILDYGEYVDPDKL
+3810 
-3824 NWADENDLKKLAK
+3824 
-3837 ALNIFYGKVIDEEDI
+3837 
-3852 ENIRKEDKLQ
+3852 
-3862 QQLDSLSDMELY
+3862 
-3874 KRLVGEVESR
+3874 GEVESR
-3884 NAEHRMNMTPEERR
+3884 NVEHRMNMTPEERR

-3920 GGNANSEMPQERETE
+3920 GGSANSEIPQDMETE
-3935 DEYSKFAKEHGV
+3935 DDYSEFAKEHGV
-3947 DADMVKDYASGMKTG
+3947 DVDMVKDYASGMKTG
-3962 NLQKTDMALAEI
+3962 NLQKADIALAEI

-4013 EHIDAA
+4013 EHIDAV
-4019 MRERGVMEAARKR
+4019 MREQGVMEAARKR
-4032 AEEEEAKRKAR
+4032 AEEEEAKRKAHLE
-4043 ADELSLLSTEELDK
+4043 DMSLLSTEELDK
-4057 RYFDAIES
+4057 RYFDAIEN
-4065 GDDAAA
+4065 GDEVAA
-4071 REMLDEAAHRK
+4071 REMLDEAARRK
-4082 GYDDTESNYQGV
+4082 GYDDTESDYQGV

-4107 DAERRADVEE
+4107 DADRRADVED
-4117 NAPDVNI
+4117 NAPNVNV
-4124 EDIALGYSLVDE
+4124 EDIALGYSLVDG
-4136 KYWQEPRKYMQT
+4136 KYWHEPRKYMQS
-4148 DATAIESVNAIRE
+4148 DATALESVNTIKGAIS
-4161 AIAAVRRGEKNVKV
+4161 AIRRGEKDVKV

-4239 DDGKHYKYKNVENNR
+4239 DDGRGYKYKNVENNR
-4254 KSDELVT
+4254 KLNDLVT
-4261 RDDNGDII
+4261 RDDNGEII

-4274 FNQENEDIRFRTSE
+4274 FDENVEDVRFRETEPKTLKGEEALAALDNIFSEPTSE
-4288 ELNQEYGSR
+4288 SLPKS
-4297 WIDEQ
+4297 I
-4302 TNEDGRH
+4302 
-4309 TTQVKSTLNSYKKF
+4309 STLESFKEVFKHPIRTF
-4323 GDWVKKDSNRRE
+4323 LGELVKVKDEVFNKIIREKRSNI
-4335 VTVLDA
+4335 
-4341 SSGLGL
+4341 SG
-4347 GTEWLRENGIDAED
+4347 
-4361 VEPYPSENRTA
+4361 
-4372 PTYTSY
+4372 
-4378 DDVRKKYDYIIS
+4378 
-4390 NAVLNVIPD
+4390 AVLSTIEN
-4399 DWRANVLHNMADK
+4399 ADF
-4412 LKVGGKL
+4412 
-4419 VINVRGADSI
+4419 AI
-4429 RKQGKEGE
+4429 RDKDGS
-4437 TRITLDDP
+4437 TLY
-4445 SEILVLRPNGSIKA
+4445 IK
-4459 YQKGFTKQELK
+4459 
-4470 DWCEKELGDG
+4470 
-4480 YSVEI
+4480 
-4485 ANNKNAGGSYDTA
+4485 
-4498 VVVTKNNESDT
+4498 
-4509 IGVASE
+4509 
-4515 DSHPSRSAQALPN
+4515 
-4528 SGAKLGNNQK
+4528 
-4538 FANNLSELSEQLSER
+4538 
-4553 GMGAHEFLYN
+4553 
-4563 VAKAFGLNANNLNK
+4563 
-4577 SYYQDLNNLVG
+4577 
-4588 IRISDHSAS
+4588 
-4597 PSNIVE
+4597 
-4603 KNKNDEVYGL
+4603 
-4613 VVKLSNHRFKSRDDA
+4613 RFKSD
-4628 NYLEYVY
+4628 N
-4635 YPDKLSGER
+4635 SGNTYN
-4644 QREIVDGLN
+4644 IVAVN
-4653 KFLQTGDFTQ
+4653 KHG
-4663 LPSPDR
+4663 
-4669 VNRSGK
+4669 
-4675 FEAETKPLFRNI
+4675 E
-4687 PTKPF
+4687 
-4692 MVEDYVSSVHIKR
+4692 VEDYVSSVHIKR

-4766 DEMHLGGNVD
+4766 NEMHLGGNVD

-4823 VGHYGLRELVGKEN
+4823 VGHYGLRELVGKEK
-4837 MNEFLD
+4837 MNEFID

-4852 TRSQIVHNSA
+4852 TRSQIAHNSA

-4990 RSVNTAKHKMDLA
+4990 RSVNTAKHKMNLA

-5068 ATYEQVTNYMMAKHG
+5068 AIHEQVTNYMMAKHG

-5126 FESGKISWDD
+5126 FESGKISLDD

-5275 FDEVTSDEVYNY
+5275 FDDVTSDEVYNY

-5438 NGNPEA
+5438 NGSPEA

-5608 AYRTSR
+5608 AYKTSR

-5710 AALSQGS
+5710 TALSQGS

-5942 KYNDEYQKTQEL
+5942 KYNDEYQKTKEL

-6011 ELQQQQVDIQ
+6011 KLQQQQVDIQ

-6069 MRKDIVKRIMDIAKQ
+6069 RRKDIVKRIMDIAKQ

>member
-24 LGTAE
+24 LGTAD

-37 AEARKNLWYA
+37 AEARKNLWNA

-87 QPQQAQ
+87 QPQQPQ
-93 FQQSLPITSK
+93 VQQSLPITSK
-103 VGQTEQGNKQI
+103 VGRTEQGNKQI
-114 AQVHNQQSS
+114 AQVYNQQSS

-133 NAPQPRQKVMS
+133 NAPQPRQQVMS

-414 RAYNELLQSNEQS
+414 RTYNESLQSNEQS
-427 KANPAQGDVYSTSNI
+427 KANPAQGDVYSTSSI

-514 DKERTQAVMKQAERT
+514 DKERTRAVMKQAERT

-679 TEAVGKILTGGMRG
+679 TEAVGKILTSGMRG

-711 AKELVQATLAEGTR
+711 AKELVQTTLAEGTR

-847 AKGAWNKSVG
+847 AKGTWNKSVG

-955 GYYNQKINLNK
+955 GYYNQKSNLNK

-1080 SRNTLANLLGIR
+1080 SRNTLANLLGIK

-1113 LTQQFVDNEK
+1113 LTQKFVDNEK

-1251 DLNYEGILNSIVN
+1251 DLNYEVILNSIVN

-1289 GIKYEESTKDDTHGV
+1289 GIKYEESTKDDTRGV

-1350 NSENTNEPTEGTEN
+1350 NSENTNKPTEGTEN
-1364 ATEAPTIAEGLR
+1364 ATEAPTLAEGLR

-1424 SNEENTQQKPEL
+1424 SNEENAQQKPEL

-1534 GKVKAAFDFLMKHKS
+1534 GKAKEAINFLKKLGSGEAVAALHHK
-1549 GDLLGVFHR
+1549 
-1558 DEVGDIDL
+1558 EVGDISL
-1566 VWGNENGGLSH
+1566 VWGNDKAGLKKILRKHPEVVDNLQGILDGMHVVQSSENR
-1577 IITKH
+1577 IILESDTH
-1582 VGEGKD
+1582 
-1588 FETPE
+1588 
-1593 KAIEKIEEVLKDG
+1593 KA
-1606 EVIQNGQMRYVVS
+1606 VVS
-1619 KDGYRVAIR
+1619 RE
-1628 KDFDGEKKNWVVTAI
+1628 FDGTPREQWLLTAYEKKNASGGSIDIVPEPTEGKQNGTAPLQDI
-1643 DYNRTKEEKGIATNP
+1643 L
-1658 TSASHGVN
+1658 S
-1666 GSELAAPNNSFADK
+1666 ADK

-1706 KNAVLTEDW
+1706 KNAVQTEDW
-1715 LTTTPK
+1715 LATTPK
-1721 RGFDYIFSESGLDA
+1721 RGFDYIFGGESGLDA
-1735 EKGREFVNNKLAE
+1735 DEGREFVNNKLAE

-1777 TTHVEDAQKAVDYWQ
+1777 TTRVEDAQKAVDYWQ

-2052 YDTLGDFYAD
+2052 YDTLGEFYAD

-2279 EQGNVVGTSDTDG
+2279 KQSNDVGTSGTDG

-2305 NVESGATEGEKSSA
+2305 DVESGATEGEKSSA

-2380 KGTDTNGKQWESK
+2380 KGTDADGKQWESK

-2489 SKRKTKPFGEYSSV
+2489 SKRKTKPFSEYAEVKKNDTIRMQKVEDDTAMDAEYFAAVERGDMEEAQRIVNEMAKRAGYSVGSDYQGTSAFNGAAPYGNGYFVTKEERKEAWNNEEFEGESTLGDYIDNGVDGGNLEELTNDASYRHADDMRKEAIENVRKAIDSKRKTITMYRSVPSSV
-2503 KNGVVPSGEGK
+2503 KEGK
-2514 SVERNEVLEYEKALD
+2514 FRNGDWITPSKKYAIDNAEIHGWGKDYRIIEQEVPVDEVWFDGNDIAE
-2529 HLEDVEQKWG
+2529 WG
-2539 DKIQD
+2539 
-2544 YVFEHYPTQATTS
+2544 Y
-2557 AESTSEK
+2557 
-2564 GLQERKAMKV
+2564 G
-2574 DPVLKQIYAE
+2574 
-2584 AKKEIDAADE
+2584 
-2594 MVTQKY
+2594 
-2600 SALPEDLRQQK
+2600 
-2611 VGGKPVQPPTRE
+2611 RE
-2623 ETILRDVVIDHMKE
+2623 EDYANDTDFAYKNTKNNRKLLDVITRDNEGNIIPPSKRFNSNVSDERYQKSDKATKPSKEEVTLRDALVDHMKE

-2650 VLDMVNGRDVRLS
+2650 VLDMANGRDVRLS

-2668 ALETA
+2668 ALETVTMA
-2673 SLGNNPR
+2673 DKSTNKA
-2680 SLTVVSSA
+2680 TAISSA
-2688 DGAKGTATIADDSTN
+2688 DGAK
-2703 KATGI
+2703 
-2708 PNAYAKVQTN
+2708 VQNN
-2718 LENLAR
+2718 LEKLAESYNNRSNR
-2724 VYAEKATNKTRGFIT
+2724 VKGFIT
-2739 DLSRALNLTQHEA
+2739 DLSQALNLEQHEA
-2752 SNYGTFALPNGKTLA
+2752 SHYGTFETKDGKLVT
-2767 IRISNH
+2767 IRVSNH
-2773 NALVSNFDKN
+2773 NARVSFFD
-2783 NENNGIS
+2783 ENGEEDGIS
-2790 IVISSHR
+2790 IVISNHK
-2797 NKRLNNDGKAH
+2797 NKGVLNDGNAH
-2808 IVEYFYHRR
+2808 IVEYFYPKQLLQKS
-2817 AIENATGKPLA
+2817 ENKPLA
-2828 EILESIKDAINS
+2828 DIINCVSTALNS
-2840 GEFKD
+2840 GKFED
-2845 TTGLAEREEVN
+2845 TTGLAQRQEVN
-2856 EYIIREQRVYHGSGA
+2856 GETIREHRVYHGSGA
-2871 DFGHFDHSHMGEGE
+2871 DFDHFDHSHMGEGE
-2885 GAQAFGWGTYVTEVE
+2885 GAQAYGWGTYVTEVD

-2932 QGEIGDWNE
+2932 LGEIGDWNE

-2967 LAQYKNLFYQSIGD
+2967 LALYKNLFYQSLGD

-3021 KNYLDW
+3021 RNYLDW

-3041 FLESNGFERV
+3041 FLENNGFEMV
-3051 QDSPARYEKGESTIV
+3051 QDSPARYEKGKSTVV

-3077 AELQEALGSDKE
+3077 AELQEALGSDKK
-3089 ASKAL
+3089 ASQTLAEL
-3094 SEIGLTGIKYPAD
+3094 GYTGIKYPAD
-3107 YIRGGREDG
+3107 NMRGGREDG

-3189 GLMKGTSVWEEVK
+3189 GLMKGTLVWEEVK
-3202 ELYPELK
+3202 KLYPELK

-3218 LATYSGRRGA
+3218 LATYSGRKGA

-3279 AEQVADQVMKDLLDG
+3279 AEQVADQVMKDLLNG

-3313 NIVAANTEHGFK
+3313 NIVAAKAEHGFK

-3339 RTYSGEE
+3339 RTYSGKE

-3377 HLSVLKVLPDVI
+3377 HLSVLKVFPNVI

-3394 AEQHADYK
+3394 AEQHADFK
-3402 KGEDGVRSAKNGIN
+3402 KGEDGVRSAENGIN

-3567 NDKKDAK
+3567 VAKKDAK
-3574 AIKMATGWER
+3574 AIKLATGWER
-3584 GADGKWRYE
+3584 GTDGKWRYE

-3608 KAREKQPWSK
+3608 KARGKQPWSK

-3651 KTDYLNR
+3651 KKDYLNR
-3658 EKPHL
+3658 EKQHL

-3684 VFTDQLPVNVGG
+3684 VFTDQLPVNVVG
-3696 SYNDREHTIVVNT
+3696 SYNEREHTIVVNT
-3709 NYVGDIASILAHEV
+3709 NYVGDIDSVLAHEV

-3732 FAVGGSPKSVR
+3732 FARGGNP
-3743 YVVEKQRDYYNES
+3743 ES
-3756 RQYYVKVSSI
+3756 MQERFNAAKKEW
-3766 GTLADY
+3766 
-3772 IQDGTIRELL
+3772 R
-3782 HSEDESGR
+3782 
-3790 TIAFDII
+3790 
-3797 SDGIEAYKDLGAR
+3797 AR
-3810 FILDYGEYVDPDKL
+3810 A
-3824 NWADENDLKKLAK
+3824 WADELRYKADEMGEHYNQAAVEK
-3837 ALNIFYGKVIDEEDI
+3837 ALIDEYKEMGMDNDEWMPDKETRMKGFNYFARGYADRSMDADI
-3852 ENIRKEDKLQ
+3852 KNFRLAESTRADFSPYVEYTKLG
-3862 QQLDSLSDMELY
+3862 
-3874 KRLVGEVESR
+3874 GEVESR
-3884 NAEHRMNMTPEERR
+3884 NVEHRMNMTPEERR

-3920 GGNANSEMPQERETE
+3920 GENANSEMPQERET
-3935 DEYSKFAKEHGV
+3935 DDDYSEFAKEHGM
-3947 DADMVKDYASGMKTG
+3947 DADMVKEYASGMKTG
-3962 NLQKTDMALAEI
+3962 NLQKADIALAEI

-3999 ELAERYGDIETLRQ
+3999 ELAERYGDIETLRK

-4019 MRERGVMEAARKR
+4019 MREQGVMEAARKR
-4032 AEEEEAKRKAR
+4032 AEEEEAKRKAHL
-4043 ADELSLLSTEELDK
+4043 EEMSLLTTEELDK
-4057 RYFDAIES
+4057 RYFDAIEN
-4065 GDDAAA
+4065 GDEVAA
-4071 REMLDEAAHRK
+4071 REMLDEAARRK
-4082 GYDDTESNYQGV
+4082 GYGDTESNYQGV

-4107 DAERRADVEE
+4107 DADRRADVED

-4199 KGYAEMHGNN
+4199 KDYAKMHGEH

-4216 IIEDEVPVSELWWDG
+4216 IIEDEVSVNELWWDG

-4239 DDGKHYKYKNVENNR
+4239 DDGRGYKYKNVENNR
-4254 KSDELVT
+4254 KLNDLVT
-4261 RDDNGDII
+4261 RDDNGEII

-4274 FNQENEDIRFRTSE
+4274 FDENVEDVRYRETEPKTLKGEEALTALDNIFSEPTSE
-4288 ELNQEYGSR
+4288 SLPKS
-4297 WIDEQ
+4297 I
-4302 TNEDGRH
+4302 
-4309 TTQVKSTLNSYKKF
+4309 STLESFKEVFKHPIRTF
-4323 GDWVKKDSNRRE
+4323 LGELVKVKDEVFNKIIREKRSNI
-4335 VTVLDA
+4335 
-4341 SSGLGL
+4341 SG
-4347 GTEWLRENGIDAED
+4347 
-4361 VEPYPSENRTA
+4361 
-4372 PTYTSY
+4372 
-4378 DDVRKKYDYIIS
+4378 
-4390 NAVLNVIPD
+4390 AVLSTIEN
-4399 DWRANVLHNMADK
+4399 ADF
-4412 LKVGGKL
+4412 
-4419 VINVRGADSI
+4419 AI
-4429 RKQGKEGE
+4429 RDKDGS
-4437 TRITLDDP
+4437 TLY
-4445 SEILVLRPNGSIKA
+4445 IK
-4459 YQKGFTKQELK
+4459 
-4470 DWCEKELGDG
+4470 
-4480 YSVEI
+4480 
-4485 ANNKNAGGSYDTA
+4485 
-4498 VVVTKNNESDT
+4498 
-4509 IGVASE
+4509 
-4515 DSHPSRSAQALPN
+4515 
-4528 SGAKLGNNQK
+4528 
-4538 FANNLSELSEQLSER
+4538 
-4553 GMGAHEFLYN
+4553 
-4563 VAKAFGLNANNLNK
+4563 
-4577 SYYQDLNNLVG
+4577 
-4588 IRISDHSAS
+4588 
-4597 PSNIVE
+4597 
-4603 KNKNDEVYGL
+4603 
-4613 VVKLSNHRFKSRDDA
+4613 RFKSD
-4628 NYLEYVY
+4628 N
-4635 YPDKLSGER
+4635 SGNTYN
-4644 QREIVDGLN
+4644 IVAVN
-4653 KFLQTGDFTQ
+4653 KHG
-4663 LPSPDR
+4663 
-4669 VNRSGK
+4669 
-4675 FEAETKPLFRNI
+4675 E
-4687 PTKPF
+4687 
-4692 MVEDYVSSVHIKR
+4692 VEDYVSSVHIKR

-4794 YDPQTG
+4794 YDLQTG

-4823 VGHYGLRELVGKEN
+4823 VGHYGLRELVGKEK

-4852 TRSQIVHNSA
+4852 TRSQIAHNLA

-4990 RSVNTAKHKMDLA
+4990 RSVNTAKHKMNLA

-5068 ATYEQVTNYMMAKHG
+5068 AIHEQVTNYMMAKHG

-5275 FDEVTSDEVYNY
+5275 FDDVTSDEVYNY

-5942 KYNDEYQKTQEL
+5942 KYNDEYQKTKEL

>member
-1 MINEIEDKN
+1 
-10 NRRNLYEALKGDFD
+10 
-24 LGTAE
+24 
-29 QFEKSMQS
+29 
-37 AEARKNLWYA
+37 
-47 IHEDYDVGTFEQFE
+47 
-61 KDMMGD
+61 
-67 KVKPEQ
+67 
-73 ANHSQP
+73 
-79 TNAQPNQP
+79 
-87 QPQQAQ
+87 
-93 FQQSLPITSK
+93 
-103 VGQTEQGNKQI
+103 
-114 AQVHNQQSS
+114 
-123 SQAMPPQATM
+123 
-133 NAPQPRQKVMS
+133 
-144 LNDRQKLWTW
+144 
-154 RNIKPTLST
+154 
-163 GQTEQQYN
+163 
-171 ARWNNEVENVKRRN
+171 
-185 DPDEIAAFNAFQK
+185 
-198 ELAQQQAKVQ
+198 
-208 QQGHAVV
+208 
-215 ETGNQPFQSESGTEV
+215 
-230 WPISFSRKT
+230 
-239 IPHNQDYVF
+239 
-248 TLRAMQQAKGTYDL
+248 
-262 QYNIKDPEIRR
+262 
-273 DYEALTAP
+273 
-281 TDDTY
+281 
-286 RPTDAILD
+286 
-294 ASPREKNKY
+294 
-303 YQWYAAYLYSNGGE
+303 
-317 MPEWLDYT
+317 
-325 AQLKLRSLNKS
+325 
-336 NLESEAKQW
+336 
-345 TNLVERTRNARKFR
+345 
-359 GSNSVS
+359 
-365 DWLNEQYN
+365 
-373 FKSGDPRIINGASYP
+373 
-388 YLVTRAGLIQTPLV
+388 
-402 QTTGRA
+402 
-408 TVADNR
+408 
-414 RAYNELLQSNEQS
+414 
-427 KANPAQGDVYSTSNI
+427 
-442 INPER
+442 
-447 FWANTTKWQ
+447 
-456 DLSESQKAAYKDEA
+456 
-470 DYYNQM
+470 
-476 LKGQANV
+476 
-483 GYYNVGNGQNEEVEF
+483 
-498 LKHNRKQMN
+498 
-507 EQYNMLT
+507 
-514 DKERTQAVMKQAERT
+514 
-529 LNVLNGI
+529 
-536 SHNLNTKLRFSIMG
+536 
-550 KGVEEDNGI
+550 
-559 RSVIRRYEK
+559 
-568 FLEVAPRYLE
+568 
-578 KRNYSAALQ
+578 
-587 FWNGLTDLN
+587 
-596 GLTFGLL
+596 
-603 GVADAVSLNKIANNP
+603 
-618 PKDLIEKF
+618 
-626 GGEANAK
+626 
-633 KVIATAIQLDNMAEE
+633 
-648 YRQKLD
+648 
-654 YYGTG
+654 
-659 YSLGGLTQFGIQ
+659 
-671 AGLPLFKG
+671 
-679 TEAVGKILTGGMRG
+679 
-693 LVKKATLRY
+693 

-711 AKELVQATLAEGTR
+711 AKELVQTTLAEGTR

-810 KVEADTMLREW
+810 KVETDTMLREW

-955 GYYNQKINLNK
+955 GYYNQKSNLNK

-1049 EFDIRYNDAYIAGTQ
+1049 EFDIRYNDAYLAGTQ

-1123 ANLPNGQSVNTTNIE
+1123 AKLPNGQSVNTTNIE

-1289 GIKYEESTKDDTHGV
+1289 GIKYEESTKDDTRGV

-1350 NSENTNEPTEGTEN
+1350 NSENTNKPTEGTEN
-1364 ATEAPTIAEGLR
+1364 ATEAPTLAEGLR

-1424 SNEENTQQKPEL
+1424 SNEENAQQKPEL

-1515 QEPQPIGKGVF
+1515 QEPQPIGKGMF
-1526 GNIYDQFK
+1526 GNIYNQFK
-1534 GKVKAAFDFLMKHKS
+1534 GKAKEAINFLKKLGSGEAVAALHHK
-1549 GDLLGVFHR
+1549 
-1558 DEVGDIDL
+1558 EVGDISL
-1566 VWGNENGGLSH
+1566 VWGNDKAGLKKILRKHPEVVDNLQGILDGMHVVQSSENR
-1577 IITKH
+1577 IILESDTH
-1582 VGEGKD
+1582 
-1588 FETPE
+1588 
-1593 KAIEKIEEVLKDG
+1593 KA
-1606 EVIQNGQMRYVVS
+1606 VVS
-1619 KDGYRVAIR
+1619 R
-1628 KDFDGEKKNWVVTAI
+1628 DFDGTPREQWLLTAYEKKNASGGSIDIVPEPTEGKQNGTAPLQDI
-1643 DYNRTKEEKGIATNP
+1643 L
-1658 TSASHGVN
+1658 S
-1666 GSELAAPNNSFADK
+1666 ADK

-1687 AQAEATQNEPM
+1687 SQAEAPQNEPM

-1706 KNAVLTEDW
+1706 KNAVQTEDW
-1715 LTTTPK
+1715 LATTPK
-1721 RGFDYIFSESGLDA
+1721 RGFDYIFGGESGLDA
-1735 EKGREFVNNKLAE
+1735 DEGREFVNNKLAE

-1777 TTHVEDAQKAVDYWQ
+1777 TTRVEDAQKAVDYWQ

-2052 YDTLGDFYAD
+2052 YDTLGEFYAD

-2175 DFAHQGNL
+2175 YFAHQGNL

-2279 EQGNVVGTSDTDG
+2279 KQSNDVGTSGTDG

-2305 NVESGATEGEKSSA
+2305 DVESGATEGEKSSA
-2319 MGDVV
+2319 TGDVV

-2355 GNYKKGHVQVGTF
+2355 GNYKKGHVKVGTF

-2380 KGTDTNGKQWESK
+2380 KGTDADGKQWESK

-2420 DGWNGRKVFVVDQ
+2420 DGWNGRNVFVVDQ

-2460 ANYEN
+2460 ANYEK
-2465 GWENGRRID
+2465 GWEDGRRID

-2482 FEKWIAS
+2482 FEKWIES

-2503 KNGVVPSGEGK
+2503 KKDV
-2514 SVERNEVLEYEKALD
+2514 VERNEVLEYEKALD
-2529 HLEDVEQKWG
+2529 HLEDVEQKWKE
-2539 DKIQD
+2539 KIQD
-2544 YVFEHYPTQATTS
+2544 YVYEHYPTQATIS

-2584 AKKEIDAADE
+2584 AKKEIDAAEE

-2611 VGGKPVQPPTRE
+2611 AGGKPVQPPTRE

-2650 VLDMVNGRDVRLS
+2650 VLDMANGRDVRLS

-2668 ALETA
+2668 ALETVTMA
-2673 SLGNNPR
+2673 DKSTNKA
-2680 SLTVVSSA
+2680 TAISSA
-2688 DGAKGTATIADDSTN
+2688 DGAKETATIADDSTN

-2708 PNAYAKVQTN
+2708 PNAHAKVQTN

-2856 EYIIREQRVYHGSGA
+2856 EDIIREQRVYHGSGA

-2907 ESARKKPTYLYG
+2907 ESASKKPTYLYG

-2932 QGEIGDWNE
+2932 LGEIGDWNE
-2941 NMLNDFMYNLERHG
+2941 NMLNDFMYNLERYG

-2967 LAQYKNLFYQSIGD
+2967 LARYKNLFYQSLGD

-3041 FLESNGFERV
+3041 FLESNGFEMV

-3165 VHEYAHLWASALK
+3165 VHEYAHLWATALK

-3202 ELYPELK
+3202 KLYPELK

-3279 AEQVADQVMKDLLDG
+3279 AEQVADQVMKDLLNG

-3313 NIVAANTEHGFK
+3313 NIVAAKAEHGFK

-3339 RTYSGEE
+3339 RTYSGKE

-3377 HLSVLKVLPDVI
+3377 HLSVLKVLPKVI

-3394 AEQHADYK
+3394 AEQHADFK
-3402 KGEDGVRSAKNGIN
+3402 KGEDGVRSTENGIN

-3429 MDGKVYRVKVTLK
+3429 MDEKVYRVKVTLK
-3442 KNTRTKETPKAYSY
+3442 ENTRTKETPKAYSY

-3465 GSLSQTEGSH
+3465 GSFSQTEGSH

-3547 DHAEEVSTRLDN
+3547 DHAEEVTTRLDN

-3584 GADGKWRYE
+3584 GSDGKWRYE
-3593 IPDLKYFSKGDAGYK
+3593 IPDLKYFGKGDAGYK

-3678 LKRVKM
+3678 LKRVELM
-3684 VFTDQLPVNVGG
+3684 FTDQLPANMGG
-3696 SYNDREHTIVVNT
+3696 SYNERDHTIVVNT
-3709 NYVGDIASILAHEV
+3709 NYVGDIASVLAHEV

-3732 FAVGGSPKSVR
+3732 FASGGNPESMQERFEAAKEEWR
-3743 YVVEKQRDYYNES
+3743 ARAWADALRDKADEMGEHYNQAAVEKALIDEYKEMGMDNDEWMPNKETRMKGFNYFARGYADRSLDADIKNFRLNES
-3756 RQYYVKVSSI
+3756 TRSDFSPYVEYTK
-3766 GTLADY
+3766 
-3772 IQDGTIRELL
+3772 
-3782 HSEDESGR
+3782 
-3790 TIAFDII
+3790 
-3797 SDGIEAYKDLGAR
+3797 LG
-3810 FILDYGEYVDPDKL
+3810 
-3824 NWADENDLKKLAK
+3824 
-3837 ALNIFYGKVIDEEDI
+3837 
-3852 ENIRKEDKLQ
+3852 
-3862 QQLDSLSDMELY
+3862 
-3874 KRLVGEVESR
+3874 GEVESR
-3884 NAEHRMNMTPEERR
+3884 NVEHRMNMTPEERI

-3920 GGNANSEMPQERETE
+3920 GGNANSEMPQERET
-3935 DEYSKFAKEHGV
+3935 DDDYSEFAKEHGV

-3962 NLQKTDMALAEI
+3962 NLQKADIALAEI

-4013 EHIDAA
+4013 EHIDAV

-4071 REMLDEAAHRK
+4071 REMLDEAARRK

-4094 GAWSA
+4094 GAWIA

-4107 DAERRADVEE
+4107 DTARREDVEE

-4148 DATAIESVNAIRE
+4148 DATAVESVNAIRE

-4199 KGYAEMHGNN
+4199 KDYAKMHGEH
-4209 RLEGKYR
+4209 RLGGDYR
-4216 IIEDEVPVSELWWDG
+4216 IIEDEVPVNELWWDG

-4239 DDGKHYKYKNVENNR
+4239 DDGRDYKYKNVENNR
-4254 KSDELVT
+4254 KLNDLVT
-4261 RDDNGDII
+4261 HDDNGEII

-4274 FNQENEDIRFRTSE
+4274 FDENVEDVRFRETEPKTLKGEEALAALDNIFSEPTSE
-4288 ELNQEYGSR
+4288 SLPKS
-4297 WIDEQ
+4297 I
-4302 TNEDGRH
+4302 
-4309 TTQVKSTLNSYKKF
+4309 STLESFKEVFKHPIRTF
-4323 GDWVKKDSNRRE
+4323 LGELVKVKDEVFNKIIREKRSNI
-4335 VTVLDA
+4335 
-4341 SSGLGL
+4341 SG
-4347 GTEWLRENGIDAED
+4347 
-4361 VEPYPSENRTA
+4361 
-4372 PTYTSY
+4372 
-4378 DDVRKKYDYIIS
+4378 
-4390 NAVLNVIPD
+4390 AVLSTIEN
-4399 DWRANVLHNMADK
+4399 ADF
-4412 LKVGGKL
+4412 
-4419 VINVRGADSI
+4419 AI
-4429 RKQGKEGE
+4429 RDKDGS
-4437 TRITLDDP
+4437 TLY
-4445 SEILVLRPNGSIKA
+4445 IK
-4459 YQKGFTKQELK
+4459 
-4470 DWCEKELGDG
+4470 
-4480 YSVEI
+4480 
-4485 ANNKNAGGSYDTA
+4485 
-4498 VVVTKNNESDT
+4498 
-4509 IGVASE
+4509 
-4515 DSHPSRSAQALPN
+4515 
-4528 SGAKLGNNQK
+4528 
-4538 FANNLSELSEQLSER
+4538 
-4553 GMGAHEFLYN
+4553 
-4563 VAKAFGLNANNLNK
+4563 
-4577 SYYQDLNNLVG
+4577 
-4588 IRISDHSAS
+4588 
-4597 PSNIVE
+4597 
-4603 KNKNDEVYGL
+4603 
-4613 VVKLSNHRFKSRDDA
+4613 RFKSD
-4628 NYLEYVY
+4628 N
-4635 YPDKLSGER
+4635 SGNTYN
-4644 QREIVDGLN
+4644 IVAVN
-4653 KFLQTGDFTQ
+4653 KHG
-4663 LPSPDR
+4663 
-4669 VNRSGK
+4669 
-4675 FEAETKPLFRNI
+4675 E
-4687 PTKPF
+4687 
-4692 MVEDYVSSVHIKR
+4692 VEDYVSSVHIKR

-4766 DEMHLGGNVD
+4766 NEMHLGGNVD

-4823 VGHYGLRELVGKEN
+4823 VGHYGLRELVGKEK

-4843 FVFKNADKA
+4843 FVFKDADKA
-4852 TRSQIVHNSA
+4852 TRSQIAHNSA

-4926 WRSWKNLTEGPARN
+4926 WRNWKNLTEGPARN

-4990 RSVNTAKHKMDLA
+4990 RSVNTAKHKMNLA

-5068 ATYEQVTNYMMAKHG
+5068 AIHEQVTNYMMAKHG

-5102 DKQKMSAAW
+5102 DKQNMSAAW

-5166 TTDDPSIKSY
+5166 TTDDPSIKNY

-5275 FDEVTSDEVYNY
+5275 FDDVTSDEVYNY

-5369 EFDEHDD
+5369 EFEEHDD

-5553 TGYTFLHSVDDYKN
+5553 TGYTLLHSVDDYKN

-5942 KYNDEYQKTQEL
+5942 KYNDEYQKTKEL

>member
-37 AEARKNLWYA
+37 AEARKNLWNA

-87 QPQQAQ
+87 QPQQPQQAQ

-133 NAPQPRQKVMS
+133 NAPQPRQQVMS

-414 RAYNELLQSNEQS
+414 RAYNESLQSNEQS
-427 KANPAQGDVYSTSNI
+427 KANPAQGDVYSTSSI

-483 GYYNVGNGQNEEVEF
+483 SYYSVGNRQNEEVEF

-536 SHNLNTKLRFSIMG
+536 SHDLNTKLRFSIMG

-711 AKELVQATLAEGTR
+711 AKELVQTTLAEGTR

-955 GYYNQKINLNK
+955 GYYNQKSNLNK

-1080 SRNTLANLLGIR
+1080 SRNTLANLLGIN

-1123 ANLPNGQSVNTTNIE
+1123 AILPNGQSVNTTNIE
-1138 PIKRAID
+1138 PIKRAMD

-1224 ASLSPKQVTIIQ
+1224 ASLSPKQVRIIK

-1251 DLNYEGILNSIVN
+1251 DLNYEGIRNSIVN

-1364 ATEAPTIAEGLR
+1364 ATEAPTLAEGLR

-1424 SNEENTQQKPEL
+1424 SNEENAQQKPEL

-1515 QEPQPIGKGVF
+1515 Q
-1526 GNIYDQFK
+1526 
-1534 GKVKAAFDFLMKHKS
+1534 
-1549 GDLLGVFHR
+1549 
-1558 DEVGDIDL
+1558 
-1566 VWGNENGGLSH
+1566 
-1577 IITKH
+1577 
-1582 VGEGKD
+1582 
-1588 FETPE
+1588 
-1593 KAIEKIEEVLKDG
+1593 
-1606 EVIQNGQMRYVVS
+1606 
-1619 KDGYRVAIR
+1619 
-1628 KDFDGEKKNWVVTAI
+1628 
-1643 DYNRTKEEKGIATNP
+1643 
-1658 TSASHGVN
+1658 
-1666 GSELAAPNNSFADK
+1666 
-1680 VTEQSAT
+1680 SAT
-1687 AQAEATQNEPM
+1687 SQAEAPQNEPM
-1698 PMHTVGKG
+1698 PMRTMANGEK
-1706 KNAVLTEDW
+1706 TEDW
-1715 LTTTPK
+1715 LSTTPK
-1721 RGFDYIFSESGLDA
+1721 RGYDYLFNENGLSRDEAKGVLDA
-1735 EKGREFVNNKLAE
+1735 YLSEAQKRLDKEKGKVVKPLANVQAYKRMKAEHDTRVAE
-1748 AQKNLDK
+1748 AQK
-1755 VKNGKPK
+1755 
-1762 MGTSIAAY
+1762 
-1770 KEAKEAY
+1770 E
-1777 TTHVEDAQKAVDYWQ
+1777 VDYWKG
-1792 SVKAEHDKVL
+1792 VKAEHEKVL
-1802 LAERHAR
+1802 LDERHAANER
-1809 DEKDKA
+1809 DNAWHEK
-1815 LHEQAVAEEQ
+1815 AVEEEK
-1825 QRMQDD
+1825 QRKEEEL
-1831 ARKAT
+1831 RKAA
-1836 EQAELGSNAVAPT
+1836 EQAERGSHAVGES
-1849 IRDKWN
+1849 IRNKWN
-1855 AAKKENGDAD
+1855 TAKKENGESD

-1871 GEVVKGHYVLTESG
+1871 GETIKGHYVLTESG
-1885 AASASHQATNGFAE
+1885 AASASHQATNAFQE
-1899 TEGFPIDENGQSVND
+1899 TEGFPVDENGQSVND

-1928 SMATDYD
+1928 SMSAIYD

-1940 SPVVVSQEGVV
+1940 HPIVVSQDGVV

-1968 TDTKY
+1968 TDAKY
-1973 VDYLHSHANKF
+1973 IDYLYNHANKF
-1984 GFTPEQVNGFK
+1984 GFTEEQLKGFK
-1995 HPRVVFV
+1995 HPRVLFV
-2002 PNEAMPYNADTFA
+2002 TDEAMPYNADTFA

-2021 QKSQNNTEMAV
+2021 QKSQSKTELSV
-2032 KMGKVVND
+2032 KMGKLVDDN
-2040 ALFGRIMDMVSK
+2040 LFGRVMDTIGK

-2062 DNATYAVVKQLAEAD
+2062 ENATYAVVKQMAEAG

-2083 MAHLFDGGKLSEA
+2083 MASLFDGGKLSET
-2096 GQSMIEGVM
+2096 GKSLIEGVL

-2115 AVRQITEVKSMRQAV
+2115 AVRQITEVKSMRQAI
-2130 MTALQDIVQNNRL
+2130 MTALQNIVENNRL
-2143 GGGYNLSNELAEA
+2143 GDGYDLSKELAA
-2156 VNLVYRARK
+2156 AIDLVYKARK
-2165 AGYKLGQHVS
+2165 ADYKLGQSVS
-2175 DFAHQGNL
+2175 QFARQGNL
-2183 FEYDEGAT
+2183 FQLDDGAT
-2191 VADFNNM
+2191 VADFNNA

-2210 RSTQLKKVIAFYNEQ
+2210 RVTQLKNVIDFYNKQ
-2225 ATDAAQ
+2225 ANDSAQ
-2231 GIGDMFVGGVKSK
+2231 GIGDMFLGGIK
-2244 TEIINEVN
+2244 TKEQIINEVN
-2252 KALNNGREY
+2252 QALKDGKGNNRR
-2261 NTTATS
+2261 TTSST
-2267 LADGQGQRNQSS
+2267 DGQSRGSQGS
-2279 EQGNVVGTSDTDG
+2279 EQGNAVGTSHTKG
-2292 KPTNDTSAVTAET
+2292 KSSSESSAVTAEA
-2305 NVESGATEGEKSSA
+2305 NVESGATESEKSSA
-2319 MGDVV
+2319 KGDVV
-2324 PSGEGDSPLSEK
+2324 PSGNGDTPLSEK

-2380 KGTDTNGKQWESK
+2380 KGTDADGKQWESK

-2489 SKRKTKPFGEYSSV
+2489 SKRKTKPFGEYA
-2503 KNGVVPSGEGK
+2503 GV
-2514 SVERNEVLEYEKALD
+2514 
-2529 HLEDVEQKWG
+2529 
-2539 DKIQD
+2539 
-2544 YVFEHYPTQATTS
+2544 
-2557 AESTSEK
+2557 
-2564 GLQERKAMKV
+2564 
-2574 DPVLKQIYAE
+2574 
-2584 AKKEIDAADE
+2584 KKETVAADE
-2594 MVTQKY
+2594 IVTQKY

-2611 VGGKPVQPPTRE
+2611 AGGKSVQPPTRE
-2623 ETILRDVVIDHMKE
+2623 ETILRDAVIDHMKE

-2650 VLDMVNGRDVRLS
+2650 VLDMANDEDVVRTHAMISSLTKAANTIRGWITGNKRGKSFTIELPEATRKMIRRVMGRDFDSHNITANNIAHAYANHGVHGLKITENSIPLAKENMELMPYIMTAPDYIRRGSEDITGRESVKFYKTLS
-2663 AKQKR
+2663 NGYVIVVEKEQKNSPNDMETITMWAEMSSSNVADARTSSSPAIDARNVIISTEDAAKIRKD
-2668 ALETA
+2668 AE
-2673 SLGNNPR
+2673 
-2680 SLTVVSSA
+2680 
-2688 DGAKGTATIADDSTN
+2688 DTIA
-2703 KATGI
+2703 K
-2708 PNAYAKVQTN
+2708 
-2718 LENLAR
+2718 
-2724 VYAEKATNKTRGFIT
+2724 
-2739 DLSRALNLTQHEA
+2739 
-2752 SNYGTFALPNGKTLA
+2752 
-2767 IRISNH
+2767 
-2773 NALVSNFDKN
+2773 DKN
-2783 NENNGIS
+2783 
-2790 IVISSHR
+2790 
-2797 NKRLNNDGKAH
+2797 
-2808 IVEYFYHRR
+2808 
-2817 AIENATGKPLA
+2817 
-2828 EILESIKDAINS
+2828 
-2840 GEFKD
+2840 
-2845 TTGLAEREEVN
+2845 
-2856 EYIIREQRVYHGSGA
+2856 IREHRVYHGSGA
-2871 DFGHFDHSHMGEGE
+2871 DFDHFDHSHMGEGE
-2885 GAQAFGWGTYVTEVE
+2885 GAQAYGWGTYVTEVE

-2907 ESARKKPTYLYG
+2907 VQNAKLYG
-2919 GKEMSSDEFHDYV
+2919 AYIDAEHEYEKAKIIYNSIVRNIAGLKSNLSVYERSLGKTKKLIAEH
-2932 QGEIGDWNE
+2932 GDDQQFVDKQTDRIKRTE
-2941 NMLNDFMYNLERHG
+2941 
-2955 VTRAKDILKKGD
+2955 A
-2967 LAQYKNLFYQSIGD
+2967 SIAA
-2981 TRNYAEGKIKAART
+2981 TKAEIKAAMGR
-2995 LLSLKGI
+2995 LPESEK
-3002 RIRKP
+3002 RM
-3007 KSHLYTIEIPDDNG
+3007 KSAKERLDALPAPERHLYTIEIPDDDG
-3021 KNYLDW
+3021 RNYLDW
-3027 NGHPAESLLKDVGS
+3027 NGHPTESLLKDVGS

-3051 QDSPARYEKGESTIV
+3051 QDSPARYEKGESTVV

-3077 AELQEALGSDKE
+3077 AELQEALGSDKK
-3089 ASKAL
+3089 ASQTLAEL
-3094 SEIGLTGIKYPAD
+3094 GYIGIKYPANNM
-3107 YIRGGREDG
+3107 RGGRKDG

-3129 ITDHVRFFKTKN
+3129 ITDHVRFFRTAN
-3141 GEAYGFTIGGKIY
+3141 GEAYGFTFGGKIY
-3154 IDPKVATSETP
+3154 IDPKIANSETP
-3165 VHEYAHLWASALK
+3165 VHEYAHLWATALK

-3202 ELYPELK
+3202 KLYPELK

-3313 NIVAANTEHGFK
+3313 NIVAAKAEHGFK

-3339 RTYSGEE
+3339 RTYSGKE

-3377 HLSVLKVLPDVI
+3377 HLSVLKVLPKVI

-3394 AEQHADYK
+3394 AEQHADFK
-3402 KGEDGVRSAKNGIN
+3402 KGEDGVRSAENGIN
-3416 PNVTIHRLYGAVR
+3416 PDVTIHRLYGAVR

-3442 KNTRTKETPKAYSY
+3442 EDSARSRDPKKAYSY
-3456 EATKIELLE
+3456 EATKIELL
-3465 GSLSQTEGSH
+3465 
-3475 NLEPSNSKSEVSAG
+3475 AG
-3489 QHGNVSGLTSTF
+3489 QHGKDPETGRF
-3501 PRYSDKSITAANLL
+3501 PRNSNNSIIAANLL
-3515 NGVEKSYGGGKFF
+3515 KGVEKSYGGGKFF

-3567 NDKKDAK
+3567 VAKKDAK
-3574 AIKMATGWER
+3574 AIKLATGWER

-3593 IPDLKYFSKGDAGYK
+3593 IPDMKYFSKGDAGYK
-3608 KAREKQPWSK
+3608 KARGKQPWSK
-3618 ELDGLSDRIFDGEEL
+3618 ELDGLSDKIFDGEEL
-3633 SESEYQR
+3633 SDSENQR

-3684 VFTDQLPVNVGG
+3684 VFTDQLLVNVGG
-3696 SYNDREHTIVVNT
+3696 SYNEHEHTIVVNT
-3709 NYVGDIASILAHEV
+3709 NYVGDIASVLAHEV
-3723 QHAIQKIEG
+3723 QHAIQQIEG
-3732 FAVGGSPKSVR
+3732 FARGGNP
-3743 YVVEKQRDYYNES
+3743 ES
-3756 RQYYVKVSSI
+3756 MQERFNAAKKEW
-3766 GTLADY
+3766 
-3772 IQDGTIRELL
+3772 R
-3782 HSEDESGR
+3782 
-3790 TIAFDII
+3790 
-3797 SDGIEAYKDLGAR
+3797 AR
-3810 FILDYGEYVDPDKL
+3810 A
-3824 NWADENDLKKLAK
+3824 WADEL
-3837 ALNIFYGKVIDEEDI
+3837 
-3852 ENIRKEDKLQ
+3852 R
-3862 QQLDSLSDMELY
+3862 Y
-3874 KRLVGEVESR
+3874 K
-3884 NAEHRMNMTPEERR
+3884 
-3898 ASLAAETEDVS
+3898 
-3909 REDQIFLMSGD
+3909 
-3920 GGNANSEMPQERETE
+3920 
-3935 DEYSKFAKEHGV
+3935 
-3947 DADMVKDYASGMKTG
+3947 
-3962 NLQKTDMALAEI
+3962 
-3974 RRTMRVANRGM
+3974 
-3985 KLSEFGKLF
+3985 
-3994 RPVQK
+3994 
-3999 ELAERYGDIETLRQ
+3999 
-4013 EHIDAA
+4013 
-4019 MRERGVMEAARKR
+4019 
-4032 AEEEEAKRKAR
+4032 
-4043 ADELSLLSTEELDK
+4043 
-4057 RYFDAIES
+4057 
-4065 GDDAAA
+4065 
-4071 REMLDEAAHRK
+4071 
-4082 GYDDTESNYQGV
+4082 
-4094 GAWSA
+4094 
-4099 PSNPGYES
+4099 
-4107 DAERRADVEE
+4107 
-4117 NAPDVNI
+4117 
-4124 EDIALGYSLVDE
+4124 
-4136 KYWQEPRKYMQT
+4136 
-4148 DATAIESVNAIRE
+4148 
-4161 AIAAVRRGEKNVKV
+4161 
-4175 KVYRAVPTSVK
+4175 
-4186 EGKLRNGDWVTPS
+4186 
-4199 KGYAEMHGNN
+4199 
-4209 RLEGKYR
+4209 
-4216 IIEDEVPVSELWWDG
+4216 
-4231 NDSREWGF
+4231 
-4239 DDGKHYKYKNVENNR
+4239 
-4254 KSDELVT
+4254 
-4261 RDDNGDII
+4261 
-4269 PPSKR
+4269 
-4274 FNQENEDIRFRTSE
+4274 
-4288 ELNQEYGSR
+4288 
-4297 WIDEQ
+4297 
-4302 TNEDGRH
+4302 
-4309 TTQVKSTLNSYKKF
+4309 
-4323 GDWVKKDSNRRE
+4323 
-4335 VTVLDA
+4335 
-4341 SSGLGL
+4341 
-4347 GTEWLRENGIDAED
+4347 
-4361 VEPYPSENRTA
+4361 
-4372 PTYTSY
+4372 
-4378 DDVRKKYDYIIS
+4378 
-4390 NAVLNVIPD
+4390 
-4399 DWRANVLHNMADK
+4399 
-4412 LKVGGKL
+4412 
-4419 VINVRGADSI
+4419 
-4429 RKQGKEGE
+4429 
-4437 TRITLDDP
+4437 
-4445 SEILVLRPNGSIKA
+4445 
-4459 YQKGFTKQELK
+4459 
-4470 DWCEKELGDG
+4470 
-4480 YSVEI
+4480 
-4485 ANNKNAGGSYDTA
+4485 
-4498 VVVTKNNESDT
+4498 
-4509 IGVASE
+4509 
-4515 DSHPSRSAQALPN
+4515 
-4528 SGAKLGNNQK
+4528 
-4538 FANNLSELSEQLSER
+4538 
-4553 GMGAHEFLYN
+4553 
-4563 VAKAFGLNANNLNK
+4563 
-4577 SYYQDLNNLVG
+4577 
-4588 IRISDHSAS
+4588 
-4597 PSNIVE
+4597 
-4603 KNKNDEVYGL
+4603 
-4613 VVKLSNHRFKSRDDA
+4613 
-4628 NYLEYVY
+4628 
-4635 YPDKLSGER
+4635 
-4644 QREIVDGLN
+4644 
-4653 KFLQTGDFTQ
+4653 
-4663 LPSPDR
+4663 
-4669 VNRSGK
+4669 
-4675 FEAETKPLFRNI
+4675 
-4687 PTKPF
+4687 
-4692 MVEDYVSSVHIKR
+4692 
-4705 DGNLRNKIKNG
+4705 
-4716 AELLLPQERNT
+4716 
-4727 DGTLSRN
+4727 
-4734 NSTPTAKVENNPDT
+4734 
-4748 SQLSLQE
+4748 
-4755 KSMHQAAKAVA
+4755 A
-4766 DEMHLGGNVD
+4766 DEMG
-4776 VLTSTDGLTG
+4776 S
-4786 RKKNAKGW
+4786 
-4794 YDPQTG
+4794 
-4800 RITIVLPNH
+4800 ITI
-4809 NGRADVVNTMLHEA
+4809 
-4823 VGHYGLRELVGKEN
+4823 
-4837 MNEFLD
+4837 
-4843 FVFKNADKA
+4843 
-4852 TRSQIVHNSA
+4852 
-4862 KYGWDMRKATEEYM
+4862 
-4876 ASMAEDGTFKNVNKR
+4876 
-4891 WWHQLKLAF
+4891 KLQ
-4900 LKMLHKLGFAGFSGT
+4900 
-4915 TLSDNDLRYLL
+4915 
-4926 WRSWKNLTEGPARN
+4926 WK
-4940 IYQVA
+4940 
-4945 EDTWRQQHL
+4945 
-4954 KVGDFAEPKA
+4954 
-4964 VDAKTRE
+4964 
-4971 QNLYY
+4971 
-4976 REERERK
+4976 
-4983 SARDEYE
+4983 
-4990 RSVNTAKHKMDLA
+4990 
-5003 WVDSMSGLKLL
+5003 
-5014 QDAIVPNEKD
+5014 
-5024 LKDWENAY
+5024 
-5032 MAENRMSSTNLA
+5032 
-5044 EMETYKKSFYKDLL
+5044 
-5058 DAEQELLDKG
+5058 
-5068 ATYEQVTNYMMAKHG
+5068 
-5083 LERNEV
+5083 
-5089 LAFRDALKHDFAN
+5089 
-5102 DKQKMSAAW
+5102 
-5111 KAYKNDATAQQNKTD
+5111 
-5126 FESGKISWDD
+5126 
-5136 YKANDTAIREKYAP
+5136 
-5150 SYKKYR
+5150 
-5156 SKDYSGLTEL
+5156 
-5166 TTDDPSIKSY
+5166 
-5176 QDQIATLK
+5176 
-5184 EQLNNERDDA
+5184 
-5194 TKKSIRI
+5194 
-5201 KIAKL
+5201 
-5206 NKEMVNE
+5206 
-5213 AERIAENSSSNFEK
+5213 
-5227 KYDTSELWNR
+5227 
-5237 TNAATKASLTKQY
+5237 
-5250 ESGLLTDEVYHHTL
+5250 
-5264 DMFKNYIPLRG
+5264 
-5275 FDEVTSDEVYNY
+5275 
-5287 FGNAKGQFGGG
+5287 
-5298 IRSAKGRKSKADDPI
+5298 
-5313 ATIGNMAE
+5313 
-5321 SAIMQGNRNQ
+5321 
-5331 MKQHFLKMVLNHPS
+5331 
-5345 DAVSVDQLYL
+5345 
-5355 HYDAATQEWKPVFA
+5355 KP
-5369 EFDEHDD
+5369 
-5376 ANAVAQKVEAFNQR
+5376 
-5390 METLCQQK
+5390 
-5398 PDEYKKASEAHDIQY
+5398 
-5413 KVVGKNINEHQVHVK
+5413 
-5428 MQGKDYVLTI
+5428 
-5438 NGNPEA
+5438 
-5444 AQALNGQTNP
+5444 
-5454 DSTDNPFI
+5454 
-5462 KFFQSTN
+5462 
-5469 HFMAAMFTQ
+5469 
-5478 KNPAFILSNL
+5478 
-5488 SRDSFYANSM
+5488 
-5498 VWAKESPAY
+5498 
-5507 AWKFNKNWGKSLYTL
+5507 
-5522 FGLITRQR
+5522 
-5530 KGTLNMNDKV
+5530 
-5540 DRMYQEFIENGGE
+5540 
-5553 TGYTFLHSVDDYKN
+5553 
-5567 MIAKALKESR
+5567 
-5577 RSGWNPKSWLK
+5577 
-5588 FLDNLINYLGTWA
+5588 
-5601 ENTSRFA
+5601 
-5608 AYRTSR
+5608 
-5614 EMGRSIEK
+5614 
-5622 SIWDA
+5622 
-5627 KEISVNFNKK
+5627 
-5637 GAGAKA
+5637 
-5643 AGKWEDGNRLNVMQA
+5643 
-5658 YMSQSAKELYVFWN
+5658 
-5672 AGVQGLSNVS
+5672 
-5682 RTFGKSKGKT
+5682 
-5692 LAVAGLYF
+5692 
-5700 AIGTALPMLM
+5700 
-5710 AALSQGS
+5710 
-5717 GDDDTNY
+5717 
-5724 YDLPD
+5724 
-5729 WVRRNNLCFYTGKG
+5729 
-5743 WVTIPLP
+5743 
-5750 IELRAFYGLG
+5750 
-5760 ELAQSVLSGNEEYT
+5760 
-5774 ATDIATKMLEQVSQ
+5774 
-5788 LFPVDFMEGG
+5788 
-5798 GSLTSFVPSY
+5798 
-5808 AKPIV
+5808 
-5813 EAYVTNKDYTGT
+5813 
-5825 PIYKDAEYNKN
+5825 
-5836 RPEWTKAYKGTNQ
+5836 
-5849 ALVWASR
+5849 
-5856 LLNELGGGD
+5856 
-5865 DVKKANVGVMDVNP
+5865 
-5879 AKIQHLFE
+5879 
-5887 GYFGGLGKFVFQ
+5887 
-5899 TMKVASMPFNE
+5899 
-5910 DNRELKNV
+5910 
-5918 PIINSF
+5918 
-5924 YKTSDERTK
+5924 
-5933 DRAITSKFY
+5933 
-5942 KYNDEYQKTQEL
+5942 
-5954 LSLYKKELQAPEY
+5954 
-5967 KSKFYDLMYSPEGF
+5967 
-5981 SATMM
+5981 
-5986 DSYNKQLSAV
+5986 
-5996 RKAMSVTDPNSDKYK
+5996 
-6011 ELQQQQVDIQ
+6011 
-6021 KQAVKVIEATKGVV
+6021 
-6035 NSEDKEMKELYNLWM
+6035 
-6050 QDYSNDPK
+6050 
-6058 KAEERSNKTIE
+6058 
-6069 MRKDIVKRIMDIAKQ
+6069 
-6084 NKPQKK
+6084 

>member
-37 AEARKNLWYA
+37 AEARKNLWNA

-73 ANHSQP
+73 VQPSQP

-87 QPQQAQ
+87 QPQQPQQAQ

-133 NAPQPRQKVMS
+133 NAPQPRQQVMS

-679 TEAVGKILTGGMRG
+679 TESVGKILTGGMRG

-955 GYYNQKINLNK
+955 GYYNQKSNLNK

-1123 ANLPNGQSVNTTNIE
+1123 AKLPNGQSVNTTNIE

-1289 GIKYEESTKDDTHGV
+1289 GIKYEESTKDDTRGV

-1350 NSENTNEPTEGTEN
+1350 NSENTNKPTEGTEN
-1364 ATEAPTIAEGLR
+1364 ATEAPTLAEGLR

-1424 SNEENTQQKPEL
+1424 SNEENAQQKPEL

-1515 QEPQPIGKGVF
+1515 Q
-1526 GNIYDQFK
+1526 
-1534 GKVKAAFDFLMKHKS
+1534 
-1549 GDLLGVFHR
+1549 
-1558 DEVGDIDL
+1558 
-1566 VWGNENGGLSH
+1566 
-1577 IITKH
+1577 
-1582 VGEGKD
+1582 
-1588 FETPE
+1588 
-1593 KAIEKIEEVLKDG
+1593 
-1606 EVIQNGQMRYVVS
+1606 
-1619 KDGYRVAIR
+1619 
-1628 KDFDGEKKNWVVTAI
+1628 
-1643 DYNRTKEEKGIATNP
+1643 
-1658 TSASHGVN
+1658 
-1666 GSELAAPNNSFADK
+1666 
-1680 VTEQSAT
+1680 SAT
-1687 AQAEATQNEPM
+1687 SQAEAPQNEPM

-1706 KNAVLTEDW
+1706 KNAVQTEDW
-1715 LTTTPK
+1715 LATTPK
-1721 RGFDYIFSESGLDA
+1721 RGFDYIFGGESGLDA
-1735 EKGREFVNNKLAE
+1735 DEGREFVNNKLAE

-1777 TTHVEDAQKAVDYWQ
+1777 TTRVEDAQKAVDYWQ

-2052 YDTLGDFYAD
+2052 YDTLGEFYAD

-2175 DFAHQGNL
+2175 YFAHQGNL

-2279 EQGNVVGTSDTDG
+2279 KQSNDVGTSGTDG

-2305 NVESGATEGEKSSA
+2305 DVESGATEGEKSSA
-2319 MGDVV
+2319 TGD
-2324 PSGEGDSPLSEK
+2324 
-2336 IATASAEVNTEPT
+2336 
-2349 EAQKEA
+2349 
-2355 GNYKKGHVQVGTF
+2355 
-2368 DITIE
+2368 
-2373 QPQGSVR
+2373 
-2380 KGTDTNGKQWESK
+2380 
-2393 MNNTYGYIRGAV
+2393 
-2405 GVDGDHIDVFLSNDI
+2405 
-2420 DGWNGRKVFVVDQ
+2420 
-2433 YNPDGSFDEHKVM
+2433 
-2446 LGFNDADEAKSDYL
+2446 
-2460 ANYEN
+2460 
-2465 GWENGRRID
+2465 
-2474 VTAVNLED
+2474 
-2482 FEKWIAS
+2482 
-2489 SKRKTKPFGEYSSV
+2489 
-2503 KNGVVPSGEGK
+2503 VVPSGEGK

-2544 YVFEHYPTQATTS
+2544 YVFKHYPTQATTS

-2584 AKKEIDAADE
+2584 AKKEIDAAEE

-2600 SALPEDLRQQK
+2600 STLPEDLRQQK
-2611 VGGKPVQPPTRE
+2611 AGGKPVQPPTRE
-2623 ETILRDVVIDHMKE
+2623 ETILRDMVIDHMKE

-2650 VLDMVNGRDVRLS
+2650 VLDMANGREVRLS

-2688 DGAKGTATIADDSTN
+2688 DGAKVLKNVDELANKLDKSATQPKTFIGDVA
-2703 KATGI
+2703 KALGAKRLGSGSEYATFETKNGI
-2708 PNAYAKVQTN
+2708 VVTIR
-2718 LENLAR
+2718 LA
-2724 VYAEKATNKTRGFIT
+2724 
-2739 DLSRALNLTQHEA
+2739 
-2752 SNYGTFALPNGKTLA
+2752 
-2767 IRISNH
+2767 NH
-2773 NALVSNFDKN
+2773 NAHVSGFDYN
-2783 NENNGIS
+2783 GRDNGIS
-2790 IVISSHR
+2790 IVISPKP
-2797 NKRLNNDGKAH
+2797 NEKIKNDGNAH
-2808 IVEYFYHRR
+2808 IIEYYYDSIKLRR
-2817 AIENATGKPLA
+2817 AEGKPLA
-2828 EILESIKDAINS
+2828 EIVRSIQQSLYS
-2840 GEFKD
+2840 GDFKD

-2856 EYIIREQRVYHGSGA
+2856 EDMIREQRVYHGSGA

-2907 ESARKKPTYLYG
+2907 ESASKKPTYLYG

-2932 QGEIGDWNE
+2932 LGEIGDWNE

-2967 LAQYKNLFYQSIGD
+2967 LAQYKNLFYQSLGD

-3041 FLESNGFERV
+3041 FLESNGFEMV

-3228 ERLRKEMD
+3228 ERLRREMD

-3313 NIVAANTEHGFK
+3313 NIVAAKTEHGFK

-3442 KNTRTKETPKAYSY
+3442 DDKTSKEPKVPHSY
-3456 EATKIELLE
+3456 EATKIELFAGTL
-3465 GSLSQTEGSH
+3465 GNSDNSLSPNT
-3475 NLEPSNSKSEVSAG
+3475 NN
-3489 QHGNVSGLTSTF
+3489 
-3501 PRYSDKSITAANLL
+3501 SITAANLL
-3515 NGVEKSYGGGKFF
+3515 KGVEKSYDGGKFF

-3584 GADGKWRYE
+3584 GSDGKWRYE
-3593 IPDLKYFSKGDAGYK
+3593 IPDLKYFGKGDAGYK

-3651 KTDYLNR
+3651 KKDYLNR

-3678 LKRVKM
+3678 LKRVELM
-3684 VFTDQLPVNVGG
+3684 FTDQLPANMGG
-3696 SYNDREHTIVVNT
+3696 SYNERDHTIVVNT
-3709 NYVGDIASILAHEV
+3709 NYVGDIASVLAHEV

-3732 FAVGGSPKSVR
+3732 FASGGNPESMQERFEAAKEEWR
-3743 YVVEKQRDYYNES
+3743 ARAWADALRDKADEMGEHYNQAAVEKALIDEYKEMGMDNDEWMPNKETRMKGFNYFARGYADRSLDADIKNFRLNES
-3756 RQYYVKVSSI
+3756 TRSDFSPYVEYTK
-3766 GTLADY
+3766 
-3772 IQDGTIRELL
+3772 
-3782 HSEDESGR
+3782 
-3790 TIAFDII
+3790 
-3797 SDGIEAYKDLGAR
+3797 LG
-3810 FILDYGEYVDPDKL
+3810 
-3824 NWADENDLKKLAK
+3824 
-3837 ALNIFYGKVIDEEDI
+3837 
-3852 ENIRKEDKLQ
+3852 
-3862 QQLDSLSDMELY
+3862 
-3874 KRLVGEVESR
+3874 GEVESR
-3884 NAEHRMNMTPEERR
+3884 NVEHRMNMTPEERR

-3920 GGNANSEMPQERETE
+3920 GGSANSEIPQDMETE
-3935 DEYSKFAKEHGV
+3935 DDYSEFAKEHGV
-3947 DADMVKDYASGMKTG
+3947 DVDMVKDYASGMKTG
-3962 NLQKTDMALAEI
+3962 NLQKADIALAEI

-4013 EHIDAA
+4013 EHIDAV
-4019 MRERGVMEAARKR
+4019 MREQGVMEAARKR
-4032 AEEEEAKRKAR
+4032 AEEEEAKRKAHLE
-4043 ADELSLLSTEELDK
+4043 DMSLLSTEELDK
-4057 RYFDAIES
+4057 RYFDAIEN
-4065 GDDAAA
+4065 GDEVAA
-4071 REMLDEAAHRK
+4071 REMLDEAARRK
-4082 GYDDTESNYQGV
+4082 GYDDTESDYQGV

-4099 PSNPGYES
+4099 PSNPGYAS
-4107 DAERRADVEE
+4107 DADRRADVED
-4117 NAPDVNI
+4117 NAPNVNV
-4124 EDIALGYSLVDE
+4124 EDIALGYSLVDG
-4136 KYWQEPRKYMQT
+4136 KYWHEPRKYMQS
-4148 DATAIESVNAIRE
+4148 DATALESVNTIKGAIS
-4161 AIAAVRRGEKNVKV
+4161 AIRRGEKDVKV

-4239 DDGKHYKYKNVENNR
+4239 DDGRGYKYKNVENNR
-4254 KSDELVT
+4254 KLNDLVT
-4261 RDDNGDII
+4261 RDDNGEII

-4274 FNQENEDIRFRTSE
+4274 FDENVEDVRFRETEPKTLKGEEALAALDNIFSEPTSE
-4288 ELNQEYGSR
+4288 SLPKS
-4297 WIDEQ
+4297 I
-4302 TNEDGRH
+4302 
-4309 TTQVKSTLNSYKKF
+4309 STLESFKEVFKHPIRTF
-4323 GDWVKKDSNRRE
+4323 LGELVKVKDEVFNKIIREKRSNI
-4335 VTVLDA
+4335 
-4341 SSGLGL
+4341 SG
-4347 GTEWLRENGIDAED
+4347 
-4361 VEPYPSENRTA
+4361 
-4372 PTYTSY
+4372 
-4378 DDVRKKYDYIIS
+4378 
-4390 NAVLNVIPD
+4390 AVLSTIEN
-4399 DWRANVLHNMADK
+4399 ADF
-4412 LKVGGKL
+4412 
-4419 VINVRGADSI
+4419 AI
-4429 RKQGKEGE
+4429 RDKDGS
-4437 TRITLDDP
+4437 TLY
-4445 SEILVLRPNGSIKA
+4445 IK
-4459 YQKGFTKQELK
+4459 
-4470 DWCEKELGDG
+4470 
-4480 YSVEI
+4480 
-4485 ANNKNAGGSYDTA
+4485 
-4498 VVVTKNNESDT
+4498 
-4509 IGVASE
+4509 
-4515 DSHPSRSAQALPN
+4515 
-4528 SGAKLGNNQK
+4528 
-4538 FANNLSELSEQLSER
+4538 
-4553 GMGAHEFLYN
+4553 
-4563 VAKAFGLNANNLNK
+4563 
-4577 SYYQDLNNLVG
+4577 
-4588 IRISDHSAS
+4588 
-4597 PSNIVE
+4597 
-4603 KNKNDEVYGL
+4603 
-4613 VVKLSNHRFKSRDDA
+4613 RFKSD
-4628 NYLEYVY
+4628 N
-4635 YPDKLSGER
+4635 SGNTYN
-4644 QREIVDGLN
+4644 IVAVN
-4653 KFLQTGDFTQ
+4653 KHG
-4663 LPSPDR
+4663 
-4669 VNRSGK
+4669 
-4675 FEAETKPLFRNI
+4675 E
-4687 PTKPF
+4687 
-4692 MVEDYVSSVHIKR
+4692 VEDYVSSVHIKR

-4766 DEMHLGGNVD
+4766 NEMHLGGNVD

-4823 VGHYGLRELVGKEN
+4823 VGHYGLRELVGKEK
-4837 MNEFLD
+4837 MNEFID

-4852 TRSQIVHNSA
+4852 TRSQIAHNSA

-4926 WRSWKNLTEGPARN
+4926 WRSWKNLAEGPARN

-4990 RSVNTAKHKMDLA
+4990 RSVNTAKHKMNLA

-5058 DAEQELLDKG
+5058 DAEQELLDKR
-5068 ATYEQVTNYMMAKHG
+5068 Y
-5083 LERNEV
+5083 
-5089 LAFRDALKHDFAN
+5089 
-5102 DKQKMSAAW
+5102 
-5111 KAYKNDATAQQNKTD
+5111 
-5126 FESGKISWDD
+5126 
-5136 YKANDTAIREKYAP
+5136 
-5150 SYKKYR
+5150 
-5156 SKDYSGLTEL
+5156 YS
-5166 TTDDPSIKSY
+5166 
-5176 QDQIATLK
+5176 
-5184 EQLNNERDDA
+5184 R
-5194 TKKSIRI
+5194 
-5201 KIAKL
+5201 
-5206 NKEMVNE
+5206 
-5213 AERIAENSSSNFEK
+5213 
-5227 KYDTSELWNR
+5227 
-5237 TNAATKASLTKQY
+5237 AS
-5250 ESGLLTDEVYHHTL
+5250 D
-5264 DMFKNYIPLRG
+5264 
-5275 FDEVTSDEVYNY
+5275 
-5287 FGNAKGQFGGG
+5287 
-5298 IRSAKGRKSKADDPI
+5298 
-5313 ATIGNMAE
+5313 
-5321 SAIMQGNRNQ
+5321 
-5331 MKQHFLKMVLNHPS
+5331 
-5345 DAVSVDQLYL
+5345 
-5355 HYDAATQEWKPVFA
+5355 
-5369 EFDEHDD
+5369 
-5376 ANAVAQKVEAFNQR
+5376 
-5390 METLCQQK
+5390 
-5398 PDEYKKASEAHDIQY
+5398 
-5413 KVVGKNINEHQVHVK
+5413 
-5428 MQGKDYVLTI
+5428 
-5438 NGNPEA
+5438 
-5444 AQALNGQTNP
+5444 
-5454 DSTDNPFI
+5454 
-5462 KFFQSTN
+5462 
-5469 HFMAAMFTQ
+5469 
-5478 KNPAFILSNL
+5478 
-5488 SRDSFYANSM
+5488 
-5498 VWAKESPAY
+5498 
-5507 AWKFNKNWGKSLYTL
+5507 
-5522 FGLITRQR
+5522 
-5530 KGTLNMNDKV
+5530 
-5540 DRMYQEFIENGGE
+5540 
-5553 TGYTFLHSVDDYKN
+5553 
-5567 MIAKALKESR
+5567 
-5577 RSGWNPKSWLK
+5577 
-5588 FLDNLINYLGTWA
+5588 
-5601 ENTSRFA
+5601 
-5608 AYRTSR
+5608 
-5614 EMGRSIEK
+5614 
-5622 SIWDA
+5622 
-5627 KEISVNFNKK
+5627 
-5637 GAGAKA
+5637 
-5643 AGKWEDGNRLNVMQA
+5643 
-5658 YMSQSAKELYVFWN
+5658 
-5672 AGVQGLSNVS
+5672 
-5682 RTFGKSKGKT
+5682 
-5692 LAVAGLYF
+5692 
-5700 AIGTALPMLM
+5700 
-5710 AALSQGS
+5710 
-5717 GDDDTNY
+5717 
-5724 YDLPD
+5724 
-5729 WVRRNNLCFYTGKG
+5729 
-5743 WVTIPLP
+5743 
-5750 IELRAFYGLG
+5750 
-5760 ELAQSVLSGNEEYT
+5760 
-5774 ATDIATKMLEQVSQ
+5774 
-5788 LFPVDFMEGG
+5788 
-5798 GSLTSFVPSY
+5798 
-5808 AKPIV
+5808 
-5813 EAYVTNKDYTGT
+5813 
-5825 PIYKDAEYNKN
+5825 
-5836 RPEWTKAYKGTNQ
+5836 
-5849 ALVWASR
+5849 
-5856 LLNELGGGD
+5856 
-5865 DVKKANVGVMDVNP
+5865 
-5879 AKIQHLFE
+5879 
-5887 GYFGGLGKFVFQ
+5887 
-5899 TMKVASMPFNE
+5899 
-5910 DNRELKNV
+5910 
-5918 PIINSF
+5918 
-5924 YKTSDERTK
+5924 
-5933 DRAITSKFY
+5933 
-5942 KYNDEYQKTQEL
+5942 
-5954 LSLYKKELQAPEY
+5954 
-5967 KSKFYDLMYSPEGF
+5967 
-5981 SATMM
+5981 
-5986 DSYNKQLSAV
+5986 
-5996 RKAMSVTDPNSDKYK
+5996 
-6011 ELQQQQVDIQ
+6011 
-6021 KQAVKVIEATKGVV
+6021 
-6035 NSEDKEMKELYNLWM
+6035 
-6050 QDYSNDPK
+6050 
-6058 KAEERSNKTIE
+6058 
-6069 MRKDIVKRIMDIAKQ
+6069 
-6084 NKPQKK
+6084 

>member
-37 AEARKNLWYA
+37 AEARKNLWNA

-73 ANHSQP
+73 VQPSQP

-87 QPQQAQ
+87 QPQQPQQAQ

-133 NAPQPRQKVMS
+133 NAPQPRQQVMS

-208 QQGHAVV
+208 QQGYAIV

-336 NLESEAKQW
+336 ELESEAKQW

-955 GYYNQKINLNK
+955 GYYNQKSNLNK

-1123 ANLPNGQSVNTTNIE
+1123 AKLPNGQSVNTTNIE

-1251 DLNYEGILNSIVN
+1251 DLNYEGIRNSIVN

-1364 ATEAPTIAEGLR
+1364 ATEAPTLAEGLR

-1735 EKGREFVNNKLAE
+1735 EEGREFVNNKLAE

-2052 YDTLGDFYAD
+2052 YDTLGEFYAD

-2279 EQGNVVGTSDTDG
+2279 KQSNDVGTSGTDG
-2292 KPTNDTSAVTAET
+2292 KPTNYTSAVTAET
-2305 NVESGATEGEKSSA
+2305 DVESGATEGEKSSA
-2319 MGDVV
+2319 KGDVV
-2324 PSGEGDSPLSEK
+2324 PSGNGDTPLSEK

-2380 KGTDTNGKQWESK
+2380 KGTDADGKQWESK

-2460 ANYEN
+2460 ANYEK
-2465 GWENGRRID
+2465 GWEDGRRID

-2482 FEKWIAS
+2482 FEKWIES

-2503 KNGVVPSGEGK
+2503 KKDV
-2514 SVERNEVLEYEKALD
+2514 VERNEVLEYEKALD
-2529 HLEDVEQKWG
+2529 HLEDVEQKWKE
-2539 DKIQD
+2539 KIQD
-2544 YVFEHYPTQATTS
+2544 YVYEHYPTQATIS

-2584 AKKEIDAADE
+2584 AKKEIDAAEE

-2611 VGGKPVQPPTRE
+2611 ADGKSAQLPTRE

-2637 SGLDVLGTEEGQQ
+2637 SGLDVLGTEEGQR

-2856 EYIIREQRVYHGSGA
+2856 EDMIREHRVYHGSGA
-2871 DFGHFDHSHMGEGE
+2871 DFDAFDHSHMGEGE
-2885 GAQAFGWGTYVTEVE
+2885 GAQAYGWGTYVTEVE

-2932 QGEIGDWNE
+2932 LGEIGDWNE

-2967 LAQYKNLFYQSIGD
+2967 LAQYKNLFYQSLGD
-2981 TRNYAEGKIKAART
+2981 TRNYAKGKIKAART

-3007 KSHLYTIEIPDDNG
+3007 KRHLYTIEIPDDNG

-3051 QDSPARYEKGESTIV
+3051 QDSPARYEKGKSTVV

-3077 AELQEALGSDKE
+3077 AELQEALGSDKK
-3089 ASKAL
+3089 ASQTLAEL
-3094 SEIGLTGIKYPAD
+3094 GYIGIKYPAD
-3107 YIRGGREDG
+3107 NMRGGREDG

-3202 ELYPELK
+3202 KLYPELK

-3313 NIVAANTEHGFK
+3313 NIVAAKSEHGFK

-3339 RTYSGEE
+3339 RTYSSKE

-3370 KSDSKDV
+3370 KSDSKNV

-3442 KNTRTKETPKAYSY
+3442 DDKTSKEPKVPHSY
-3456 EATKIELLE
+3456 EATKIELFAGTL
-3465 GSLSQTEGSH
+3465 GNSDNSLSPNT
-3475 NLEPSNSKSEVSAG
+3475 NN
-3489 QHGNVSGLTSTF
+3489 
-3501 PRYSDKSITAANLL
+3501 SITAANLL
-3515 NGVEKSYGGGKFF
+3515 KGVEKSYDGGKFF

-3584 GADGKWRYE
+3584 GSDGKWRYE

-3618 ELDGLSDRIFDGEEL
+3618 ELDGLSDKIFDGEEL
-3633 SESEYQR
+3633 SDSENQR

-3678 LKRVKM
+3678 LKRVELM
-3684 VFTDQLPVNVGG
+3684 FTDQLPANMGG
-3696 SYNDREHTIVVNT
+3696 SYNERDHTIVVNT
-3709 NYVGDIASILAHEV
+3709 NYVGDIASVLAHEV

-3732 FAVGGSPKSVR
+3732 FASGGNPESMQERFEAAKEEWR
-3743 YVVEKQRDYYNES
+3743 ARAWADALRDKADEMGEHYNQAAVEK
-3756 RQYYVKVSSI
+3756 
-3766 GTLADY
+3766 
-3772 IQDGTIRELL
+3772 
-3782 HSEDESGR
+3782 
-3790 TIAFDII
+3790 
-3797 SDGIEAYKDLGAR
+3797 
-3810 FILDYGEYVDPDKL
+3810 
-3824 NWADENDLKKLAK
+3824 
-3837 ALNIFYGKVIDEEDI
+3837 ALIDEYKEMGMDNDEWMPNKETRMKGFNYFARGYADRSMDADI
-3852 ENIRKEDKLQ
+3852 KNFRLAESTRADFSPYVEYTKLG
-3862 QQLDSLSDMELY
+3862 
-3874 KRLVGEVESR
+3874 GEVESR
-3884 NAEHRMNMTPEERR
+3884 NVEHRMNMTPEERR
-3898 ASLAAETEDVS
+3898 AILAAETEDVS

-3920 GGNANSEMPQERETE
+3920 GGNANSEIPQEMGTG
-3935 DEYSKFAKEHGV
+3935 DDYSEFAKEHGV

-3962 NLQKTDMALAEI
+3962 NLQKADIALAEI

-3999 ELAERYGDIETLRQ
+3999 ELAERYGDIEKLHQ
-4013 EHIDAA
+4013 EHIDTA

-4071 REMLDEAAHRK
+4071 REMLDEAARRK

-4094 GAWSA
+4094 GAWIA

-4107 DAERRADVEE
+4107 DAERRADVED

-4199 KGYAEMHGNN
+4199 KDYAKMHGEH

-4216 IIEDEVPVSELWWDG
+4216 IIEDEVSVNELWWDG

-4239 DDGKHYKYKNVENNR
+4239 DDGRGYKYKNVENNR
-4254 KSDELVT
+4254 KLNDLVT
-4261 RDDNGDII
+4261 RDDNGEII

-4274 FNQENEDIRFRTSE
+4274 FDENVEDVRYRETEPKTLKGEVALTALENIFSEPTSE
-4288 ELNQEYGSR
+4288 SLPKS
-4297 WIDEQ
+4297 I
-4302 TNEDGRH
+4302 
-4309 TTQVKSTLNSYKKF
+4309 STLESFKEVFKHPIRTF
-4323 GDWVKKDSNRRE
+4323 LGELVKVKDEVFNKIIREKRSNI
-4335 VTVLDA
+4335 
-4341 SSGLGL
+4341 SG
-4347 GTEWLRENGIDAED
+4347 
-4361 VEPYPSENRTA
+4361 
-4372 PTYTSY
+4372 
-4378 DDVRKKYDYIIS
+4378 
-4390 NAVLNVIPD
+4390 AVLSTIEN
-4399 DWRANVLHNMADK
+4399 ADF
-4412 LKVGGKL
+4412 
-4419 VINVRGADSI
+4419 AI
-4429 RKQGKEGE
+4429 RDKDGS
-4437 TRITLDDP
+4437 TLY
-4445 SEILVLRPNGSIKA
+4445 IK
-4459 YQKGFTKQELK
+4459 
-4470 DWCEKELGDG
+4470 
-4480 YSVEI
+4480 
-4485 ANNKNAGGSYDTA
+4485 
-4498 VVVTKNNESDT
+4498 
-4509 IGVASE
+4509 
-4515 DSHPSRSAQALPN
+4515 
-4528 SGAKLGNNQK
+4528 
-4538 FANNLSELSEQLSER
+4538 
-4553 GMGAHEFLYN
+4553 
-4563 VAKAFGLNANNLNK
+4563 
-4577 SYYQDLNNLVG
+4577 
-4588 IRISDHSAS
+4588 
-4597 PSNIVE
+4597 
-4603 KNKNDEVYGL
+4603 
-4613 VVKLSNHRFKSRDDA
+4613 RFKSD
-4628 NYLEYVY
+4628 N
-4635 YPDKLSGER
+4635 SGNTYN
-4644 QREIVDGLN
+4644 IVAVN
-4653 KFLQTGDFTQ
+4653 KHG
-4663 LPSPDR
+4663 
-4669 VNRSGK
+4669 
-4675 FEAETKPLFRNI
+4675 E
-4687 PTKPF
+4687 
-4692 MVEDYVSSVHIKR
+4692 VEDYVSSVHIKR

-4766 DEMHLGGNVD
+4766 NEMHLGGNVD

-4823 VGHYGLRELVGKEN
+4823 VGHYGLRELVGKEK

-4852 TRSQIVHNSA
+4852 TRSQIAHNSA

-4926 WRSWKNLTEGPARN
+4926 WRSWKNLAEGPARN

-4990 RSVNTAKHKMDLA
+4990 RSVNTAKHKMNLA

-5068 ATYEQVTNYMMAKHG
+5068 TIHEQVTNYMMAKHG

-5275 FDEVTSDEVYNY
+5275 FDDVTSDEVYNY

-5390 METLCQQK
+5390 METLCQQN

-5942 KYNDEYQKTQEL
+5942 KYNDEYQKTKEL

-6011 ELQQQQVDIQ
+6011 KLQQQQVDIQ

-6050 QDYSNDPK
+6050 QDYSNDPQ

>member
-37 AEARKNLWYA
+37 AEARKNLWNA

-79 TNAQPNQP
+79 TNVQPNQP
-87 QPQQAQ
+87 QPQQPQQAQ

-133 NAPQPRQKVMS
+133 NAPQPRQQVMS

-536 SHNLNTKLRFSIMG
+536 SHDLNTKLRFSIMG

-711 AKELVQATLAEGTR
+711 AKELVQTTLAEGTR

-955 GYYNQKINLNK
+955 GYYNQKSNLNK

-1049 EFDIRYNDAYIAGTQ
+1049 EFDIRYNDAYLAGTQ

-1080 SRNTLANLLGIR
+1080 SRNTLANLLGIK

-1236 QTDAHELKQKNADLV
+1236 QTDAHELKQKNANLV

-1289 GIKYEESTKDDTHGV
+1289 GIKYEESTKDDTRGV

-1350 NSENTNEPTEGTEN
+1350 NSENTNKPTEGTEN
-1364 ATEAPTIAEGLR
+1364 ATEAPTLAEGLR

-1424 SNEENTQQKPEL
+1424 SNEENAQQKPEL

-1706 KNAVLTEDW
+1706 KNAVQTEDW
-1715 LTTTPK
+1715 LATTPK
-1721 RGFDYIFSESGLDA
+1721 RGFDYIFGGESGLDA
-1735 EKGREFVNNKLAE
+1735 DEGREFVNNKLSE

-1777 TTHVEDAQKAVDYWQ
+1777 TTRVEDAQKAVDYWQ

-2052 YDTLGDFYAD
+2052 YDTLGEFYAD

-2279 EQGNVVGTSDTDG
+2279 KQSNDVGTSGTDG

-2305 NVESGATEGEKSSA
+2305 DVESGATEGEKSSA

-2380 KGTDTNGKQWESK
+2380 KGTDADGKQWESK

-2503 KNGVVPSGEGK
+2503 KNGVVP
-2514 SVERNEVLEYEKALD
+2514 
-2529 HLEDVEQKWG
+2529 
-2539 DKIQD
+2539 
-2544 YVFEHYPTQATTS
+2544 
-2557 AESTSEK
+2557 
-2564 GLQERKAMKV
+2564 
-2574 DPVLKQIYAE
+2574 
-2584 AKKEIDAADE
+2584 
-2594 MVTQKY
+2594 
-2600 SALPEDLRQQK
+2600 EDLRQQK
-2611 VGGKPVQPPTRE
+2611 ADGKSVQPPTRE

-2650 VLDMVNGRDVRLS
+2650 VLDMANDEDVVRTHAMISSLTKAANTIRGWITGNKRGKSFTIELPEATRKMIRKVMGRDFDS
-2663 AKQKR
+2663 HNI
-2668 ALETA
+2668 TA
-2673 SLGNNPR
+2673 NN
-2680 SLTVVSSA
+2680 
-2688 DGAKGTATIADDSTN
+2688 IAH
-2703 KATGI
+2703 
-2708 PNAYAKVQTN
+2708 AYANHGVHGLKIT
-2718 LENLAR
+2718 ENSIPLAKENMELMPYIMTAPDYIR
-2724 VYAEKATNKTRGFIT
+2724 RGSEDIT
-2739 DLSRALNLTQHEA
+2739 GRESVKF
-2752 SNYGTFALPNGKTLA
+2752 YKTLSNGYVIVVEKEQKNSPNDMETITMWAEMSSSNVADARTNSSPA
-2767 IRISNH
+2767 IDARNVIISTED
-2773 NALVSNFDKN
+2773 AAKIRKDAEDAIAKDKN
-2783 NENNGIS
+2783 
-2790 IVISSHR
+2790 
-2797 NKRLNNDGKAH
+2797 
-2808 IVEYFYHRR
+2808 
-2817 AIENATGKPLA
+2817 
-2828 EILESIKDAINS
+2828 
-2840 GEFKD
+2840 
-2845 TTGLAEREEVN
+2845 
-2856 EYIIREQRVYHGSGA
+2856 IREHRVYHGSGA
-2871 DFGHFDHSHMGEGE
+2871 DFDHFDHSHMGEGE
-2885 GAQAFGWGTYVTEVE
+2885 GAQAYGWGTYVTEVE

-2907 ESARKKPTYLYG
+2907 ESTRKKPTYLYG

-2932 QGEIGDWNE
+2932 LGEIGDWNE

-2967 LAQYKNLFYQSIGD
+2967 LAQYKNLFYQSLGD

-3007 KSHLYTIEIPDDNG
+3007 KSHLYTVEIPDDNG

-3041 FLESNGFERV
+3041 FLENNGFEMV
-3051 QDSPARYEKGESTIV
+3051 QDSPARYEKGKSTVV

-3077 AELQEALGSDKE
+3077 AELQEALGSDKK
-3089 ASKAL
+3089 ASQAL
-3094 SEIGLTGIKYPAD
+3094 AELGYTGIKYPAD
-3107 YIRGGREDG
+3107 NMRGGREDG

-3202 ELYPELK
+3202 KLYPELK

-3218 LATYSGRRGA
+3218 LATYSGRKGA

-3313 NIVAANTEHGFK
+3313 NIVAAKAEHGFK

-3339 RTYSGEE
+3339 RTYSGKE

-3394 AEQHADYK
+3394 AEQHADFK
-3402 KGEDGVRSAKNGIN
+3402 KGEDGVRSAENGIN

-3442 KNTRTKETPKAYSY
+3442 EDKTSKEPKVPHSY
-3456 EATKIELLE
+3456 EATKIELFAGTL
-3465 GSLSQTEGSH
+3465 GNSDNSLSPNT
-3475 NLEPSNSKSEVSAG
+3475 NN
-3489 QHGNVSGLTSTF
+3489 
-3501 PRYSDKSITAANLL
+3501 SITAANLL
-3515 NGVEKSYGGGKFF
+3515 KGVEKSYGGGKFF

-3547 DHAEEVSTRLDN
+3547 DHTEEVSTRLDN

-3567 NDKKDAK
+3567 VAKKDAK
-3574 AIKMATGWER
+3574 AIKLATGWER
-3584 GADGKWRYE
+3584 GADRKWRYE

-3608 KAREKQPWSK
+3608 KARGKQPWSK

-3663 ADWVENDELFKAYPD
+3663 VDWVENDELFKAYPD

-3696 SYNDREHTIVVNT
+3696 SYNEREHTIVVNT
-3709 NYVGDIASILAHEV
+3709 NYVGDIASVLAHEV
-3723 QHAIQKIEG
+3723 QHAIQQIEG
-3732 FAVGGSPKSVR
+3732 FARGGNP
-3743 YVVEKQRDYYNES
+3743 ES
-3756 RQYYVKVSSI
+3756 MQERFNAAKKEW
-3766 GTLADY
+3766 
-3772 IQDGTIRELL
+3772 R
-3782 HSEDESGR
+3782 
-3790 TIAFDII
+3790 
-3797 SDGIEAYKDLGAR
+3797 AR
-3810 FILDYGEYVDPDKL
+3810 A
-3824 NWADENDLKKLAK
+3824 WADELRYKADEMGEHYNQAAVEK
-3837 ALNIFYGKVIDEEDI
+3837 ALIDEYKEMGMDNDEWMPDKETRMKGFNYFSRGYADRSMDADI
-3852 ENIRKEDKLQ
+3852 KNF
-3862 QQLDSLSDMELY
+3862 
-3874 KRLVGEVESR
+3874 RLAESTRADFSPYVEYTRLGGEVESR
-3884 NAEHRMNMTPEERR
+3884 NVEHRMNMTPEERR

-3909 REDQIFLMSGD
+3909 RKDQIFLMSGD
-3920 GGNANSEMPQERETE
+3920 GENANSEMPQERET
-3935 DEYSKFAKEHGV
+3935 DDDYSEFAKEHGV
-3947 DADMVKDYASGMKTG
+3947 DADMVKEYAYGMKTG
-3962 NLQKTDMALAEI
+3962 NLQKADIALAEI

-3999 ELAERYGDIETLRQ
+3999 KLAERYGDIETLRK
-4013 EHIDAA
+4013 EHIDAV
-4019 MRERGVMEAARKR
+4019 MREQGVMEAARKR
-4032 AEEEEAKRKAR
+4032 AEEEEAKRKAHL
-4043 ADELSLLSTEELDK
+4043 EEMSLLTTEKLDK
-4057 RYFDAIES
+4057 RYFDAIEN
-4065 GDDAAA
+4065 GDEVAA
-4071 REMLDEAAHRK
+4071 REMLDEAARRK

-4107 DAERRADVEE
+4107 DADRRADVED

-4199 KGYAEMHGNN
+4199 KDYAKMHGEH

-4216 IIEDEVPVSELWWDG
+4216 IIEDEVSVNELWWDG

-4239 DDGKHYKYKNVENNR
+4239 DDGRGYKYKNVENNR
-4254 KSDELVT
+4254 KLNDLVT
-4261 RDDNGDII
+4261 RDDNGEII

-4274 FNQENEDIRFRTSE
+4274 FDENVEDVRYRTSE
-4288 ELNQEYGSR
+4288 
-4297 WIDEQ
+4297 
-4302 TNEDGRH
+4302 
-4309 TTQVKSTLNSYKKF
+4309 K
-4323 GDWVKKDSNRRE
+4323 
-4335 VTVLDA
+4335 LDQ
-4341 SSGLGL
+4341 
-4347 GTEWLRENGIDAED
+4347 I
-4361 VEPYPSENRTA
+4361 
-4372 PTYTSY
+4372 
-4378 DDVRKKYDYIIS
+4378 
-4390 NAVLNVIPD
+4390 
-4399 DWRANVLHNMADK
+4399 
-4412 LKVGGKL
+4412 
-4419 VINVRGADSI
+4419 
-4429 RKQGKEGE
+4429 
-4437 TRITLDDP
+4437 
-4445 SEILVLRPNGSIKA
+4445 
-4459 YQKGFTKQELK
+4459 
-4470 DWCEKELGDG
+4470 
-4480 YSVEI
+4480 
-4485 ANNKNAGGSYDTA
+4485 
-4498 VVVTKNNESDT
+4498 
-4509 IGVASE
+4509 
-4515 DSHPSRSAQALPN
+4515 
-4528 SGAKLGNNQK
+4528 NQK
-4538 FANNLSELSEQLSER
+4538 FNERLDELVSNPNQKDKVLHLGRSSQFLKDGGISDAEIVLDYDKLVRKSKEGYKHEHPFDISDVRDLPRAIASPIAVFDNTNGMNDGKVILTELKKDGRNFIVAIQTANLNRKGGKVLEVNKIVTLFPKDARGVINWFNIGKATNIDKKKALHFIEALLNHPETTITNEELST
-4553 GMGAHEFLYN
+4553 A
-4563 VAKAFGLNANNLNK
+4563 AN
-4577 SYYQDLNNLVG
+4577 
-4588 IRISDHSAS
+4588 
-4597 PSNIVE
+4597 
-4603 KNKNDEVYGL
+4603 
-4613 VVKLSNHRFKSRDDA
+4613 VVK
-4628 NYLEYVY
+4628 
-4635 YPDKLSGER
+4635 
-4644 QREIVDGLN
+4644 
-4653 KFLQTGDFTQ
+4653 DF
-4663 LPSPDR
+4663 
-4669 VNRSGK
+4669 
-4675 FEAETKPLFRNI
+4675 
-4687 PTKPF
+4687 
-4692 MVEDYVSSVHIKR
+4692 
-4705 DGNLRNKIKNG
+4705 
-4716 AELLLPQERNT
+4716 
-4727 DGTLSRN
+4727 
-4734 NSTPTAKVENNPDT
+4734 ENV
-4748 SQLSLQE
+4748 QLSLQE

-4823 VGHYGLRELVGKEN
+4823 VGHYGLRELVGKEK

-4852 TRSQIVHNSA
+4852 TRSQIAHNSA

-4954 KVGDFAEPKA
+4954 KIGDFAEPKA

-4990 RSVNTAKHKMDLA
+4990 RSVNTAKHKMNLA

-5068 ATYEQVTNYMMAKHG
+5068 AIHEQVTNYMMAKHG

-5194 TKKSIRI
+5194 TRKSIRI

-5275 FDEVTSDEVYNY
+5275 FDDVTSDEVYNY

-5398 PDEYKKASEAHDIQY
+5398 PDEYKKASEDHDIQY

-5643 AGKWEDGNRLNVMQA
+5643 SGKWEDGNRLNVMQA

-5942 KYNDEYQKTQEL
+5942 KYNDEYQKTKEL

-6050 QDYSNDPK
+6050 QDYSNDPQ

>member
-37 AEARKNLWYA
+37 AEARKNLWNA

-87 QPQQAQ
+87 QPQQPQQAQ

-133 NAPQPRQKVMS
+133 NAPQPRQQVMS

-414 RAYNELLQSNEQS
+414 RAYNESLQSNEQS
-427 KANPAQGDVYSTSNI
+427 KANPAQGDVYSTSSI

-483 GYYNVGNGQNEEVEF
+483 SYYSVGNRQNEEVEF

-536 SHNLNTKLRFSIMG
+536 SHDLNTKLRFSIMG

-711 AKELVQATLAEGTR
+711 AKELVQTTLAEGTR

-955 GYYNQKINLNK
+955 GYYNQKSNLNK

-1080 SRNTLANLLGIR
+1080 SRNTLANLLGIN

-1123 ANLPNGQSVNTTNIE
+1123 AILPNGQSVNTTNIE
-1138 PIKRAID
+1138 PIKRAMD

-1224 ASLSPKQVTIIQ
+1224 ASLSPKQVRIIK

-1251 DLNYEGILNSIVN
+1251 DLNYEGIRNSIVN

-1364 ATEAPTIAEGLR
+1364 ATEAPTLAEGLR

-1424 SNEENTQQKPEL
+1424 SNEENAQQKPEL

-1515 QEPQPIGKGVF
+1515 Q
-1526 GNIYDQFK
+1526 
-1534 GKVKAAFDFLMKHKS
+1534 
-1549 GDLLGVFHR
+1549 
-1558 DEVGDIDL
+1558 
-1566 VWGNENGGLSH
+1566 
-1577 IITKH
+1577 
-1582 VGEGKD
+1582 
-1588 FETPE
+1588 
-1593 KAIEKIEEVLKDG
+1593 
-1606 EVIQNGQMRYVVS
+1606 
-1619 KDGYRVAIR
+1619 
-1628 KDFDGEKKNWVVTAI
+1628 
-1643 DYNRTKEEKGIATNP
+1643 
-1658 TSASHGVN
+1658 
-1666 GSELAAPNNSFADK
+1666 
-1680 VTEQSAT
+1680 SAT
-1687 AQAEATQNEPM
+1687 SQAEAPQNEPM
-1698 PMHTVGKG
+1698 PMRTMANGEK
-1706 KNAVLTEDW
+1706 TEDW
-1715 LTTTPK
+1715 LSTTPK
-1721 RGFDYIFSESGLDA
+1721 RGYDYLFNENGLSRDEAKGVLDA
-1735 EKGREFVNNKLAE
+1735 YLSEAQKRLDKEKGKVVKPLANVQAYKRMKAEHDTRVAE
-1748 AQKNLDK
+1748 AQK
-1755 VKNGKPK
+1755 
-1762 MGTSIAAY
+1762 
-1770 KEAKEAY
+1770 E
-1777 TTHVEDAQKAVDYWQ
+1777 VDYWKG
-1792 SVKAEHDKVL
+1792 VKAEHEKVL
-1802 LAERHAR
+1802 LDERHAANER
-1809 DEKDKA
+1809 DNAWHEK
-1815 LHEQAVAEEQ
+1815 AVEEEK
-1825 QRMQDD
+1825 QRKEEEL
-1831 ARKAT
+1831 RKAA
-1836 EQAELGSNAVAPT
+1836 EQAERGSHAVGES
-1849 IRDKWN
+1849 IRNKWN
-1855 AAKKENGDAD
+1855 TAKKENGESD

-1871 GEVVKGHYVLTESG
+1871 GETIKGHYVLTESG
-1885 AASASHQATNGFAE
+1885 AASASHQATNAFQE
-1899 TEGFPIDENGQSVND
+1899 TEGFPVDENGQSVND

-1928 SMATDYD
+1928 SMSAIYD

-1940 SPVVVSQEGVV
+1940 HPIVVSQDGVV

-1968 TDTKY
+1968 TDAKY
-1973 VDYLHSHANKF
+1973 IDYLYNHANKF
-1984 GFTPEQVNGFK
+1984 GFTEEQLKGFK
-1995 HPRVVFV
+1995 HPRVLFV
-2002 PNEAMPYNADTFA
+2002 TDEAMPYNADTFA

-2021 QKSQNNTEMAV
+2021 QKSQSKTELSV
-2032 KMGKVVND
+2032 KMGKLVDDN
-2040 ALFGRIMDMVSK
+2040 LFGRVMDTIGK

-2062 DNATYAVVKQLAEAD
+2062 ENATYAVVKQMAEAG

-2083 MAHLFDGGKLSEA
+2083 MASLFDGGKLSET
-2096 GQSMIEGVM
+2096 GKSLIEGVL

-2115 AVRQITEVKSMRQAV
+2115 AVRQITEVKSMRQAI
-2130 MTALQDIVQNNRL
+2130 MTALQNIVENNRL
-2143 GGGYNLSNELAEA
+2143 GDGYDLSKELAA
-2156 VNLVYRARK
+2156 AIDLVYKARK
-2165 AGYKLGQHVS
+2165 ADYKLGQSVS
-2175 DFAHQGNL
+2175 QFARQGNL
-2183 FEYDEGAT
+2183 FQLDDGAT
-2191 VADFNNM
+2191 VADFNNA

-2210 RSTQLKKVIAFYNEQ
+2210 RVTQLKNVIDFYNKQ
-2225 ATDAAQ
+2225 ANDSAQ
-2231 GIGDMFVGGVKSK
+2231 GIGDMFLGGIK
-2244 TEIINEVN
+2244 TKEQIINEVN
-2252 KALNNGREY
+2252 QALKDGKGNNRR
-2261 NTTATS
+2261 TTSST
-2267 LADGQGQRNQSS
+2267 DGQSRGSQGS
-2279 EQGNVVGTSDTDG
+2279 EQGNAVGTSHTKG
-2292 KPTNDTSAVTAET
+2292 KSSSESSAVTAEA
-2305 NVESGATEGEKSSA
+2305 NVESGATESEKSSA
-2319 MGDVV
+2319 KGDVV
-2324 PSGEGDSPLSEK
+2324 PSGNGDTPLSEK

-2380 KGTDTNGKQWESK
+2380 KGTDADGKQWESK

-2489 SKRKTKPFGEYSSV
+2489 SKRKTKPFGEYA
-2503 KNGVVPSGEGK
+2503 GV
-2514 SVERNEVLEYEKALD
+2514 
-2529 HLEDVEQKWG
+2529 
-2539 DKIQD
+2539 
-2544 YVFEHYPTQATTS
+2544 
-2557 AESTSEK
+2557 
-2564 GLQERKAMKV
+2564 
-2574 DPVLKQIYAE
+2574 
-2584 AKKEIDAADE
+2584 KKETVAADE
-2594 MVTQKY
+2594 IVTQKY

-2611 VGGKPVQPPTRE
+2611 AGGKSVQPPTRE
-2623 ETILRDVVIDHMKE
+2623 ETILRDAVIDHMKE

-2650 VLDMVNGRDVRLS
+2650 VLDMANDEDVVRTHAMISSLTKAANTIRGWITGNKRGKSFTIELPEATRKMIRRVMGRDFDSHNITANNIAHAYANHGVHGLKITENSIPLAKENMELMPYIMTAPDYIRRGSEDITGRESVKFYKTLS
-2663 AKQKR
+2663 NGYVIVVEKEQKNSPNDMETITMWAEMSSSNVADARTSSSPAIDARNVIISTEDAAKIRKD
-2668 ALETA
+2668 AE
-2673 SLGNNPR
+2673 
-2680 SLTVVSSA
+2680 
-2688 DGAKGTATIADDSTN
+2688 DTIA
-2703 KATGI
+2703 K
-2708 PNAYAKVQTN
+2708 
-2718 LENLAR
+2718 
-2724 VYAEKATNKTRGFIT
+2724 
-2739 DLSRALNLTQHEA
+2739 
-2752 SNYGTFALPNGKTLA
+2752 
-2767 IRISNH
+2767 
-2773 NALVSNFDKN
+2773 DKN
-2783 NENNGIS
+2783 
-2790 IVISSHR
+2790 
-2797 NKRLNNDGKAH
+2797 
-2808 IVEYFYHRR
+2808 
-2817 AIENATGKPLA
+2817 
-2828 EILESIKDAINS
+2828 
-2840 GEFKD
+2840 
-2845 TTGLAEREEVN
+2845 
-2856 EYIIREQRVYHGSGA
+2856 IREHRVYHGSGA
-2871 DFGHFDHSHMGEGE
+2871 DFDHFDHSHMGEGE
-2885 GAQAFGWGTYVTEVE
+2885 GAQAYGWGTYVTEVE

-2907 ESARKKPTYLYG
+2907 VQNAKLYG
-2919 GKEMSSDEFHDYV
+2919 AYIDAEHEYEKAKIIYNSIVRNIAGLKSNLSVYERSLGKTKKLIAEH
-2932 QGEIGDWNE
+2932 GDDQQFVDKQTDRIKRTE
-2941 NMLNDFMYNLERHG
+2941 
-2955 VTRAKDILKKGD
+2955 A
-2967 LAQYKNLFYQSIGD
+2967 SIAA
-2981 TRNYAEGKIKAART
+2981 TKAEIKAAMGR
-2995 LLSLKGI
+2995 LPESEK
-3002 RIRKP
+3002 RM
-3007 KSHLYTIEIPDDNG
+3007 KSAKERLDALPAPERHLYTIEIPDDDG
-3021 KNYLDW
+3021 RNYLDW
-3027 NGHPAESLLKDVGS
+3027 NGHPTESLLKDVGS

-3051 QDSPARYEKGESTIV
+3051 QDSPARYEKGESTVV

-3077 AELQEALGSDKE
+3077 AELQEALGSDKK
-3089 ASKAL
+3089 ASQTLAEL
-3094 SEIGLTGIKYPAD
+3094 GYIGIKYPANNM
-3107 YIRGGREDG
+3107 RGGRKDG

-3129 ITDHVRFFKTKN
+3129 ITDHVRFFRTAN
-3141 GEAYGFTIGGKIY
+3141 GEAYGFTFGGKIY
-3154 IDPKVATSETP
+3154 IDPKIANSETP
-3165 VHEYAHLWASALK
+3165 VHEYAHLWATALK

-3202 ELYPELK
+3202 KLYPELK

-3313 NIVAANTEHGFK
+3313 NIVAAKAEHGFK

-3339 RTYSGEE
+3339 RTYSGKE

-3377 HLSVLKVLPDVI
+3377 HLSVLKVLPKVI

-3394 AEQHADYK
+3394 AEQHADFK
-3402 KGEDGVRSAKNGIN
+3402 KGEDGVRSAENGIN
-3416 PNVTIHRLYGAVR
+3416 PDVTIHRLYGAVR

-3442 KNTRTKETPKAYSY
+3442 EDSARSRDPKKAYSY
-3456 EATKIELLE
+3456 EATKIELL
-3465 GSLSQTEGSH
+3465 
-3475 NLEPSNSKSEVSAG
+3475 AG
-3489 QHGNVSGLTSTF
+3489 QHGKDPETGRF
-3501 PRYSDKSITAANLL
+3501 PRNSNNSIIAANLL
-3515 NGVEKSYGGGKFF
+3515 KGVEKSYGGGKFF

-3567 NDKKDAK
+3567 VAKKDAK
-3574 AIKMATGWER
+3574 AIKLATGWER

-3593 IPDLKYFSKGDAGYK
+3593 IPDMKYFSKGDAGYK
-3608 KAREKQPWSK
+3608 KARGKQPWSK
-3618 ELDGLSDRIFDGEEL
+3618 ELDGLSDKIFDGEEL
-3633 SESEYQR
+3633 SDSENQR

-3678 LKRVKM
+3678 LKRMKM

-3696 SYNDREHTIVVNT
+3696 SYNEHEHTIVVNT
-3709 NYVGDIASILAHEV
+3709 NYVGDIASVLAHEV
-3723 QHAIQKIEG
+3723 QHAIQQIEG
-3732 FAVGGSPKSVR
+3732 FARGGNP
-3743 YVVEKQRDYYNES
+3743 ES
-3756 RQYYVKVSSI
+3756 MQERFNAAKKEW
-3766 GTLADY
+3766 
-3772 IQDGTIRELL
+3772 R
-3782 HSEDESGR
+3782 
-3790 TIAFDII
+3790 
-3797 SDGIEAYKDLGAR
+3797 AR
-3810 FILDYGEYVDPDKL
+3810 A
-3824 NWADENDLKKLAK
+3824 WADELRYKADEMGEHYNQAAVEK
-3837 ALNIFYGKVIDEEDI
+3837 ALIDEYKEMGMDNDEWMPDKETRMKGFNYFARGYADRSLDADI
-3852 ENIRKEDKLQ
+3852 KNFRLNESTRSEFSPYVEYTKLG
-3862 QQLDSLSDMELY
+3862 
-3874 KRLVGEVESR
+3874 GEVESR
-3884 NAEHRMNMTPEERR
+3884 NVEHRMNMTPEERI

-3920 GGNANSEMPQERETE
+3920 GGNANSEMPQERET
-3935 DEYSKFAKEHGV
+3935 DDDYSEFAKEHGV

-3962 NLQKTDMALAEI
+3962 NLQKADIALAEI

-3999 ELAERYGDIETLRQ
+3999 ELTECYGDIEKLRQ
-4013 EHIDAA
+4013 EHIDAVI
-4019 MRERGVMEAARKR
+4019 RERGVMEAARKR
-4032 AEEEEAKRKAR
+4032 AEEEKAKRKAR

-4057 RYFDAIES
+4057 RYFDAVER

-4071 REMLDEAAHRK
+4071 REMLDEAARRK

-4094 GAWSA
+4094 GAWIA
-4099 PSNPGYES
+4099 PSDPGYES
-4107 DAERRADVEE
+4107 DAERRADVED

-4136 KYWQEPRKYMQT
+4136 NYWHEPRKYMQT
-4148 DATAIESVNAIRE
+4148 DATAVESVNAINDAMA
-4161 AIAAVRRGEKNVKV
+4161 AIRRGEKDVKV
-4175 KVYRAVPTSVK
+4175 KVFRAVPSSVN

-4199 KGYAEMHGNN
+4199 RAYAKMHGEH
-4209 RLEGKYR
+4209 RLGGDYR
-4216 IIEDEVPVSELWWDG
+4216 IIEDEVPVNELWWDG

-4239 DDGKHYKYKNVENNR
+4239 DDGKGYKYKNVENSR
-4254 KSDELVT
+4254 KLNDLVT
-4261 RDDNGDII
+4261 RDDNGEII

-4274 FNQENEDIRFRTSE
+4274 FDENVEDVRYRETEPKTLKGEEALTALENIFNEPTSE
-4288 ELNQEYGSR
+4288 SLPNPL
-4297 WIDEQ
+4297 
-4302 TNEDGRH
+4302 
-4309 TTQVKSTLNSYKKF
+4309 STLESF
-4323 GDWVKKDSNRRE
+4323 RE
-4335 VTVLDA
+4335 VFSRPIRTF
-4341 SSGLGL
+4341 LGEL
-4347 GTEWLRENGIDAED
+4347 VKVKDEVFNKIIRE
-4361 VEPYPSENRTA
+4361 R
-4372 PTYTSY
+4372 
-4378 DDVRKKYDYIIS
+4378 
-4390 NAVLNVIPD
+4390 
-4399 DWRANVLHNMADK
+4399 RANISGAILSTVENADF
-4412 LKVGGKL
+4412 
-4419 VINVRGADSI
+4419 AI
-4429 RKQGKEGE
+4429 RDTDGS
-4437 TRITLDDP
+4437 TLY
-4445 SEILVLRPNGSIKA
+4445 VKRYK
-4459 YQKGFTKQELK
+4459 
-4470 DWCEKELGDG
+4470 
-4480 YSVEI
+4480 
-4485 ANNKNAGGSYDTA
+4485 
-4498 VVVTKNNESDT
+4498 SD
-4509 IGVASE
+4509 
-4515 DSHPSRSAQALPN
+4515 N
-4528 SGAKLGNNQK
+4528 SGNT
-4538 FANNLSELSEQLSER
+4538 
-4553 GMGAHEFLYN
+4553 YN
-4563 VAKAFGLNANNLNK
+4563 VVAVNK
-4577 SYYQDLNNLVG
+4577 
-4588 IRISDHSAS
+4588 H
-4597 PSNIVE
+4597 
-4603 KNKNDEVYGL
+4603 
-4613 VVKLSNHRFKSRDDA
+4613 
-4628 NYLEYVY
+4628 
-4635 YPDKLSGER
+4635 GE
-4644 QREIVDGLN
+4644 
-4653 KFLQTGDFTQ
+4653 
-4663 LPSPDR
+4663 
-4669 VNRSGK
+4669 
-4675 FEAETKPLFRNI
+4675 
-4687 PTKPF
+4687 
-4692 MVEDYVSSVHIKR
+4692 VEDYVSSVHIKR

-4727 DGTLSRN
+4727 DGTLFRN
-4734 NSTPTAKVENNPDT
+4734 NSTPAAKVGNNFGITQHLDA
-4748 SQLSLQE
+4748 E
-4755 KSMHQAAKAVA
+4755 KSKAATDLAKQLHV
-4766 DEMHLGGNVD
+4766 EGD
-4776 VLTSTDGLTG
+4776 VEILTTTEGLTG
-4786 RKKNAKGW
+4786 RQAKAKGW
-4794 YDPQTG
+4794 YDVRTG
-4800 RITIVLPNH
+4800 KVTIVLPN
-4809 NGRADVVNTMLHEA
+4809 NKNAADVRETVFHEVVA
-4823 VGHYGLRELVGKEN
+4823 HKGLRNLVGEEN
-4837 MNEFLD
+4837 FNTFLD
-4843 FVFKNADKA
+4843 NVYNNAEEGIKQTIDEMAEKKYKGDK
-4852 TRSQIVHNSA
+4852 
-4862 KYGWDMRKATEEYM
+4862 RKATEEYM
-4876 ASMAEDGTFKNVNKR
+4876 AHLAEDGEFAKPENQSFFAKVRDFLTDL
-4891 WWHQLKLAF
+4891 LK
-4900 LKMLHKLGFAGFSGT
+4900 KVGIKLGFKLT
-4915 TLSDNDLRYLL
+4915 DNDLRYIL

-4945 EDTWRQQHL
+4945 EDAAMQEHLQQTP
-4954 KVGDFAEPKA
+4954 E
-4964 VDAKTRE
+4964 AKQRHEEEVYFRE
-4971 QNLYY
+4971 
-4976 REERERK
+4976 
-4983 SARDEYE
+4983 
-4990 RSVNTAKHKMDLA
+4990 VND
-5003 WVDSMSGLKLL
+5003 
-5014 QDAIVPNEKD
+5014 
-5024 LKDWENAY
+5024 
-5032 MAENRMSSTNLA
+5032 
-5044 EMETYKKSFYKDLL
+5044 
-5058 DAEQELLDKG
+5058 
-5068 ATYEQVTNYMMAKHG
+5068 
-5083 LERNEV
+5083 
-5089 LAFRDALKHDFAN
+5089 
-5102 DKQKMSAAW
+5102 
-5111 KAYKNDATAQQNKTD
+5111 
-5126 FESGKISWDD
+5126 
-5136 YKANDTAIREKYAP
+5136 
-5150 SYKKYR
+5150 
-5156 SKDYSGLTEL
+5156 
-5166 TTDDPSIKSY
+5166 SIK
-5176 QDQIATLK
+5176 DIVDK
-5184 EQLNNERDDA
+5184 
-5194 TKKSIRI
+5194 TKSDL
-5201 KIAKL
+5201 AKL
-5206 NKEMVNE
+5206 NEDKRNHKAE
-5213 AERIAENSSSNFEK
+5213 AVKAIGGRL
-5227 KYDTSELWNR
+5227 SELNKAMREQRAYDLHTVASITDMAKTMLKNRLLTNLSSTEVSRLLSVVNNVHGKKDIKNYVQKVLDMMVDNQVSNLNHALTNLLLFKGKKVNAQGVEVQGKLDLDGQRMAEVVWN
-5237 TNAATKASLTKQY
+5237 
-5250 ESGLLTDEVYHHTL
+5250 GIGLTDEVFTIESTQVQ
-5264 DMFKNYIPLRG
+5264 NR
-5275 FDEVTSDEVYNY
+5275 
-5287 FGNAKGQFGGG
+5287 
-5298 IRSAKGRKSKADDPI
+5298 
-5313 ATIGNMAE
+5313 ATITR
-5321 SAIMQGNRNQ
+5321 INRAKPCMYHQ
-5331 MKQHFLKMVLNHPS
+5331 LN
-5345 DAVSVDQLYL
+5345 
-5355 HYDAATQEWKPVFA
+5355 AT
-5369 EFDEHDD
+5369 
-5376 ANAVAQKVEAFNQR
+5376 
-5390 METLCQQK
+5390 
-5398 PDEYKKASEAHDIQY
+5398 
-5413 KVVGKNINEHQVHVK
+5413 
-5428 MQGKDYVLTI
+5428 
-5438 NGNPEA
+5438 
-5444 AQALNGQTNP
+5444 
-5454 DSTDNPFI
+5454 
-5462 KFFQSTN
+5462 
-5469 HFMAAMFTQ
+5469 
-5478 KNPAFILSNL
+5478 
-5488 SRDSFYANSM
+5488 
-5498 VWAKESPAY
+5498 
-5507 AWKFNKNWGKSLYTL
+5507 
-5522 FGLITRQR
+5522 
-5530 KGTLNMNDKV
+5530 
-5540 DRMYQEFIENGGE
+5540 
-5553 TGYTFLHSVDDYKN
+5553 
-5567 MIAKALKESR
+5567 AKA
-5577 RSGWNPKSWLK
+5577 
-5588 FLDNLINYLGTWA
+5588 
-5601 ENTSRFA
+5601 
-5608 AYRTSR
+5608 
-5614 EMGRSIEK
+5614 
-5622 SIWDA
+5622 
-5627 KEISVNFNKK
+5627 
-5637 GAGAKA
+5637 
-5643 AGKWEDGNRLNVMQA
+5643 
-5658 YMSQSAKELYVFWN
+5658 
-5672 AGVQGLSNVS
+5672 
-5682 RTFGKSKGKT
+5682 
-5692 LAVAGLYF
+5692 
-5700 AIGTALPMLM
+5700 
-5710 AALSQGS
+5710 
-5717 GDDDTNY
+5717 
-5724 YDLPD
+5724 
-5729 WVRRNNLCFYTGKG
+5729 
-5743 WVTIPLP
+5743 
-5750 IELRAFYGLG
+5750 
-5760 ELAQSVLSGNEEYT
+5760 
-5774 ATDIATKMLEQVSQ
+5774 
-5788 LFPVDFMEGG
+5788 
-5798 GSLTSFVPSY
+5798 
-5808 AKPIV
+5808 
-5813 EAYVTNKDYTGT
+5813 
-5825 PIYKDAEYNKN
+5825 
-5836 RPEWTKAYKGTNQ
+5836 
-5849 ALVWASR
+5849 
-5856 LLNELGGGD
+5856 
-5865 DVKKANVGVMDVNP
+5865 
-5879 AKIQHLFE
+5879 HL
-5887 GYFGGLGKFVFQ
+5887 
-5899 TMKVASMPFNE
+5899 
-5910 DNRELKNV
+5910 
-5918 PIINSF
+5918 
-5924 YKTSDERTK
+5924 
-5933 DRAITSKFY
+5933 
-5942 KYNDEYQKTQEL
+5942 
-5954 LSLYKKELQAPEY
+5954 
-5967 KSKFYDLMYSPEGF
+5967 
-5981 SATMM
+5981 
-5986 DSYNKQLSAV
+5986 
-5996 RKAMSVTDPNSDKYK
+5996 
-6011 ELQQQQVDIQ
+6011 
-6021 KQAVKVIEATKGVV
+6021 
-6035 NSEDKEMKELYNLWM
+6035 
-6050 QDYSNDPK
+6050 
-6058 KAEERSNKTIE
+6058 
-6069 MRKDIVKRIMDIAKQ
+6069 
-6084 NKPQKK
+6084 

>member
-37 AEARKNLWYA
+37 AEARKNLWNA

-133 NAPQPRQKVMS
+133 NAPQPRQQVMS

-626 GGEANAK
+626 GGKANAK

-679 TEAVGKILTGGMRG
+679 TEAVGKILTSGMRG

-711 AKELVQATLAEGTR
+711 AKELVQTTLAEGTR

-743 LGVANGV
+743 LGVANGI

-955 GYYNQKINLNK
+955 GYYNQKSNLNK

-1113 LTQQFVDNEK
+1113 LTQRFVDNEK

-1184 GMIERATDDMG
+1184 GMIERATDDIG

-1251 DLNYEGILNSIVN
+1251 DLNYECIHNSIVN

-1289 GIKYEESTKDDTHGV
+1289 GIKYEESTKDDTRAV

-1364 ATEAPTIAEGLR
+1364 ATEAPTLAEGLR

-1424 SNEENTQQKPEL
+1424 SNEENIQQKPEL

-1534 GKVKAAFDFLMKHKS
+1534 GKVKDAFDFLMKHKS

-1698 PMHTVGKG
+1698 PMHIVGKG

-1721 RGFDYIFSESGLDA
+1721 RGYDYIFSESGLDA
-1735 EKGREFVNNKLAE
+1735 EEGREFVNNKLAE

-1815 LHEQAVAEEQ
+1815 LHEQAVADEQ

-2052 YDTLGDFYAD
+2052 YDTLGEFYAD

-2175 DFAHQGNL
+2175 YFAHQGNL

-2279 EQGNVVGTSDTDG
+2279 KQSNDVGTSGTDG

-2305 NVESGATEGEKSSA
+2305 DVESGATEGEKSSA
-2319 MGDVV
+2319 TGDVV

-2373 QPQGSVR
+2373 QPQSSVR
-2380 KGTDTNGKQWESK
+2380 KGTDADGKQWESK

-2489 SKRKTKPFGEYSSV
+2489 SKRKTKPFAEYSSV
-2503 KNGVVPSGEGK
+2503 KNGVVPSGDGE

-2544 YVFEHYPTQATTS
+2544 YVSEHYPTQATTS

-2564 GLQERKAMKV
+2564 GLQERKAMKA
-2574 DPVLKQIYAE
+2574 DPVLKQMYAE

-2611 VGGKPVQPPTRE
+2611 ADGKSAQPPTRE

-2650 VLDMVNGRDVRLS
+2650 VLDMANGRDVRLS

-2668 ALETA
+2668 ALETVTMA
-2673 SLGNNPR
+2673 DKSTNKA
-2680 SLTVVSSA
+2680 TAISSA
-2688 DGAKGTATIADDSTN
+2688 AGAKGTATIADDSTN

-2885 GAQAFGWGTYVTEVE
+2885 GAQAFGWGTYVTEVD

-2932 QGEIGDWNE
+2932 LGEIGDWNE

-2967 LAQYKNLFYQSIGD
+2967 LAQYKNLFYQSLGD

-3041 FLESNGFERV
+3041 FLESNGFEMV

-3154 IDPKVATSETP
+3154 IDSKVATSETP

-3202 ELYPELK
+3202 KLYPELK

-3313 NIVAANTEHGFK
+3313 NIVAAKAEHGFK

-3339 RTYSGEE
+3339 RTYSGKE

-3394 AEQHADYK
+3394 AEQHADFK
-3402 KGEDGVRSAKNGIN
+3402 KGEDGVRSAENGIN

-3584 GADGKWRYE
+3584 GSDGKWRYE
-3593 IPDLKYFSKGDAGYK
+3593 IPDLKYFGKGDAGYK

-3678 LKRVKM
+3678 LKRVELM
-3684 VFTDQLPVNVGG
+3684 FTDQLPANMGG
-3696 SYNDREHTIVVNT
+3696 SYNERDHTIVVNT
-3709 NYVGDIASILAHEV
+3709 NYVGDIASVLAHEV

-3732 FAVGGSPKSVR
+3732 FASGGNPESMQERFEAAKEEWR
-3743 YVVEKQRDYYNES
+3743 ARAWADALRDKADEMGEHYNQAAVEKALIDEYKEMGMDNDEWMPNKETRMKGFNYFARGYADRSLDADIKNFRLNES
-3756 RQYYVKVSSI
+3756 TRSDFSPYVEYTK
-3766 GTLADY
+3766 
-3772 IQDGTIRELL
+3772 
-3782 HSEDESGR
+3782 
-3790 TIAFDII
+3790 
-3797 SDGIEAYKDLGAR
+3797 LG
-3810 FILDYGEYVDPDKL
+3810 
-3824 NWADENDLKKLAK
+3824 
-3837 ALNIFYGKVIDEEDI
+3837 
-3852 ENIRKEDKLQ
+3852 
-3862 QQLDSLSDMELY
+3862 
-3874 KRLVGEVESR
+3874 GEVESR
-3884 NAEHRMNMTPEERR
+3884 NVEHRMNMTPEERR

-3920 GGNANSEMPQERETE
+3920 GGSSNSEIPQDMETE
-3935 DEYSKFAKEHGV
+3935 DDYSEFAKEHGV
-3947 DADMVKDYASGMKTG
+3947 DVDMVKDYASGMKTG
-3962 NLQKTDMALAEI
+3962 NLQKADIALAEI

-4013 EHIDAA
+4013 EHIDAV

-4094 GAWSA
+4094 GAWIA

-4107 DAERRADVEE
+4107 DAARREDVDD

-4124 EDIALGYSLVDE
+4124 VDIALGYSLVDE

-4199 KGYAEMHGNN
+4199 KDYAKMHGEH

-4216 IIEDEVPVSELWWDG
+4216 IIEDEVSVNELWWDG

-4239 DDGKHYKYKNVENNR
+4239 DDGRDYKYKNVENNR
-4254 KSDELVT
+4254 KLNDLVT
-4261 RDDNGDII
+4261 REDNGEII

-4274 FNQENEDIRFRTSE
+4274 FDENVEDVRYRTSE
-4288 ELNQEYGSR
+4288 ELDQ
-4297 WIDEQ
+4297 I
-4302 TNEDGRH
+4302 
-4309 TTQVKSTLNSYKKF
+4309 
-4323 GDWVKKDSNRRE
+4323 
-4335 VTVLDA
+4335 
-4341 SSGLGL
+4341 
-4347 GTEWLRENGIDAED
+4347 
-4361 VEPYPSENRTA
+4361 
-4372 PTYTSY
+4372 
-4378 DDVRKKYDYIIS
+4378 
-4390 NAVLNVIPD
+4390 
-4399 DWRANVLHNMADK
+4399 
-4412 LKVGGKL
+4412 
-4419 VINVRGADSI
+4419 
-4429 RKQGKEGE
+4429 
-4437 TRITLDDP
+4437 
-4445 SEILVLRPNGSIKA
+4445 
-4459 YQKGFTKQELK
+4459 
-4470 DWCEKELGDG
+4470 
-4480 YSVEI
+4480 
-4485 ANNKNAGGSYDTA
+4485 
-4498 VVVTKNNESDT
+4498 
-4509 IGVASE
+4509 
-4515 DSHPSRSAQALPN
+4515 
-4528 SGAKLGNNQK
+4528 NQK
-4538 FANNLSELSEQLSER
+4538 FNERLDELVSNPNQKDKVLHLGRSSQFLKNGGISDAEIVLDYDKLVRKSKEGYKHEHPFDISDVRDLPRAIASPIAVFDNTNGMNDGKVILTELKKDGRNFIVAIQTANLNRKGGKVLEVNKIVTLFPKDARGVINWFNIGKATNIDKKKALHFIEALLNHPETTITNEELST
-4553 GMGAHEFLYN
+4553 A
-4563 VAKAFGLNANNLNK
+4563 AN
-4577 SYYQDLNNLVG
+4577 
-4588 IRISDHSAS
+4588 
-4597 PSNIVE
+4597 
-4603 KNKNDEVYGL
+4603 
-4613 VVKLSNHRFKSRDDA
+4613 VVK
-4628 NYLEYVY
+4628 
-4635 YPDKLSGER
+4635 
-4644 QREIVDGLN
+4644 
-4653 KFLQTGDFTQ
+4653 DF
-4663 LPSPDR
+4663 
-4669 VNRSGK
+4669 
-4675 FEAETKPLFRNI
+4675 
-4687 PTKPF
+4687 
-4692 MVEDYVSSVHIKR
+4692 
-4705 DGNLRNKIKNG
+4705 
-4716 AELLLPQERNT
+4716 
-4727 DGTLSRN
+4727 
-4734 NSTPTAKVENNPDT
+4734 ENV
-4748 SQLSLQE
+4748 QLSLQE

-4823 VGHYGLRELVGKEN
+4823 VGHYGLRELVGKEK
-4837 MNEFLD
+4837 MNEFID

-4852 TRSQIVHNSA
+4852 TRSQIAHNSA

-4990 RSVNTAKHKMDLA
+4990 RSVNTAKHKMNLA

-5068 ATYEQVTNYMMAKHG
+5068 AIHEQVTNYMMAKHG

-5275 FDEVTSDEVYNY
+5275 FDDVTSDEVYNY

-5345 DAVSVDQLYL
+5345 DAVSVDQLYV

-5498 VWAKESPAY
+5498 IWAKESPAY

-5942 KYNDEYQKTQEL
+5942 KYNDEYQKTKEL

-6050 QDYSNDPK
+6050 QDYSNDPQ

>member
-37 AEARKNLWYA
+37 AEARKNLWNA

-87 QPQQAQ
+87 QPQQPQQAQ

-414 RAYNELLQSNEQS
+414 RAYNESLQSNEQS
-427 KANPAQGDVYSTSNI
+427 KANPAQGDVYSTSSI

-483 GYYNVGNGQNEEVEF
+483 SYYSVGNGQNEEVEF

-536 SHNLNTKLRFSIMG
+536 SHDLNTKLRFSIMG

-711 AKELVQATLAEGTR
+711 AKELVQTTLAEGTR

-838 YVDGKVANV
+838 YVDDKVANV

-955 GYYNQKINLNK
+955 GYYNQKSNLNK

-1080 SRNTLANLLGIR
+1080 SRNTLANLLGIK

-1113 LTQQFVDNEK
+1113 LTQRFVGNEK
-1123 ANLPNGQSVNTTNIE
+1123 ANLPNEQSVNTTNIE

-1289 GIKYEESTKDDTHGV
+1289 GIKYEESTKDDTRGV

-1350 NSENTNEPTEGTEN
+1350 NSENTNKPTEGTEN
-1364 ATEAPTIAEGLR
+1364 ATEAPTLAEGLR

-1735 EKGREFVNNKLAE
+1735 EEGREFVNNKLAE

-2052 YDTLGDFYAD
+2052 YDTLGEFYAD

-2279 EQGNVVGTSDTDG
+2279 KQSNDVGTSGTDG

-2305 NVESGATEGEKSSA
+2305 DVESGATEGEKSSA
-2319 MGDVV
+2319 KGDVV
-2324 PSGEGDSPLSEK
+2324 PSGNGDTPLSEK

-2380 KGTDTNGKQWESK
+2380 KGTDADGKQWESK

-2460 ANYEN
+2460 ANYEK
-2465 GWENGRRID
+2465 GWEDGRRID

-2482 FEKWIAS
+2482 FEKWIES

-2503 KNGVVPSGEGK
+2503 KKDV
-2514 SVERNEVLEYEKALD
+2514 VERNEALEYEKALD
-2529 HLEDVEQKWG
+2529 HLEDVEQKWE

-2544 YVFEHYPTQATTS
+2544 YVSEHYPTQATIS

-2564 GLQERKAMKV
+2564 GLQERKAMKA
-2574 DPVLKQIYAE
+2574 DPVLKQMYAE
-2584 AKKEIDAADE
+2584 AKKEIDAAEE

-2611 VGGKPVQPPTRE
+2611 AGGKPVQPPTRE

-2637 SGLDVLGTEEGQQ
+2637 SGLDVLGTEDGQR
-2650 VLDMVNGRDVRLS
+2650 VLDMANGRDVRLS

-2668 ALETA
+2668 ALETVTMA
-2673 SLGNNPR
+2673 DKSTNKA
-2680 SLTVVSSA
+2680 TAISSA
-2688 DGAKGTATIADDSTN
+2688 DGAK
-2703 KATGI
+2703 
-2708 PNAYAKVQTN
+2708 VQNN
-2718 LENLAR
+2718 LEKLAESYNNRSNR
-2724 VYAEKATNKTRGFIT
+2724 VKGFIT
-2739 DLSRALNLTQHEA
+2739 DLSQALNLEQHEA
-2752 SNYGTFALPNGKTLA
+2752 SHYGTFETKDGKLVT
-2767 IRISNH
+2767 IRVSNH
-2773 NALVSNFDKN
+2773 NARVSFFD
-2783 NENNGIS
+2783 ENGEEDGIS
-2790 IVISSHR
+2790 IVISNHK
-2797 NKRLNNDGKAH
+2797 NKGVLNDGNAH
-2808 IVEYFYHRR
+2808 IVEYFYPKQSLQKS
-2817 AIENATGKPLA
+2817 ENKPLA
-2828 EILESIKDAINS
+2828 DIINCVSTALNS
-2840 GEFKD
+2840 GKFED
-2845 TTGLAEREEVN
+2845 TTGLAQRQEVN
-2856 EYIIREQRVYHGSGA
+2856 GETIREHRVYHGSGA
-2871 DFGHFDHSHMGEGE
+2871 DFDHFDHSHMGEGE
-2885 GAQAFGWGTYVTEVE
+2885 GAQAYGWGTYVTEVE

-2932 QGEIGDWNE
+2932 LGEIGDWNE

-2967 LAQYKNLFYQSIGD
+2967 LARYKNLFYQSLGD

-3051 QDSPARYEKGESTIV
+3051 QDSPARYEKGKSTVV

-3107 YIRGGREDG
+3107 YMRGGREDG

-3165 VHEYAHLWASALK
+3165 VHEYAHLWATALK

-3202 ELYPELK
+3202 KLYPELK

-3313 NIVAANTEHGFK
+3313 NIVAAKAEHGFK

-3339 RTYSGEE
+3339 RTYSGKE

-3394 AEQHADYK
+3394 AEQHADFK
-3402 KGEDGVRSAKNGIN
+3402 KGEDGVRSAENGIN

-3608 KAREKQPWSK
+3608 KAREKQPWSN

-3651 KTDYLNR
+3651 KKDYLNR

-3696 SYNDREHTIVVNT
+3696 SYNEHEHTIVVNT

-3732 FAVGGSPKSVR
+3732 FARGGNP
-3743 YVVEKQRDYYNES
+3743 ES
-3756 RQYYVKVSSI
+3756 MQERFNAAKKEW
-3766 GTLADY
+3766 
-3772 IQDGTIRELL
+3772 R
-3782 HSEDESGR
+3782 
-3790 TIAFDII
+3790 
-3797 SDGIEAYKDLGAR
+3797 AR
-3810 FILDYGEYVDPDKL
+3810 A
-3824 NWADENDLKKLAK
+3824 WADELRYKADEMDEHYNQAAVEK
-3837 ALNIFYGKVIDEEDI
+3837 ALIDEYKEMGMDNDEWMPDKETRMKGFNYFARGYADRNMDADI
-3852 ENIRKEDKLQ
+3852 KNFHLNESTRSEFSPYVEYTKLG
-3862 QQLDSLSDMELY
+3862 
-3874 KRLVGEVESR
+3874 GEVESR
-3884 NAEHRMNMTPEERR
+3884 NVEHRMNMTPEERI

-3920 GGNANSEMPQERETE
+3920 GGNANSEMPQERET
-3935 DEYSKFAKEHGV
+3935 DDDYSEFAKEHGV

-3962 NLQKTDMALAEI
+3962 NLQKADIALAEI

-3999 ELAERYGDIETLRQ
+3999 ELAERYGDIETLRK
-4013 EHIDAA
+4013 EYIDAV

-4057 RYFDAIES
+4057 RYFDAVER

-4071 REMLDEAAHRK
+4071 REMLDEAARRK

-4094 GAWSA
+4094 GAWIA
-4099 PSNPGYES
+4099 PSDPGYES
-4107 DAERRADVEE
+4107 DAERRADVKD

-4136 KYWQEPRKYMQT
+4136 NYWHEPRKYMQT
-4148 DATAIESVNAIRE
+4148 DATAVESVNAINDAMA
-4161 AIAAVRRGEKNVKV
+4161 AIRRGEKDVKV
-4175 KVYRAVPTSVK
+4175 KVFRAVPSSVN

-4199 KGYAEMHGNN
+4199 RAYAKMHGEH
-4209 RLEGKYR
+4209 RLGGDYR
-4216 IIEDEVPVSELWWDG
+4216 IIEDEVPVNELWWDG

-4239 DDGKHYKYKNVENNR
+4239 DDGKGYKYKNVENSR
-4254 KSDELVT
+4254 KLNDLVT
-4261 RDDNGDII
+4261 RDDNGEII

-4274 FNQENEDIRFRTSE
+4274 FDENVEDVRYREADPKTLKGEEALAALENIFSEPTSE
-4288 ELNQEYGSR
+4288 SLPKS
-4297 WIDEQ
+4297 I
-4302 TNEDGRH
+4302 
-4309 TTQVKSTLNSYKKF
+4309 STLESFKEVFKHPIRTF
-4323 GDWVKKDSNRRE
+4323 LGELVKVKDEVFNKIIREKRSNI
-4335 VTVLDA
+4335 
-4341 SSGLGL
+4341 SG
-4347 GTEWLRENGIDAED
+4347 
-4361 VEPYPSENRTA
+4361 
-4372 PTYTSY
+4372 
-4378 DDVRKKYDYIIS
+4378 
-4390 NAVLNVIPD
+4390 AVLSTIEN
-4399 DWRANVLHNMADK
+4399 ADF
-4412 LKVGGKL
+4412 
-4419 VINVRGADSI
+4419 AI
-4429 RKQGKEGE
+4429 RDKDGS
-4437 TRITLDDP
+4437 TLY
-4445 SEILVLRPNGSIKA
+4445 IK
-4459 YQKGFTKQELK
+4459 
-4470 DWCEKELGDG
+4470 
-4480 YSVEI
+4480 
-4485 ANNKNAGGSYDTA
+4485 
-4498 VVVTKNNESDT
+4498 
-4509 IGVASE
+4509 
-4515 DSHPSRSAQALPN
+4515 
-4528 SGAKLGNNQK
+4528 
-4538 FANNLSELSEQLSER
+4538 
-4553 GMGAHEFLYN
+4553 
-4563 VAKAFGLNANNLNK
+4563 
-4577 SYYQDLNNLVG
+4577 
-4588 IRISDHSAS
+4588 
-4597 PSNIVE
+4597 
-4603 KNKNDEVYGL
+4603 
-4613 VVKLSNHRFKSRDDA
+4613 RFKSD
-4628 NYLEYVY
+4628 N
-4635 YPDKLSGER
+4635 SGNTYN
-4644 QREIVDGLN
+4644 IVAVN
-4653 KFLQTGDFTQ
+4653 KHG
-4663 LPSPDR
+4663 
-4669 VNRSGK
+4669 
-4675 FEAETKPLFRNI
+4675 E
-4687 PTKPF
+4687 
-4692 MVEDYVSSVHIKR
+4692 VEDYVSSVHIKR

-4766 DEMHLGGNVD
+4766 NEMHLGGNVD

-4823 VGHYGLRELVGKEN
+4823 VGHYGLRELVGKEK

-4852 TRSQIVHNSA
+4852 TRSQIAHNSA

-4990 RSVNTAKHKMDLA
+4990 RSVNTAKHKMNLA

-5068 ATYEQVTNYMMAKHG
+5068 AIHEQVTNYMMAKHG

-5102 DKQKMSAAW
+5102 DKQNMSAAW

-5166 TTDDPSIKSY
+5166 TTDDPSIKNY

-5275 FDEVTSDEVYNY
+5275 FDDVTSDEVYNY

-5369 EFDEHDD
+5369 EFEEHDD

-5608 AYRTSR
+5608 AYKTSR

-5942 KYNDEYQKTQEL
+5942 KYNDEYQKTKEL
-5954 LSLYKKELQAPEY
+5954 LSLYKKELQAQEY

-6011 ELQQQQVDIQ
+6011 KLQQQQVDIQ

>member
-37 AEARKNLWYA
+37 AEARKNLWNA

-73 ANHSQP
+73 VQPSQP

-87 QPQQAQ
+87 QPQQPQQAQ

-133 NAPQPRQKVMS
+133 NAPQPRQQVMS

-955 GYYNQKINLNK
+955 GYYNQKSNLNK

-1123 ANLPNGQSVNTTNIE
+1123 AKLPNGQSVNTTNIE

-1289 GIKYEESTKDDTHGV
+1289 GIKYEESTKDDTRGV

-1350 NSENTNEPTEGTEN
+1350 NSENTNKPTEGTEN
-1364 ATEAPTIAEGLR
+1364 ATEAPTLAEGLR

-1424 SNEENTQQKPEL
+1424 SNEENAQQKPEL

-1515 QEPQPIGKGVF
+1515 Q
-1526 GNIYDQFK
+1526 
-1534 GKVKAAFDFLMKHKS
+1534 
-1549 GDLLGVFHR
+1549 
-1558 DEVGDIDL
+1558 
-1566 VWGNENGGLSH
+1566 
-1577 IITKH
+1577 
-1582 VGEGKD
+1582 
-1588 FETPE
+1588 
-1593 KAIEKIEEVLKDG
+1593 
-1606 EVIQNGQMRYVVS
+1606 
-1619 KDGYRVAIR
+1619 
-1628 KDFDGEKKNWVVTAI
+1628 
-1643 DYNRTKEEKGIATNP
+1643 
-1658 TSASHGVN
+1658 
-1666 GSELAAPNNSFADK
+1666 
-1680 VTEQSAT
+1680 SAT
-1687 AQAEATQNEPM
+1687 SQAEAPQNEPM

-1706 KNAVLTEDW
+1706 KNAVQTEDW
-1715 LTTTPK
+1715 LATTPK
-1721 RGFDYIFSESGLDA
+1721 RGFDYIFGGESGLDA
-1735 EKGREFVNNKLAE
+1735 DEGREFVNNKLAE

-1777 TTHVEDAQKAVDYWQ
+1777 TTRVEDAQKAVDYWQ

-2052 YDTLGDFYAD
+2052 YDTLGEFYAD

-2175 DFAHQGNL
+2175 YFAHQGNL

-2279 EQGNVVGTSDTDG
+2279 KQSNDVGTSGTDG

-2305 NVESGATEGEKSSA
+2305 DVESGATEGEKSSA
-2319 MGDVV
+2319 TGDVV
-2324 PSGEGDSPLSEK
+2324 PSGDGDSPLSEK

-2355 GNYKKGHVQVGTF
+2355 GNYKKGHVKVGTF

-2373 QPQGSVR
+2373 QPHGSVR
-2380 KGTDTNGKQWESK
+2380 KGTDADGKQWESK

-2446 LGFNDADEAKSDYL
+2446 LGFNNADEAKSDYL

-2529 HLEDVEQKWG
+2529 HLEDVEQKGG

-2544 YVFEHYPTQATTS
+2544 YVFKHYPTQATTS

-2584 AKKEIDAADE
+2584 AKKEIDAAEE

-2611 VGGKPVQPPTRE
+2611 AGGKPVQPPTRE

-2650 VLDMVNGRDVRLS
+2650 VLDMANGREVRLS

-2688 DGAKGTATIADDSTN
+2688 DGAKVLKNVDELANKLDKSATQPKTFIGDVA
-2703 KATGI
+2703 KALGAKRLGSGSEYATFETKNGI
-2708 PNAYAKVQTN
+2708 VVTIR
-2718 LENLAR
+2718 LA
-2724 VYAEKATNKTRGFIT
+2724 
-2739 DLSRALNLTQHEA
+2739 
-2752 SNYGTFALPNGKTLA
+2752 
-2767 IRISNH
+2767 NH
-2773 NALVSNFDKN
+2773 NAHVSGFDYN
-2783 NENNGIS
+2783 GRDNGIS
-2790 IVISSHR
+2790 IVISPKP
-2797 NKRLNNDGKAH
+2797 NEKIKNDGNAH
-2808 IVEYFYHRR
+2808 IIEYYYDSIKLRR
-2817 AIENATGKPLA
+2817 AEGKPLA
-2828 EILESIKDAINS
+2828 EIVRSIQQSLYS
-2840 GEFKD
+2840 GDFKD

-2856 EYIIREQRVYHGSGA
+2856 EDMIREQRVYHGSGA

-2907 ESARKKPTYLYG
+2907 ESASKKPTYLYG

-2932 QGEIGDWNE
+2932 LGEIGDWNE

-2967 LAQYKNLFYQSIGD
+2967 LDQYKNLFYQSLGD

-3041 FLESNGFERV
+3041 FLESNGFEMV

-3228 ERLRKEMD
+3228 ERLRREMD

-3313 NIVAANTEHGFK
+3313 NIVAAKTEHGFK

-3442 KNTRTKETPKAYSY
+3442 DDKTSKEPKVPHSY
-3456 EATKIELLE
+3456 EATKIELFAGTL
-3465 GSLSQTEGSH
+3465 GNSDNSLSPNT
-3475 NLEPSNSKSEVSAG
+3475 NN
-3489 QHGNVSGLTSTF
+3489 
-3501 PRYSDKSITAANLL
+3501 SITAANLL
-3515 NGVEKSYGGGKFF
+3515 KGVEKSYDGGKFF

-3584 GADGKWRYE
+3584 GSDGKWRYE
-3593 IPDLKYFSKGDAGYK
+3593 IPDLKYFGKGDAGYK

-3651 KTDYLNR
+3651 KKDYLNR

-3678 LKRVKM
+3678 LKRVELM
-3684 VFTDQLPVNVGG
+3684 FTDQLPANMGG
-3696 SYNDREHTIVVNT
+3696 SYNERDHTIVVNT
-3709 NYVGDIASILAHEV
+3709 NYVGDIASVLAHEV

-3732 FAVGGSPKSVR
+3732 FASGGNPESMQERFEAAKEEWR
-3743 YVVEKQRDYYNES
+3743 ARAWADALRDKADEMGEHYNQAAVEKALIDEYKEMGMDNDEWMPNKETRMKGFNYFARGYADRSLDADIKNFRLNES
-3756 RQYYVKVSSI
+3756 TRSDFSPYVEYTK
-3766 GTLADY
+3766 
-3772 IQDGTIRELL
+3772 
-3782 HSEDESGR
+3782 
-3790 TIAFDII
+3790 
-3797 SDGIEAYKDLGAR
+3797 LG
-3810 FILDYGEYVDPDKL
+3810 
-3824 NWADENDLKKLAK
+3824 
-3837 ALNIFYGKVIDEEDI
+3837 
-3852 ENIRKEDKLQ
+3852 
-3862 QQLDSLSDMELY
+3862 
-3874 KRLVGEVESR
+3874 GEVESR
-3884 NAEHRMNMTPEERR
+3884 NVEHRMNMTPEERR

-3920 GGNANSEMPQERETE
+3920 GGSANSEIPQDMETE
-3935 DEYSKFAKEHGV
+3935 DDYSEFAKEHGV
-3947 DADMVKDYASGMKTG
+3947 DVDMVKDYASGMKTG
-3962 NLQKTDMALAEI
+3962 NLQKADIALAEI

-4013 EHIDAA
+4013 EHIDAV
-4019 MRERGVMEAARKR
+4019 MREQGVMEAARKR
-4032 AEEEEAKRKAR
+4032 AEEEEAKRKAHLE
-4043 ADELSLLSTEELDK
+4043 DMSLLSTEELDK
-4057 RYFDAIES
+4057 RYFDAIEN
-4065 GDDAAA
+4065 GDEVAA
-4071 REMLDEAAHRK
+4071 REMLDEAARRK
-4082 GYDDTESNYQGV
+4082 GYDDTESDYQGV

-4107 DAERRADVEE
+4107 DADRRADVED
-4117 NAPDVNI
+4117 NAPNVNV
-4124 EDIALGYSLVDE
+4124 EDIALGYSLVDG
-4136 KYWQEPRKYMQT
+4136 KYWHEPRKYMQS
-4148 DATAIESVNAIRE
+4148 DATALESVNTIKGAIS
-4161 AIAAVRRGEKNVKV
+4161 AIRRGEKDVKV

-4239 DDGKHYKYKNVENNR
+4239 DDGRGYKYKNVENNR
-4254 KSDELVT
+4254 KLNDLVT
-4261 RDDNGDII
+4261 RDDNGEII

-4274 FNQENEDIRFRTSE
+4274 FDENVEDVRFRETEPKTLKGEEALAALDNIFSEPTSE
-4288 ELNQEYGSR
+4288 SLPKS
-4297 WIDEQ
+4297 I
-4302 TNEDGRH
+4302 
-4309 TTQVKSTLNSYKKF
+4309 STLESFKEVFKHPIRTF
-4323 GDWVKKDSNRRE
+4323 LGELVKVKDEVFNKIIREKRSNI
-4335 VTVLDA
+4335 
-4341 SSGLGL
+4341 SG
-4347 GTEWLRENGIDAED
+4347 
-4361 VEPYPSENRTA
+4361 
-4372 PTYTSY
+4372 
-4378 DDVRKKYDYIIS
+4378 
-4390 NAVLNVIPD
+4390 AVLSTIEN
-4399 DWRANVLHNMADK
+4399 ADF
-4412 LKVGGKL
+4412 
-4419 VINVRGADSI
+4419 AI
-4429 RKQGKEGE
+4429 RDKDGS
-4437 TRITLDDP
+4437 TLY
-4445 SEILVLRPNGSIKA
+4445 IK
-4459 YQKGFTKQELK
+4459 
-4470 DWCEKELGDG
+4470 
-4480 YSVEI
+4480 
-4485 ANNKNAGGSYDTA
+4485 
-4498 VVVTKNNESDT
+4498 
-4509 IGVASE
+4509 
-4515 DSHPSRSAQALPN
+4515 
-4528 SGAKLGNNQK
+4528 
-4538 FANNLSELSEQLSER
+4538 
-4553 GMGAHEFLYN
+4553 
-4563 VAKAFGLNANNLNK
+4563 
-4577 SYYQDLNNLVG
+4577 
-4588 IRISDHSAS
+4588 
-4597 PSNIVE
+4597 
-4603 KNKNDEVYGL
+4603 
-4613 VVKLSNHRFKSRDDA
+4613 RFKSD
-4628 NYLEYVY
+4628 N
-4635 YPDKLSGER
+4635 SGNTYN
-4644 QREIVDGLN
+4644 IVAVN
-4653 KFLQTGDFTQ
+4653 KHG
-4663 LPSPDR
+4663 
-4669 VNRSGK
+4669 
-4675 FEAETKPLFRNI
+4675 E
-4687 PTKPF
+4687 
-4692 MVEDYVSSVHIKR
+4692 VEDYVSSVHIKR

-4766 DEMHLGGNVD
+4766 NEMHLGGNVD

-4823 VGHYGLRELVGKEN
+4823 VGHYGLRELVGKEK
-4837 MNEFLD
+4837 MNEFID

-4852 TRSQIVHNSA
+4852 TRSQIAHNSA

-4926 WRSWKNLTEGPARN
+4926 WRSWKNLAEGPARN

-4990 RSVNTAKHKMDLA
+4990 RSVNTAKHKMNLA

-5068 ATYEQVTNYMMAKHG
+5068 TIHEQVTNYMMAKHG

-5275 FDEVTSDEVYNY
+5275 FDDVTSDEVYNY

-5369 EFDEHDD
+5369 EFEEHDD

-5608 AYRTSR
+5608 AYKTSR

-5717 GDDDTNY
+5717 GNDDTNY

-5942 KYNDEYQKTQEL
+5942 KYNDEYQKTKEL

-6021 KQAVKVIEATKGVV
+6021 KQTVKVIEATKGVV

-6050 QDYSNDPK
+6050 QDYSNDPQ

>member
-37 AEARKNLWYA
+37 AEARKNLWNA

-73 ANHSQP
+73 VQPSQP

-87 QPQQAQ
+87 QPQQPQQAQ

-133 NAPQPRQKVMS
+133 NAPQPRQQVMS

-769 PHAIANVTNNRTGQ
+769 PHAIANVTKNRTGQ

-955 GYYNQKINLNK
+955 GYYNQKSNLNK

-1123 ANLPNGQSVNTTNIE
+1123 AKLPNGQSVNTTNIE

-1209 NTDMVVVRYTEDGRV
+1209 NTDMVVIRYTEDGRV

-1289 GIKYEESTKDDTHGV
+1289 GIKYEESTKDDTRGV

-1336 KHDTEVYV
+1336 KHDIEVYV

-1350 NSENTNEPTEGTEN
+1350 NSENTNKPTEGTEN
-1364 ATEAPTIAEGLR
+1364 ATEAPTLAEGLR

-1424 SNEENTQQKPEL
+1424 SNEENAQQKPEL

-1687 AQAEATQNEPM
+1687 AQAKATQNEPM

-1735 EKGREFVNNKLAE
+1735 EEGREFVNNKLAE

-1777 TTHVEDAQKAVDYWQ
+1777 TTRVEDAQKAVDYWQ

-2052 YDTLGDFYAD
+2052 YDTLGEFYAD

-2175 DFAHQGNL
+2175 YFAHQGNL

-2279 EQGNVVGTSDTDG
+2279 KQSNDVGTSGTDG
-2292 KPTNDTSAVTAET
+2292 KQTNDTSAVTAEA
-2305 NVESGATEGEKSSA
+2305 NVESGATDGEKSSA
-2319 MGDVV
+2319 KGDVV
-2324 PSGEGDSPLSEK
+2324 PSVNGDTQLSEK

-2380 KGTDTNGKQWESK
+2380 KGTDADGKQWESK

-2460 ANYEN
+2460 ANYEK
-2465 GWENGRRID
+2465 GWEDGRRID

-2482 FEKWIAS
+2482 FEKWIES
-2489 SKRKTKPFGEYSSV
+2489 SKRKTKPFGEYA
-2503 KNGVVPSGEGK
+2503 GV
-2514 SVERNEVLEYEKALD
+2514 
-2529 HLEDVEQKWG
+2529 
-2539 DKIQD
+2539 
-2544 YVFEHYPTQATTS
+2544 
-2557 AESTSEK
+2557 
-2564 GLQERKAMKV
+2564 
-2574 DPVLKQIYAE
+2574 
-2584 AKKEIDAADE
+2584 KKETVAADE
-2594 MVTQKY
+2594 MGTQKY

-2611 VGGKPVQPPTRE
+2611 ADGKSAQLPTRE
-2623 ETILRDVVIDHMKE
+2623 ETILRDAVIDHMKE
-2637 SGLDVLGTEEGQQ
+2637 SGFDMLGTEEGQQ
-2650 VLDMVNGRDVRLS
+2650 VLDMANGRDVRLS

-2688 DGAKGTATIADDSTN
+2688 AGAKGTATIADDSTN

-2856 EYIIREQRVYHGSGA
+2856 EDIIREQRVYHGSGA

-2907 ESARKKPTYLYG
+2907 ESASKKPTYLYG

-2932 QGEIGDWNE
+2932 LGEIGDWNE

-2967 LAQYKNLFYQSIGD
+2967 LAQYKKLFYQSLGD

-3041 FLESNGFERV
+3041 FLESNGFEMV

-3228 ERLRKEMD
+3228 ERLRREMD

-3313 NIVAANTEHGFK
+3313 NIVAAKTEHGFK

-3442 KNTRTKETPKAYSY
+3442 DDKTSKESKVPHSY
-3456 EATKIELLE
+3456 EATKIELFAGTL
-3465 GSLSQTEGSH
+3465 GNSDNSLSPNT
-3475 NLEPSNSKSEVSAG
+3475 NN
-3489 QHGNVSGLTSTF
+3489 
-3501 PRYSDKSITAANLL
+3501 SITAANLL
-3515 NGVEKSYGGGKFF
+3515 KGVEKSYDGGKFF

-3584 GADGKWRYE
+3584 GSDGKWRYE
-3593 IPDLKYFSKGDAGYK
+3593 IPDLKYFGKGDAGYK

-3651 KTDYLNR
+3651 KKDYLNR

-3678 LKRVKM
+3678 LKRVELM
-3684 VFTDQLPVNVGG
+3684 FTDQLPANMGG
-3696 SYNDREHTIVVNT
+3696 SYNERDHTIVVNT
-3709 NYVGDIASILAHEV
+3709 NYVGDIASVLAHEV

-3732 FAVGGSPKSVR
+3732 FASGGNPESMQERFEAAKEEWR
-3743 YVVEKQRDYYNES
+3743 ARAWADALRDKADEMGEHYNQAAVEKALIDEYKEMGMDNDEWMPNKETRMKGFNYFARGYADRSLDADIKNFRLNES
-3756 RQYYVKVSSI
+3756 TRSDFSPYVEYTK
-3766 GTLADY
+3766 
-3772 IQDGTIRELL
+3772 
-3782 HSEDESGR
+3782 
-3790 TIAFDII
+3790 
-3797 SDGIEAYKDLGAR
+3797 LG
-3810 FILDYGEYVDPDKL
+3810 
-3824 NWADENDLKKLAK
+3824 
-3837 ALNIFYGKVIDEEDI
+3837 
-3852 ENIRKEDKLQ
+3852 
-3862 QQLDSLSDMELY
+3862 
-3874 KRLVGEVESR
+3874 GEVESR
-3884 NAEHRMNMTPEERR
+3884 NVEHRMNMTPEERR

-3920 GGNANSEMPQERETE
+3920 GGSANSEIPQDMETE
-3935 DEYSKFAKEHGV
+3935 DDYSEFAKEHGV
-3947 DADMVKDYASGMKTG
+3947 DVDMVKDYASGMKTG
-3962 NLQKTDMALAEI
+3962 NLQKADIALAEI

-4013 EHIDAA
+4013 EHIDAV
-4019 MRERGVMEAARKR
+4019 MREQGVMEAARKR
-4032 AEEEEAKRKAR
+4032 AEEEEAKRKAHLE
-4043 ADELSLLSTEELDK
+4043 DMSLLSTEELDK
-4057 RYFDAIES
+4057 RYFDAIEN
-4065 GDDAAA
+4065 GDEVAA
-4071 REMLDEAAHRK
+4071 REMLDEAARRK
-4082 GYDDTESNYQGV
+4082 GYDDTESDYQGV

-4107 DAERRADVEE
+4107 DADRRADVED
-4117 NAPDVNI
+4117 NAPNVNV
-4124 EDIALGYSLVDE
+4124 EDIALGYSLVDG
-4136 KYWQEPRKYMQT
+4136 KYWHEPRKYMQS
-4148 DATAIESVNAIRE
+4148 DATALESVNTIKGAIS
-4161 AIAAVRRGEKNVKV
+4161 AIRRGEKDVKV

-4239 DDGKHYKYKNVENNR
+4239 DDGKGYKYKNVENNR
-4254 KSDELVT
+4254 KLNDLVT
-4261 RDDNGDII
+4261 RDDNGEII

-4274 FNQENEDIRFRTSE
+4274 FDENVEDVRYREAYPKTLKGEEALAALENIFSEPTSE
-4288 ELNQEYGSR
+4288 SLPKS
-4297 WIDEQ
+4297 I
-4302 TNEDGRH
+4302 
-4309 TTQVKSTLNSYKKF
+4309 STLESFKEVFKHPIRTF
-4323 GDWVKKDSNRRE
+4323 LGELVKVKDEVFNKIIREKRSNI
-4335 VTVLDA
+4335 
-4341 SSGLGL
+4341 SG
-4347 GTEWLRENGIDAED
+4347 
-4361 VEPYPSENRTA
+4361 
-4372 PTYTSY
+4372 
-4378 DDVRKKYDYIIS
+4378 
-4390 NAVLNVIPD
+4390 AVLSTIEN
-4399 DWRANVLHNMADK
+4399 ADF
-4412 LKVGGKL
+4412 
-4419 VINVRGADSI
+4419 AI
-4429 RKQGKEGE
+4429 RDKDGS
-4437 TRITLDDP
+4437 TLY
-4445 SEILVLRPNGSIKA
+4445 IK
-4459 YQKGFTKQELK
+4459 
-4470 DWCEKELGDG
+4470 
-4480 YSVEI
+4480 
-4485 ANNKNAGGSYDTA
+4485 
-4498 VVVTKNNESDT
+4498 
-4509 IGVASE
+4509 
-4515 DSHPSRSAQALPN
+4515 
-4528 SGAKLGNNQK
+4528 
-4538 FANNLSELSEQLSER
+4538 
-4553 GMGAHEFLYN
+4553 
-4563 VAKAFGLNANNLNK
+4563 
-4577 SYYQDLNNLVG
+4577 
-4588 IRISDHSAS
+4588 
-4597 PSNIVE
+4597 
-4603 KNKNDEVYGL
+4603 
-4613 VVKLSNHRFKSRDDA
+4613 RFKSD
-4628 NYLEYVY
+4628 N
-4635 YPDKLSGER
+4635 SGNTYN
-4644 QREIVDGLN
+4644 IVAVN
-4653 KFLQTGDFTQ
+4653 KHG
-4663 LPSPDR
+4663 
-4669 VNRSGK
+4669 
-4675 FEAETKPLFRNI
+4675 E
-4687 PTKPF
+4687 
-4692 MVEDYVSSVHIKR
+4692 VEDYVSSVHIKR

-4734 NSTPTAKVENNPDT
+4734 NSTPTAKVEKNPDT

-4766 DEMHLGGNVD
+4766 NEMHLGGNVD

-4794 YDPQTG
+4794 YDPQTR

-4823 VGHYGLRELVGKEN
+4823 VGHYGLRELVGKEK

-4852 TRSQIVHNSA
+4852 TRSQIAHNSA

-4990 RSVNTAKHKMDLA
+4990 RSVNTAKHKMNLA

-5068 ATYEQVTNYMMAKHG
+5068 AIHEQVTNYMMAKHG

-5126 FESGKISWDD
+5126 FESGKISFDD

-5206 NKEMVNE
+5206 KKEMVNE

-5275 FDEVTSDEVYNY
+5275 FDDVTSDEVYNY

-5567 MIAKALKESR
+5567 MITKALKESR

-5942 KYNDEYQKTQEL
+5942 KYNDEYQKTKEL

-6050 QDYSNDPK
+6050 QDYSNDPQ

>member
-37 AEARKNLWYA
+37 AEARKNLWNA

-73 ANHSQP
+73 VQPSQP

-87 QPQQAQ
+87 QPQQPQQAQ

-133 NAPQPRQKVMS
+133 NAPQPRQQVMS

-208 QQGHAVV
+208 QQGYAIV

-336 NLESEAKQW
+336 ELESEAKQW

-414 RAYNELLQSNEQS
+414 RSYNESLQSNEQS
-427 KANPAQGDVYSTSNI
+427 KANPAQGDVYSTSSI

-483 GYYNVGNGQNEEVEF
+483 SYYSVGNGQNEEVEF

-711 AKELVQATLAEGTR
+711 AKELVQATIAEGTR

-955 GYYNQKINLNK
+955 GYYNQKSNLNK

-1080 SRNTLANLLGIR
+1080 SRNTLANLLGIK

-1113 LTQQFVDNEK
+1113 LTQQFVDNGK
-1123 ANLPNGQSVNTTNIE
+1123 ANLPNGQSVNATNIE

-1236 QTDAHELKQKNADLV
+1236 QTDAHELKQTNADLV

-1289 GIKYEESTKDDTHGV
+1289 GIKYEESTKDGTRGV
-1304 AAQPKSVVV
+1304 AAQPKSVVI

-1364 ATEAPTIAEGLR
+1364 ATEAPTLAEGLR

-1389 DDSRVELIDEN
+1389 DDSCVELIDEN

-1735 EKGREFVNNKLAE
+1735 EEGREFVNNKLAE

-2052 YDTLGDFYAD
+2052 YDTLGEFYAD

-2279 EQGNVVGTSDTDG
+2279 KQSNDVGTSGTDG
-2292 KPTNDTSAVTAET
+2292 KPTNYTSAVTAET
-2305 NVESGATEGEKSSA
+2305 DVESGATEGEKSSA
-2319 MGDVV
+2319 KGDVV
-2324 PSGEGDSPLSEK
+2324 PSGNGDTPLSEK

-2380 KGTDTNGKQWESK
+2380 KGTDADGKQWESK

-2460 ANYEN
+2460 ANYEK
-2465 GWENGRRID
+2465 GWEDGRRID

-2482 FEKWIAS
+2482 FEKWIES

-2503 KNGVVPSGEGK
+2503 KKDV
-2514 SVERNEVLEYEKALD
+2514 VERNEVLEYEKALD
-2529 HLEDVEQKWG
+2529 HLEDVEQKWKE
-2539 DKIQD
+2539 KIQD
-2544 YVFEHYPTQATTS
+2544 YVYEHYPTQATIS

-2584 AKKEIDAADE
+2584 AKKEIDAAEE

-2611 VGGKPVQPPTRE
+2611 ADGKPAQLPTRE

-2637 SGLDVLGTEEGQQ
+2637 SGLDVLGTEEGQR

-2856 EYIIREQRVYHGSGA
+2856 EDMIREHRVYHGSGA
-2871 DFGHFDHSHMGEGE
+2871 DFDAFDHSHMGEGE
-2885 GAQAFGWGTYVTEVE
+2885 GAQAYGWGTYVTEVE

-2907 ESARKKPTYLYG
+2907 VQNAKVYGAYIDAEHEYEKAKIIYNSIVRNIAGLKSNLSVYERSLGKTKKLIA
-2919 GKEMSSDEFHDYV
+2919 EH
-2932 QGEIGDWNE
+2932 GDDQQFVDKQTDRIKRTE
-2941 NMLNDFMYNLERHG
+2941 
-2955 VTRAKDILKKGD
+2955 A
-2967 LAQYKNLFYQSIGD
+2967 SIAA
-2981 TRNYAEGKIKAART
+2981 TKAEIKAAMGR
-2995 LLSLKGI
+2995 LPESEK
-3002 RIRKP
+3002 RM
-3007 KSHLYTIEIPDDNG
+3007 KSAKERLDALPAPERHLYTIEIPDDNG
-3021 KNYLDW
+3021 RNYLDW
-3027 NGHPAESLLKDVGS
+3027 NGHPTESLLKDVGS

-3051 QDSPARYEKGESTIV
+3051 QDSPARYEKGESTVV

-3077 AELQEALGSDKE
+3077 AELQEALGSDKK
-3089 ASKAL
+3089 ASQTLAEL
-3094 SEIGLTGIKYPAD
+3094 GYIGIKYPANNM
-3107 YIRGGREDG
+3107 RGGREDG

-3165 VHEYAHLWASALK
+3165 VHEYAHLWATALK

-3202 ELYPELK
+3202 KLYPELK

-3313 NIVAANTEHGFK
+3313 NIVAAKTEHGFK

-3442 KNTRTKETPKAYSY
+3442 DDKTSKEPKVPHSY
-3456 EATKIELLE
+3456 EATKIELFAGTL
-3465 GSLSQTEGSH
+3465 GNSDNSLSPNT
-3475 NLEPSNSKSEVSAG
+3475 NN
-3489 QHGNVSGLTSTF
+3489 
-3501 PRYSDKSITAANLL
+3501 SITAANLL
-3515 NGVEKSYGGGKFF
+3515 KGVEKSYDGGKFF

-3584 GADGKWRYE
+3584 GSDGKWRYE

-3618 ELDGLSDRIFDGEEL
+3618 ELDGLSDKIFDGEEL
-3633 SESEYQR
+3633 SDSENQR

-3678 LKRVKM
+3678 LKRVELM
-3684 VFTDQLPVNVGG
+3684 FTDQLPANMGG
-3696 SYNDREHTIVVNT
+3696 SYNERDHTIVVNT
-3709 NYVGDIASILAHEV
+3709 NYVGDIASVLAHEV

-3732 FAVGGSPKSVR
+3732 FASGGNPESMQERFEAAKEEWR
-3743 YVVEKQRDYYNES
+3743 ARAWADALRDKADEMGEHYNQAAVEK
-3756 RQYYVKVSSI
+3756 
-3766 GTLADY
+3766 
-3772 IQDGTIRELL
+3772 
-3782 HSEDESGR
+3782 
-3790 TIAFDII
+3790 
-3797 SDGIEAYKDLGAR
+3797 
-3810 FILDYGEYVDPDKL
+3810 
-3824 NWADENDLKKLAK
+3824 
-3837 ALNIFYGKVIDEEDI
+3837 ALIDEYKEMGMDNDEWMPNKETRMKGFNYFARGYADRSMDADI
-3852 ENIRKEDKLQ
+3852 KNFRLAESTRADFSPYVEYTKLG
-3862 QQLDSLSDMELY
+3862 
-3874 KRLVGEVESR
+3874 GEVESR
-3884 NAEHRMNMTPEERR
+3884 NVEHRMNMTPEERR
-3898 ASLAAETEDVS
+3898 AILAAETEDVS

-3920 GGNANSEMPQERETE
+3920 GGNANSEIPQEMGTG
-3935 DEYSKFAKEHGV
+3935 DDYSEFAKEHGV

-3962 NLQKTDMALAEI
+3962 NLQKADIALAEI

-3999 ELAERYGDIETLRQ
+3999 ELAERYGDIEKLRQ

-4071 REMLDEAAHRK
+4071 REMLDEAARRK

-4094 GAWSA
+4094 GAWIA

-4107 DAERRADVEE
+4107 DAERRADVED

-4199 KGYAEMHGNN
+4199 KDYAKMHGEH

-4216 IIEDEVPVSELWWDG
+4216 IIEDEVSVNELWWDG

-4239 DDGKHYKYKNVENNR
+4239 DDGRGYKYKNVENNR
-4254 KSDELVT
+4254 KLNDLVT
-4261 RDDNGDII
+4261 RDDNGEII

-4274 FNQENEDIRFRTSE
+4274 FDENVEDVRYRETEPKTLKGEVALTALENIFSEPTSE
-4288 ELNQEYGSR
+4288 SLPKS
-4297 WIDEQ
+4297 I
-4302 TNEDGRH
+4302 
-4309 TTQVKSTLNSYKKF
+4309 STLESFKEVFKHPIRTF
-4323 GDWVKKDSNRRE
+4323 LGELVKVKDEVFNKIIREKRSNI
-4335 VTVLDA
+4335 
-4341 SSGLGL
+4341 SG
-4347 GTEWLRENGIDAED
+4347 
-4361 VEPYPSENRTA
+4361 
-4372 PTYTSY
+4372 
-4378 DDVRKKYDYIIS
+4378 
-4390 NAVLNVIPD
+4390 AVLSTIEN
-4399 DWRANVLHNMADK
+4399 ADF
-4412 LKVGGKL
+4412 
-4419 VINVRGADSI
+4419 AI
-4429 RKQGKEGE
+4429 RDKDGS
-4437 TRITLDDP
+4437 TLY
-4445 SEILVLRPNGSIKA
+4445 IK
-4459 YQKGFTKQELK
+4459 
-4470 DWCEKELGDG
+4470 
-4480 YSVEI
+4480 
-4485 ANNKNAGGSYDTA
+4485 
-4498 VVVTKNNESDT
+4498 
-4509 IGVASE
+4509 
-4515 DSHPSRSAQALPN
+4515 
-4528 SGAKLGNNQK
+4528 
-4538 FANNLSELSEQLSER
+4538 
-4553 GMGAHEFLYN
+4553 
-4563 VAKAFGLNANNLNK
+4563 
-4577 SYYQDLNNLVG
+4577 
-4588 IRISDHSAS
+4588 
-4597 PSNIVE
+4597 
-4603 KNKNDEVYGL
+4603 
-4613 VVKLSNHRFKSRDDA
+4613 RFKSD
-4628 NYLEYVY
+4628 N
-4635 YPDKLSGER
+4635 SGNTYN
-4644 QREIVDGLN
+4644 IVAVN
-4653 KFLQTGDFTQ
+4653 KHG
-4663 LPSPDR
+4663 
-4669 VNRSGK
+4669 
-4675 FEAETKPLFRNI
+4675 E
-4687 PTKPF
+4687 
-4692 MVEDYVSSVHIKR
+4692 VEDYVSSVHIKR

-4766 DEMHLGGNVD
+4766 NEMHLGGNVD

-4823 VGHYGLRELVGKEN
+4823 VGHYGLRELVGKEK

-4852 TRSQIVHNSA
+4852 TRSQIAHNSA

-4926 WRSWKNLTEGPARN
+4926 WRSWKNLAEGPARN

-4990 RSVNTAKHKMDLA
+4990 RSVNTAKHKMNLA

-5068 ATYEQVTNYMMAKHG
+5068 TIHEQVTNYMMAKHG

-5275 FDEVTSDEVYNY
+5275 FDDVTSDEVYNY

-5390 METLCQQK
+5390 METLCQQN

-5942 KYNDEYQKTQEL
+5942 KYNDEYQKTKEL

>member
-37 AEARKNLWYA
+37 AEARKNLWNA

-87 QPQQAQ
+87 QPQQPQQAQ

-133 NAPQPRQKVMS
+133 NAPQPRQQVMS

-414 RAYNELLQSNEQS
+414 RAYNESLQSNEQS
-427 KANPAQGDVYSTSNI
+427 KANPAQGDVYSTSSI

-483 GYYNVGNGQNEEVEF
+483 SYYSVGNGQNEEVEF

-648 YRQKLD
+648 YRQKLN

-711 AKELVQATLAEGTR
+711 AKELVQTTLAEGTR

-797 DQPFTHMNQAPDG
+797 DQPFTHMNQDPDG

-929 DQLDKLWGAFVS
+929 DQLNKLWGAFVS

-955 GYYNQKINLNK
+955 GYYNQKSNLNK

-1251 DLNYEGILNSIVN
+1251 DLNYEGIRNSIVN

-1364 ATEAPTIAEGLR
+1364 ATEAPTLAEGLR

-1484 NVIQNVY
+1484 NVVQNVY

-1628 KDFDGEKKNWVVTAI
+1628 KDFDGEKKNWVVIAI

-1735 EKGREFVNNKLAE
+1735 EEGREFVNNKLAE

-2052 YDTLGDFYAD
+2052 YDTLGEFYAD

-2279 EQGNVVGTSDTDG
+2279 KQSNDVGTSGTDG

-2305 NVESGATEGEKSSA
+2305 DVESGATEGEKSSA
-2319 MGDVV
+2319 KGDVV
-2324 PSGEGDSPLSEK
+2324 PSGNGDTPLSEK

-2355 GNYKKGHVQVGTF
+2355 GNYKKGHVKVGTF

-2373 QPQGSVR
+2373 QPHGSVR
-2380 KGTDTNGKQWESK
+2380 KGTDADGKQWESK

-2460 ANYEN
+2460 ANYEK
-2465 GWENGRRID
+2465 GWEDGRRID

-2482 FEKWIAS
+2482 FEKWIES

-2503 KNGVVPSGEGK
+2503 KKDV
-2514 SVERNEVLEYEKALD
+2514 VERNEVLEYEKALD
-2529 HLEDVEQKWG
+2529 HLEELEQKWE

-2544 YVFEHYPTQATTS
+2544 YVSEHYPTQATIS

-2564 GLQERKAMKV
+2564 GLQERKAMKA
-2574 DPVLKQIYAE
+2574 DPVLKQMYAE

-2594 MVTQKY
+2594 IVTQKY

-2611 VGGKPVQPPTRE
+2611 AAGKSAQPPTRE

-2650 VLDMVNGRDVRLS
+2650 VLDMANGREVRLS

-2688 DGAKGTATIADDSTN
+2688 DGAKVLKNVDELANKLDKSATQPKTFIGDVA
-2703 KATGI
+2703 KALGAKRLGSGSEYATFETKNGI
-2708 PNAYAKVQTN
+2708 VVTIR
-2718 LENLAR
+2718 LA
-2724 VYAEKATNKTRGFIT
+2724 
-2739 DLSRALNLTQHEA
+2739 
-2752 SNYGTFALPNGKTLA
+2752 
-2767 IRISNH
+2767 NH
-2773 NALVSNFDKN
+2773 NAHVSGFDYN
-2783 NENNGIS
+2783 GRDNGIS
-2790 IVISSHR
+2790 IVISPKP
-2797 NKRLNNDGKAH
+2797 NEKIKNDGNAH
-2808 IVEYFYHRR
+2808 IIEYYYDSIKLRR
-2817 AIENATGKPLA
+2817 AEGKPLA
-2828 EILESIKDAINS
+2828 EIVRSIQQSLYS
-2840 GEFKD
+2840 GDFKD

-2856 EYIIREQRVYHGSGA
+2856 EDMIREQRVYHGSGA

-2907 ESARKKPTYLYG
+2907 ESASKKPTYLYG

-2932 QGEIGDWNE
+2932 LGEIGDWNE

-2967 LAQYKNLFYQSIGD
+2967 LAQYKNLFYQSLGD

-3041 FLESNGFERV
+3041 FLESNGFEMV

-3228 ERLRKEMD
+3228 ERLRREMD

-3305 SLRPETRI
+3305 SLRPETHI
-3313 NIVAANTEHGFK
+3313 NIVAAKTEHGFK

-3442 KNTRTKETPKAYSY
+3442 DDKTSKEPKVPHSY
-3456 EATKIELLE
+3456 EATKIELFAGTL
-3465 GSLSQTEGSH
+3465 GNSDNSLSPNT
-3475 NLEPSNSKSEVSAG
+3475 NN
-3489 QHGNVSGLTSTF
+3489 
-3501 PRYSDKSITAANLL
+3501 SITAANLL
-3515 NGVEKSYGGGKFF
+3515 KGVEKSYDGGKFF

-3584 GADGKWRYE
+3584 GSDGKWRYE
-3593 IPDLKYFSKGDAGYK
+3593 IPDLKYFGKGDAGYK

-3651 KTDYLNR
+3651 KKDYLNR

-3678 LKRVKM
+3678 LKRVELM
-3684 VFTDQLPVNVGG
+3684 FTDQLPANMGG
-3696 SYNDREHTIVVNT
+3696 SYNERDHTIVVNT
-3709 NYVGDIASILAHEV
+3709 NYVGDIASVLAHEV

-3732 FAVGGSPKSVR
+3732 FASGGNPESMQERFEAAKEEWR
-3743 YVVEKQRDYYNES
+3743 ARAWADALRDKADEMGEHYNQAAVEKALIDEYKEMGMDNDEWMPNKETRMKGFNYFARGYADRSLDADIKNFRLNES
-3756 RQYYVKVSSI
+3756 TRSDFSPYVEYTK
-3766 GTLADY
+3766 
-3772 IQDGTIRELL
+3772 
-3782 HSEDESGR
+3782 
-3790 TIAFDII
+3790 
-3797 SDGIEAYKDLGAR
+3797 LG
-3810 FILDYGEYVDPDKL
+3810 
-3824 NWADENDLKKLAK
+3824 
-3837 ALNIFYGKVIDEEDI
+3837 
-3852 ENIRKEDKLQ
+3852 
-3862 QQLDSLSDMELY
+3862 
-3874 KRLVGEVESR
+3874 GEVESR
-3884 NAEHRMNMTPEERR
+3884 NVEHRMNMTPEERR

-3920 GGNANSEMPQERETE
+3920 GGSANSEIPQDMETE
-3935 DEYSKFAKEHGV
+3935 DDYSEFAKEHGV
-3947 DADMVKDYASGMKTG
+3947 DVDMVKDYASGMKTG
-3962 NLQKTDMALAEI
+3962 NLQKANIALAEI

-3999 ELAERYGDIETLRQ
+3999 ELAERYGDIETLLQ
-4013 EHIDAA
+4013 EHIDAV
-4019 MRERGVMEAARKR
+4019 MREQGVMEAARKR
-4032 AEEEEAKRKAR
+4032 AEEEEAKRKAHLE
-4043 ADELSLLSTEELDK
+4043 DMSLLSTEELDK
-4057 RYFDAIES
+4057 RYFDAIEN
-4065 GDDAAA
+4065 GDEVAA
-4071 REMLDEAAHRK
+4071 REMLDEAARRK
-4082 GYDDTESNYQGV
+4082 GYDDTESDYQGV

-4107 DAERRADVEE
+4107 DADRRADVED
-4117 NAPDVNI
+4117 NAPNVNV
-4124 EDIALGYSLVDE
+4124 EDIALGYSLVDG
-4136 KYWQEPRKYMQT
+4136 KYWHEPRKYMQS
-4148 DATAIESVNAIRE
+4148 DATALESVNTIKGAIS
-4161 AIAAVRRGEKNVKV
+4161 AIRRGEKDVKV

-4239 DDGKHYKYKNVENNR
+4239 DDGRGYKYKNVENNR
-4254 KSDELVT
+4254 KLNDLVT
-4261 RDDNGDII
+4261 RDDNGEII

-4274 FNQENEDIRFRTSE
+4274 FDENVEDVRFRETEPKTLKGEEALAALDNIFSEPTSE
-4288 ELNQEYGSR
+4288 SLPKS
-4297 WIDEQ
+4297 I
-4302 TNEDGRH
+4302 
-4309 TTQVKSTLNSYKKF
+4309 STLESFKEVFKHPIRTF
-4323 GDWVKKDSNRRE
+4323 LGELVKVKDEVFNKIIREKRSNI
-4335 VTVLDA
+4335 
-4341 SSGLGL
+4341 SG
-4347 GTEWLRENGIDAED
+4347 
-4361 VEPYPSENRTA
+4361 
-4372 PTYTSY
+4372 
-4378 DDVRKKYDYIIS
+4378 
-4390 NAVLNVIPD
+4390 AVLSTIEN
-4399 DWRANVLHNMADK
+4399 ADF
-4412 LKVGGKL
+4412 
-4419 VINVRGADSI
+4419 AI
-4429 RKQGKEGE
+4429 RDKDGS
-4437 TRITLDDP
+4437 TLY
-4445 SEILVLRPNGSIKA
+4445 IK
-4459 YQKGFTKQELK
+4459 
-4470 DWCEKELGDG
+4470 
-4480 YSVEI
+4480 
-4485 ANNKNAGGSYDTA
+4485 
-4498 VVVTKNNESDT
+4498 
-4509 IGVASE
+4509 
-4515 DSHPSRSAQALPN
+4515 
-4528 SGAKLGNNQK
+4528 
-4538 FANNLSELSEQLSER
+4538 
-4553 GMGAHEFLYN
+4553 
-4563 VAKAFGLNANNLNK
+4563 
-4577 SYYQDLNNLVG
+4577 
-4588 IRISDHSAS
+4588 
-4597 PSNIVE
+4597 
-4603 KNKNDEVYGL
+4603 
-4613 VVKLSNHRFKSRDDA
+4613 RFKSD
-4628 NYLEYVY
+4628 N
-4635 YPDKLSGER
+4635 SGNTYN
-4644 QREIVDGLN
+4644 IVAVN
-4653 KFLQTGDFTQ
+4653 KHG
-4663 LPSPDR
+4663 
-4669 VNRSGK
+4669 
-4675 FEAETKPLFRNI
+4675 E
-4687 PTKPF
+4687 
-4692 MVEDYVSSVHIKR
+4692 VEDYVSSVHIKR

-4766 DEMHLGGNVD
+4766 NEMHLGGNVD

-4823 VGHYGLRELVGKEN
+4823 VGHYGLRELVGKEK
-4837 MNEFLD
+4837 MNEFID

-4852 TRSQIVHNSA
+4852 TRSQIAHNSA

-4990 RSVNTAKHKMDLA
+4990 RSVNTAKHKMNLA

-5068 ATYEQVTNYMMAKHG
+5068 TIHEQVTNYMMAKHG

-5275 FDEVTSDEVYNY
+5275 FDDVTSDEVYNY

-5369 EFDEHDD
+5369 EFEEHDD

-5608 AYRTSR
+5608 AYKTSR

-5717 GDDDTNY
+5717 GNDDTNY

-5942 KYNDEYQKTQEL
+5942 KYNDEYQKTKEL

-6050 QDYSNDPK
+6050 QDYSNDPQ